1 MATSPLRTG
10 LTFDQAP
17 TPEVIDQAFVPRS
30 EAAKGLEQAIAQGEA
45 NAAAARRFAAERAGN
60 TAEMERQ
67 AALQAQFE
75 QTAAANAPRV
85 SSLRDVQ
92 TKGDALDWAAGVL
105 PGALYSSAPSALAG
119 VGGALLGR
127 GLGSAR
133 LGAQLGAMTQSVAD
147 ERAEALANQYNDP
160 ALSQASVAER
170 GRAADFKG
178 LVGGA
183 MEALVPG
190 AIGHNAF
197 APLKR
202 GLGNQIGKEAVEEG
216 LTEAAQEGVGQYA
229 EQMLDPTRQ
238 FDPIKI
244 AEAGAAG
251 AVGGAGMS
259 AAGNTIGA
267 AGRILTPAAYQAGQ
281 DAADWTQDK
290 LAELRQPAE
299 SEYSVPSTTPQM
311 PTMAGALYDRYG
323 RPSVEAGIEA
333 VRRVSPDM
341 ADKLARAVESPV
353 KAAGRGIEG
362 AFAIRDRAAVG
373 LSMGLQ
379 GKELRDF
386 AMGVSLGEYAMSD
399 LAGDASIQPGATP
412 EETEANISR
421 YDQERA
427 QRSQLYAQSLV
438 NDPNVDPEVKSR
450 IMQMNGNF
458 TDADQRWLAGRVAS
472 RDNAQQFAD
481 WVRGNEA
488 AEAAQKSKD
497 LVFNQL
503 DTMSV
508 PEEYRMLALMNQHVK
523 PEAFGGDLSKVA
535 PHFPQMS
542 KMMLGLAAKT
552 GKLTTKDVESMFR
565 LTDALQFF
573 NDPEAMVQAVEQMA
587 AETGGQAGSLV
598 DRVRAFSNA
607 RIDMQTGPQSFLA
620 NMLPKA
626 GEITEQQRLQIARA
640 VDMHTVE
647 LAHHGRSKK
656 AKAIEEGL
664 TSVFGSPEAT
674 RTVLD
679 YYAANNVELKQLMDE
694 EQVYDPNEGMGEAE
708 QLDSDQVVEQG
719 AADRSINERE
729 VKEDFHFHDPVR
741 MQPFFNKRD
750 LGKGKRD
757 LIGRMDP
764 GTNIEERSYL
774 EYLEQNGVSP
784 RQAKINLEAGLKEQI
799 EEHRRKLQDDKESPA
814 QKFERHERIKDLDG
828 KLKQLTV
835 YRSDNEEELKK
846 ALGGLTV
853 LSSGAGEA
861 RGDTVVPDELL
872 QKFKENLSNKEGR
885 TTAIT
890 FEMTNGKPLRLS
902 AESMIRHWARET
914 GRHEG
919 LSEEGQRK
927 MLADAVAGMLARD
940 DIKGIKTDLSKVKM
954 NRPKKGADGD
964 MIAAQSFLP
973 TAKLSPEERKALGNW
988 DVNKNKFVKKAAG
1001 TAQGALAYAEHFASI
1016 PLDTK
1021 EYRDSD
1027 ELRDERERFEA
1038 EMEKKLRDIRIEGA
1052 KAKKEMG
1059 GIKGKVAH
1067 AEISRLAANVQDAF
1081 YKALQDFEKAQL
1093 NGSGLDLIGGDLG
1106 MTDNAAEAAKEEARR
1121 QKMPRVY
1128 DEETGEQ
1135 LPAYAPG
1142 KNVKT
1147 PRAPSVVGDSNLKA
1161 TMAKPVPGKNPLADD
1176 LQHMTAEQRKA
1187 ANEAYKAAME
1197 AYKADGALVAEMLA
1211 KKAATSTT
1219 PDRLGILTRQKE
1231 ERERLVKD
1239 KDILDIVKHQEAGY
1253 FTHADAAEVAQEML
1267 TDLIRLNTTVIATNG
1282 DYQASRAAFDAAI
1295 EAGAPLRV
1303 ARAAAQAKALDDM
1316 EAFMEAQVSGER
1328 YKSKEERERLAKLPK
1343 FHNPMITGETPSLDT
1358 LVQTAALLD
1367 KTTLNRGFKIETG
1380 PWPKEATKVY
1390 RDAVEAHP
1398 ELKGRIFSA
1407 IKLMLT
1413 GEESSSLIGASV
1425 RTDGTFARSADEK
1438 VVADQKHL
1446 DAYGKLETYVNQLIR
1461 DGRTP
1466 DGSTSSFE
1474 GDPSFEEKFFAWWNS
1489 PAVMNSTIAEVADR
1503 LQGFFVGRPNAEFFA
1518 NMLGASLDPKKVQ
1531 GKAASKTQ
1539 GKTAPAKPNFELSTE
1554 YEGDATTAV
1563 GQIRHLVKTMTP
1575 EQKKVAM
1582 AAGYA
1587 PWPAVVK
1594 RAYGRILAPMT
1605 PEQKQKWGPHIQ
1617 AAIRHMLHEQLKS
1630 AKTPAEKALV
1640 FNQIAE
1646 GIDGFDAED
1655 LRGLSDQELEDL
1667 LMGNLDNKDLG
1678 RKIYTEARRRIDE
1691 RKARAEGKA
1700 EEPAAQPADGVKLLP
1715 APKVEADPKAYK
1727 KAVKRMEAL
1736 VAKLR
1741 GSGVIARTFTPEEI
1755 KRIGGRIAGQMRF
1768 KADGTRE
1775 MSINIQ
1781 PDGKFKES
1789 TVHHEAMHDFF
1800 QMLTVGVHKDRPEV
1814 VKLRRALR
1822 AWAESDRVKATLN
1835 KALKHNAFI
1844 IKEMSGDGVK
1854 GIHERI
1860 TYGYQLWVEGKL
1872 ELEPKDDHGLVGNFF
1887 RDVFRWFLEMVGLY
1901 QGEERAL
1908 AIFKDFAE
1916 GRFADDQKDAGK
1928 SVAEWVR
1935 ENPAFA
1941 PTAAEKVGET
1951 MSGLMNKLV
1960 SSASNRMRS
1969 TGLPAAVKLAD
1980 MFHQDVGREGEG
1992 LGFLQERAMQ
2002 TGVWTAKLNDIL
2014 KGTSATQR
2022 AQALRNL
2029 QSMRQPSN
2037 ALETNIRKLLDE
2049 MHAYMREAGVKRQ
2062 TGTDEY
2068 GKPTWGDMGFV
2079 KNYFPRY
2086 WDSAKIRENPEKFAE
2101 ALEPF
2106 MGDIAARKA
2115 ADKIGLSD
2123 GMTELADDDRQVGFT
2138 PGAESVNRRVFD
2150 FINVGNAHQFVEF
2163 QVQDLTSVMTSYIN
2177 KAVHRAEY
2185 ARRFGNAGEK
2195 LTEIMGEILEQG
2207 ATDQDLEMIMKAT
2220 GAMTGVLGANEINR
2234 TWAGIQGNI
2243 ITIENL
2249 ALLPLSLFASLIDP
2263 LGIAVRTGNFKDA
2276 WEGFKRGMD
2285 QLRKDVLSN
2294 ATGNKQE
2301 ESELELLVRDL
2312 GVLDE
2317 NSMMNAYGDAYSGN
2331 YMSRGLKKLN
2341 ETFFRLN
2348 GMEGW
2353 NKAMRV
2359 QATIAGS
2366 QFILKHLRRANY
2378 ERTSKEDMAESLR
2391 YLKEMGLKPEDLK
2404 KVDVKAVSL
2413 KNRQLISGDPSVEV
2427 IWATQNWEETT
2438 KNRDEDD
2445 TTYRLRRALFKFVD
2459 SAVLRPNA
2467 AHRPIWGSDPRFA
2480 LIFHLKQFTHSF
2492 QEVIMKRVWHEWKH
2506 GNTKPAQVALTYIPF
2521 MAAVDAAKAM
2531 LLGKGFDM
2539 SLSQFFGK
2547 EVERSGLLGT
2557 GQYAVDAVQD
2567 MARGDNPAASF
2578 VGPAADHAGTIADWM
2593 AGSASTRDLV
2603 DRSVPLAKYAPK

>member
-17 TPEVIDQAFVPRS
+17 TPEVIDQAFAPRS

-92 TKGDALDWAAGVL
+92 TKGDAFDWAAGVL

-160 ALSQASVAER
+160 TLSQASVAER

-229 EQMLDPTRQ
+229 EQMIDPSRQ

-251 AVGGAGMS
+251 AVGGTGMS

-281 DAADWTQDK
+281 DAADWTQGK

-299 SEYSVPSTTPQM
+299 PEYSVPSTTPQM
-311 PTMAGALYDRYG
+311 PTLTGALYDRYG

-333 VRRVSPDM
+333 VRQVAPEM
-341 ADKLARAVESPV
+341 ADKLSRAIEAPV
-353 KAAGRGIEG
+353 QAAGRGIEG
-362 AFAIRDRAAVG
+362 AYAIRDRAAVG

-427 QRSQLYAQSLV
+427 QRSQIYAQSLV

-450 IMQMNGNF
+450 ITQMNGNF

-488 AEAAQKSKD
+488 AEAQQKGK
-497 LVFNQL
+497 VFNQL

-508 PEEYRMLALMNQHVK
+508 PEQASMLALLTQHVR
-523 PEAFGGDLSKVA
+523 PEAFGGDLSRVA
-535 PHFPQMS
+535 PHFNQMS
-542 KMMLGLAAKT
+542 RMMLGLAGKT

-565 LTDALQFF
+565 LTDVLQFF
-573 NDPEAMVQAVEQMA
+573 NDPERLVQEVSLMA
-587 AETGGQAGSLV
+587 SQTGGQEGSLV
-598 DRVRAFSNA
+598 DRVRAFSSA
-607 RIDMQTGPQSFLA
+607 RMDMQAGPQSFLA

-626 GEITEQQRLQIARA
+626 GEITPQQRMQIARA

-647 LAHHGRSKK
+647 MALHGRSKK

-664 TSVFGSPEAT
+664 TSIFGSPEAT

-679 YYAANNVELKQLMDE
+679 YYAANNAELKPLLNE
-694 EQVYDPNEGMGEAE
+694 EMVYDPNEGLEAE

-741 MQPFFNKRD
+741 MQPFFNARD

-764 GTNIEERSYL
+764 GANIEERSYL
-774 EYLEQNGVSP
+774 EYLEQNGISP
-784 RQAKINLEAGLKEQI
+784 RSAKLNLEAGLKEQI
-799 EEHRRKLQDDKESPA
+799 EEHRRKLQEGKESPA
-814 QKFERHERIKDLDG
+814 QKFERHERVKDLEG
-828 KLKQLTV
+828 KLKQLSV

-890 FEMTNGKPLRLS
+890 FEMANGKPLRLS

-919 LSEEGQRK
+919 MSEEGQRK

-954 NRPKKGADGD
+954 NRPKQGADGN

-988 DVNKNKFVKKAAG
+988 DVNTNQFVKKAAG
-1001 TAQGALAYAEHFASI
+1001 TAEAALAKADRIAAL

-1021 EYRDSD
+1021 EFRDSD
-1027 ELRDERERFEA
+1027 ELRDEREQFEA
-1038 EMEKKLRDIRIEGA
+1038 DMERMLRDIRVEGS

-1142 KNVKT
+1142 KNVKA

-1161 TMAKPVPGKNPLADD
+1161 TMAKPVPGKNPMADD
-1176 LQHMTAEQRKA
+1176 KYATAEQRKA
-1187 ANEAYKAAME
+1187 AKEAYDAAMK
-1197 AYKADGALVAEMLA
+1197 AYKDDGALVAEMLA
-1211 KKAATSTT
+1211 KKAATSTA
-1219 PDRLGILTRQKE
+1219 PDRIDILTRQKE
-1231 ERERLVKD
+1231 ERERMVKD
-1239 KDILDIVKHQEAGY
+1239 KDILDIAKHQEAGH
-1253 FTHADAAEVAQEML
+1253 FVHADAAEVAQEML
-1267 TDLIRLNTTVIATNG
+1267 TDIIRLNTAAIEANG

-1316 EAFMEAQVSGER
+1316 EAFMDAQVSGQR
-1328 YKSKEERERLAKLPK
+1328 YKNKEERERLAKLPK
-1343 FHNPMITGETPSLDT
+1343 FNNPKITGQIYKDH
-1358 LVQTAALLD
+1358 LLQIAPLLSKAQID
-1367 KTTLNRGFKIETG
+1367 EGFKIDTG
-1380 PWPKEATKVY
+1380 IWPKEASEAY
-1390 RDAVEAHP
+1390 RAAVEAEP
-1398 ELKGRIFSA
+1398 TQKGRIFA
-1407 IKLMLT
+1407 AAKMMLT
-1413 GEESSSLIGASV
+1413 GQSAADII
-1425 RTDGTFARSADEK
+1425 ARSVAGRRSFPRALSEKLVASEKDMDAFGRLEAFVEQRLQEVNFGSDDQAD
-1438 VVADQKHL
+1438 
-1446 DAYGKLETYVNQLIR
+1446 
-1461 DGRTP
+1461 
-1466 DGSTSSFE
+1466 
-1474 GDPSFEEKFFAWWNS
+1474 FFYTWWNS
-1489 PAVMNSTIAEVADR
+1489 PETMSRSIKDTVKGLGDR
-1503 LQGFFVGRPNAEFFA
+1503 LFMQSSAEQEALANIVGSTFDSA
-1518 NMLGASLDPKKVQ
+1518 
-1531 GKAASKTQ
+1531 KAKPATK
-1539 GKTAPAKPNFELSTE
+1539 APAKTASAKPNSVLSTE
-1554 YEGDATTAV
+1554 YEGDATSAV
-1563 GQIRHLVKTMTP
+1563 DQIRHLVKTLTP
-1575 EQKKVAM
+1575 EQKKAAM
-1582 AAGYA
+1582 ATGYA
-1587 PWPAVVK
+1587 PWPAAIK
-1594 RAYGRILAPMT
+1594 QAYGKILSKLPPA
-1605 PEQKQKWGPHIQ
+1605 QKQKWGPHIQ
-1617 AAIRHMLHEQLKS
+1617 AAIRHMLHERLQG
-1630 AKTPAEKALV
+1630 AKTPAEKAKV
-1640 FNQIAE
+1640 FNALADDIRSMTDEQLE
-1646 GIDGFDAED
+1646 QLLTD
-1655 LRGLSDQELEDL
+1655 DQSSAPQVLA
-1667 LMGNLDNKDLG
+1667 
-1678 RKIYTEARRRIDE
+1678 EARRRRE
-1691 RKARAEGKA
+1691 ELEG
-1700 EEPAAQPADGVKLLP
+1700 GVKSAEQKP
-1715 APKVEADPKAYK
+1715 VEADPKARR
-1727 KAVKRMEAL
+1727 KAEKEIKAL

-1741 GSGVIARTFTPEEI
+1741 GTSVITKVVDPEGGVKGT
-1755 KRIGGRIAGQMRF
+1755 MRF
-1768 KADGTRE
+1768 ADVLNRTIEINVGADG
-1775 MSINIQ
+1775 SY
-1781 PDGKFKES
+1781 DKS

-1800 QMLTVGVHKDRPEV
+1800 EMLRQGEHRHRPEV
-1814 VKLRRALR
+1814 AKVRRALQM
-1822 AWAESDRVKATLN
+1822 WAHDDQVLRTL
-1835 KALKHNAFI
+1835 AKHYQGTPVWSQI
-1844 IKEMSGDGVK
+1844 SRTDEVGM
-1854 GIHERI
+1854 HERI
-1860 TYGYQLWVEGKL
+1860 AYGYQLWVEGKL
-1872 ELEPKDDHGLVGNFF
+1872 NLEPKADLGVVGNFF
-1887 RDVFRWFLEMVGLY
+1887 RDLFRWFASLIGVHFGP
-1901 QGEERAL
+1901 ERAQEVF
-1908 AIFKDFAE
+1908 AAFAE
-1916 GRFADDQKDAGK
+1916 GRFADETANGGLKMT
-1928 SVAEWVR
+1928 EWVR
-1935 ENPAFA
+1935 ANPQFV
-1941 PTAAEKVGET
+1941 PTAAEKAGKAMGEMT
-1951 MSGLMNKLV
+1951 EKLV
-1960 SSASNRMRS
+1960 SSASTRMRA
-1969 TGLPAAVKLAD
+1969 TGLPAAIKLAD
-1980 MFHQDVGREGEG
+1980 LFHQDVGREGQG

-2014 KGTSATQR
+2014 KDTSAQQR
-2022 AQALRNL
+2022 AVALRNL
-2029 QSMRQPSN
+2029 QSMRHPSST
-2037 ALETNIRKLLDE
+2037 LEHNIRALLEE
-2049 MHAYMREAGVKRQ
+2049 MHAYLQEAGVKRQ
-2062 TGTDEY
+2062 IGTDEY
-2068 GKPTWGDMGFV
+2068 GKPIWGDMGKV
-2079 KNYFPRY
+2079 SNYFPRY
-2086 WDSAKIRENPEKFAE
+2086 WDSAAIRANPEKFVE
-2101 ALEPF
+2101 ALEPY
-2106 MGDIAARKA
+2106 MGDIAARRA

-2123 GMTELADDDRQVGFT
+2123 GMTDLADNDQQIGFT

-2150 FINVGNAHQFVEF
+2150 FINVKNAHEFVEF
-2163 QVQDLTSVMTSYIN
+2163 QIQDLTAVLTSYVN

-2185 ARRFGNAGEK
+2185 SRRFGNGGEK
-2195 LTEIMGEILEQG
+2195 LQDILKELFEQG
-2207 ATDQDLEMIMKAT
+2207 ATQEDLKTIMKGTA
-2220 GAMTGVLGANEINR
+2220 AMAGVLGANEINR

-2243 ITIENL
+2243 IAIENL

-2263 LGIAVRTGNFKDA
+2263 LGIAIRTGSFKDA
-2276 WEGFKRGMD
+2276 WEGFKRGME
-2285 QLRKDVLSN
+2285 QLRKDLTSKV
-2294 ATGNKQE
+2294 TGAKQE
-2301 ESELELLVRDL
+2301 ETELELLVRDL

-2341 ETFFRLN
+2341 ETFFRWN

-2366 QFILKHLRRANY
+2366 QFILKHLRTVNDEKADA
-2378 ERTSKEDMAESLR
+2378 KAKAESKR
-2391 YLKEMGLKPEDLK
+2391 YLDEMGLKAEDLK
-2404 KVDVKAVSL
+2404 KVETKAVSL
-2413 KNRQLISGDPSVEV
+2413 TRRQLHAGDPAVEV
-2427 IWATQNWEETT
+2427 IWATNNREELL
-2438 KNRDEDD
+2438 KSKEDD

-2492 QEVIMKRVWHEWKH
+2492 QEVIMKRVWHEWKQ

-2521 MAAVDAAKAM
+2521 MAAADAAKAM

-2539 SLSQFFGK
+2539 SLGQFFGK

-2578 VGPAADHAGTIADWM
+2578 AGPAADHAGTIADWM

>member
-17 TPEVIDQAFVPRS
+17 TPEVIDQAFAPRS
-30 EAAKGLEQAIAQGEA
+30 EATKGLEQAIAQGEA

-92 TKGDALDWAAGVL
+92 TKGDAFDWAAGVL

-160 ALSQASVAER
+160 TLSQASVAER

-229 EQMLDPTRQ
+229 EQMIDPTRQ

-311 PTMAGALYDRYG
+311 PTLTGALYDRYG

-333 VRRVSPDM
+333 VRQVAPEM
-341 ADKLARAVESPV
+341 AEKLSRAIEAPV
-353 KAAGRGIEG
+353 QAAGRGIEG
-362 AFAIRDRAAVG
+362 AYAIRDRAAVG

-386 AMGVSLGEYAMSD
+386 AMGVSLGDYAMTD
-399 LAGDASIQPGATP
+399 LAGDAAIQPGATP

-427 QRSQLYAQSLV
+427 QRSQIYAQSLV
-438 NDPNVDPEVKSR
+438 NDPNVDPEVKTR
-450 IMQMNGNF
+450 IMQMKGQF
-458 TDADQRWLAGRVAS
+458 TDADQRWLAGRIAS
-472 RDNAQQFAD
+472 RDNAERFAD

-488 AEAAQKSKD
+488 AEAERKSKT

-508 PEEYRMLALMNQHVK
+508 PEQASMLALLTQHVR
-523 PEAFGGDLSKVA
+523 PEAFGGDLSRVA
-535 PHFPQMS
+535 PHFNQMS

-565 LTDALQFF
+565 LTDVLQFF
-573 NDPEAMVQAVEQMA
+573 NDPERLVQEVSLMA
-587 AETGGQAGSLV
+587 SQTGGQEGSLV
-598 DRVRAFSNA
+598 DRVRAFSKA
-607 RIDMQTGPQSFLA
+607 RADLAAGPQSFLA
-620 NMLPKA
+620 NMIPKN
-626 GEITEQQRLQIARA
+626 GEITEEQRQQIARA

-647 LAHHGRSKK
+647 LAAHGRSKK
-656 AKAIEEGL
+656 AQAIEEGL
-664 TSVFGSPEAT
+664 TSIFGTPEAT

-679 YYAANNVELKQLMDE
+679 YYAANNAEIKPLLNEEL
-694 EQVYDPNEGMGEAE
+694 VYDANEGQGEAE

-729 VKEDFHFHDPVR
+729 VREDFHFHDPVR
-741 MQPFFNKRD
+741 MQPFFNARD

-757 LIGRMDP
+757 LIGRLDP
-764 GTNIEERSYL
+764 GANIEERPYL
-774 EYLEQNGVSP
+774 EYLEQNGISP
-784 RQAKINLEAGLKEQI
+784 RQAKINLESGLKEQI
-799 EEHRRKLQDDKESPA
+799 EEHRRKLQEGKESPA
-814 QKFERHERIKDLDG
+814 QKYERHERVKDLEG
-828 KLKQLTV
+828 KLKQLSV

-890 FEMTNGKPLRLS
+890 FEMANGKPLRLS

-927 MLADAVAGMLARD
+927 MLADAVAGVLARD

-988 DVNKNKFVKKAAG
+988 DVNTNQFVKKAAG
-1001 TAQGALAYAEHFASI
+1001 TAEAALAKADRIAAL

-1021 EYRDSD
+1021 EFRDSD
-1027 ELRDERERFEA
+1027 ELRDEREQFEA
-1038 EMEKKLRDIRIEGA
+1038 DMERMLRDIRVEGS

-1142 KNVKT
+1142 KNVKAA
-1147 PRAPSVVGDSNLKA
+1147 RAPSVVGDSNLKA
-1161 TMAKPVPGKNPLADD
+1161 TMAKPVPGKNPMVDD
-1176 LQHMTAEQRKA
+1176 KYATAEQRKA
-1187 ANEAYKAAME
+1187 AKEAYDAAIK
-1197 AYKADGALVAEMLA
+1197 AYKDDGALVAEMLA
-1211 KKAATSTT
+1211 KKAATSTA
-1219 PDRLGILTRQKE
+1219 PDRIDILTRQKE
-1231 ERERLVKD
+1231 ERERMVKD
-1239 KDILDIVKHQEAGY
+1239 KDILDIAEHQEAGH
-1253 FTHADAAEVAQEML
+1253 FVHADAAEVAQEML
-1267 TDLIRLNTTVIATNG
+1267 TDLIRLNTAAIEVNG
-1282 DYQASRAAFDAAI
+1282 DYKASRAAFDAAI

-1303 ARAAAQAKALDDM
+1303 ARAAAQAKALGDM
-1316 EAFMEAQVSGER
+1316 EAFMDAQVTGQR
-1328 YKSKEERERLAKLPK
+1328 YKNKEERERLAKLPK
-1343 FHNPMITGETPSLDT
+1343 FHNPKITGEIPGLDE
-1358 LVQTAALLD
+1358 LVQVARLLD
-1367 KTTLNRGFKIETG
+1367 KTELDKGFKIETG

-1390 RDAVEAHP
+1390 RNAVESHP
-1398 ELKGRIFSA
+1398 ELKGRLFAA
-1407 IKLMLT
+1407 IKQILT
-1413 GEESSSLIGASV
+1413 GGI
-1425 RTDGTFARSADEK
+1425 D
-1438 VVADQKHL
+1438 
-1446 DAYGKLETYVNQLIR
+1446 
-1461 DGRTP
+1461 P
-1466 DGSTSSFE
+1466 DL
-1474 GDPSFEEKFFAWWNS
+1474 
-1489 PAVMNSTIAEVADR
+1489 IAENLEDVNDTAPTA
-1503 LQGFFVGRPNAEFFA
+1503 QP
-1518 NMLGASLDPKKVQ
+1518 
-1531 GKAASKTQ
+1531 
-1539 GKTAPAKPNFELSTE
+1539 KTASAKPRSVPSTE
-1554 YEGDATTAV
+1554 YSEDATTTV
-1563 GQIRHLVKTMTP
+1563 GRIRELVKTLTP
-1575 EQKKVAM
+1575 EQKKAAM
-1582 AAGYA
+1582 ATGYA
-1587 PWPAVVK
+1587 PWPAAVK
-1594 RAYGRILAPMT
+1594 QAYGQILSKLK

-1617 AAIRHMLHEQLKS
+1617 AAIRHLLHERLTT
-1630 AKTPAEKALV
+1630 AKTPDAKAKV
-1640 FNQIAE
+1640 F
-1646 GIDGFDAED
+1646 
-1655 LRGLSDQELEDL
+1655 RELADDIRAMTDEQLEEL
-1667 LMGNLDNKDLG
+1667 LETNPESAQAVQD
-1678 RKIYTEARRRIDE
+1678 EARRR
-1691 RKARAEGKA
+1691 R
-1700 EEPAAQPADGVKLLP
+1700 EEIEAGAKQ
-1715 APKVEADPKAYK
+1715 VEAKPVESDPKARR
-1727 KAVKRMEAL
+1727 KAEKEIKAL

-1741 GSGVIARTFTPEEI
+1741 GTSVIAKAVDPE
-1755 KRIGGRIAGQMRF
+1755 GGVKGTMRF
-1768 KADGTRE
+1768 TDVLNRTIEINVGADGSYDT
-1775 MSINIQ
+1775 
-1781 PDGKFKES
+1781 S

-1800 QMLTVGVHKDRPEV
+1800 EMLRQGEHRYRPEV
-1814 VKLRRALR
+1814 AKVRRALQ
-1822 AWAESDRVKATLN
+1822 AWAHDDQVMRTL
-1835 KALKHNAFI
+1835 AKHYQGTPAWAHI
-1844 IKEMSGDGVK
+1844 SRTDEVGM
-1854 GIHERI
+1854 HERI
-1860 TYGYQLWVEGKL
+1860 AYGYQLWVEGKL
-1872 ELEPKDDHGLVGNFF
+1872 DLEPKADLGVVGNFF
-1887 RDVFRWFLEMVGLY
+1887 RDLFRWFASLIGVHFGP
-1901 QGEERAL
+1901 ERAQEVF
-1908 AIFKDFAE
+1908 AAFAE
-1916 GRFADDQKDAGK
+1916 GRFADETANGGLKM
-1928 SVAEWVR
+1928 AEWVR
-1935 ENPAFA
+1935 QNPEFVPSA
-1941 PTAAEKVGET
+1941 TEKAGKAMGE
-1951 MSGLMNKLV
+1951 LMEKLV
-1960 SSASNRMRS
+1960 SSASTRMRA
-1969 TGLPAAVKLAD
+1969 TGLPSAIKLAD
-1980 MFHQDVGREGEG
+1980 LFHQDVGREGEG

-2014 KGTSATQR
+2014 KDTNAQQR
-2022 AQALRNL
+2022 AIALRNL
-2029 QSMRQPSN
+2029 QSMRHPSGT
-2037 ALETNIRKLLDE
+2037 LEHNIRALLEE
-2049 MHAYMREAGVKRQ
+2049 MHAYLQEAGVKRQ
-2062 TGTDEY
+2062 IGTDEY
-2068 GKPTWGDMGFV
+2068 GKPIWGDMGKV
-2079 KNYFPRY
+2079 SNYFPRY
-2086 WDSAKIRENPEKFAE
+2086 WDSAAIRANPEKFVE
-2101 ALEPF
+2101 ALEPY
-2106 MGDIAARKA
+2106 MGDVAARKA

-2123 GMTELADDDRQVGFT
+2123 GMTDLADNDQQIGFT

-2150 FINVGNAHQFVEF
+2150 FINVKNAHEFVEF
-2163 QVQDLTSVMTSYIN
+2163 QIQDLTAVLTSYVN

-2185 ARRFGNAGEK
+2185 TRRFGNAGEK
-2195 LTEIMGEILEQG
+2195 LTEILGDLLREG
-2207 ATDQDLEMIMKAT
+2207 ATEQDLETIMKGTA
-2220 GAMTGVLGANEINR
+2220 AMTGVLGANEINR

-2243 ITIENL
+2243 IAIENL

-2263 LGIAVRTGNFKDA
+2263 LGIAIRTGSFKDA
-2276 WEGFKRGMD
+2276 WEGFKRGMG
-2285 QLRKDVLSN
+2285 QLRKDLTSKV
-2294 ATGNKQE
+2294 TGAKQDE
-2301 ESELELLVRDL
+2301 TELELLVRDL

-2341 ETFFRLN
+2341 ETFFRWN

-2366 QFILKHLRRANY
+2366 QFILKHLRTVNDEKADA
-2378 ERTSKEDMAESLR
+2378 KAKAESKR
-2391 YLKEMGLKPEDLK
+2391 YLDEMGLKAEDLK
-2404 KVDVKAVSL
+2404 KVETKAVSL
-2413 KNRQLISGDPSVEV
+2413 TRRQLHAGDPAVEV
-2427 IWATQNWEETT
+2427 IWATNNREELL
-2438 KNRDEDD
+2438 KSKEDD

-2492 QEVIMKRVWHEWKH
+2492 QEVIMKRVWHEWKK

-2521 MAAVDAAKAM
+2521 MAAADAAKAM

-2539 SLSQFFGK
+2539 SVGQFFGK

-2593 AGSASTRDLV
+2593 AGSVSTRSLV

>member
-1 MATSPLRTG
+1 MVTSPLRTG

-17 TPEVIDQAFVPRS
+17 TPEVIDQAFAPRS

-85 SSLRDVQ
+85 RSLRDVQ
-92 TKGDALDWAAGVL
+92 TKGDAFDWAAGVL

-160 ALSQASVAER
+160 TLSQASVAER

-229 EQMLDPTRQ
+229 EQMIDPSRQ

-299 SEYSVPSTTPQM
+299 PEYSVPSTTPQM
-311 PTMAGALYDRYG
+311 PSLTGALYDRYG

-333 VRRVSPDM
+333 VRQVAPEM
-341 ADKLARAVESPV
+341 AEKLSRAIEAPV
-353 KAAGRGIEG
+353 QAAGRGIEG
-362 AFAIRDRAAVG
+362 AYAIRDRAAVG

-379 GKELRDF
+379 GKDLRDF
-386 AMGVSLGEYAMSD
+386 AMGVSLGDYAMSD

-427 QRSQLYAQSLV
+427 QRSQIYAQSLV
-438 NDPNVDPEVKSR
+438 NDPNVDPEVKTR
-450 IMQMNGNF
+450 IMQMKGQF
-458 TDADQRWLAGRVAS
+458 TDADQRWLAGRIAS
-472 RDNAQQFAD
+472 RDNAERFAD

-488 AEAAQKSKD
+488 AEAAQKAGVK
-497 LVFNQL
+497 VFNQL

-552 GKLTTKDVESMFR
+552 GKLTTEDVESMFR

-573 NDPEAMVQAVEQMA
+573 NEPEAMVQAVEQMA
-587 AETGGQAGSLV
+587 AETGGQPGSLV

-679 YYAANNVELKQLMDE
+679 YYAANNAEIKPLLNEEL
-694 EQVYDPNEGMGEAE
+694 VYDANEGLGEAE

-741 MQPFFNKRD
+741 MQPFFNARD

-764 GTNIEERSYL
+764 GANIEERPYL
-774 EYLEQNGVSP
+774 EYLEQNGISP
-784 RQAKINLEAGLKEQI
+784 RSAKLNLEAGLKEQI
-799 EEHRRKLQDDKESPA
+799 EEHRRKLQEGKESPA
-814 QKFERHERIKDLDG
+814 QKFERHERVKDLEG
-828 KLKQLTV
+828 KLKQLSV

-890 FEMTNGKPLRLS
+890 FEMANGKPLRLS
-902 AESMIRHWARET
+902 AESMIRHWAKAT

-919 LSEEGQRK
+919 LTEEGQRK

-964 MIAAQSFLP
+964 MMAAQSFLP
-973 TAKLSPEERKALGNW
+973 TTKLSPEERKALGNW
-988 DVNKNKFVKKAAG
+988 DVNTNQFVKKAAG
-1001 TAQGALAYAEHFASI
+1001 TAEAALAKADRIAAL

-1021 EYRDSD
+1021 EFRDSD
-1027 ELRDERERFEA
+1027 ELRDEREQFEA
-1038 EMEKKLRDIRIEGA
+1038 DMERMLRDIRVEGS

-1059 GIKGKVAH
+1059 GIRGKVAH

-1142 KNVKT
+1142 KNVKAA
-1147 PRAPSVVGDSNLKA
+1147 RAPSVVGDSNLKA
-1161 TMAKPVPGKNPLADD
+1161 TMAKPVPGKNPMADD
-1176 LQHMTAEQRKA
+1176 KYATAEQRKA
-1187 ANEAYKAAME
+1187 AKEAYDAAMK
-1197 AYKADGALVAEMLA
+1197 AYKEDGALVAEMLA
-1211 KKAATSTT
+1211 KKAATSTS
-1219 PDRLGILTRQKE
+1219 PDRIDILTRQKE
-1231 ERERLVKD
+1231 ERERMIKD
-1239 KDILDIVKHQEAGY
+1239 KDVLDIAKHQEAGH
-1253 FTHADAAEVAQEML
+1253 FVHADAAEVAQEML
-1267 TDLIRLNTTVIATNG
+1267 TDLIRLNTAAIEANG
-1282 DYQASRAAFDAAI
+1282 DYKASRAAFDAAI

-1303 ARAAAQAKALDDM
+1303 ARAAAQAKALNDM
-1316 EAFMEAQVSGER
+1316 EAFMDAQTSGER
-1328 YKSKEERERLAKLPK
+1328 YKSPGERKRLAELPK
-1343 FHNPMITGETPSLDT
+1343 FNNPKITIVSQISKED
-1358 LVQTAALLD
+1358 LLQVAPLLTKAQID
-1367 KTTLNRGFKIETG
+1367 RGFKIDTG
-1380 PWPKEATKVY
+1380 VWPKEATSAY
-1390 RDAVEAHP
+1390 RAAVEAEP
-1398 ELKGRIFSA
+1398 SQKGRIFA
-1407 IKLMLT
+1407 AVKMLLT
-1413 GEESSSLIGASV
+1413 GESSTDLIAGGVAGRRSFPRALSEKLVASEKDMTAFGRLEAFV
-1425 RTDGTFARSADEK
+1425 AQRLQEIEFGSEDDAD
-1438 VVADQKHL
+1438 
-1446 DAYGKLETYVNQLIR
+1446 
-1461 DGRTP
+1461 
-1466 DGSTSSFE
+1466 
-1474 GDPSFEEKFFAWWNS
+1474 FFYSWWNS
-1489 PAVMNSTIAEVADR
+1489 PETLSRTIEETVKGLSNR
-1503 LQGFFVGRPNAEFFA
+1503 LHMPSGSGRETLA
-1518 NMLGASLDPKKVQ
+1518 NILGATFDESKRKPAAKAQPKV
-1531 GKAASKTQ
+1531 AS
-1539 GKTAPAKPNFELSTE
+1539 AKPSHVPSTE
-1554 YEGDATTAV
+1554 YSEDASTTV
-1563 GQIRHLVKTMTP
+1563 DRIRELVKTLTP
-1575 EQKKVAM
+1575 EQKKAAM
-1582 AAGYA
+1582 ATGYA
-1587 PWPAVVK
+1587 PWPAAVK
-1594 RAYGRILAPMT
+1594 QAYGQILSKMKS
-1605 PEQKQKWGPHIQ
+1605 EQKQKWGPHIQ
-1617 AAIRHMLHEQLKS
+1617 AAIRHMLHERLQT
-1630 AKTPAEKALV
+1630 AKTPVAKAKV
-1640 FNQIAE
+1640 F
-1646 GIDGFDAED
+1646 
-1655 LRGLSDQELEDL
+1655 RELADDIRAMTNEQLEQL
-1667 LMGNLDNKDLG
+1667 LETNPESAQAVLD
-1678 RKIYTEARRRIDE
+1678 EARRR
-1691 RKARAEGKA
+1691 R
-1700 EEPAAQPADGVKLLP
+1700 EEIEAGVKQVEAKP
-1715 APKVEADPKAYK
+1715 AEADPKARR
-1727 KAVKRMEAL
+1727 KAEKEIKAL

-1741 GSGVIARTFTPEEI
+1741 GTSVIAKAVDPE
-1755 KRIGGRIAGQMRF
+1755 GGVKGTMRF
-1768 KADGTRE
+1768 ADVLNRTIEINVGADGSYDT
-1775 MSINIQ
+1775 
-1781 PDGKFKES
+1781 S

-1800 QMLTVGVHKDRPEV
+1800 EMLRQGEHRYRPEV
-1814 VKLRRALR
+1814 AKVRRALQ
-1822 AWAESDRVKATLN
+1822 AWAHDDQVMRTLS
-1835 KALKHNAFI
+1835 KHYQGTPAWAHI
-1844 IKEMSGDGVK
+1844 SRTDEVGM
-1854 GIHERI
+1854 HERI
-1860 TYGYQLWVEGKL
+1860 AYGYQLWVEGKL
-1872 ELEPKDDHGLVGNFF
+1872 DLEPKADLGVVGNFF
-1887 RDVFRWFLEMVGLY
+1887 RDLFRWFASLIGVHFGP
-1901 QGEERAL
+1901 ERAQEVF
-1908 AIFKDFAE
+1908 AAFAE
-1916 GRFADDQKDAGK
+1916 GRFADETANGGLKM
-1928 SVAEWVR
+1928 AEWVR
-1935 ENPAFA
+1935 ANPQFV
-1941 PTAAEKVGET
+1941 PTAAEKAGKAMGE
-1951 MSGLMNKLV
+1951 MAEKLV
-1960 SSASNRMRS
+1960 SSASTRMRA
-1969 TGLPAAVKLAD
+1969 TGLPAAIKLAD
-1980 MFHQDVGREGEG
+1980 LFHQDVGREGQG

-2014 KGTSATQR
+2014 KDTTAQQR
-2022 AQALRNL
+2022 AVALRNL
-2029 QSMRQPSN
+2029 QSMRHPKST
-2037 ALETNIRKLLDE
+2037 LEHNIRALLEE
-2049 MHAYMREAGVKRQ
+2049 MHAYLQEAGVKRQ
-2062 TGTDEY
+2062 IGTDEY
-2068 GKPTWGDMGFV
+2068 GKPVWGDMGKV
-2079 KNYFPRY
+2079 TNYFPRY
-2086 WDSAKIRENPEKFAE
+2086 WDSAAIRANPEKFAE

-2106 MGDIAARKA
+2106 MGEIAARTA

-2123 GMTELADDDRQVGFT
+2123 GMTDLADNDQQIGFT

-2150 FINVGNAHQFVEF
+2150 FINVSNAHQFVDF
-2163 QVQDLTSVMTSYIN
+2163 QIQDLTAVLTSYVN

-2185 ARRFGNAGEK
+2185 SRRFGNGGEK
-2195 LTEIMGEILEQG
+2195 LQDILKELFEQG
-2207 ATDQDLEMIMKAT
+2207 ATQEDLETIMKGTA
-2220 GAMTGVLGANEINR
+2220 AMTGVLGANEINR

-2243 ITIENL
+2243 IAIENL

-2263 LGIAVRTGNFKDA
+2263 LGIAIRTGSFKDA
-2276 WEGFKRGMD
+2276 WEGFKRGMG
-2285 QLRKDVLSN
+2285 QLRKDLTSKV
-2294 ATGNKQE
+2294 TGAKQE
-2301 ESELELLVRDL
+2301 ETELELLVRDL

-2341 ETFFRLN
+2341 ETFFRWN

-2366 QFILKHLRRANY
+2366 QFILKHLRTVNDEKADA
-2378 ERTSKEDMAESLR
+2378 KVKAESKR
-2391 YLKEMGLKPEDLK
+2391 YLDEMGLKAEDLK
-2404 KVDVKAVSL
+2404 KVETKAVSL
-2413 KNRQLISGDPSVEV
+2413 THRQLHAGDPAVEV
-2427 IWATQNWEETT
+2427 IWATNNREELL
-2438 KNRDEDD
+2438 KSKEDD

-2492 QEVIMKRVWHEWKH
+2492 QEVIMKRVWHEWKQ

-2521 MAAVDAAKAM
+2521 MAAADAAKAM

-2539 SLSQFFGK
+2539 SLGQFFGK

>member
-17 TPEVIDQAFVPRS
+17 TPEVIDQAFAPRS

-92 TKGDALDWAAGVL
+92 TKGDAFDWAAGVL

-160 ALSQASVAER
+160 TLSHASVAER

-259 AAGNTIGA
+259 AAGNTIGT

-290 LAELRQPAE
+290 LTELRQPAE

-311 PTMAGALYDRYG
+311 PSLTGALYDRYG

-333 VRRVSPDM
+333 VRQVAPEM
-341 ADKLARAVESPV
+341 AEKLSRAVEAPV
-353 KAAGRGIEG
+353 QAAGRGIEG
-362 AFAIRDRAAVG
+362 AYAIRDRAAVG

-450 IMQMNGNF
+450 ITQMHGNF

-488 AEAAQKSKD
+488 AEAQQKAGEK
-497 LVFNQL
+497 VFNQL

-508 PEEYRMLALMNQHVK
+508 PEEYRMLSLLNQHVK

-542 KMMLGLAAKT
+542 KMLLGLAGKT
-552 GKLTTKDVESMFR
+552 GKLTTKDVESMFH

-587 AETGGQAGSLV
+587 AETGGQPGSLV

-647 LAHHGRSKK
+647 LAAHGRSKK

-664 TSVFGSPEAT
+664 TSIFGSPEAT

-679 YYAANNVELKQLMDE
+679 YYAANNADIKPLLNE

-764 GTNIEERSYL
+764 GANIEERPYL
-774 EYLEQNGVSP
+774 EYLEQNGISP

-799 EEHRRKLQDDKESPA
+799 EEHRRKLQDEKESPA
-814 QKFERHERIKDLDG
+814 QKFERHERVKDLEG
-828 KLKQLTV
+828 KLKQLSV

-890 FEMTNGKPLRLS
+890 FEMANGKPLRLS
-902 AESMIRHWARET
+902 AESMIRHWAKAT

-919 LSEEGQRK
+919 LTEEGQRK

-973 TAKLSPEERKALGNW
+973 TAKLTPEERKALGSW
-988 DVNKNKFVKKAAG
+988 DVNTNQFVKKAAG
-1001 TAQGALAYAEHFASI
+1001 TAEAALAKADRIAAL

-1021 EYRDSD
+1021 EFRDSD
-1027 ELRDERERFEA
+1027 ELRDEREQFEA
-1038 EMEKKLRDIRIEGA
+1038 DMERMLRDIRVEGS

-1142 KNVKT
+1142 KNVKAA
-1147 PRAPSVVGDSNLKA
+1147 RAPSVVGDSNLKA
-1161 TMAKPVPGKNPLADD
+1161 TMAKPVPRKNPTVDD
-1176 LQHMTAEQRKA
+1176 KYATAEQRKA
-1187 ANEAYKAAME
+1187 SKEAYDAAMK

-1211 KKAATSTT
+1211 KKAVASVA
-1219 PDRLGILTRQKE
+1219 PDRIDILTRQKA
-1231 ERERLVKD
+1231 ERERMVKD
-1239 KDILDIVKHQEAGY
+1239 KDVLDIAEHQEAGH
-1253 FTHADAAEVAQEML
+1253 FVHADAAEVAQEML
-1267 TDLIRLNTTVIATNG
+1267 TDLIRLNTAAIEANG
-1282 DYQASRAAFDAAI
+1282 DYKASRAAFDAAI

-1303 ARAAAQAKALDDM
+1303 ARAAAQAKALDDV
-1316 EAFMEAQVSGER
+1316 EAFMEAQVTGER
-1328 YKSKEERERLAKLPK
+1328 YKNKEERERLAKLPK
-1343 FHNPMITGETPSLDT
+1343 FHNPKITGEIPGLDE
-1358 LVQTAALLD
+1358 LVQVARLLD
-1367 KTTLNRGFKIETG
+1367 KTELDKGFKIETG
-1380 PWPKEATKVY
+1380 PWPKEATQVY
-1390 RDAVEAHP
+1390 RNAVESHP

-1407 IKLMLT
+1407 LKLMLT
-1413 GEESSSLIGASV
+1413 GGI
-1425 RTDGTFARSADEK
+1425 D
-1438 VVADQKHL
+1438 
-1446 DAYGKLETYVNQLIR
+1446 
-1461 DGRTP
+1461 P
-1466 DGSTSSFE
+1466 DL
-1474 GDPSFEEKFFAWWNS
+1474 
-1489 PAVMNSTIAEVADR
+1489 IAENLEDVNDTAPTA
-1503 LQGFFVGRPNAEFFA
+1503 QP
-1518 NMLGASLDPKKVQ
+1518 
-1531 GKAASKTQ
+1531 
-1539 GKTAPAKPNFELSTE
+1539 KTASAKPRSVPSTE
-1554 YEGDATTAV
+1554 YSEDASTTV
-1563 GQIRHLVKTMTP
+1563 DRIRELVKTLTP
-1575 EQKKVAM
+1575 EQKKAAM
-1582 AAGYA
+1582 ATGYA
-1587 PWPAVVK
+1587 PWPAAVK
-1594 RAYGRILAPMT
+1594 QAYGQILSKLK

-1617 AAIRHMLHEQLKS
+1617 AAIRHLLHERLQ
-1630 AKTPAEKALV
+1630 AAQTPAAKAKV
-1640 FNQIAE
+1640 F
-1646 GIDGFDAED
+1646 
-1655 LRGLSDQELEDL
+1655 RELADDIRAMTDEQLEAL
-1667 LMGNLDNKDLG
+1667 LESNPEAAGAVLA
-1678 RKIYTEARRRIDE
+1678 EARRHR
-1691 RKARAEGKA
+1691 
-1700 EEPAAQPADGVKLLP
+1700 EEIEAGAKQVEAKP
-1715 APKVEADPKAYK
+1715 VEADPKARR
-1727 KAVKRMEAL
+1727 KAEKEIKAL

-1741 GSGVIARTFTPEEI
+1741 GTSVIAKVVDPE
-1755 KRIGGRIAGQMRF
+1755 GGVKGTMRF
-1768 KADGTRE
+1768 ADVLNRTIEINVGADGSYDT
-1775 MSINIQ
+1775 
-1781 PDGKFKES
+1781 S

-1800 QMLTVGVHKDRPEV
+1800 EMLRQGEHRYRPEV
-1814 VKLRRALR
+1814 AKVRRALQ
-1822 AWAESDRVKATLN
+1822 AWAHDDQVMRTL
-1835 KALKHNAFI
+1835 AKHFQGTPAWAHI
-1844 IKEMSGDGVK
+1844 RRTDEVGM
-1854 GIHERI
+1854 HERI
-1860 TYGYQLWVEGKL
+1860 AYGYQLWVEGKL
-1872 ELEPKDDHGLVGNFF
+1872 NLEPKANLGVVGNFF
-1887 RDVFRWFLEMVGLY
+1887 RDLFRWFASLIGIHF
-1901 QGEERAL
+1901 GPERAQEVF
-1908 AIFKDFAE
+1908 AAFAE
-1916 GRFADDQKDAGK
+1916 GRFADETANGGLKMT
-1928 SVAEWVR
+1928 EWVR
-1935 ENPAFA
+1935 ANPQFV
-1941 PTAAEKVGET
+1941 PTAAEKAGKVMGE
-1951 MSGLMNKLV
+1951 MAEKLV
-1960 SSASNRMRS
+1960 SSASTRMRA
-1969 TGLPAAVKLAD
+1969 TGLPAAIKLAD
-1980 MFHQDVGREGEG
+1980 LFHQDVGREGQG

-2014 KGTSATQR
+2014 KDTTAQQR
-2022 AQALRNL
+2022 AVALRNL
-2029 QSMRQPSN
+2029 QSMRHPKST
-2037 ALETNIRKLLDE
+2037 LEHNIRALLEE
-2049 MHAYMREAGVKRQ
+2049 MHAYLQEAGVKRQ
-2062 TGTDEY
+2062 IGTDEY
-2068 GKPTWGDMGFV
+2068 GKPVWGDMGKV
-2079 KNYFPRY
+2079 ANYFPRY
-2086 WDSAKIRENPEKFAE
+2086 WDSAAIRANPEKFAK

-2106 MGDIAARKA
+2106 MGEIAARTA
-2115 ADKIGLSD
+2115 ADKIALSD
-2123 GMTELADDDRQVGFT
+2123 GMTDLADNDQQIGFT

-2150 FINVGNAHQFVEF
+2150 FINVGNAHEFVEF
-2163 QVQDLTSVMTSYIN
+2163 QIQDLTAVLTSYVN

-2185 ARRFGNAGEK
+2185 SRRFGNGGEK
-2195 LTEIMGEILEQG
+2195 LQDILKELFEQG
-2207 ATDQDLEMIMKAT
+2207 ATQEDLETIMKGTA
-2220 GAMTGVLGANEINR
+2220 AMTGVLGANEINR

-2243 ITIENL
+2243 IAIENL

-2263 LGIAVRTGNFKDA
+2263 LGIAVRTGSFKDA

-2285 QLRKDVLSN
+2285 QLRRDLTSKV
-2294 ATGNKQE
+2294 TGAKQE
-2301 ESELELLVRDL
+2301 ETELELLVRDL

-2331 YMSRGLKKLN
+2331 YMSRSLKKLN
-2341 ETFFRLN
+2341 ETFFRWN

-2366 QFILKHLRRANY
+2366 QFILRHLRTVND
-2378 ERTSKEDMAESLR
+2378 EKTDPKVKAESKR
-2391 YLKEMGLKPEDLK
+2391 YLDEMGLKAEDLK
-2404 KVDVKAVSL
+2404 KVETKAVSL
-2413 KNRQLISGDPSVEV
+2413 TRRALHAGDPAVEV
-2427 IWATQNWEETT
+2427 IWATNNREELL
-2438 KNRDEDD
+2438 KSKEDD

-2492 QEVIMKRVWHEWKH
+2492 QEVIMKRVWHEWKQ
-2506 GNTKPAQVALTYIPF
+2506 GNTKPAQVVLTYIPF
-2521 MAAVDAAKAM
+2521 MAAADAAKAM

-2539 SLSQFFGK
+2539 SLGQFFGK

-2603 DRSVPLAKYAPK
+2603 DRSVPVAKYLPK

>member
-17 TPEVIDQAFVPRS
+17 TPEVIDQAFAPRS

-92 TKGDALDWAAGVL
+92 TKGDAFDWAAGVL

-160 ALSQASVAER
+160 TLSQASVAER

-229 EQMLDPTRQ
+229 EQMIDPSRQ

-281 DAADWTQDK
+281 DAADWAQDK

-311 PTMAGALYDRYG
+311 PSLTGALYDRYG

-333 VRRVSPDM
+333 VRQVAPEM
-341 ADKLARAVESPV
+341 AEKLSRAIEAPV
-353 KAAGRGIEG
+353 QAAGRGIEG
-362 AFAIRDRAAVG
+362 AYAIRDRAAVG

-427 QRSQLYAQSLV
+427 QRSQLYAQSLI

-450 IMQMNGNF
+450 ITQMNGNF

-488 AEAAQKSKD
+488 VEAQQKAGEK
-497 LVFNQL
+497 VFNQL

-508 PEEYRMLALMNQHVK
+508 PEEYRMLSLMNQHVK

-587 AETGGQAGSLV
+587 AETGGQPGSLV

-647 LAHHGRSKK
+647 LAAHGRSKK

-664 TSVFGSPEAT
+664 TSVFGTPEAT

-679 YYAANNVELKQLMDE
+679 YYAANNAEIKPLLNEEL
-694 EQVYDPNEGMGEAE
+694 VYDADEGMGEAE

-764 GTNIEERSYL
+764 GANIEERPYL
-774 EYLEQNGVSP
+774 EYLEQNGISP

-799 EEHRRKLQDDKESPA
+799 EEHRRKLQEDKESPA
-814 QKFERHERIKDLDG
+814 QKFERHERVKDLEG
-828 KLKQLTV
+828 KLKQLSV

-890 FEMTNGKPLRLS
+890 FEMANGKPLRLS
-902 AESMIRHWARET
+902 AESMIRHWAKAT

-919 LSEEGQRK
+919 MSEEGQRK

-954 NRPKKGADGD
+954 NRPKKGTDGD
-964 MIAAQSFLP
+964 MMAAQSFLP

-988 DVNKNKFVKKAAG
+988 DVNTNQFVKKAAG
-1001 TAQGALAYAEHFASI
+1001 TAEAALAKADRIAAL

-1021 EYRDSD
+1021 EFRDSD
-1027 ELRDERERFEA
+1027 ELRDEREQFEA
-1038 EMEKKLRDIRIEGA
+1038 DMERMLRDIRVEGS

-1142 KNVKT
+1142 KNVKAA
-1147 PRAPSVVGDSNLKA
+1147 RAPSVVGDSNLKA
-1161 TMAKPVPGKNPLADD
+1161 TMTKPVPGKNPMADD
-1176 LQHMTAEQRKA
+1176 KYATAEQRKA
-1187 ANEAYKAAME
+1187 AKEAYDAAMKV
-1197 AYKADGALVAEMLA
+1197 YKEDGALVAEMLA
-1211 KKAATSTT
+1211 KKAATSSS
-1219 PDRLGILTRQKE
+1219 PDRIDILTRQKE
-1231 ERERLVKD
+1231 ERERMIKD
-1239 KDILDIVKHQEAGY
+1239 KDVLDIAKHQEAGH
-1253 FTHADAAEVAQEML
+1253 FVHADAAEVAQEML
-1267 TDLIRLNTTVIATNG
+1267 TDLIRLNTAAIEANG
-1282 DYQASRAAFDAAI
+1282 DYKASRAAFDAAI

-1303 ARAAAQAKALDDM
+1303 ARAAAQAKALNDM

-1328 YKSKEERERLAKLPK
+1328 YKSPEERKRLANLPK
-1343 FHNPMITGETPSLDT
+1343 FENAKITGVVPTQED
-1358 LVQTAALLD
+1358 LVKAAEALSGAD
-1367 KTTLNRGFKIETG
+1367 LNRGFKLETG
-1380 PWPKEATKVY
+1380 VWPKGASKVY
-1390 RDAVEAHP
+1390 RDAVAANP
-1398 ELKGRIFSA
+1398 TLKGRIFAA

-1413 GEESSSLIGASV
+1413 GEIIQEAETAS
-1425 RTDGTFARSADEK
+1425 
-1438 VVADQKHL
+1438 
-1446 DAYGKLETYVNQLIR
+1446 
-1461 DGRTP
+1461 
-1466 DGSTSSFE
+1466 
-1474 GDPSFEEKFFAWWNS
+1474 
-1489 PAVMNSTIAEVADR
+1489 
-1503 LQGFFVGRPNAEFFA
+1503 
-1518 NMLGASLDPKKVQ
+1518 
-1531 GKAASKTQ
+1531 
-1539 GKTAPAKPNFELSTE
+1539 AKPRHVPSTE
-1554 YEGDATTAV
+1554 YSEDASTTV
-1563 GQIRHLVKTMTP
+1563 DRIRELVRVLSP
-1575 EQKKVAM
+1575 EQKKAAM
-1582 AAGYA
+1582 ATGYA
-1587 PWPAVVK
+1587 PWPAAVK
-1594 RAYGRILAPMT
+1594 QAYGQILSKLK

-1617 AAIRHMLHEQLKS
+1617 AAIRHMLHERLQT
-1630 AKTPAEKALV
+1630 AKTPDAKAKV
-1640 FNQIAE
+1640 F
-1646 GIDGFDAED
+1646 
-1655 LRGLSDQELEDL
+1655 RELADDIRAMTDEQLEAL
-1667 LMGNLDNKDLG
+1667 LESNPESAQAVLD
-1678 RKIYTEARRRIDE
+1678 EARRR
-1691 RKARAEGKA
+1691 RAEIEAGAKQVEA
-1700 EEPAAQPADGVKLLP
+1700 KP
-1715 APKVEADPKAYK
+1715 VEADPKARR
-1727 KAVKRMEAL
+1727 KAEKEIKAL

-1741 GSGVIARTFTPEEI
+1741 GTSVIAKAVDPE
-1755 KRIGGRIAGQMRF
+1755 GGVKGTMRF
-1768 KADGTRE
+1768 ADVLNRTIEINVGADGSYDT
-1775 MSINIQ
+1775 
-1781 PDGKFKES
+1781 S

-1800 QMLTVGVHKDRPEV
+1800 EMLRQGEHRYRPEV
-1814 VKLRRALR
+1814 AKVRRALQ
-1822 AWAESDRVKATLN
+1822 AWAHDDQVMRTLS
-1835 KALKHNAFI
+1835 KHYQGTPAWAHI
-1844 IKEMSGDGVK
+1844 SRTDEVGM
-1854 GIHERI
+1854 HERI
-1860 TYGYQLWVEGKL
+1860 AYGYQLWVEGKL
-1872 ELEPKDDHGLVGNFF
+1872 DLEPKADLGVVGNFF
-1887 RDVFRWFLEMVGLY
+1887 RDLFRWFASLIGVHFGP
-1901 QGEERAL
+1901 ERAQEVF
-1908 AIFKDFAE
+1908 AAFAE
-1916 GRFADDQKDAGK
+1916 GRFADETANGGLKM
-1928 SVAEWVR
+1928 AEWVR
-1935 ENPAFA
+1935 ANPQFV
-1941 PTAAEKVGET
+1941 PTAAEKAGKAMGE
-1951 MSGLMNKLV
+1951 MAEKLV
-1960 SSASNRMRS
+1960 SSASTRMRA
-1969 TGLPAAVKLAD
+1969 TGLPAAIKLAD
-1980 MFHQDVGREGEG
+1980 LFHQDVGREGQG

-2014 KGTSATQR
+2014 KDTTAQQR
-2022 AQALRNL
+2022 AVALRNL
-2029 QSMRQPSN
+2029 QSMRHPKST
-2037 ALETNIRKLLDE
+2037 LERNIRALLEE
-2049 MHAYMREAGVKRQ
+2049 MHAYLQEAGVKRQ
-2062 TGTDEY
+2062 IGTDEY
-2068 GKPTWGDMGFV
+2068 GKPVWGDMGKV
-2079 KNYFPRY
+2079 TNYFPRY
-2086 WDSAKIRENPEKFAE
+2086 WDSASIRANPEKFAE

-2106 MGDIAARKA
+2106 MGEIAARTA
-2115 ADKIGLSD
+2115 ADKIALSD
-2123 GMTELADDDRQVGFT
+2123 GMTDLADNDQQIGFT

-2150 FINVGNAHQFVEF
+2150 FINVSNAHQFVDF
-2163 QVQDLTSVMTSYIN
+2163 QIQDLTAVLTSYVN

-2185 ARRFGNAGEK
+2185 SRRFGNGGEK
-2195 LTEIMGEILEQG
+2195 LQDILKELFEQG
-2207 ATDQDLEMIMKAT
+2207 ATQEDLETIMKGTA
-2220 GAMTGVLGANEINR
+2220 AMTGVLGANEINR
-2234 TWAGIQGNI
+2234 TWAGIQGNVI
-2243 ITIENL
+2243 AIENL

-2263 LGIAVRTGNFKDA
+2263 LGIAIRTGSFKDA

-2285 QLRKDVLSN
+2285 QLRKDLTSKV
-2294 ATGNKQE
+2294 TGAKQE
-2301 ESELELLVRDL
+2301 ETELELLVRDL

-2341 ETFFRLN
+2341 ETFFRWN

-2366 QFILKHLRRANY
+2366 QFILKHLRTVNDEKADA
-2378 ERTSKEDMAESLR
+2378 KAKAESKR
-2391 YLKEMGLKPEDLK
+2391 YLDEMGLKAEDLK
-2404 KVDVKAVSL
+2404 KVETKAVSL
-2413 KNRQLISGDPSVEV
+2413 THRQLHAGDPAVEV
-2427 IWATQNWEETT
+2427 IWATNNREELL
-2438 KNRDEDD
+2438 KSKEDD

-2492 QEVIMKRVWHEWKH
+2492 QEVIMKRVWHEWKQ

-2521 MAAVDAAKAM
+2521 MAAADAAKAM

-2539 SLSQFFGK
+2539 SLGQFFGK

>member
-1 MATSPLRTG
+1 MTTSPLRTG

-17 TPEVIDQAFVPRS
+17 TPEVIDQAFAPRS

-92 TKGDALDWAAGVL
+92 TKGDAFDWAAGVL

-133 LGAQLGAMTQSVAD
+133 LGAQLGAMTQSVAA

-160 ALSQASVAER
+160 TLSQASVAER

-178 LVGGA
+178 IVGGA

-311 PTMAGALYDRYG
+311 PSLTGALYDRYG

-333 VRRVSPDM
+333 VRQVAPEM
-341 ADKLARAVESPV
+341 ADKLARAIEAPV
-353 KAAGRGIEG
+353 QAAGRGIEG
-362 AFAIRDRAAVG
+362 AYAIRDRAAVG

-450 IMQMNGNF
+450 ITQMNGNF

-481 WVRGNEA
+481 WVRGNEV
-488 AEAAQKSKD
+488 AEAQQKAGEK
-497 LVFNQL
+497 VFNQL

-508 PEEYRMLALMNQHVK
+508 PEEYRMLSLLNQHVK

-542 KMMLGLAAKT
+542 KMMLGLAGKT

-587 AETGGQAGSLV
+587 AETGGQPGSLV

-607 RIDMQTGPQSFLA
+607 RIDIQTGPQSFLA

-647 LAHHGRSKK
+647 LAAHGRSKK

-664 TSVFGSPEAT
+664 TSIFGSPEAT

-679 YYAANNVELKQLMDE
+679 YYAANNAEIKPLLNEEL
-694 EQVYDPNEGMGEAE
+694 VYDANEGMDEAE

-764 GTNIEERSYL
+764 GANIEERSYL
-774 EYLEQNGVSP
+774 EYLEQNGISP

-799 EEHRRKLQDDKESPA
+799 EEHRRKLQDEKESPA
-814 QKFERHERIKDLDG
+814 QKFERHERVKDLEG
-828 KLKQLTV
+828 KLKQLSV

-885 TTAIT
+885 ATAIT
-890 FEMTNGKPLRLS
+890 FEMANGKPLRLS
-902 AESMIRHWARET
+902 AESMIRHWAKAT

-919 LSEEGQRK
+919 LTEEGQRK

-940 DIKGIKTDLSKVKM
+940 DIKGIKTDINKVRM
-954 NRPKKGADGD
+954 NRPKKGADGT
-964 MIAAQSFLP
+964 MVAASTFVP
-973 TAKLSPEERKALGNW
+973 TAKLSPEERKALGSW
-988 DVNKNKFVKKAAG
+988 DVNKNQFVKKAASI
-1001 TAQGALAYAEHFASI
+1001 AEAALAKADHIAAL

-1021 EYRDSD
+1021 EFRDSD
-1027 ELRDERERFEA
+1027 ELRDEREQFEA
-1038 EMEKKLRDIRIEGA
+1038 DMERMLRDIRVEGS

-1121 QKMPRVY
+1121 QQMPRYY

-1135 LPAYAPG
+1135 LPAYALG
-1142 KNVKT
+1142 HRTKAA
-1147 PRAPSVVGDSNLKA
+1147 RAPSITGDSNLKA
-1161 TMAKPVPGKNPLADD
+1161 TMAQPVPRKNPMADD
-1176 LQHMTAEQRKA
+1176 KYATEEQRKA
-1187 ANEAYKAAME
+1187 SRAAYDAAMK

-1219 PDRLGILTRQKE
+1219 PDRIDILTRQKA
-1231 ERERLVKD
+1231 ERERVVKD
-1239 KDILDIVKHQEAGY
+1239 KDILDIAKHQEAGH
-1253 FTHADAAEVAQEML
+1253 FVHADAAKVAQEML
-1267 TDLIRLNTTVIATNG
+1267 TDLIRLNTAAIEANG
-1282 DYQASRAAFDAAI
+1282 DYKASRAAFDAAI
-1295 EAGAPLRV
+1295 EKGAPLRV
-1303 ARAAAQAKALDDM
+1303 ARAAAQAKALSDI
-1316 EAFMEAQVSGER
+1316 EAYMDAQASGER
-1328 YKSKEERERLAKLPK
+1328 YKNPDERERLAKLPK
-1343 FHNPMITGETPSLDT
+1343 FENAKITGAVPTQEELVKAAETLSGAD
-1358 LVQTAALLD
+1358 
-1367 KTTLNRGFKIETG
+1367 LNRGFKLETG
-1380 PWPKEATKVY
+1380 VWPKGASKVY
-1390 RDAVEAHP
+1390 RDAVAANP
-1398 ELKGRIFSA
+1398 TLKGRIFAA

-1413 GEESSSLIGASV
+1413 GETI
-1425 RTDGTFARSADEK
+1425 
-1438 VVADQKHL
+1438 
-1446 DAYGKLETYVNQLIR
+1446 
-1461 DGRTP
+1461 TP
-1466 DGSTSSFE
+1466 AE
-1474 GDPSFEEKFFAWWNS
+1474 
-1489 PAVMNSTIAEVADR
+1489 PAPEV
-1503 LQGFFVGRPNAEFFA
+1503 
-1518 NMLGASLDPKKVQ
+1518 
-1531 GKAASKTQ
+1531 
-1539 GKTAPAKPNFELSTE
+1539 APAKPSHVPSTE
-1554 YEGDATTAV
+1554 YSEDALTTV
-1563 GQIRHLVKTMTP
+1563 DRIRELVKTLSP
-1575 EQKKVAM
+1575 EQKKAAM
-1582 AAGYA
+1582 ATGYA
-1587 PWPAVVK
+1587 PWPAAAK
-1594 RAYGRILAPMT
+1594 QAYGQILSKLK

-1617 AAIRHMLHEQLKS
+1617 AAIRHLLHERLQ
-1630 AKTPAEKALV
+1630 AAQTPAAKAKV
-1640 FNQIAE
+1640 F
-1646 GIDGFDAED
+1646 
-1655 LRGLSDQELEDL
+1655 RELADDIRAMTDEQLEAL
-1667 LMGNLDNKDLG
+1667 LEPNPEAAGAV
-1678 RKIYTEARRRIDE
+1678 RAEARRR
-1691 RKARAEGKA
+1691 R
-1700 EEPAAQPADGVKLLP
+1700 EEIEAGAKQVEAKP
-1715 APKVEADPKAYK
+1715 VEADPKARR
-1727 KAVKRMEAL
+1727 KAEKEIKAL

-1741 GSGVIARTFTPEEI
+1741 GTSVIAKAVDPE
-1755 KRIGGRIAGQMRF
+1755 GGVKGTMRF
-1768 KADGTRE
+1768 ADVLNRTIEINVGADGSYDT
-1775 MSINIQ
+1775 
-1781 PDGKFKES
+1781 S

-1800 QMLTVGVHKDRPEV
+1800 EMLRQGEHRYRPEV
-1814 VKLRRALR
+1814 AKVRRALQ
-1822 AWAESDRVKATLN
+1822 AWAHDDQVMR
-1835 KALKHNAFI
+1835 ALSKHYQGTPAWAHI
-1844 IKEMSGDGVK
+1844 SRTDEVGM
-1854 GIHERI
+1854 HERI
-1860 TYGYQLWVEGKL
+1860 AYGYQLWVEGKL
-1872 ELEPKDDHGLVGNFF
+1872 NLEPKADLGVVGNFF
-1887 RDVFRWFLEMVGLY
+1887 RDLFRWFASLIGVHFGP
-1901 QGEERAL
+1901 ERAQEVF
-1908 AIFKDFAE
+1908 AAFAE
-1916 GRFADDQKDAGK
+1916 GRFADETANGGLKM
-1928 SVAEWVR
+1928 AEWVR
-1935 ENPAFA
+1935 ANPQFV
-1941 PTAAEKVGET
+1941 PTAAEKAGKAMGE
-1951 MSGLMNKLV
+1951 MAEKLV
-1960 SSASNRMRS
+1960 SSASTRMRD
-1969 TGLPAAVKLAD
+1969 TGLPAAIKLAD
-1980 MFHQDVGREGEG
+1980 LFHQDVGREGQG

-2014 KGTSATQR
+2014 KDTTAQQR
-2022 AQALRNL
+2022 AVALRNL
-2029 QSMRQPSN
+2029 QSMRHPKST
-2037 ALETNIRKLLDE
+2037 LEHNIRALLEE
-2049 MHAYMREAGVKRQ
+2049 MHAYLQEAGVKRQ
-2062 TGTDEY
+2062 IGTDEY
-2068 GKPTWGDMGFV
+2068 GKPVWGDMGKV
-2079 KNYFPRY
+2079 TNYFPRY
-2086 WDSAKIRENPEKFAE
+2086 WDSAAIRANPEKFAK

-2106 MGDIAARKA
+2106 MGEIAARTA
-2115 ADKIGLSD
+2115 ADKIALSD
-2123 GMTELADDDRQVGFT
+2123 GMTDLADNDQQIGFT

-2150 FINVGNAHQFVEF
+2150 FINVGNAHEFVDF
-2163 QVQDLTSVMTSYIN
+2163 QIQDLTAVLTSYVN

-2185 ARRFGNAGEK
+2185 SRRFGNGGEK
-2195 LTEIMGEILEQG
+2195 LQDILKELFEQG
-2207 ATDQDLEMIMKAT
+2207 ATQEDLETIMKGTA
-2220 GAMTGVLGANEINR
+2220 AMTGVLGANEINR

-2243 ITIENL
+2243 IAIENL

-2263 LGIAVRTGNFKDA
+2263 LGIAVRTGSFKDA
-2276 WEGFKRGMD
+2276 WEGFKRGMG
-2285 QLRKDVLSN
+2285 QLRKDLTSKV
-2294 ATGNKQE
+2294 TGAKQE
-2301 ESELELLVRDL
+2301 ETELELLVRDL
-2312 GVLDE
+2312 GMLDE

-2341 ETFFRLN
+2341 ETFFRWN

-2366 QFILKHLRRANY
+2366 QFILKHLRTVNDEKADP
-2378 ERTSKEDMAESLR
+2378 KVKAESKR
-2391 YLKEMGLKPEDLK
+2391 YLDEMGLKAEDLK
-2404 KVDVKAVSL
+2404 KVETKAVSL
-2413 KNRQLISGDPSVEV
+2413 THRMLHAGDPAVEV
-2427 IWATQNWEETT
+2427 IWATNNREELL
-2438 KNRDEDD
+2438 KSKEDD

-2492 QEVIMKRVWHEWKH
+2492 QEVIMKRVWHEWKQ

-2521 MAAVDAAKAM
+2521 MAAADAAKAM

-2539 SLSQFFGK
+2539 SLGQFFGK

>member
-17 TPEVIDQAFVPRS
+17 TPEVIDQAFAPRS

-92 TKGDALDWAAGVL
+92 TKGDAFDWAAGVL

-160 ALSQASVAER
+160 TLSQASVAER

-202 GLGNQIGKEAVEEG
+202 GLGNQISKEAVEEG

-229 EQMLDPTRQ
+229 EQMIDPSRQ

-311 PTMAGALYDRYG
+311 PTLTGALYDRYG

-333 VRRVSPDM
+333 VRQVAPEM
-341 ADKLARAVESPV
+341 ADKLARAIEAPV
-353 KAAGRGIEG
+353 QAAGRGIEG
-362 AFAIRDRAAVG
+362 AYAIRDRAAVG

-427 QRSQLYAQSLV
+427 QRSQLYAQSLI

-450 IMQMNGNF
+450 ITQMNGNF

-488 AEAAQKSKD
+488 AEAQQKGK
-497 LVFNQL
+497 VFNQL
-503 DTMSV
+503 DTMSI
-508 PEEYRMLALMNQHVK
+508 PEQASMLALLTQHVR
-523 PEAFGGDLSKVA
+523 PEAFGGDLSRVA
-535 PHFPQMS
+535 PHFNQMS
-542 KMMLGLAAKT
+542 RMMLGLAGKT

-573 NDPEAMVQAVEQMA
+573 NDPERLVQEVSLMA
-587 AETGGQAGSLV
+587 SQTGGQEGSLV
-598 DRVRAFSNA
+598 DRVRAFSKA
-607 RIDMQTGPQSFLA
+607 RADLAAGPQSFLA
-620 NMLPKA
+620 NMIPKN
-626 GEITEQQRLQIARA
+626 GEITEQQRQQIARA

-647 LAHHGRSKK
+647 MALHGRSKK

-664 TSVFGSPEAT
+664 TSIFGTPQAT

-679 YYAANNVELKQLMDE
+679 YYAANNAELKPLLNE
-694 EQVYDPNEGMGEAE
+694 EVVYDPNEGVEAE

-741 MQPFFNKRD
+741 MQPFFNARD

-774 EYLEQNGVSP
+774 EYLEQNGISP
-784 RQAKINLEAGLKEQI
+784 RQAKINLESGLKGQI
-799 EEHRRKLQDDKESPA
+799 EEHRRKLQEGKESPA
-814 QKFERHERIKDLDG
+814 QKFERHERIKDLEG
-828 KLKQLTV
+828 KLKQLSV

-919 LSEEGQRK
+919 LTEEGQRK

-940 DIKGIKTDLSKVKM
+940 DIKGLKTDLSKVKM
-954 NRPKKGADGD
+954 GRPKKGADGK
-964 MIAAQSFLP
+964 MMAAQSFLP

-988 DVNKNKFVKKAAG
+988 DVNTNQFVKKAAG
-1001 TAQGALAYAEHFASI
+1001 TAEAALAKADRIAAL

-1021 EYRDSD
+1021 EFRDSD
-1027 ELRDERERFEA
+1027 ELRDEREQFEA
-1038 EMEKKLRDIRIEGA
+1038 DMERMLRDIRVEGS

-1093 NGSGLDLIGGDLG
+1093 NSSGLNLIGGDLG

-1142 KNVKT
+1142 KNVKAA
-1147 PRAPSVVGDSNLKA
+1147 RAPSVVGDSNLKA
-1161 TMAKPVPGKNPLADD
+1161 TMAKPVPGKNPMADD
-1176 LQHMTAEQRKA
+1176 KYATAEQRKA
-1187 ANEAYKAAME
+1187 AKEAYDAAMK
-1197 AYKADGALVAEMLA
+1197 AYKEDGALVAEMLA

-1219 PDRLGILTRQKE
+1219 PDRIDILTRQKE
-1231 ERERLVKD
+1231 ERERMVKD
-1239 KDILDIVKHQEAGY
+1239 KDILDIAKHQEAGH
-1253 FTHADAAEVAQEML
+1253 FVHADAAEVAQEML
-1267 TDLIRLNTTVIATNG
+1267 TDLIRLNTAAIEANG
-1282 DYQASRAAFDAAI
+1282 DYKASRAAFDAAI

-1316 EAFMEAQVSGER
+1316 EAFMDAQVTGQR
-1328 YKSKEERERLAKLPK
+1328 YKNKEERERLAKLPK
-1343 FHNPMITGETPSLDT
+1343 SHNPKITGEIPGLDE
-1358 LVQTAALLD
+1358 LVQVARLLD
-1367 KTTLNRGFKIETG
+1367 KTELDKGFKIETG
-1380 PWPKEATKVY
+1380 PWPKEATQVY
-1390 RDAVEAHP
+1390 RNAVESHP
-1398 ELKGRIFSA
+1398 ELKGRLFAA
-1407 IKLMLT
+1407 IKQILT
-1413 GEESSSLIGASV
+1413 GGI
-1425 RTDGTFARSADEK
+1425 D
-1438 VVADQKHL
+1438 
-1446 DAYGKLETYVNQLIR
+1446 
-1461 DGRTP
+1461 P
-1466 DGSTSSFE
+1466 DL
-1474 GDPSFEEKFFAWWNS
+1474 
-1489 PAVMNSTIAEVADR
+1489 IAETLEDVNDTAPTA
-1503 LQGFFVGRPNAEFFA
+1503 QP
-1518 NMLGASLDPKKVQ
+1518 
-1531 GKAASKTQ
+1531 
-1539 GKTAPAKPNFELSTE
+1539 KTASAKPSHVPSTE
-1554 YEGDATTAV
+1554 YSEDASTTV
-1563 GQIRHLVKTMTP
+1563 DRIRELVRTLSP
-1575 EQKKVAM
+1575 EQKKAAVAT
-1582 AAGYA
+1582 GYA
-1587 PWPAVVK
+1587 PWPAAVK
-1594 RAYGRILAPMT
+1594 QAYGQILSKLK

-1617 AAIRHMLHEQLKS
+1617 AAIRHMLHERLQT
-1630 AKTPAEKALV
+1630 AKTPDAKAKV
-1640 FNQIAE
+1640 F
-1646 GIDGFDAED
+1646 
-1655 LRGLSDQELEDL
+1655 RELADDIRAMTDEQLEQL
-1667 LMGNLDNKDLG
+1667 LETNPERAQAVRD
-1678 RKIYTEARRRIDE
+1678 EARRR
-1691 RKARAEGKA
+1691 R
-1700 EEPAAQPADGVKLLP
+1700 EEIEAPAKQVEAKP
-1715 APKVEADPKAYK
+1715 VEADPKARR
-1727 KAVKRMEAL
+1727 KAEKEIKAL

-1741 GSGVIARTFTPEEI
+1741 GTSVIAKAVDPE
-1755 KRIGGRIAGQMRF
+1755 GGVKGTMRF
-1768 KADGTRE
+1768 ADVLNRTIEINVGADGSYDT
-1775 MSINIQ
+1775 
-1781 PDGKFKES
+1781 S

-1800 QMLTVGVHKDRPEV
+1800 EMLRQGEHRHRPEV
-1814 VKLRRALR
+1814 AKVRRALQ
-1822 AWAESDRVKATLN
+1822 AWAHDDQVMRTLS
-1835 KALKHNAFI
+1835 KHYQGTPAWAHI
-1844 IKEMSGDGVK
+1844 SRTDEVGM
-1854 GIHERI
+1854 HERI
-1860 TYGYQLWVEGKL
+1860 AYGYQLWVEGKL
-1872 ELEPKDDHGLVGNFF
+1872 DLEPKADLGAVGNFF
-1887 RDVFRWFLEMVGLY
+1887 RDLFRWFASLIGVHFGP
-1901 QGEERAL
+1901 ERAQEVF
-1908 AIFKDFAE
+1908 AAFAE
-1916 GRFADDQKDAGK
+1916 GRFADETANGGLKM
-1928 SVAEWVR
+1928 AEWVR
-1935 ENPAFA
+1935 ANPQFV
-1941 PTAAEKVGET
+1941 PTATEKAGKAMGEMAE
-1951 MSGLMNKLV
+1951 KLV
-1960 SSASNRMRS
+1960 SSASTRMRA
-1969 TGLPAAVKLAD
+1969 TGLPAAIKLAD
-1980 MFHQDVGREGEG
+1980 LFHQDVGHEGQG

-2014 KGTSATQR
+2014 KDTNAQQR
-2022 AQALRNL
+2022 AVALRNL
-2029 QSMRQPSN
+2029 QSMRHPKST
-2037 ALETNIRKLLDE
+2037 LEHNIRALLEE
-2049 MHAYMREAGVKRQ
+2049 MHAYLQEAGVKRQ
-2062 TGTDEY
+2062 IGTDEY
-2068 GKPTWGDMGFV
+2068 GKPIWGDMGKV
-2079 KNYFPRY
+2079 TNYFPRY
-2086 WDSAKIRENPEKFAE
+2086 WDSAAIRANPEKFAE

-2106 MGDIAARKA
+2106 MGEIAARTA
-2115 ADKIGLSD
+2115 ADKIALSD
-2123 GMTELADDDRQVGFT
+2123 GMTDLADNDQQIGFT

-2150 FINVGNAHQFVEF
+2150 FINVSNAHQFVDF
-2163 QVQDLTSVMTSYIN
+2163 QIQDLTAVLTSYVN

-2185 ARRFGNAGEK
+2185 ARRFGNGGEK
-2195 LTEIMGEILEQG
+2195 LTEILQDLFREG
-2207 ATDQDLEMIMKAT
+2207 ATQEDLETIMKGTA
-2220 GAMTGVLGANEINR
+2220 AMTGVLGANEINR

-2243 ITIENL
+2243 IAIENL

-2263 LGIAVRTGNFKDA
+2263 LGIAIRTGSFKDA

-2285 QLRKDVLSN
+2285 QLRKDLTSKV
-2294 ATGNKQE
+2294 TGAKQE
-2301 ESELELLVRDL
+2301 ETELELLVRDL

-2341 ETFFRLN
+2341 ETFFRWN

-2366 QFILKHLRRANY
+2366 QFILKHLRTVNDEKADP
-2378 ERTSKEDMAESLR
+2378 KVKAESKR
-2391 YLKEMGLKPEDLK
+2391 YLDEMGLKAEDLK
-2404 KVDVKAVSL
+2404 KVETKAVSL
-2413 KNRQLISGDPSVEV
+2413 TRRQLRAGDPAVEV
-2427 IWATQNWEETT
+2427 IWATNNREELL
-2438 KNRDEDD
+2438 KSKEDD

-2492 QEVIMKRVWHEWKH
+2492 QEVIMKRVWHEWKQ

-2521 MAAVDAAKAM
+2521 MAAADAAKAM

-2539 SLSQFFGK
+2539 SLGQFFGK

>member
-1 MATSPLRTG
+1 MVTSPLRTG

-17 TPEVIDQAFVPRS
+17 TPEVIDQAFAPRS

-85 SSLRDVQ
+85 NSLRDVQ
-92 TKGDALDWAAGVL
+92 TKGDAFDWAAGVL

-160 ALSQASVAER
+160 TLSQASVAER

-229 EQMLDPTRQ
+229 EQMIDPTRQ

-311 PTMAGALYDRYG
+311 PTLTGALYDRYG

-333 VRRVSPDM
+333 VRQVAPEM
-341 ADKLARAVESPV
+341 AEKLSRAIETPV
-353 KAAGRGIEG
+353 QAAGRGIEG
-362 AFAIRDRAAVG
+362 AYAIRDRAAVG

-386 AMGVSLGEYAMSD
+386 AMGVSLGDYAMTD
-399 LAGDASIQPGATP
+399 LAGDAAIQPGATP

-427 QRSQLYAQSLV
+427 QRSQIYAQSLI
-438 NDPNVDPEVKSR
+438 NDPNVDPEVETR
-450 IMQMNGNF
+450 IMQMKGQF
-458 TDADQRWLAGRVAS
+458 TDADQRWLAGRIAS
-472 RDNAQQFAD
+472 RDNAERFAD

-488 AEAAQKSKD
+488 AEAEQKSKT

-508 PEEYRMLALMNQHVK
+508 PEQASMLALLTQHVR
-523 PEAFGGDLSKVA
+523 PEAFGGDLSRVA
-535 PHFPQMS
+535 PHFNQMS

-552 GKLTTKDVESMFR
+552 GKLTTKDVEAMFR

-573 NDPEAMVQAVEQMA
+573 NDPERLVQEVSLMA
-587 AETGGQAGSLV
+587 SQTGGQEGSLV
-598 DRVRAFSNA
+598 DRVRAFSKA
-607 RIDMQTGPQSFLA
+607 RADLAAGPQSFLS
-620 NMLPKA
+620 NMIPKN
-626 GEITEQQRLQIARA
+626 GEITEQQRQQIARA

-647 LAHHGRSKK
+647 LAAHGRSKK

-664 TSVFGSPEAT
+664 TSIFGSPEAT
-674 RTVLD
+674 RTVLN
-679 YYAANNVELKQLMDE
+679 YYAANNVELKPLLDE
-694 EQVYDPNEGMGEAE
+694 EVVYDANEGMGEAE

-729 VKEDFHFHDPVR
+729 VREDFHFHDPVR
-741 MQPFFNKRD
+741 MQPFFNARD

-757 LIGRMDP
+757 LIGRLDP
-764 GTNIEERSYL
+764 GANIEERPYL
-774 EYLEQNGVSP
+774 EYLEQNGISP
-784 RQAKINLEAGLKEQI
+784 RQAMINLESGLKEQI
-799 EEHRRKLQDDKESPA
+799 EEHRRKLQEGKESPA
-814 QKFERHERIKDLDG
+814 QKFERHERVKDLEG
-828 KLKQLTV
+828 KLKQLSV

-902 AESMIRHWARET
+902 AESMIRHWAKAT

-940 DIKGIKTDLSKVKM
+940 DIKGLKTDLSKVKM
-954 NRPKKGADGD
+954 GRSKKGADGA
-964 MIAAQSFLP
+964 MMAAQSFLP

-988 DVNKNKFVKKAAG
+988 DVNTNQFVKKAAG
-1001 TAQGALAYAEHFASI
+1001 TAEAALAKADRIAAL

-1021 EYRDSD
+1021 EFRDSD
-1027 ELRDERERFEA
+1027 ELRDEREQFEA
-1038 EMEKKLRDIRIEGA
+1038 DMERMLRDIRVEGS

-1142 KNVKT
+1142 KNVKAA
-1147 PRAPSVVGDSNLKA
+1147 RAPSVVGDSNLKA
-1161 TMAKPVPGKNPLADD
+1161 TMAKPVPGKNPMADD
-1176 LQHMTAEQRKA
+1176 KYATAEQRKA
-1187 ANEAYKAAME
+1187 SRAAYDAAMKAYKD
-1197 AYKADGALVAEMLA
+1197 DGALVAEMLA
-1211 KKAATSTT
+1211 KKAATSTA
-1219 PDRLGILTRQKE
+1219 PDRIDILTRQKE
-1231 ERERLVKD
+1231 ERERMVKD
-1239 KDILDIVKHQEAGY
+1239 KDILDIAKHQEAGH
-1253 FTHADAAEVAQEML
+1253 FIHADAAEVAQEML
-1267 TDLIRLNTTVIATNG
+1267 TDLIRLNTAAIEANG
-1282 DYQASRAAFDAAI
+1282 DYKASRTAFDAAI
-1295 EAGAPLRV
+1295 EAGAPLRM
-1303 ARAAAQAKALDDM
+1303 ARAAAQAKALNDM
-1316 EAFMEAQVSGER
+1316 EAYMEAQVGGER
-1328 YKSKEERERLAKLPK
+1328 YKNAEERERLAKLPK
-1343 FHNPMITGETPSLDT
+1343 YENAKITGAVPTQEELVKAAETLSGAD
-1358 LVQTAALLD
+1358 
-1367 KTTLNRGFKIETG
+1367 LNRGFKIETG
-1380 PWPKEATKVY
+1380 VWPKGASKVY
-1390 RDAVEAHP
+1390 RDAVAANP
-1398 ELKGRIFSA
+1398 TLKGRIFAA

-1413 GEESSSLIGASV
+1413 GETLTPAEPAPVEQAS
-1425 RTDGTFARSADEK
+1425 
-1438 VVADQKHL
+1438 
-1446 DAYGKLETYVNQLIR
+1446 
-1461 DGRTP
+1461 
-1466 DGSTSSFE
+1466 
-1474 GDPSFEEKFFAWWNS
+1474 
-1489 PAVMNSTIAEVADR
+1489 
-1503 LQGFFVGRPNAEFFA
+1503 
-1518 NMLGASLDPKKVQ
+1518 
-1531 GKAASKTQ
+1531 
-1539 GKTAPAKPNFELSTE
+1539 AKPSSVPSTE
-1554 YEGDATTAV
+1554 YEEDASTTV
-1563 GQIRHLVKTMTP
+1563 DRIRELVRALSP
-1575 EQKKVAM
+1575 EQKKAAM
-1582 AAGYA
+1582 ATGYA
-1587 PWPAVVK
+1587 PWPAAVK
-1594 RAYGRILAPMT
+1594 QAYGQILSKLK

-1617 AAIRHMLHEQLKS
+1617 AAIRHMLHERLQT
-1630 AKTPAEKALV
+1630 AKTPDAKAKV
-1640 FNQIAE
+1640 F
-1646 GIDGFDAED
+1646 
-1655 LRGLSDQELEDL
+1655 RELADDIRAMTDEQLEQL
-1667 LMGNLDNKDLG
+1667 LETNPESAQAVLD
-1678 RKIYTEARRRIDE
+1678 EARRR
-1691 RKARAEGKA
+1691 R
-1700 EEPAAQPADGVKLLP
+1700 EEIEAGAKQVEAKPA
-1715 APKVEADPKAYK
+1715 EADPKARR
-1727 KAVKRMEAL
+1727 KAEKEIKAL

-1741 GSGVIARTFTPEEI
+1741 GTSVIAKAVDPE
-1755 KRIGGRIAGQMRF
+1755 GGVKGTMRF
-1768 KADGTRE
+1768 ADVLNRTIEINVGADGSYDT
-1775 MSINIQ
+1775 
-1781 PDGKFKES
+1781 S

-1800 QMLTVGVHKDRPEV
+1800 EMLRQGEHRYRPEV
-1814 VKLRRALR
+1814 AKVRRALQ
-1822 AWAESDRVKATLN
+1822 AWAHDDQVMRTLS
-1835 KALKHNAFI
+1835 KHYQGTPVWAQI
-1844 IKEMSGDGVK
+1844 SRTDEVGM
-1854 GIHERI
+1854 HERI
-1860 TYGYQLWVEGKL
+1860 AYGYQLWVEGKL
-1872 ELEPKDDHGLVGNFF
+1872 NLEPKADLGVVGNFF
-1887 RDVFRWFLEMVGLY
+1887 RDLFRWFASLIGVHFGP
-1901 QGEERAL
+1901 ERAQEVF
-1908 AIFKDFAE
+1908 AAFAE
-1916 GRFADDQKDAGK
+1916 GRFADETANGGLKMT
-1928 SVAEWVR
+1928 EWVR
-1935 ENPAFA
+1935 ANPQFV
-1941 PTAAEKVGET
+1941 PTAAEKAGKAMGE
-1951 MSGLMNKLV
+1951 MAEKLV
-1960 SSASNRMRS
+1960 SSASTRMRA
-1969 TGLPAAVKLAD
+1969 TGLPAAIKLAD
-1980 MFHQDVGREGEG
+1980 LFHQDVGREGQG

-2014 KGTSATQR
+2014 KDTTAQQR
-2022 AQALRNL
+2022 AVALRNL
-2029 QSMRQPSN
+2029 QSMRHPKST
-2037 ALETNIRKLLDE
+2037 LEHNIRALLEE
-2049 MHAYMREAGVKRQ
+2049 MHAYLQEAGVKRQ
-2062 TGTDEY
+2062 IGTDEY
-2068 GKPTWGDMGFV
+2068 GKPVWGDMGKV
-2079 KNYFPRY
+2079 TNYFPRY
-2086 WDSAKIRENPEKFAE
+2086 WDSAAIRANPEKFAE

-2106 MGDIAARKA
+2106 MGEIAARTA
-2115 ADKIGLSD
+2115 ADKIALSD
-2123 GMTELADDDRQVGFT
+2123 GMTDLADNDQQIGFT

-2150 FINVGNAHQFVEF
+2150 FINVSNAHQFVDF
-2163 QVQDLTSVMTSYIN
+2163 QIQDLTAVLTSYVN

-2185 ARRFGNAGEK
+2185 SRRFGNGGEK
-2195 LTEIMGEILEQG
+2195 LQDILKELFEQG
-2207 ATDQDLEMIMKAT
+2207 ATQEDLETIMKGTA
-2220 GAMTGVLGANEINR
+2220 AMTGVLGANEINR

-2243 ITIENL
+2243 IAIENL

-2263 LGIAVRTGNFKDA
+2263 LGIAIRTGSFKDA
-2276 WEGFKRGMD
+2276 WEGFKRGMS
-2285 QLRKDVLSN
+2285 QLRKDLTSKV
-2294 ATGNKQE
+2294 TGAKQE
-2301 ESELELLVRDL
+2301 ETELELLVRDL

-2341 ETFFRLN
+2341 ETFFRWN

-2366 QFILKHLRRANY
+2366 QFILKHLRTVNDEKVDPKA
-2378 ERTSKEDMAESLR
+2378 KAESKR
-2391 YLKEMGLKPEDLK
+2391 YLDEMGLKAEDLK
-2404 KVDVKAVSL
+2404 KVETKAVSL
-2413 KNRQLISGDPSVEV
+2413 THRQLHAGDPAVEV
-2427 IWATQNWEETT
+2427 IWATNNREELL
-2438 KNRDEDD
+2438 KSKEDD

-2492 QEVIMKRVWHEWKH
+2492 QEVIMKRVWHEWKQ

-2521 MAAVDAAKAM
+2521 MAAADAAKAM

-2539 SLSQFFGK
+2539 SLGQFFGK

-2567 MARGDNPAASF
+2567 MVRGDNPAASF

>member
-17 TPEVIDQAFVPRS
+17 TPEVIDQAFAPRS

-45 NAAAARRFAAERAGN
+45 NAAASRRFAAERAGN

-92 TKGDALDWAAGVL
+92 TKGDAFDWAAGVL

-160 ALSQASVAER
+160 TLSQASVAER

-229 EQMLDPTRQ
+229 EQMIDPTRQ

-311 PTMAGALYDRYG
+311 PSLTGALYDRYG

-333 VRRVSPDM
+333 VRQVAPEM
-341 ADKLARAVESPV
+341 ADKLSRAIEAPV
-353 KAAGRGIEG
+353 QAAGRGIEG
-362 AFAIRDRAAVG
+362 AYAIRDRAAVG

-386 AMGVSLGEYAMSD
+386 AMGVSLGDYAMTD

-438 NDPNVDPEVKSR
+438 NDPNVDPEVKTR
-450 IMQMNGNF
+450 IMQMKGQF
-458 TDADQRWLAGRVAS
+458 TDADQRWLAGRIAS
-472 RDNAQQFAD
+472 RDNAERFAD

-488 AEAAQKSKD
+488 AEAEQKSGEK
-497 LVFNQL
+497 VFNQL

-508 PEEYRMLALMNQHVK
+508 PEQASMLALLTQHVR
-523 PEAFGGDLSKVA
+523 PEAFGGDLSRVA
-535 PHFPQMS
+535 PHFNQMS
-542 KMMLGLAAKT
+542 RMMLGLAGKT

-573 NDPEAMVQAVEQMA
+573 NDPERLVQEVSLMA
-587 AETGGQAGSLV
+587 SQTGGQEGSLV
-598 DRVRAFSNA
+598 DRVRAFSKA
-607 RIDMQTGPQSFLA
+607 RADLAAGPQSFLA
-620 NMLPKA
+620 NMIPKN
-626 GEITEQQRLQIARA
+626 GEITEQQRQQIARA

-647 LAHHGRSKK
+647 LAAHGRSKK

-664 TSVFGSPEAT
+664 TSIFGSPAAT

-679 YYAANNVELKQLMDE
+679 YYAANNAEIKPLLNEEL
-694 EQVYDPNEGMGEAE
+694 VYDANEGMGEAE

-741 MQPFFNKRD
+741 MQPFFNARD

-764 GTNIEERSYL
+764 GANIEERPYL
-774 EYLEQNGVSP
+774 EYLEQNGISP
-784 RQAKINLEAGLKEQI
+784 RQAKINLESGLKEQI
-799 EEHRRKLQDDKESPA
+799 EEHRRKLQEGKESPA
-814 QKFERHERIKDLDG
+814 QKFERHERVKDLEG
-828 KLKQLTV
+828 KLKQLSV

-853 LSSGAGEA
+853 LSSGAGEV

-890 FEMTNGKPLRLS
+890 FEMANGKPLRLS

-954 NRPKKGADGD
+954 GRPKKGADGA
-964 MIAAQSFLP
+964 MMAAQSFLP

-988 DVNKNKFVKKAAG
+988 DVNTNQFVKKAAG
-1001 TAQGALAYAEHFASI
+1001 TAEAALAKADRIAAL

-1021 EYRDSD
+1021 EFRDSD
-1027 ELRDERERFEA
+1027 ELRDEREQFEA
-1038 EMEKKLRDIRIEGA
+1038 DMERMLRDIRVEGS

-1142 KNVKT
+1142 KNVKAA
-1147 PRAPSVVGDSNLKA
+1147 RAPSVVGDSNLKA
-1161 TMAKPVPGKNPLADD
+1161 TMAKPVPGKNPMADD
-1176 LQHMTAEQRKA
+1176 KYATAEQRKA
-1187 ANEAYKAAME
+1187 SKEAYDAAMK
-1197 AYKADGALVAEMLA
+1197 AYKEDGALVAEMLA
-1211 KKAATSTT
+1211 KKAATSTS
-1219 PDRLGILTRQKE
+1219 PDRINILTRQKE
-1231 ERERLVKD
+1231 ERERMVKD
-1239 KDILDIVKHQEAGY
+1239 KDILDIAKHQEAGH
-1253 FTHADAAEVAQEML
+1253 FVHADAAEVAQEML
-1267 TDLIRLNTTVIATNG
+1267 TDIIRLNTAAIEANG

-1295 EAGAPLRV
+1295 EAGVPLRV

-1316 EAFMEAQVSGER
+1316 EAFMDAQVSGQR
-1328 YKSKEERERLAKLPK
+1328 YKNKEERERLAKLPK
-1343 FHNPMITGETPSLDT
+1343 FNNPKITGQIYKDH
-1358 LVQTAALLD
+1358 LLQIAPLLSKAQID
-1367 KTTLNRGFKIETG
+1367 EGFKIDTG
-1380 PWPKEATKVY
+1380 IWPKEASEAY
-1390 RDAVEAHP
+1390 RAAVEAEP
-1398 ELKGRIFSA
+1398 TQKGRIFA
-1407 IKLMLT
+1407 AAKMMLT
-1413 GEESSSLIGASV
+1413 GQSAADII
-1425 RTDGTFARSADEK
+1425 ARS
-1438 VVADQKHL
+1438 VA
-1446 DAYGKLETYVNQLIR
+1446 
-1461 DGRTP
+1461 GR
-1466 DGSTSSFE
+1466 SSF
-1474 GDPSFEEKFFAWWNS
+1474 PRALSEKLVASEKDMAAFGRLEAFVEQRLQEVNFGTDDQADFFYTWWNS
-1489 PAVMNSTIAEVADR
+1489 PETMSRSIKDTVKGLGDR
-1503 LQGFFVGRPNAEFFA
+1503 LFMQSSAEQEALANIVGSTFDSA
-1518 NMLGASLDPKKVQ
+1518 
-1531 GKAASKTQ
+1531 KAKPTT
-1539 GKTAPAKPNFELSTE
+1539 KAPAKTASAKPNSVLSTE
-1554 YEGDATTAV
+1554 YEGDATSAV
-1563 GQIRHLVKTMTP
+1563 DQIRHLVKTLTP
-1575 EQKKVAM
+1575 EQKKAAM
-1582 AAGYA
+1582 ATGYA
-1587 PWPAVVK
+1587 PWPAAIK
-1594 RAYGRILAPMT
+1594 QAYGRILSKLPPA
-1605 PEQKQKWGPHIQ
+1605 QKQKWGPHIQ
-1617 AAIRHMLHEQLKS
+1617 AAIRHLLHERLQT
-1630 AKTPAEKALV
+1630 AKTPAEKAKV
-1640 FNQIAE
+1640 FNALADDIRAMTDEQLEELVRANPKNKEIQNSVVDEASRRAAE
-1646 GIDGFDAED
+1646 SRERAKPAE
-1655 LRGLSDQELEDL
+1655 Q
-1667 LMGNLDNKDLG
+1667 K
-1678 RKIYTEARRRIDE
+1678 
-1691 RKARAEGKA
+1691 
-1700 EEPAAQPADGVKLLP
+1700 P
-1715 APKVEADPKAYK
+1715 VEADPKARR
-1727 KAVKRMEAL
+1727 KAEKEIKAL

-1741 GSGVIARTFTPEEI
+1741 GTSVIAKAVDPE
-1755 KRIGGRIAGQMRF
+1755 GGVKGTMRF
-1768 KADGTRE
+1768 ADVLNRTIEVNVGADGSYDT
-1775 MSINIQ
+1775 
-1781 PDGKFKES
+1781 S

-1800 QMLTVGVHKDRPEV
+1800 EMLRQGEHRYRPEV
-1814 VKLRRALR
+1814 AKVRRALQ
-1822 AWAESDRVKATLN
+1822 AWAHDDQVMRTL
-1835 KALKHNAFI
+1835 AKHYQGTPAWAHI
-1844 IKEMSGDGVK
+1844 SRTDEVGM
-1854 GIHERI
+1854 HERI
-1860 TYGYQLWVEGKL
+1860 AYGYQLWVEGKL
-1872 ELEPKDDHGLVGNFF
+1872 NLEPKADLGVVGNFF
-1887 RDVFRWFLEMVGLY
+1887 RDLFRWFASLIGVHFGP
-1901 QGEERAL
+1901 ERAQEVF
-1908 AIFKDFAE
+1908 AAFAE
-1916 GRFADDQKDAGK
+1916 GRFADETANGGLKM
-1928 SVAEWVR
+1928 AEWVR
-1935 ENPAFA
+1935 ANPQFV
-1941 PTAAEKVGET
+1941 PTAAEKAGKAMGE
-1951 MSGLMNKLV
+1951 MVEKLV
-1960 SSASNRMRS
+1960 SSASTRMRA
-1969 TGLPAAVKLAD
+1969 TGLPAAIKLAD
-1980 MFHQDVGREGEG
+1980 LFHQDVGREGQG

-2014 KGTSATQR
+2014 KDTTAQQR
-2022 AQALRNL
+2022 AVALRNL
-2029 QSMRQPSN
+2029 QSMRHPKST
-2037 ALETNIRKLLDE
+2037 LEHNIRALLEE
-2049 MHAYMREAGVKRQ
+2049 MHAYLQEAGVKRQ
-2062 TGTDEY
+2062 IGTDEY
-2068 GKPTWGDMGFV
+2068 GKPVWGDMGKV
-2079 KNYFPRY
+2079 TNYFPRY
-2086 WDSAKIRENPEKFAE
+2086 WDSAAIRANPEKFAE

-2106 MGDIAARKA
+2106 MGEIAARTA
-2115 ADKIGLSD
+2115 ADKIALSD
-2123 GMTELADDDRQVGFT
+2123 GMTDLADNDQQIGFT

-2150 FINVGNAHQFVEF
+2150 FINVGNAHEFVEF
-2163 QVQDLTSVMTSYIN
+2163 QIQDLTAVLTSYIN

-2185 ARRFGNAGEK
+2185 ARRFGNGGEK
-2195 LTEIMGEILEQG
+2195 LTEILQDLFREG
-2207 ATDQDLEMIMKAT
+2207 ATQEDLETITKGTA
-2220 GAMTGVLGANEINR
+2220 AMTGVLGANEINR

-2243 ITIENL
+2243 IAIENL

-2263 LGIAVRTGNFKDA
+2263 LGIAIRTGSFKDA
-2276 WEGFKRGMD
+2276 WEGFKRGMG
-2285 QLRKDVLSN
+2285 QLRKGLTSKV
-2294 ATGNKQE
+2294 TGAKQE
-2301 ESELELLVRDL
+2301 ETELELLVRDL

-2341 ETFFRLN
+2341 ETFFRWN

-2366 QFILKHLRRANY
+2366 QFILKHLRTVNDEKADA
-2378 ERTSKEDMAESLR
+2378 KAKAESKR
-2391 YLKEMGLKPEDLK
+2391 YLDEMGLKAEDLK
-2404 KVDVKAVSL
+2404 KVETKAVSL
-2413 KNRQLISGDPSVEV
+2413 THRVLRGGDPSVEV
-2427 IWATQNWEETT
+2427 IWATNNREELL
-2438 KNRDEDD
+2438 KSKEDD

-2492 QEVIMKRVWHEWKH
+2492 QEVIMKRVWHEWKQ

-2521 MAAVDAAKAM
+2521 MAAADAAKAM

-2539 SLSQFFGK
+2539 SLGQFFGK

-2593 AGSASTRDLV
+2593 TGSASTRDLV

>member
-17 TPEVIDQAFVPRS
+17 TPEVIDQAFAPRS

-92 TKGDALDWAAGVL
+92 TKGDAFDWAAGVL

-160 ALSQASVAER
+160 TLSQASVAER

-229 EQMLDPTRQ
+229 EQMIDPTRQ

-259 AAGNTIGA
+259 AAGNTIGT

-311 PTMAGALYDRYG
+311 PSLTGALYDRYG

-333 VRRVSPDM
+333 VRQVAPEM
-341 ADKLARAVESPV
+341 ADKLSRAIEAPV
-353 KAAGRGIEG
+353 QAAGRGIEG
-362 AFAIRDRAAVG
+362 AYAIRDRAAVG

-427 QRSQLYAQSLV
+427 QRSQLYAQSLI

-450 IMQMNGNF
+450 ITQMNGNF

-488 AEAAQKSKD
+488 AEAEQKSKT

-508 PEEYRMLALMNQHVK
+508 PEEYRMLSLMNQHVK

-573 NDPEAMVQAVEQMA
+573 NEPEAMVQAVEQMA
-587 AETGGQAGSLV
+587 AETGGQPGSLV

-679 YYAANNVELKQLMDE
+679 YYAANNAEIKPLLNEEL
-694 EQVYDPNEGMGEAE
+694 VYDANEGMGEAE

-764 GTNIEERSYL
+764 GANIEERPYL
-774 EYLEQNGVSP
+774 EYLEQNGISP
-784 RQAKINLEAGLKEQI
+784 RSAKLNLEAGLKEQI
-799 EEHRRKLQDDKESPA
+799 EEHRRKLQEGKESPA
-814 QKFERHERIKDLDG
+814 LKFERHERVKDLEG
-828 KLKQLTV
+828 KLKQLSV

-890 FEMTNGKPLRLS
+890 FEMVNGKPLRLS
-902 AESMIRHWARET
+902 AESMIRHWAKAT

-964 MIAAQSFLP
+964 MMAAQSFLP

-988 DVNKNKFVKKAAG
+988 DVNTNQFVKKAAG
-1001 TAQGALAYAEHFASI
+1001 TAEAALAKADRIAAL

-1021 EYRDSD
+1021 EFRDSD
-1027 ELRDERERFEA
+1027 ELRDEREQFEA
-1038 EMEKKLRDIRIEGA
+1038 DMERMLRDIRVEGS

-1142 KNVKT
+1142 KNVKAA
-1147 PRAPSVVGDSNLKA
+1147 RAPSIVGDSNLKA
-1161 TMAKPVPGKNPLADD
+1161 TMAKPVPGKNPMADD
-1176 LQHMTAEQRKA
+1176 KYATAEQRKA
-1187 ANEAYKAAME
+1187 SKEAYDAAMK
-1197 AYKADGALVAEMLA
+1197 AYKEDGALVAEMLA
-1211 KKAATSTT
+1211 KKAATSAA
-1219 PDRLGILTRQKE
+1219 PDRIDILTRQKE
-1231 ERERLVKD
+1231 ERERMIKD
-1239 KDILDIVKHQEAGY
+1239 KDILDIAKHQEAGH
-1253 FTHADAAEVAQEML
+1253 FVHADAAEVAQEML
-1267 TDLIRLNTTVIATNG
+1267 TDLIRLNTAAIEANG
-1282 DYQASRAAFDAAI
+1282 DYKASRAAFDAAI

-1303 ARAAAQAKALDDM
+1303 ARAAAQAKALSDI
-1316 EAFMEAQVSGER
+1316 EAYMEAQVGGER
-1328 YKSKEERERLAKLPK
+1328 YKNAEERERLAKLPK
-1343 FHNPMITGETPSLDT
+1343 YENAKITGAVPSQEELVKAAETLSGAD
-1358 LVQTAALLD
+1358 
-1367 KTTLNRGFKIETG
+1367 LNRGFKIETG
-1380 PWPKEATKVY
+1380 VWPKGASKVY
-1390 RDAVEAHP
+1390 RDAVAANP
-1398 ELKGRIFSA
+1398 TLKGRIFAA

-1413 GEESSSLIGASV
+1413 GETIQAAEPG
-1425 RTDGTFARSADEK
+1425 
-1438 VVADQKHL
+1438 
-1446 DAYGKLETYVNQLIR
+1446 
-1461 DGRTP
+1461 
-1466 DGSTSSFE
+1466 
-1474 GDPSFEEKFFAWWNS
+1474 
-1489 PAVMNSTIAEVADR
+1489 PAVE
-1503 LQGFFVGRPNAEFFA
+1503 Q
-1518 NMLGASLDPKKVQ
+1518 AS
-1531 GKAASKTQ
+1531 
-1539 GKTAPAKPNFELSTE
+1539 AKPSHVPSTE
-1554 YEGDATTAV
+1554 YSEDASTTV
-1563 GQIRHLVKTMTP
+1563 DRIRELVRTLSP
-1575 EQKKVAM
+1575 EQKKAAM
-1582 AAGYA
+1582 ATGYA
-1587 PWPAVVK
+1587 PWPAAVK
-1594 RAYGRILAPMT
+1594 QAYGQILSKLK

-1617 AAIRHMLHEQLKS
+1617 AAIRHMLHERLQT
-1630 AKTPAEKALV
+1630 AKTPDAKAKV
-1640 FNQIAE
+1640 F
-1646 GIDGFDAED
+1646 
-1655 LRGLSDQELEDL
+1655 RELADDIRAMTDEQLEQL
-1667 LMGNLDNKDLG
+1667 LETNPESAQAVLD
-1678 RKIYTEARRRIDE
+1678 EARRR
-1691 RKARAEGKA
+1691 R
-1700 EEPAAQPADGVKLLP
+1700 EEIEAGAKQVEAKH
-1715 APKVEADPKAYK
+1715 VEADPKARR
-1727 KAVKRMEAL
+1727 KAEKEIKAL

-1741 GSGVIARTFTPEEI
+1741 GTSVIAKAVDPE
-1755 KRIGGRIAGQMRF
+1755 GGVKGTMRF
-1768 KADGTRE
+1768 ADVLNRTIEINVGADGSYDT
-1775 MSINIQ
+1775 
-1781 PDGKFKES
+1781 S

-1800 QMLTVGVHKDRPEV
+1800 EMLRQGEHRYRPEV
-1814 VKLRRALR
+1814 AKVRRALQ
-1822 AWAESDRVKATLN
+1822 AWAHDDQVMRTLS
-1835 KALKHNAFI
+1835 KHYQGTPAWAHI
-1844 IKEMSGDGVK
+1844 SRTDEVGM
-1854 GIHERI
+1854 HERI
-1860 TYGYQLWVEGKL
+1860 AYGYQLWVEGKL
-1872 ELEPKDDHGLVGNFF
+1872 NLEPKADLGVVGNFF
-1887 RDVFRWFLEMVGLY
+1887 RDLFRWFASLIGVHFGP
-1901 QGEERAL
+1901 ERAQEVF
-1908 AIFKDFAE
+1908 AAFAE
-1916 GRFADDQKDAGK
+1916 GRFADETANGGLKM
-1928 SVAEWVR
+1928 AEWVR
-1935 ENPAFA
+1935 ANPQFV
-1941 PTAAEKVGET
+1941 PTAAEKAGKAMGE
-1951 MSGLMNKLV
+1951 MAEKLV
-1960 SSASNRMRS
+1960 SSASTRMRA
-1969 TGLPAAVKLAD
+1969 TGLPAAIKLAD
-1980 MFHQDVGREGEG
+1980 LFHQDVGHEGQG

-2014 KGTSATQR
+2014 KDTTAQQR
-2022 AQALRNL
+2022 AVALRNL
-2029 QSMRQPSN
+2029 QSMRHPKST
-2037 ALETNIRKLLDE
+2037 LEHNIRALLEE
-2049 MHAYMREAGVKRQ
+2049 MHAYLQEAGVKRQ
-2062 TGTDEY
+2062 IGTDEY
-2068 GKPTWGDMGFV
+2068 GKPVWGDMGKV
-2079 KNYFPRY
+2079 TNYFPRY
-2086 WDSAKIRENPEKFAE
+2086 WDSAAIRANPEKFAE

-2106 MGDIAARKA
+2106 MGEIAARTA
-2115 ADKIGLSD
+2115 ADKIALSD
-2123 GMTELADDDRQVGFT
+2123 GMTDLADNDQQIGFT

-2150 FINVGNAHQFVEF
+2150 FINVSNAHQFVDF
-2163 QVQDLTSVMTSYIN
+2163 QIQDLTAVLTSYVN

-2185 ARRFGNAGEK
+2185 TRRFGNGGEK
-2195 LTEIMGEILEQG
+2195 LQDILKELFEQG
-2207 ATDQDLEMIMKAT
+2207 ATQQDLETIMKGTA
-2220 GAMTGVLGANEINR
+2220 AMTGVLGANEINR

-2243 ITIENL
+2243 IAIENL

-2263 LGIAVRTGNFKDA
+2263 LGIAIRTGSFKDA

-2285 QLRKDVLSN
+2285 QLRKDLTSKV
-2294 ATGNKQE
+2294 TGAKQE
-2301 ESELELLVRDL
+2301 ETELELLVRDL

-2341 ETFFRLN
+2341 ETFFRWN

-2359 QATIAGS
+2359 QAAIAGS
-2366 QFILKHLRRANY
+2366 QFILKHLRTVNDEMADP
-2378 ERTSKEDMAESLR
+2378 KAKAESKR
-2391 YLKEMGLKPEDLK
+2391 YLDEMGLKAEDLK
-2404 KVDVKAVSL
+2404 KVETKAVSL
-2413 KNRQLISGDPSVEV
+2413 THRQLHAGDPAVEV
-2427 IWATQNWEETT
+2427 IWATNNREELL
-2438 KNRDEDD
+2438 KSKEDD

-2492 QEVIMKRVWHEWKH
+2492 QEVIMKRVWHEWKQ

-2521 MAAVDAAKAM
+2521 MAAADAAKAM

-2539 SLSQFFGK
+2539 SLGQFFGK

>member
-17 TPEVIDQAFVPRS
+17 TPEVIDQAFAPRS

-67 AALQAQFE
+67 AALQSQFE

-92 TKGDALDWAAGVL
+92 TKGDAFDWAAGVL

-147 ERAEALANQYNDP
+147 ERAEALANQYNAP
-160 ALSQASVAER
+160 TLSQASVAER

-229 EQMLDPTRQ
+229 EQMIDPTRQ

-290 LAELRQPAE
+290 LADLRQPAE

-311 PTMAGALYDRYG
+311 PSLTGALYDRYG

-333 VRRVSPDM
+333 VRQVAPEI
-341 ADKLARAVESPV
+341 ADKLARAIEAPV
-353 KAAGRGIEG
+353 QAAGRGIEG
-362 AFAIRDRAAVG
+362 AYAIRDRAAVG

-399 LAGDASIQPGATP
+399 LAGDAAIQPGATP

-427 QRSQLYAQSLV
+427 QRSQLYAQSLM
-438 NDPNVDPEVKSR
+438 NDPDTDPEVRAR
-450 IMQMNGNF
+450 ITQMHGNF

-488 AEAAQKSKD
+488 AEAQQKAGEK
-497 LVFNQL
+497 VFNQL

-508 PEEYRMLALMNQHVK
+508 PEEYRMLSLLNQHVK

-542 KMMLGLAAKT
+542 KMMLGLAGKT

-587 AETGGQAGSLV
+587 AETGGQPGSLV
-598 DRVRAFSNA
+598 NRVRAFSNA

-647 LAHHGRSKK
+647 LAAHGRSKK

-664 TSVFGSPEAT
+664 TSIFGSPEAT

-679 YYAANNVELKQLMDE
+679 YYAANNAEIKPLLNEEL
-694 EQVYDPNEGMGEAE
+694 VYDANEGMGEAE

-719 AADRSINERE
+719 ASDRSINERE

-764 GTNIEERSYL
+764 GANIEERSYL
-774 EYLEQNGVSP
+774 EYLEQNGISL

-799 EEHRRKLQDDKESPA
+799 EEHRRKLQDEKESPA
-814 QKFERHERIKDLDG
+814 QKFERHERVKDLEG
-828 KLKQLTV
+828 KLKQLSV

-872 QKFKENLSNKEGR
+872 QKFKENLTNKDGR

-890 FEMTNGKPLRLS
+890 FEMANGKPLRLS
-902 AESMIRHWARET
+902 AESMIRHWAKAT

-919 LSEEGQRK
+919 LTEEGQRK

-940 DIKGIKTDLSKVKM
+940 DIKGIKTDINKVRM
-954 NRPKKGADGD
+954 NRPKKGADGE
-964 MIAAQSFLP
+964 MIAASTFVP
-973 TAKLSPEERKALGNW
+973 TAKLSPEERKALGGW
-988 DVNKNKFVKKAAG
+988 DVNKNQFVKKAASI
-1001 TAQGALAYAEHFASI
+1001 AEAALAKADHIAAL

-1021 EYRDSD
+1021 EFRDSD
-1027 ELRDERERFEA
+1027 ELRDEREQFEVD
-1038 EMEKKLRDIRIEGA
+1038 MERMLRDIRIEGS

-1067 AEISRLAANVQDAF
+1067 AEISRQAANVQDAF

-1093 NGSGLDLIGGDLG
+1093 NGSGQELIGGDLG

-1121 QKMPRVY
+1121 QQMPRYY

-1135 LPAYAPG
+1135 LPAYALG
-1142 KNVKT
+1142 HRSKAA
-1147 PRAPSVVGDSNLKA
+1147 RAPSITGDSNLKA
-1161 TMAKPVPGKNPLADD
+1161 TMAKPVPRKNPMVDD
-1176 LQHMTAEQRKA
+1176 KYATEEQRKA
-1187 ANEAYKAAME
+1187 SRAAYDAAMKAYE
-1197 AYKADGALVAEMLA
+1197 ADASLVAALLA

-1219 PDRLGILTRQKE
+1219 PDRIDILTRQKG
-1231 ERERLVKD
+1231 ERERMVKD
-1239 KDILDIVKHQEAGY
+1239 KDILDIAKHQEAGH
-1253 FTHADAAEVAQEML
+1253 FVHADAAEVAQEML
-1267 TDLIRLNTTVIATNG
+1267 TDLIRLNTAAIEANG
-1282 DYQASRAAFDAAI
+1282 DYKASRAAFDAAI
-1295 EAGAPLRV
+1295 EKGAPLRV
-1303 ARAAAQAKALDDM
+1303 ARAAAQAKALSDI
-1316 EAFMEAQVSGER
+1316 EAYMDAQVRGER
-1328 YKSKEERERLAKLPK
+1328 YKNPEERERLAKLPK
-1343 FHNPMITGETPSLDT
+1343 FENTKITGAVPTQGELVKAAETLSGAD
-1358 LVQTAALLD
+1358 
-1367 KTTLNRGFKIETG
+1367 LNRGFKLETG
-1380 PWPKEATKVY
+1380 VWPKGASKVY
-1390 RDAVEAHP
+1390 RDAVAANP
-1398 ELKGRIFSA
+1398 TLKGRIFA
-1407 IKLMLT
+1407 TIKLMLT
-1413 GEESSSLIGASV
+1413 GETL
-1425 RTDGTFARSADEK
+1425 
-1438 VVADQKHL
+1438 
-1446 DAYGKLETYVNQLIR
+1446 
-1461 DGRTP
+1461 TP
-1466 DGSTSSFE
+1466 AE
-1474 GDPSFEEKFFAWWNS
+1474 
-1489 PAVMNSTIAEVADR
+1489 PAPVE
-1503 LQGFFVGRPNAEFFA
+1503 Q
-1518 NMLGASLDPKKVQ
+1518 
-1531 GKAASKTQ
+1531 
-1539 GKTAPAKPNFELSTE
+1539 APAKPSHVPSTE
-1554 YEGDATTAV
+1554 YSEDATTTV
-1563 GQIRHLVKTMTP
+1563 DRIRELVKTLSP
-1575 EQKKVAM
+1575 EQKKAAM
-1582 AAGYA
+1582 ATGYA
-1587 PWPAVVK
+1587 PWPAAVK
-1594 RAYGRILAPMT
+1594 QAYGQILSKLK

-1617 AAIRHMLHEQLKS
+1617 AAIRHLLHERLQ
-1630 AKTPAEKALV
+1630 ATQTPAAKAKV
-1640 FNQIAE
+1640 F
-1646 GIDGFDAED
+1646 
-1655 LRGLSDQELEDL
+1655 RELAGDIRAMTDEQLETL
-1667 LMGNLDNKDLG
+1667 LGSNPEAAG
-1678 RKIYTEARRRIDE
+1678 AVQAEARRR
-1691 RKARAEGKA
+1691 R
-1700 EEPAAQPADGVKLLP
+1700 EEIEAGAKQ
-1715 APKVEADPKAYK
+1715 VEAKPVEVDPKARR
-1727 KAVKRMEAL
+1727 KAEKEIKAL

-1741 GSGVIARTFTPEEI
+1741 GTSVIAKAVDPEGGVKGTTRFADVLNRTIEI
-1755 KRIGGRIAGQMRF
+1755 NVG
-1768 KADGTRE
+1768 ADGSYDT
-1775 MSINIQ
+1775 
-1781 PDGKFKES
+1781 S

-1800 QMLTVGVHKDRPEV
+1800 EMLRQGEHRYRPEV
-1814 VKLRRALR
+1814 AKVRRALQ
-1822 AWAESDRVKATLN
+1822 AWAHDDQVMRTL
-1835 KALKHNAFI
+1835 AKHYQGTPAWAHI
-1844 IKEMSGDGVK
+1844 SRTDEVGM
-1854 GIHERI
+1854 HERI
-1860 TYGYQLWVEGKL
+1860 AYGYQLWVEGKL
-1872 ELEPKDDHGLVGNFF
+1872 DLEPKADLGVVGNFF
-1887 RDVFRWFLEMVGLY
+1887 RDLFRWFASLIGVHFGP
-1901 QGEERAL
+1901 ERAQEVF
-1908 AIFKDFAE
+1908 AAFAE
-1916 GRFADDQKDAGK
+1916 GRFADETANGGLKMT
-1928 SVAEWVR
+1928 EWVR
-1935 ENPAFA
+1935 ANPQFV
-1941 PTAAEKVGET
+1941 PTAAEKAGKTMGE
-1951 MSGLMNKLV
+1951 MAEKLV
-1960 SSASNRMRS
+1960 SSASTRMRA
-1969 TGLPAAVKLAD
+1969 TGLPAAIKLAD
-1980 MFHQDVGREGEG
+1980 LFYQDVGREGQG

-2014 KGTSATQR
+2014 KDTTAQQR
-2022 AQALRNL
+2022 AVALRNL
-2029 QSMRQPSN
+2029 QSMRHPKST
-2037 ALETNIRKLLDE
+2037 LEHNIRALLEE
-2049 MHAYMREAGVKRQ
+2049 MHAYLQEAGVKRQ
-2062 TGTDEY
+2062 IGTDEY
-2068 GKPTWGDMGFV
+2068 GKPVWGDMGKV
-2079 KNYFPRY
+2079 TNYFPRY
-2086 WDSAKIRENPEKFAE
+2086 WDSAAIRANPEKFAE

-2106 MGDIAARKA
+2106 MGEIAARTA
-2115 ADKIGLSD
+2115 ADKIALSD
-2123 GMTELADDDRQVGFT
+2123 GMTDLADNDQQIGFT

-2150 FINVGNAHQFVEF
+2150 FINVGNAHEFVEF
-2163 QVQDLTSVMTSYIN
+2163 QVQDLTAVLTSYVN

-2185 ARRFGNAGEK
+2185 ARRFGNGGEK
-2195 LTEIMGEILEQG
+2195 LQDILKELFEQG
-2207 ATDQDLEMIMKAT
+2207 ATQEDLETIMKGTA
-2220 GAMTGVLGANEINR
+2220 AMTGVLGANEINR

-2243 ITIENL
+2243 IAIENL

-2263 LGIAVRTGNFKDA
+2263 LGIAVRTGSFKDA
-2276 WEGFKRGMD
+2276 WEGFKRGLD
-2285 QLRKDVLSN
+2285 QLRKDLISKV
-2294 ATGNKQE
+2294 TGAKQE
-2301 ESELELLVRDL
+2301 ETELELLVRDL

-2341 ETFFRLN
+2341 ETFFRWN

-2366 QFILKHLRRANY
+2366 QFILKHLRTVNDEKADP
-2378 ERTSKEDMAESLR
+2378 KVKAESKR
-2391 YLKEMGLKPEDLK
+2391 YLDEMGLKAEDLK
-2404 KVDVKAVSL
+2404 KVETKAVSL
-2413 KNRQLISGDPSVEV
+2413 THRMLHAGDPAVEV
-2427 IWATQNWEETT
+2427 IWATNNREELL
-2438 KNRDEDD
+2438 KSKEDD

-2492 QEVIMKRVWHEWKH
+2492 QEVIMKRVWHEWKQ

-2521 MAAVDAAKAM
+2521 MAAADAAKAM

-2539 SLSQFFGK
+2539 SLGQFFSK

>member
-17 TPEVIDQAFVPRS
+17 TPEVIDQAFAPRS
-30 EAAKGLEQAIAQGEA
+30 EAAKGLEQAFAQGEA

-92 TKGDALDWAAGVL
+92 TKGDAFDWAAGVL

-160 ALSQASVAER
+160 TLSQASVAER

-229 EQMLDPTRQ
+229 EQMLDPSRQ

-281 DAADWTQDK
+281 DAADWTRDK
-290 LAELRQPAE
+290 LTELRQPAE
-299 SEYSVPSTTPQM
+299 PEYSVPSTTPQM
-311 PTMAGALYDRYG
+311 PTLTGAIYDRYG

-333 VRRVSPDM
+333 VRQVAPEV
-341 ADKLARAVESPV
+341 AEKLSRAIEAPV
-353 KAAGRGIEG
+353 QAAGRGIEG
-362 AFAIRDRAAVG
+362 AYAIRDRAAVG

-399 LAGDASIQPGATP
+399 LAGDAAIQPGATP

-438 NDPNVDPEVKSR
+438 NDPGVDPEVKSR

-488 AEAAQKSKD
+488 AEAQQKAGVK
-497 LVFNQL
+497 VFNQL

-508 PEEYRMLALMNQHVK
+508 PEEYRMLSLMNQHVK

-552 GKLTTKDVESMFR
+552 GKLTTKDVEAMFR

-573 NDPEAMVQAVEQMA
+573 NEPEAMVQAVEQMA
-587 AETGGQAGSLV
+587 AETGGQPGSLV

-647 LAHHGRSKK
+647 LAAHGRSKK

-664 TSVFGSPEAT
+664 TSIFGSPEAT

-679 YYAANNVELKQLMDE
+679 YYAANNAEIKPLLNE

-764 GTNIEERSYL
+764 GANIEERSYL
-774 EYLEQNGVSP
+774 EYLEQNGISP

-799 EEHRRKLQDDKESPA
+799 EEHRRKLQDEKESPA
-814 QKFERHERIKDLDG
+814 QKFERHERVKDLEG
-828 KLKQLTV
+828 KLKQLSV

-872 QKFKENLSNKEGR
+872 QKFKENLTNKDGR

-890 FEMTNGKPLRLS
+890 FEMANGKPLRLS
-902 AESMIRHWARET
+902 AESMIRHWAKAT

-919 LSEEGQRK
+919 LTEEGQRK

-940 DIKGIKTDLSKVKM
+940 DIKGIKTDINKVRM
-954 NRPKKGADGD
+954 NRPKKGADGE
-964 MIAAQSFLP
+964 MIAASTFVP
-973 TAKLSPEERKALGNW
+973 SAKLSPEERKALGSW
-988 DVNKNKFVKKAAG
+988 DVNKNQFVKKAASI
-1001 TAQGALAYAEHFASI
+1001 AEAALAKADRIAAL

-1021 EYRDSD
+1021 EFRDSD
-1027 ELRDERERFEA
+1027 ELRDEREQFEVD
-1038 EMEKKLRDIRIEGA
+1038 MERMLLDIRVEGS

-1067 AEISRLAANVQDAF
+1067 AEISRQAANVQDAF

-1093 NGSGLDLIGGDLG
+1093 NGSGQDMIGGDMG

-1121 QKMPRVY
+1121 QKMPRYY

-1135 LPAYAPG
+1135 LPAYALG
-1142 KNVKT
+1142 HRTKAA
-1147 PRAPSVVGDSNLKA
+1147 RAPSITGDSNLKA
-1161 TMAKPVPGKNPLADD
+1161 SMAKPVPRKNPMADD
-1176 LQHMTAEQRKA
+1176 KYATEEQRKA
-1187 ANEAYKAAME
+1187 SRAAYDAAMK
-1197 AYKADGALVAEMLA
+1197 AYKADGALVAEILA
-1211 KKAATSTT
+1211 KKAAASVA
-1219 PDRLGILTRQKE
+1219 PDRVEILSRQKA
-1231 ERERLVKD
+1231 ERERMVKD
-1239 KDILDIVKHQEAGY
+1239 KYILDIAKHQEAGH
-1253 FTHADAAEVAQEML
+1253 FIHADAAEVAQEML
-1267 TDLIRLNTTVIATNG
+1267 TDIIRLNNAAIEANG
-1282 DYQASRAAFDAAI
+1282 DYKASRAAFDAAI

-1316 EAFMEAQVSGER
+1316 EAFMDAQVSGER
-1328 YKSKEERERLAKLPK
+1328 YKNPEERERLANLPK
-1343 FHNPMITGETPSLDT
+1343 FENAKITGAVPTQEELVKAAETLSGAD
-1358 LVQTAALLD
+1358 
-1367 KTTLNRGFKIETG
+1367 LNRGFKLETG
-1380 PWPKEATKVY
+1380 VWPKDASKVY
-1390 RDAVEAHP
+1390 RDAVAANP
-1398 ELKGRIFSA
+1398 TLKGRIFAA

-1413 GEESSSLIGASV
+1413 GETIQAAE
-1425 RTDGTFARSADEK
+1425 
-1438 VVADQKHL
+1438 
-1446 DAYGKLETYVNQLIR
+1446 
-1461 DGRTP
+1461 
-1466 DGSTSSFE
+1466 
-1474 GDPSFEEKFFAWWNS
+1474 
-1489 PAVMNSTIAEVADR
+1489 PAPVEQAV
-1503 LQGFFVGRPNAEFFA
+1503 
-1518 NMLGASLDPKKVQ
+1518 
-1531 GKAASKTQ
+1531 
-1539 GKTAPAKPNFELSTE
+1539 AKPSHVPSTE
-1554 YEGDATTAV
+1554 YSEDASTTV
-1563 GQIRHLVKTMTP
+1563 DRIRELVKTLTP
-1575 EQKKVAM
+1575 EQKKAAM
-1582 AAGYA
+1582 ATGYA
-1587 PWPAVVK
+1587 PWPAAVK
-1594 RAYGRILAPMT
+1594 QAYGLILSKLK

-1617 AAIRHMLHEQLKS
+1617 AAVRHMLHERLQT
-1630 AKTPAEKALV
+1630 AKTPDAKAKVFRELADDIRAMTDEQLEQLVRENPKDKEIQNRVADEASRRAAESRERRKKA
-1640 FNQIAE
+1640 
-1646 GIDGFDAED
+1646 
-1655 LRGLSDQELEDL
+1655 
-1667 LMGNLDNKDLG
+1667 
-1678 RKIYTEARRRIDE
+1678 DE
-1691 RKARAEGKA
+1691 K
-1700 EEPAAQPADGVKLLP
+1700 P
-1715 APKVEADPKAYK
+1715 VEADPKARR
-1727 KAVKRMEAL
+1727 KAEKEIKAL

-1741 GSGVIARTFTPEEI
+1741 GTSVIAKAVDPEGGVKGTARFADVLNRTIEVNV
-1755 KRIGGRIAGQMRF
+1755 GV
-1768 KADGTRE
+1768 DGSYDT
-1775 MSINIQ
+1775 
-1781 PDGKFKES
+1781 S

-1800 QMLTVGVHKDRPEV
+1800 EMLRQGEHRYRPEV
-1814 VKLRRALR
+1814 AKVRRALQ
-1822 AWAESDRVKATLN
+1822 AWAHDDQVMRTL
-1835 KALKHNAFI
+1835 AKHYQGTPAWAHI
-1844 IKEMSGDGVK
+1844 SRTDEVGM
-1854 GIHERI
+1854 HERI
-1860 TYGYQLWVEGKL
+1860 AYGYQLWVEGKL
-1872 ELEPKDDHGLVGNFF
+1872 NLEPKADLGVVGNFF
-1887 RDVFRWFLEMVGLY
+1887 RDLFRWFASLIGVHFGP
-1901 QGEERAL
+1901 ERAQEVF
-1908 AIFKDFAE
+1908 AAFAE
-1916 GRFADDQKDAGK
+1916 GRFADETANGGLKI
-1928 SVAEWVR
+1928 AEWVR
-1935 ENPAFA
+1935 ANPQFV
-1941 PTAAEKVGET
+1941 PTAAEKAGKTMGE
-1951 MSGLMNKLV
+1951 MGEKLV
-1960 SSASNRMRS
+1960 SSASTRMRA
-1969 TGLPAAVKLAD
+1969 TGLPAAIKLAD
-1980 MFHQDVGREGEG
+1980 LFHQDVGREGQG

-2014 KGTSATQR
+2014 KDTTAQQR
-2022 AQALRNL
+2022 AVALRNL
-2029 QSMRQPSN
+2029 QSMRHPKST
-2037 ALETNIRKLLDE
+2037 LEHNIRALLEE
-2049 MHAYMREAGVKRQ
+2049 MHAYLQEAGVKRQ
-2062 TGTDEY
+2062 IGTDEY
-2068 GKPTWGDMGFV
+2068 GKPVWGDMGKV
-2079 KNYFPRY
+2079 TNYFPRY
-2086 WDSAKIRENPEKFAE
+2086 WDSAAIRANPEKFAK

-2106 MGDIAARKA
+2106 MGEIAARTA

-2123 GMTELADDDRQVGFT
+2123 GMTDLADNDQQIGFT

-2150 FINVGNAHQFVEF
+2150 FINVSNAHQFVDF
-2163 QVQDLTSVMTSYIN
+2163 QIQDLAAVLTSYVN

-2185 ARRFGNAGEK
+2185 SRRFGNGGEK
-2195 LTEIMGEILEQG
+2195 LQDILKELFEQG
-2207 ATDQDLEMIMKAT
+2207 ATQEDLETIMKGTA
-2220 GAMTGVLGANEINR
+2220 AMTGVLGANEINR

-2243 ITIENL
+2243 IAIENL

-2263 LGIAVRTGNFKDA
+2263 LGIAIRTGSFKDA
-2276 WEGFKRGMD
+2276 WEGFKRGME
-2285 QLRKDVLSN
+2285 QLRKDLTSKV
-2294 ATGNKQE
+2294 TGAKQE
-2301 ESELELLVRDL
+2301 ETELELLARDL

-2331 YMSRGLKKLN
+2331 YMSRSLKKLN
-2341 ETFFRLN
+2341 ETFFRWN

-2366 QFILKHLRRANY
+2366 QFILKHLRTVNDEKADA
-2378 ERTSKEDMAESLR
+2378 KVKAESKR
-2391 YLKEMGLKPEDLK
+2391 YLDEMGLKAEDLK
-2404 KVDVKAVSL
+2404 KVETKAVSL
-2413 KNRQLISGDPSVEV
+2413 TRRMLHAGDPAVEV
-2427 IWATQNWEETT
+2427 IWATNNREELL
-2438 KNRDEDD
+2438 KSKEDD

-2492 QEVIMKRVWHEWKH
+2492 QEVIMKRVWHEWKQ

-2521 MAAVDAAKAM
+2521 MAAADAAKTM

-2539 SLSQFFGK
+2539 SLGQFFGK

>member
-17 TPEVIDQAFVPRS
+17 TPEVIDQAFAPRS

-75 QTAAANAPRV
+75 QTAAANTPRV

-92 TKGDALDWAAGVL
+92 TKGDAFDWAAGVL

-160 ALSQASVAER
+160 TLSQASVAER

-229 EQMLDPTRQ
+229 EQMIDPTRQ

-259 AAGNTIGA
+259 AAGNTIGT

-311 PTMAGALYDRYG
+311 PTLTGALYDRYG

-333 VRRVSPDM
+333 VRQVAPEM
-341 ADKLARAVESPV
+341 AEKLSRAIEAPV
-353 KAAGRGIEG
+353 QAAGRGIEG
-362 AFAIRDRAAVG
+362 AYAIRDRAAVG

-386 AMGVSLGEYAMSD
+386 AMGVSLGDYAMTD
-399 LAGDASIQPGATP
+399 LAGDAAIQPGATP

-427 QRSQLYAQSLV
+427 QRSQIYAQSLV
-438 NDPNVDPEVKSR
+438 NDPNVDPEVKTR
-450 IMQMNGNF
+450 IMQMKGQF
-458 TDADQRWLAGRVAS
+458 TDADQRWLAGRIAS
-472 RDNAQQFAD
+472 RDNAERFAD

-488 AEAAQKSKD
+488 AEAERKSKT

-508 PEEYRMLALMNQHVK
+508 PEQASMLALLTQHVR
-523 PEAFGGDLSKVA
+523 PEAFGGDLSRVA
-535 PHFPQMS
+535 PHFNQMS

-565 LTDALQFF
+565 LTDVLQFF
-573 NDPEAMVQAVEQMA
+573 NDPERLVQEVSLMA
-587 AETGGQAGSLV
+587 SQTGGQPGSLV
-598 DRVRAFSNA
+598 DRVRAFSKA
-607 RIDMQTGPQSFLA
+607 RADLAAGPQSFLA

-626 GEITEQQRLQIARA
+626 GEISEQQRQQIARA

-647 LAHHGRSKK
+647 LAAHGRSKK
-656 AKAIEEGL
+656 AQAIEEGL
-664 TSVFGSPEAT
+664 TSIFGTPAAT

-679 YYAANNVELKQLMDE
+679 YYAANNAEIKPLLNEEL
-694 EQVYDPNEGMGEAE
+694 VYDANEGQGEAE

-729 VKEDFHFHDPVR
+729 VREDFHFHDPVR
-741 MQPFFNKRD
+741 MQPFFNARD

-757 LIGRMDP
+757 LIGRLDP
-764 GTNIEERSYL
+764 GANIEERPYL
-774 EYLEQNGVSP
+774 EYLEQNGISP

-799 EEHRRKLQDDKESPA
+799 EEHRRKLQEGKESPA
-814 QKFERHERIKDLDG
+814 QKFERHERVKDLEG
-828 KLKQLTV
+828 KLKQLSV

-890 FEMTNGKPLRLS
+890 FEMANGKPLRLS
-902 AESMIRHWARET
+902 AESMIRHWAKAT

-919 LSEEGQRK
+919 LTEEGQRK

-973 TAKLSPEERKALGNW
+973 TAKLSPEERKALGGW
-988 DVNKNKFVKKAAG
+988 DVNTNQFVKKAAG
-1001 TAQGALAYAEHFASI
+1001 TAEAALAKADRIAAL

-1021 EYRDSD
+1021 EFRDSD
-1027 ELRDERERFEA
+1027 ELRDEREQFEA
-1038 EMEKKLRDIRIEGA
+1038 DMERMLRDIRVEGS

-1106 MTDNAAEAAKEEARR
+1106 MTDNAAEATKEEARR

-1142 KNVKT
+1142 KNVKAA
-1147 PRAPSVVGDSNLKA
+1147 RAPSVVGDSNLKA
-1161 TMAKPVPGKNPLADD
+1161 TMAKPVPGKNPMADD
-1176 LQHMTAEQRKA
+1176 KYATAEQRKA
-1187 ANEAYKAAME
+1187 AKEAYGAAMK
-1197 AYKADGALVAEMLA
+1197 AYKDDGALVAEMLA
-1211 KKAATSTT
+1211 KKAATSTA
-1219 PDRLGILTRQKE
+1219 PDRIDILTRQKE
-1231 ERERLVKD
+1231 ERERMVKD
-1239 KDILDIVKHQEAGY
+1239 KDILDIAKHQEAGH
-1253 FTHADAAEVAQEML
+1253 FVHADAAEVAQEML
-1267 TDLIRLNTTVIATNG
+1267 TDLIRLNTAAIEANG
-1282 DYQASRAAFDAAI
+1282 DYKASRAAFDAAI

-1303 ARAAAQAKALDDM
+1303 ARAAAQAKALSDI
-1316 EAFMEAQVSGER
+1316 EAYMDAQVSGER
-1328 YKSKEERERLAKLPK
+1328 YKNKEERERLAKLPK
-1343 FHNPMITGETPSLDT
+1343 FHNPKITGEIPGLDE
-1358 LVQTAALLD
+1358 LVQVARLLD
-1367 KTTLNRGFKIETG
+1367 KTELDKGFKIETG
-1380 PWPKEATKVY
+1380 PWPKEATQVY
-1390 RDAVEAHP
+1390 RNAVESHP
-1398 ELKGRIFSA
+1398 ELKGRLFAA
-1407 IKLMLT
+1407 IKQILT
-1413 GEESSSLIGASV
+1413 GGI
-1425 RTDGTFARSADEK
+1425 D
-1438 VVADQKHL
+1438 
-1446 DAYGKLETYVNQLIR
+1446 
-1461 DGRTP
+1461 P
-1466 DGSTSSFE
+1466 DL
-1474 GDPSFEEKFFAWWNS
+1474 
-1489 PAVMNSTIAEVADR
+1489 IAENLEDVNDTAPTA
-1503 LQGFFVGRPNAEFFA
+1503 QP
-1518 NMLGASLDPKKVQ
+1518 
-1531 GKAASKTQ
+1531 
-1539 GKTAPAKPNFELSTE
+1539 KTASAKPRSVPSTE
-1554 YEGDATTAV
+1554 YEEDATTTV
-1563 GQIRHLVKTMTP
+1563 GRVRELVRTLSP
-1575 EQKKVAM
+1575 EQKKAAM
-1582 AAGYA
+1582 ATGYA
-1587 PWPAVVK
+1587 PWPAAVK
-1594 RAYGRILAPMT
+1594 QAYGQILSKLK

-1617 AAIRHMLHEQLKS
+1617 AAIRHMLRERLTT
-1630 AKTPAEKALV
+1630 AKTPDAKAKV
-1640 FNQIAE
+1640 FRELA
-1646 GIDGFDAED
+1646 DD
-1655 LRGLSDQELEDL
+1655 LRAMTGEQLEQL
-1667 LMGNLDNKDLG
+1667 LETNPESAQAVLD
-1678 RKIYTEARRRIDE
+1678 EARRR
-1691 RKARAEGKA
+1691 R
-1700 EEPAAQPADGVKLLP
+1700 EEIEAGVKP
-1715 APKVEADPKAYK
+1715 AEVKPVEADPKARR
-1727 KAVKRMEAL
+1727 KAEKEIKAL

-1741 GSGVIARTFTPEEI
+1741 GTSVIAKAVDPE
-1755 KRIGGRIAGQMRF
+1755 GGVKGTMRF
-1768 KADGTRE
+1768 ADVLNRTIEINVGADGSYDT
-1775 MSINIQ
+1775 
-1781 PDGKFKES
+1781 S

-1800 QMLTVGVHKDRPEV
+1800 EMLRQGEHRYRPEV
-1814 VKLRRALR
+1814 AKVRRALQ
-1822 AWAESDRVKATLN
+1822 AWAHDDQVMRTL
-1835 KALKHNAFI
+1835 AKHYQGTPAWAHI
-1844 IKEMSGDGVK
+1844 SRTDEVGM
-1854 GIHERI
+1854 HERI
-1860 TYGYQLWVEGKL
+1860 AYGYQLWVEGKL
-1872 ELEPKDDHGLVGNFF
+1872 DLEPKADLGVVGNFF
-1887 RDVFRWFLEMVGLY
+1887 RDLFRWFASLIGVHFGP
-1901 QGEERAL
+1901 ERAQEVF
-1908 AIFKDFAE
+1908 AAFAE
-1916 GRFADDQKDAGK
+1916 GRFADETANGGLKM
-1928 SVAEWVR
+1928 AEWVR
-1935 ENPAFA
+1935 ANPQFV
-1941 PTAAEKVGET
+1941 PTAAEKAGKAMGE
-1951 MSGLMNKLV
+1951 MAEKLV
-1960 SSASNRMRS
+1960 SSASTRMRA
-1969 TGLPAAVKLAD
+1969 TGLPAAIKLAD
-1980 MFHQDVGREGEG
+1980 LFHQDVGREGQG

-2002 TGVWTAKLNDIL
+2002 TGVWTAKLNAIL
-2014 KGTSATQR
+2014 KDTTAQQR
-2022 AQALRNL
+2022 AVALRNL
-2029 QSMRQPSN
+2029 QSMRHPKST
-2037 ALETNIRKLLDE
+2037 LEHNIRALLEE
-2049 MHAYMREAGVKRQ
+2049 MHAYLQEAGVKRQ
-2062 TGTDEY
+2062 IGTDEY
-2068 GKPTWGDMGFV
+2068 GKPVWGDMGKV
-2079 KNYFPRY
+2079 TNYFPRY
-2086 WDSAKIRENPEKFAE
+2086 WDSAAIRANPEKFAE

-2106 MGDIAARKA
+2106 MGEIAARTA
-2115 ADKIGLSD
+2115 ADKIALSD
-2123 GMTELADDDRQVGFT
+2123 GMTDLADNDQQIGFT

-2150 FINVGNAHQFVEF
+2150 FINVKNAHEFVEF
-2163 QVQDLTSVMTSYIN
+2163 QIQDLAAVLTSYVN

-2185 ARRFGNAGEK
+2185 ARRFGNGGEK
-2195 LTEIMGEILEQG
+2195 LQDILKELFEQG
-2207 ATDQDLEMIMKAT
+2207 ATQEDLETIMKGTA
-2220 GAMTGVLGANEINR
+2220 AMTGVLGANEINR

-2243 ITIENL
+2243 IAIENL

-2263 LGIAVRTGNFKDA
+2263 LGIAIRTGSFKDA
-2276 WEGFKRGMD
+2276 WEGFKRGMG
-2285 QLRKDVLSN
+2285 QLRKDLTSKV
-2294 ATGNKQE
+2294 TGAKQDE
-2301 ESELELLVRDL
+2301 TELELLVRDL

-2341 ETFFRLN
+2341 ETFFRWN

-2353 NKAMRV
+2353 NKAMRA

-2366 QFILKHLRRANY
+2366 QFILKHLRTVNDEKAD
-2378 ERTSKEDMAESLR
+2378 TKAKAESKR
-2391 YLKEMGLKPEDLK
+2391 YLDEMGLKAEDLK
-2404 KVDVKAVSL
+2404 KVETKAVSL
-2413 KNRQLISGDPSVEV
+2413 THRQLHAGDPAVEV
-2427 IWATQNWEETT
+2427 IWATNNREELL
-2438 KNRDEDD
+2438 KSKEDD

-2521 MAAVDAAKAM
+2521 MAAADAAKAM

-2539 SLSQFFGK
+2539 SLGQFFGK

-2593 AGSASTRDLV
+2593 AGAASTRDLV

>member
-17 TPEVIDQAFVPRS
+17 TPEVIDQAFAPRS

-67 AALQAQFE
+67 AELQAQFE

-92 TKGDALDWAAGVL
+92 TKGDAFDWAAGVL

-160 ALSQASVAER
+160 TLSQASVAER

-229 EQMLDPTRQ
+229 EQMIDPSRQ

-267 AGRILTPAAYQAGQ
+267 AGRTLTPAAYQAGQ
-281 DAADWTQDK
+281 DTADWTQDK
-290 LAELRQPAE
+290 LAELRQPVE

-311 PTMAGALYDRYG
+311 PTLPGALYDRYG

-333 VRRVSPDM
+333 VRQVAPEM
-341 ADKLARAVESPV
+341 AEKLSRAIEAPV
-353 KAAGRGIEG
+353 QAAGRGIEG
-362 AFAIRDRAAVG
+362 AYAIRDRAAVG

-386 AMGVSLGEYAMSD
+386 TMGVSLGDYAMAD
-399 LAGDASIQPGATP
+399 LAGDAAIQPGATP

-427 QRSQLYAQSLV
+427 QRSQIYAQSLA
-438 NDPNVDPEVKSR
+438 NDPNVDPEVKTR
-450 IMQMNGNF
+450 IMQMKGQF
-458 TDADQRWLAGRVAS
+458 TDADQRWLAGRIAS
-472 RDNAQQFAD
+472 RDNAERFAD

-488 AEAAQKSKD
+488 AEAERKSKT

-508 PEEYRMLALMNQHVK
+508 PEQASMLALLTQHVR
-523 PEAFGGDLSKVA
+523 PEAFGGDLSRVA
-535 PHFPQMS
+535 PHFNQMS

-565 LTDALQFF
+565 LTDVLQFF
-573 NDPEAMVQAVEQMA
+573 NDPERLVQEVSLMTSQ
-587 AETGGQAGSLV
+587 TGGQEGSLV
-598 DRVRAFSNA
+598 DRVRAFSKA
-607 RIDMQTGPQSFLA
+607 RADLAAGPQSFLA
-620 NMLPKA
+620 NMIPKN
-626 GEITEQQRLQIARA
+626 GEITEEQRQQIARA

-647 LAHHGRSKK
+647 LAAHGRSKK
-656 AKAIEEGL
+656 AQAIEEGL
-664 TSVFGSPEAT
+664 TSIFGSPAAT

-679 YYAANNVELKQLMDE
+679 YYAANNAEIKPLLNEEL
-694 EQVYDPNEGMGEAE
+694 VYDANEGMGEAE
-708 QLDSDQVVEQG
+708 PLDSDQVVEQG
-719 AADRSINERE
+719 AVDRSINERE
-729 VKEDFHFHDPVR
+729 VREDFHFHDPVR
-741 MQPFFNKRD
+741 MQPFFNARD

-757 LIGRMDP
+757 LIGRLDP
-764 GTNIEERSYL
+764 GANIEERPYL
-774 EYLEQNGVSP
+774 EYLEQNGISP
-784 RQAKINLEAGLKEQI
+784 RSAKLNLESGLKEQI
-799 EEHRRKLQDDKESPA
+799 EEHRRKLQGGKESPA
-814 QKFERHERIKDLDG
+814 QKFERHERVKDLEG
-828 KLKQLTV
+828 KLKQLSV

-872 QKFKENLSNKEGR
+872 QKFKENLSNKEGG

-902 AESMIRHWARET
+902 AESMIRHWAKAT

-954 NRPKKGADGD
+954 NRPKKGADGE
-964 MIAAQSFLP
+964 MIAASTFVP
-973 TAKLSPEERKALGNW
+973 TAKLTPEERKALGSW
-988 DVNKNKFVKKAAG
+988 DVNTNQFVKKAAG
-1001 TAQGALAYAEHFASI
+1001 TAEAALAKADRIAAL

-1021 EYRDSD
+1021 EFRDSD
-1027 ELRDERERFEA
+1027 ELRDEREQFEVD
-1038 EMEKKLRDIRIEGA
+1038 MERMLRDIRVEGS

-1106 MTDNAAEAAKEEARR
+1106 MTDNAAEAAKEETRR

-1142 KNVKT
+1142 KNVKAA
-1147 PRAPSVVGDSNLKA
+1147 RAPSVVGDSNLKA
-1161 TMAKPVPGKNPLADD
+1161 TMAKPVPGKNPMADD
-1176 LQHMTAEQRKA
+1176 KYATAEQRKA
-1187 ANEAYKAAME
+1187 AKEAYDAAMK
-1197 AYKADGALVAEMLA
+1197 AYKDDGALVAEMLA
-1211 KKAATSTT
+1211 KKAATSTA
-1219 PDRLGILTRQKE
+1219 PDRIDILTRQKE
-1231 ERERLVKD
+1231 ERERMVRD
-1239 KDILDIVKHQEAGY
+1239 KDVLDIAKHQEAGH
-1253 FTHADAAEVAQEML
+1253 FVHADAAEVAQEML
-1267 TDLIRLNTTVIATNG
+1267 TDLIRLNTAAIEANG
-1282 DYQASRAAFDAAI
+1282 DYKASRAAFDAAI

-1316 EAFMEAQVSGER
+1316 EAFMEAQVTGER

-1343 FHNPMITGETPSLDT
+1343 FHNPKITGEIPGLDE
-1358 LVQTAALLD
+1358 LVQVARLLD
-1367 KTTLNRGFKIETG
+1367 KTELDKGFKIETG
-1380 PWPKEATKVY
+1380 PWPKEATQVY
-1390 RDAVEAHP
+1390 RDAVESHP
-1398 ELKGRIFSA
+1398 ELKGRLFAA
-1407 IKLMLT
+1407 IKQILT
-1413 GEESSSLIGASV
+1413 GGI
-1425 RTDGTFARSADEK
+1425 D
-1438 VVADQKHL
+1438 
-1446 DAYGKLETYVNQLIR
+1446 
-1461 DGRTP
+1461 P
-1466 DGSTSSFE
+1466 DL
-1474 GDPSFEEKFFAWWNS
+1474 
-1489 PAVMNSTIAEVADR
+1489 IAENLEDVNDTAPTA
-1503 LQGFFVGRPNAEFFA
+1503 QP
-1518 NMLGASLDPKKVQ
+1518 
-1531 GKAASKTQ
+1531 KAAS
-1539 GKTAPAKPNFELSTE
+1539 AKPSHVPSTE
-1554 YEGDATTAV
+1554 YSEDASTTV
-1563 GQIRHLVKTMTP
+1563 DRIRELVRTLSP
-1575 EQKKVAM
+1575 EQKKAAM
-1582 AAGYA
+1582 ATGYA
-1587 PWPAVVK
+1587 PWPAAVK
-1594 RAYGRILAPMT
+1594 QAYGQILSKLK

-1617 AAIRHMLHEQLKS
+1617 AAIRHMLHERLQT
-1630 AKTPAEKALV
+1630 AKTPDAKAKV
-1640 FNQIAE
+1640 F
-1646 GIDGFDAED
+1646 
-1655 LRGLSDQELEDL
+1655 RELADDIRAMTDEQLEQL
-1667 LMGNLDNKDLG
+1667 LETNPESAQAALD
-1678 RKIYTEARRRIDE
+1678 EARRRREEIE
-1691 RKARAEGKA
+1691 AGAKPAE
-1700 EEPAAQPADGVKLLP
+1700 VKP
-1715 APKVEADPKAYK
+1715 VEADPKARR
-1727 KAVKRMEAL
+1727 KAEKEIKAL

-1741 GSGVIARTFTPEEI
+1741 GTSVIAKAVDPE
-1755 KRIGGRIAGQMRF
+1755 GGVKGTMRF
-1768 KADGTRE
+1768 ADVLNRTIEINVGADGSYDT
-1775 MSINIQ
+1775 
-1781 PDGKFKES
+1781 S

-1800 QMLTVGVHKDRPEV
+1800 EMLRQGEHRYRPEV
-1814 VKLRRALR
+1814 AKVRRALQ
-1822 AWAESDRVKATLN
+1822 AWAHDDQVMRTL
-1835 KALKHNAFI
+1835 AKHFQGTPAWAHI
-1844 IKEMSGDGVK
+1844 SRTDEVGM
-1854 GIHERI
+1854 HERI
-1860 TYGYQLWVEGKL
+1860 AYGYQLWVEGKL
-1872 ELEPKDDHGLVGNFF
+1872 NLESKADLGVVGNFF
-1887 RDVFRWFLEMVGLY
+1887 RDLFRWFASLIGVHFGP
-1901 QGEERAL
+1901 ERAQEVF
-1908 AIFKDFAE
+1908 AAFAE
-1916 GRFADDQKDAGK
+1916 GRFADETANGGLKM
-1928 SVAEWVR
+1928 AEWVR
-1935 ENPAFA
+1935 QNPEFV
-1941 PTAAEKVGET
+1941 PTATEKAGKAMGE
-1951 MSGLMNKLV
+1951 LMEKLV
-1960 SSASNRMRS
+1960 SSASTRMRA
-1969 TGLPAAVKLAD
+1969 TGLPSAIKLAD
-1980 MFHQDVGREGEG
+1980 LFHQDVGHEGQG

-2014 KGTSATQR
+2014 KDTTAQQR
-2022 AQALRNL
+2022 AVALRNL
-2029 QSMRQPSN
+2029 QSMRHPKST
-2037 ALETNIRKLLDE
+2037 LEHNIRALLEE
-2049 MHAYMREAGVKRQ
+2049 MHAYLQEAGVKRQ
-2062 TGTDEY
+2062 IGTDEY
-2068 GKPTWGDMGFV
+2068 GKPVWGDMGKV
-2079 KNYFPRY
+2079 TNYFPRY
-2086 WDSAKIRENPEKFAE
+2086 WDSAAIRANPEKFAE
-2101 ALEPF
+2101 ALEPY
-2106 MGDIAARKA
+2106 MGEIAARTA
-2115 ADKIGLSD
+2115 ADKIALSD
-2123 GMTELADDDRQVGFT
+2123 GMTDLADNDQQIGFT

-2150 FINVGNAHQFVEF
+2150 FINVKNAHEFVEF
-2163 QVQDLTSVMTSYIN
+2163 QIQDLTAVLTSYVN

-2185 ARRFGNAGEK
+2185 SRRFGNGGEK
-2195 LTEIMGEILEQG
+2195 LQDILKELFEQG
-2207 ATDQDLEMIMKAT
+2207 ATQEDLETIMKGTA
-2220 GAMTGVLGANEINR
+2220 AMTGVLGANEINR
-2234 TWAGIQGNI
+2234 TWAGIQGDI
-2243 ITIENL
+2243 IAIENL

-2263 LGIAVRTGNFKDA
+2263 LGIAIRTGSFKDA
-2276 WEGFKRGMD
+2276 WEGFKRGMG
-2285 QLRKDVLSN
+2285 QLRKDLTSK
-2294 ATGNKQE
+2294 ATGAKQDE
-2301 ESELELLVRDL
+2301 TELELLVRDL

-2341 ETFFRLN
+2341 ETFFRWN

-2366 QFILKHLRRANY
+2366 QFILKHLRTVNDEKADA
-2378 ERTSKEDMAESLR
+2378 KAKAESKR
-2391 YLKEMGLKPEDLK
+2391 YLDEMGLKAEDLK
-2404 KVDVKAVSL
+2404 KVETKAVSL
-2413 KNRQLISGDPSVEV
+2413 THRQLHAGDPAVEV
-2427 IWATQNWEETT
+2427 IWATNNREELL
-2438 KNRDEDD
+2438 KSKEDD

-2492 QEVIMKRVWHEWKH
+2492 QEVIMKRVWHEWKQ

-2521 MAAVDAAKAM
+2521 MAAADAAKAM
-2531 LLGKGFDM
+2531 LLGKGFGM
-2539 SLSQFFGK
+2539 SIGQFLSK

-2567 MARGDNPAASF
+2567 MARGDNPASSF

>member
-1 MATSPLRTG
+1 MTTSPLRTG

-17 TPEVIDQAFVPRS
+17 TPEVIDQAFAPRS

-75 QTAAANAPRV
+75 QTTAANAPRV

-92 TKGDALDWAAGVL
+92 TKGDAFDWAAGVL

-160 ALSQASVAER
+160 TLSQASVAER

-229 EQMLDPTRQ
+229 EQMIDPTRQ

-281 DAADWTQDK
+281 DAADWTQGK
-290 LAELRQPAE
+290 LVELRQPAE

-311 PTMAGALYDRYG
+311 PSLTGALYDRYG

-333 VRRVSPDM
+333 VRQVAPEM
-341 ADKLARAVESPV
+341 ADKLARAIEAPV
-353 KAAGRGIEG
+353 QAAGRGIEG
-362 AFAIRDRAAVG
+362 AYAIRDRAAVG

-488 AEAAQKSKD
+488 AEAQQKGK
-497 LVFNQL
+497 VFNQL

-508 PEEYRMLALMNQHVK
+508 PEEYRMLSLLNQHVK

-542 KMMLGLAAKT
+542 KMMLGLAGKT

-573 NDPEAMVQAVEQMA
+573 NEPEAMVQAVEQMA
-587 AETGGQAGSLV
+587 AETGGQPGSLV

-647 LAHHGRSKK
+647 LAAHGRSKK

-664 TSVFGSPEAT
+664 TSIFGSPEAT

-679 YYAANNVELKQLMDE
+679 YYAANNAEIKPLLNE
-694 EQVYDPNEGMGEAE
+694 EQVYDPNEGMGEVE

-764 GTNIEERSYL
+764 GANIEERSYL
-774 EYLEQNGVSP
+774 EYLEQNGISP

-799 EEHRRKLQDDKESPA
+799 EEHRRKLQDEKESPA
-814 QKFERHERIKDLDG
+814 QKFERHERVKDLEG
-828 KLKQLTV
+828 KLKQLSV

-846 ALGGLTV
+846 ALSGLTV

-872 QKFKENLSNKEGR
+872 QKFKENLSNKDGR

-890 FEMTNGKPLRLS
+890 FEMANGKPLRLS
-902 AESMIRHWARET
+902 AESMIRHWAKAT

-919 LSEEGQRK
+919 LTEEGQRK

-940 DIKGIKTDLSKVKM
+940 DIKGIKTDINKVRM
-954 NRPKKGADGD
+954 NRPKKGADGT
-964 MIAAQSFLP
+964 MMAASTFVP
-973 TAKLSPEERKALGNW
+973 TAKLSPEERKALGSW
-988 DVNKNKFVKKAAG
+988 DVNKNQFVKKAASI
-1001 TAQGALAYAEHFASI
+1001 AEAALAKADRIAAL

-1021 EYRDSD
+1021 EFRDSD
-1027 ELRDERERFEA
+1027 ELRDEREQFEVD
-1038 EMEKKLRDIRIEGA
+1038 MERMLRDIRVEGS

-1067 AEISRLAANVQDAF
+1067 AEISRQAANVQDAF

-1093 NGSGLDLIGGDLG
+1093 NGSGQDLIGGDLG

-1121 QKMPRVY
+1121 QKMPRYY

-1135 LPAYAPG
+1135 LPAYALG
-1142 KNVKT
+1142 HRTKAA
-1147 PRAPSVVGDSNLKA
+1147 RAPSITGDSNLKA
-1161 TMAKPVPGKNPLADD
+1161 TMAKPVPHKNPMADD
-1176 LQHMTAEQRKA
+1176 KYATEEQRKA
-1187 ANEAYKAAME
+1187 SRAAYDAAMK

-1211 KKAATSTT
+1211 KKAVASVA
-1219 PDRLGILTRQKE
+1219 PDRTEILSRQKA
-1231 ERERLVKD
+1231 ERERMVKD
-1239 KDILDIVKHQEAGY
+1239 KDILDIAKHQEAGH
-1253 FTHADAAEVAQEML
+1253 FVHADAAEVAQEML
-1267 TDLIRLNTTVIATNG
+1267 TDLIRLGTAAIEANG
-1282 DYQASRAAFDAAI
+1282 DYKASRAAFDAAI
-1295 EAGAPLRV
+1295 EKGAPLRV
-1303 ARAAAQAKALDDM
+1303 ARAAAQAEALNDM

-1328 YKSKEERERLAKLPK
+1328 YKSPEERKRLANLPK
-1343 FHNPMITGETPSLDT
+1343 FHNPKITGETPNLDT

-1367 KTTLNRGFKIETG
+1367 KATLDRGFKIETG
-1380 PWPKEATKVY
+1380 PWPKEATTVY

-1407 IKLMLT
+1407 LKLMLT
-1413 GEESSSLIGASV
+1413 GEEPSSLIGASV

-1461 DGRTP
+1461 DGLAP
-1466 DGSTSSFE
+1466 DGHTGSFE
-1474 GDPSFEEKFFAWWNS
+1474 ADPSFEEQFFAWWNS
-1489 PAVMNSTIAEVADR
+1489 PAVMNSTIAEVAAR

-1518 NMLGASLDPKKVQ
+1518 NMLGASLDPKKIRN
-1531 GKAASKTQ
+1531 
-1539 GKTAPAKPNFELSTE
+1539 KTAPAKPSHVPSTE
-1554 YEGDATTAV
+1554 YSEDASTTV
-1563 GQIRHLVKTMTP
+1563 DRIRELVKTLTP
-1575 EQKKVAM
+1575 EQKKTAM
-1582 AAGYA
+1582 ATGYA
-1587 PWPAVVK
+1587 PWPAAVK
-1594 RAYGRILAPMT
+1594 QAYGQILSKLK

-1617 AAIRHMLHEQLKS
+1617 AAIRHLLHERLQ
-1630 AKTPAEKALV
+1630 AAQTPAAKAKV
-1640 FNQIAE
+1640 F
-1646 GIDGFDAED
+1646 
-1655 LRGLSDQELEDL
+1655 RELADDIRAMTDEQLEAL
-1667 LMGNLDNKDLG
+1667 LESNPEAAGAVLA
-1678 RKIYTEARRRIDE
+1678 EARRR
-1691 RKARAEGKA
+1691 R
-1700 EEPAAQPADGVKLLP
+1700 EEIEAGAKQVEAKP
-1715 APKVEADPKAYK
+1715 VEADPKARR
-1727 KAVKRMEAL
+1727 KAEKEIKAL

-1741 GSGVIARTFTPEEI
+1741 GTSVIAKAVDPE
-1755 KRIGGRIAGQMRF
+1755 GGVKGTMRF
-1768 KADGTRE
+1768 ADVLNRTIEINVGADGSYDT
-1775 MSINIQ
+1775 
-1781 PDGKFKES
+1781 S

-1800 QMLTVGVHKDRPEV
+1800 EMLRQGEHRYRPEV
-1814 VKLRRALR
+1814 AKVRRALQ
-1822 AWAESDRVKATLN
+1822 AWAHDDQVMRTLS
-1835 KALKHNAFI
+1835 KHYQGTPAWAHI
-1844 IKEMSGDGVK
+1844 SRTDEVGM
-1854 GIHERI
+1854 HERI
-1860 TYGYQLWVEGKL
+1860 AYGYQLWVEGKL
-1872 ELEPKDDHGLVGNFF
+1872 NLEPKADLGVVGNFF
-1887 RDVFRWFLEMVGLY
+1887 RGLFRWFASLIGVHFGP
-1901 QGEERAL
+1901 ERAQEVF
-1908 AIFKDFAE
+1908 AAFAE
-1916 GRFADDQKDAGK
+1916 GRFADETANGGLKM
-1928 SVAEWVR
+1928 AEWVR
-1935 ENPAFA
+1935 ANPQFV
-1941 PTAAEKVGET
+1941 PTAAEKAGKAMGE
-1951 MSGLMNKLV
+1951 MAEKLV
-1960 SSASNRMRS
+1960 SSASTRMRA
-1969 TGLPAAVKLAD
+1969 TGLPAAIKLAD
-1980 MFHQDVGREGEG
+1980 LFHQDVGREGQG

-2014 KGTSATQR
+2014 KDTTAQQR
-2022 AQALRNL
+2022 AVALRNL
-2029 QSMRQPSN
+2029 QSMRHPKST
-2037 ALETNIRKLLDE
+2037 LEHNIRALLEE
-2049 MHAYMREAGVKRQ
+2049 MHAYLQEAGVKRQ
-2062 TGTDEY
+2062 IGTDEY
-2068 GKPTWGDMGFV
+2068 GKPVWGDMGKV
-2079 KNYFPRY
+2079 ANYFPRY
-2086 WDSAKIRENPEKFAE
+2086 WDSAAIRANPEKFAK

-2106 MGDIAARKA
+2106 MGEIAARTA
-2115 ADKIGLSD
+2115 ADKIALSD
-2123 GMTELADDDRQVGFT
+2123 GMTDLADNDQQIGFT

-2150 FINVGNAHQFVEF
+2150 FINVGNAHEFVEF
-2163 QVQDLTSVMTSYIN
+2163 QIQDLTAVLTSYIN

-2185 ARRFGNAGEK
+2185 SRRFGNGGEK
-2195 LTEIMGEILEQG
+2195 LQDILKELFEQG
-2207 ATDQDLEMIMKAT
+2207 ATQEDLETIMKGTA
-2220 GAMTGVLGANEINR
+2220 AMTGVLGANEINR

-2243 ITIENL
+2243 IAIENL

-2263 LGIAVRTGNFKDA
+2263 LGIAVRTGSFKDA
-2276 WEGFKRGMD
+2276 WEGFKRGMG
-2285 QLRKDVLSN
+2285 QLRKDLTSKV
-2294 ATGNKQE
+2294 TGAEQE
-2301 ESELELLVRDL
+2301 ETELELLVRDL

-2341 ETFFRLN
+2341 ETFFRWN

-2366 QFILKHLRRANY
+2366 QFILKHLRTVNDEKADP
-2378 ERTSKEDMAESLR
+2378 KVKAESKR
-2391 YLKEMGLKPEDLK
+2391 YLDEMGLKAEDLK
-2404 KVDVKAVSL
+2404 KVETKAVSL
-2413 KNRQLISGDPSVEV
+2413 TRRMLHAGDPAVEV
-2427 IWATQNWEETT
+2427 IWATNNREELL
-2438 KNRDEDD
+2438 KSKEDD

-2492 QEVIMKRVWHEWKH
+2492 QEVIMKRVWHEWKQ

-2521 MAAVDAAKAM
+2521 MAAADAAKAM

-2539 SLSQFFGK
+2539 SLGQFFGK

>member
-1 MATSPLRTG
+1 MPTSPLRTG
-10 LTFDQAP
+10 LAFDQAP
-17 TPEVIDQAFVPRS
+17 TPEVIDQAFAPRS

-92 TKGDALDWAAGVL
+92 TKGDAFDWAAGVL

-202 GLGNQIGKEAVEEG
+202 GLGNQIGKEAIEEG

-229 EQMLDPTRQ
+229 EQMLDPSRQ

-311 PTMAGALYDRYG
+311 PSLTGALYDRYG

-333 VRRVSPDM
+333 VRQVAPEM
-341 ADKLARAVESPV
+341 ADKLSRAIEAPV
-353 KAAGRGIEG
+353 QAAGRGIEG
-362 AFAIRDRAAVG
+362 AYAIRDRAAVG

-399 LAGDASIQPGATP
+399 LAGDAAIQPGATP

-450 IMQMNGNF
+450 ITQMNGNF

-488 AEAAQKSKD
+488 AEAAQKSGEK
-497 LVFNQL
+497 VFNQL

-508 PEEYRMLALMNQHVK
+508 PEEYRMLSLMNQHVK

-552 GKLTTKDVESMFR
+552 GKLTTKDVEAMFR

-587 AETGGQAGSLV
+587 AETGGQSGSLV

-647 LAHHGRSKK
+647 LAAHGRSKK

-664 TSVFGSPEAT
+664 TSIFGSPEAT

-679 YYAANNVELKQLMDE
+679 YYAANNAEIKPLLNEEL
-694 EQVYDPNEGMGEAE
+694 VYDANEGMGEAE

-729 VKEDFHFHDPVR
+729 VKEDYHFHDPVR
-741 MQPFFNKRD
+741 MQPFFNKSD

-764 GTNIEERSYL
+764 GANIEERSYL
-774 EYLEQNGVSP
+774 EYLEQNGISP

-799 EEHRRKLQDDKESPA
+799 EEHRRKLQDGKESPA
-814 QKFERHERIKDLDG
+814 QKFERHERVKDLEG
-828 KLKQLTV
+828 KLKQLSV

-872 QKFKENLSNKEGR
+872 QKFKENLANKDGR
-885 TTAIT
+885 TTTIT
-890 FEMTNGKPLRLS
+890 FEMANGKPLRLS
-902 AESMIRHWARET
+902 AESMIRHWAKAT

-919 LSEEGQRK
+919 LTEEGQRK

-940 DIKGIKTDLSKVKM
+940 DIKGIKTDINKVRM
-954 NRPKKGADGD
+954 NRPKKGADGE
-964 MIAAQSFLP
+964 MIAASTFVP
-973 TAKLSPEERKALGNW
+973 TAKLSPEERKALGSW
-988 DVNKNKFVKKAAG
+988 DVNKNQFVKKAASI
-1001 TAQGALAYAEHFASI
+1001 AEAALAKADRIAAL

-1021 EYRDSD
+1021 EFRDSD
-1027 ELRDERERFEA
+1027 ELRDEREQFEVD
-1038 EMEKKLRDIRIEGA
+1038 MERMLRDIRVEGS

-1067 AEISRLAANVQDAF
+1067 AEISRQAANVQDAF

-1093 NGSGLDLIGGDLG
+1093 NGSGQDLIGGDLG

-1121 QKMPRVY
+1121 QQMPRYY

-1135 LPAYAPG
+1135 LPAYALG
-1142 KNVKT
+1142 HRAKGA
-1147 PRAPSVVGDSNLKA
+1147 RAPSITGDSNLKA
-1161 TMAKPVPGKNPLADD
+1161 TMAKPVPHKNPMADD
-1176 LQHMTAEQRKA
+1176 KYATEEQRKA
-1187 ANEAYKAAME
+1187 SRAAYDAAMK

-1211 KKAATSTT
+1211 KKAAASVA
-1219 PDRLGILTRQKE
+1219 PDRTEILSRQKA
-1231 ERERLVKD
+1231 ERERMVKD
-1239 KDILDIVKHQEAGY
+1239 KDILDIAKHQEAGH
-1253 FTHADAAEVAQEML
+1253 FVHADAAEVAQGML
-1267 TDLIRLNTTVIATNG
+1267 TDLIRLGTAAIEANG
-1282 DYQASRAAFDAAI
+1282 DYKASRAAFDAAI
-1295 EAGAPLRV
+1295 EKGAPLRV
-1303 ARAAAQAKALDDM
+1303 ARAAAQAKALNDM

-1328 YKSKEERERLAKLPK
+1328 YKSPEERKRLANLPK
-1343 FHNPMITGETPSLDT
+1343 FHNPKITGETPNLGT

-1367 KTTLNRGFKIETG
+1367 KATLDRGFKIETG
-1380 PWPKEATKVY
+1380 PWPKEATTVY

-1446 DAYGKLETYVNQLIR
+1446 DAYGKLEAYVNQLIR
-1461 DGRTP
+1461 EGKTP
-1466 DGSTSSFE
+1466 DGVQVLTDGE
-1474 GDPSFEEKFFAWWNS
+1474 QSFEEKFFAWWNS
-1489 PAVMNSTIAEVADR
+1489 PAVMNSTIAEVAER
-1503 LQGFFVGRPNAEFFA
+1503 LQGFFVGHANAEFFA
-1518 NMLGASLDPKKVQ
+1518 NMLGASLDPKKVRS
-1531 GKAASKTQ
+1531 KAS
-1539 GKTAPAKPNFELSTE
+1539 PAKPSHVPSTE
-1554 YEGDATTAV
+1554 YSEAASTTV
-1563 GQIRHLVKTMTP
+1563 DRIRELVKTLTP
-1575 EQKKVAM
+1575 EQKKEAM
-1582 AAGYA
+1582 AASYA
-1587 PWPAVVK
+1587 PWPAAVK
-1594 RAYGRILAPMT
+1594 QAYGQILSKLK

-1617 AAIRHMLHEQLKS
+1617 AAIRHMLHERLQT
-1630 AKTPAEKALV
+1630 AKTPDAKAKVFRELADDIRAMTDKQLEELVMANPKDKEIQNLVADEASRRAAESRERVKKA
-1640 FNQIAE
+1640 
-1646 GIDGFDAED
+1646 
-1655 LRGLSDQELEDL
+1655 
-1667 LMGNLDNKDLG
+1667 
-1678 RKIYTEARRRIDE
+1678 DE
-1691 RKARAEGKA
+1691 K
-1700 EEPAAQPADGVKLLP
+1700 P
-1715 APKVEADPKAYK
+1715 VEADPKARR
-1727 KAVKRMEAL
+1727 KAEKEIKAL

-1741 GSGVIARTFTPEEI
+1741 GTSVIAKVVDSE
-1755 KRIGGRIAGQMRF
+1755 GGVKGTMRF
-1768 KADGTRE
+1768 ADVLNRTIEVNVGADGSYDT
-1775 MSINIQ
+1775 
-1781 PDGKFKES
+1781 S

-1800 QMLTVGVHKDRPEV
+1800 EMLRQGEHRYRPEV
-1814 VKLRRALR
+1814 AKVRRALQ
-1822 AWAESDRVKATLN
+1822 AWAHDDQVMRTLS
-1835 KALKHNAFI
+1835 KHYQGTPAWAHI
-1844 IKEMSGDGVK
+1844 SRTDEVGM
-1854 GIHERI
+1854 HERI
-1860 TYGYQLWVEGKL
+1860 AYGYQLWVEGKL
-1872 ELEPKDDHGLVGNFF
+1872 NLEPKADLGVVGNFF
-1887 RDVFRWFLEMVGLY
+1887 RDLFRWFASLVGVHF
-1901 QGEERAL
+1901 GPERAQEVF
-1908 AIFKDFAE
+1908 AAFAE
-1916 GRFADDQKDAGK
+1916 GRFADETANGGLKM
-1928 SVAEWVR
+1928 AEWVR
-1935 ENPAFA
+1935 ANPQFV
-1941 PTAAEKVGET
+1941 PTAAEKAGKAMGE
-1951 MSGLMNKLV
+1951 MAEKLV
-1960 SSASNRMRS
+1960 SSASTRMRA
-1969 TGLPAAVKLAD
+1969 TGLPAAIKLAD
-1980 MFHQDVGREGEG
+1980 LFHQDVGREGQG

-2014 KGTSATQR
+2014 KGTTAQQR
-2022 AQALRNL
+2022 AVALRNL
-2029 QSMRQPSN
+2029 QSMRHPKST
-2037 ALETNIRKLLDE
+2037 LEHNIRALLEE
-2049 MHAYMREAGVKRQ
+2049 MHAYLQEAGVKRQ
-2062 TGTDEY
+2062 IGTDEY
-2068 GKPTWGDMGFV
+2068 GKPVWGDMGKV
-2079 KNYFPRY
+2079 TNYFPRY
-2086 WDSAKIRENPEKFAE
+2086 WDSAAIRANPEKFAE

-2106 MGDIAARKA
+2106 MGEIAARTA
-2115 ADKIGLSD
+2115 ADKIALSD
-2123 GMTELADDDRQVGFT
+2123 GMTDLADNDQQIGFT

-2150 FINVGNAHQFVEF
+2150 FINVQNAHEFVEF
-2163 QVQDLTSVMTSYIN
+2163 QIQDLAAVLTSYVN

-2185 ARRFGNAGEK
+2185 SRRFGNGGEK
-2195 LTEIMGEILEQG
+2195 LQDILKELLEQG
-2207 ATDQDLEMIMKAT
+2207 ATQEDLETIMKGTA
-2220 GAMTGVLGANEINR
+2220 AMTGVLGANEINR

-2243 ITIENL
+2243 IAIENL

-2263 LGIAVRTGNFKDA
+2263 LGIAVRTGSFKDA
-2276 WEGFKRGMD
+2276 WEGFKRGME
-2285 QLRKDVLSN
+2285 QLRKDLTSKV
-2294 ATGNKQE
+2294 TGAKQE
-2301 ESELELLVRDL
+2301 ETELELLVRDL

-2341 ETFFRLN
+2341 EAFFRWN

-2366 QFILKHLRRANY
+2366 QFILKHLRTVNDEKADA
-2378 ERTSKEDMAESLR
+2378 KAKAESKR
-2391 YLKEMGLKPEDLK
+2391 YLDEMGLKAEDLK
-2404 KVDVKAVSL
+2404 KVETKAVSL
-2413 KNRQLISGDPSVEV
+2413 TRRMLHAGDPAVEV
-2427 IWATQNWEETT
+2427 IWATNNREELL
-2438 KNRDEDD
+2438 KSKEDD

-2492 QEVIMKRVWHEWKH
+2492 QEVIMKRVWHEWKQ

-2521 MAAVDAAKAM
+2521 MAAADAAKAM
-2531 LLGKGFDM
+2531 LLGKGLDM
-2539 SLSQFFGK
+2539 SLGQFFGK

-2593 AGSASTRDLV
+2593 AGSASTSDLV

>member
-17 TPEVIDQAFVPRS
+17 TPEVIDQAFAPRS

-92 TKGDALDWAAGVL
+92 TKGDAFDWAAGVL

-160 ALSQASVAER
+160 TLSQASVAER

-229 EQMLDPTRQ
+229 EQMIDPTRQ

-259 AAGNTIGA
+259 AAGNTIGT

-311 PTMAGALYDRYG
+311 PTLTGALYDRYG

-333 VRRVSPDM
+333 VRQVAPEM
-341 ADKLARAVESPV
+341 ADKLSRAIEAPV
-353 KAAGRGIEG
+353 QAAGRGIEG
-362 AFAIRDRAAVG
+362 AYAIRDRAAVG

-427 QRSQLYAQSLV
+427 QRSQLYAQSLI

-450 IMQMNGNF
+450 ITQMNGNF

-488 AEAAQKSKD
+488 AEAQQKAGEK
-497 LVFNQL
+497 VFNQL
-503 DTMSV
+503 DTMSI
-508 PEEYRMLALMNQHVK
+508 PEQASMIALMNQHVK
-523 PEAFGGDLSKVA
+523 AEAFGGDLSKVA

-542 KMMLGLAAKT
+542 KMMLALAGKT

-565 LTDALQFF
+565 LTDVLQFF
-573 NDPEAMVQAVEQMA
+573 NDPERLVQEVSLMA
-587 AETGGQAGSLV
+587 SQTGGQEGSLV
-598 DRVRAFSNA
+598 DRVRAFSSA
-607 RIDMQTGPQSFLA
+607 RMDMQAGPQSFLA

-626 GEITEQQRLQIARA
+626 GEITPQQRMQIARA

-647 LAHHGRSKK
+647 MALHGRSKK

-664 TSVFGSPEAT
+664 TSIFGSPEAT

-679 YYAANNVELKQLMDE
+679 YYAANNAELKPLLNE
-694 EQVYDPNEGMGEAE
+694 EMVYDPNEGLEAE

-741 MQPFFNKRD
+741 MQPFFNARD

-757 LIGRMDP
+757 LIGRLDP
-764 GTNIEERSYL
+764 GANIEERPYL
-774 EYLEQNGVSP
+774 EYLEQNGISP
-784 RQAKINLEAGLKEQI
+784 RSAKLNLEAGLKEQI
-799 EEHRRKLQDDKESPA
+799 EEHRRKLQEGKESPA
-814 QKFERHERIKDLDG
+814 QKFERHERVKDLEG
-828 KLKQLTV
+828 KLKQLSV

-872 QKFKENLSNKEGR
+872 QKFKENLTNKEGR

-890 FEMTNGKPLRLS
+890 FEMANGKPLRLS

-927 MLADAVAGMLARD
+927 MLADAVAGVLARD

-954 NRPKKGADGD
+954 NRPKKGADGE
-964 MIAAQSFLP
+964 MMAAQSFLP

-988 DVNKNKFVKKAAG
+988 DVNTNQFVKKAAG
-1001 TAQGALAYAEHFASI
+1001 TAEAALAKADRIAAL

-1021 EYRDSD
+1021 EFRDSD
-1027 ELRDERERFEA
+1027 ELRDEREQFEA
-1038 EMEKKLRDIRIEGA
+1038 DMERMLRDIRVEGS

-1142 KNVKT
+1142 KNVKA

-1161 TMAKPVPGKNPLADD
+1161 TMAKPVPGKNPMADD
-1176 LQHMTAEQRKA
+1176 KYATAEQRKA
-1187 ANEAYKAAME
+1187 SKEAYDAAMK
-1197 AYKADGALVAEMLA
+1197 AYKEDGALVAEMLA
-1211 KKAATSTT
+1211 KKAATSTS
-1219 PDRLGILTRQKE
+1219 PDRIDILTRQKE
-1231 ERERLVKD
+1231 ERERMVKD
-1239 KDILDIVKHQEAGY
+1239 KDILDIAKHQEAGH
-1253 FTHADAAEVAQEML
+1253 FVHADAAEVAQEML
-1267 TDLIRLNTTVIATNG
+1267 TDLIRLNTAAIEANG
-1282 DYQASRAAFDAAI
+1282 DYKASRAAFDAAI

-1316 EAFMEAQVSGER
+1316 EAFMDAQVTGQR
-1328 YKSKEERERLAKLPK
+1328 YKNKEERERLAKLPK
-1343 FHNPMITGETPSLDT
+1343 FHNPKITGEIPGLDE
-1358 LVQTAALLD
+1358 LVQVARLLD
-1367 KTTLNRGFKIETG
+1367 KTELDKGFKIETG
-1380 PWPKEATKVY
+1380 PWPKEATQVY
-1390 RDAVEAHP
+1390 RNAVESHP
-1398 ELKGRIFSA
+1398 ELKGRLFAA
-1407 IKLMLT
+1407 IKQILT
-1413 GEESSSLIGASV
+1413 GGI
-1425 RTDGTFARSADEK
+1425 D
-1438 VVADQKHL
+1438 
-1446 DAYGKLETYVNQLIR
+1446 
-1461 DGRTP
+1461 P
-1466 DGSTSSFE
+1466 DL
-1474 GDPSFEEKFFAWWNS
+1474 
-1489 PAVMNSTIAEVADR
+1489 IAETLEDVNDTAPTA
-1503 LQGFFVGRPNAEFFA
+1503 QP
-1518 NMLGASLDPKKVQ
+1518 
-1531 GKAASKTQ
+1531 
-1539 GKTAPAKPNFELSTE
+1539 KTASAKPRSVPSTE
-1554 YEGDATTAV
+1554 YSEDASTTV
-1563 GQIRHLVKTMTP
+1563 GRIRELVRTLSP
-1575 EQKKVAM
+1575 EQKKAAM
-1582 AAGYA
+1582 ATGYA
-1587 PWPAVVK
+1587 PWPAAVK
-1594 RAYGRILAPMT
+1594 QAYGQILSKLK

-1617 AAIRHMLHEQLKS
+1617 AAIRHMLHEQLKT
-1630 AKTPAEKALV
+1630 AKTPDAKAKV
-1640 FNQIAE
+1640 F
-1646 GIDGFDAED
+1646 
-1655 LRGLSDQELEDL
+1655 RELADDIRAMTDEQLEQL
-1667 LMGNLDNKDLG
+1667 LETNPESAQAVLD
-1678 RKIYTEARRRIDE
+1678 EARRR
-1691 RKARAEGKA
+1691 R
-1700 EEPAAQPADGVKLLP
+1700 EEIEAGVKQVETKP
-1715 APKVEADPKAYK
+1715 VEADPKARR
-1727 KAVKRMEAL
+1727 KAEKEIKAL

-1741 GSGVIARTFTPEEI
+1741 GTSVIAKAVDPE
-1755 KRIGGRIAGQMRF
+1755 GGVKGTMRF
-1768 KADGTRE
+1768 ADVLNRTIEINVGADGSYDT
-1775 MSINIQ
+1775 
-1781 PDGKFKES
+1781 S

-1800 QMLTVGVHKDRPEV
+1800 EMLRQGEHRYRPEV
-1814 VKLRRALR
+1814 AKVRRALQ
-1822 AWAESDRVKATLN
+1822 AWAHDDQVMRTL
-1835 KALKHNAFI
+1835 AKHYQGTPAWAHI
-1844 IKEMSGDGVK
+1844 SRTDEVGM
-1854 GIHERI
+1854 HERI
-1860 TYGYQLWVEGKL
+1860 AYGYQLWVEGKL
-1872 ELEPKDDHGLVGNFF
+1872 NLEPKADLGVVGNFF
-1887 RDVFRWFLEMVGLY
+1887 RDLFRWFASLIGVHFGP
-1901 QGEERAL
+1901 ERAQEVF
-1908 AIFKDFAE
+1908 AAFAE
-1916 GRFADDQKDAGK
+1916 GRFADETANGGLKM
-1928 SVAEWVR
+1928 AEWVR
-1935 ENPAFA
+1935 ANPQFV
-1941 PTAAEKVGET
+1941 PTAAEKAGKAMGEMT
-1951 MSGLMNKLV
+1951 EKLV
-1960 SSASNRMRS
+1960 SSASTRMRA
-1969 TGLPAAVKLAD
+1969 TGLPAAIKLAD
-1980 MFHQDVGREGEG
+1980 LFHQDVGHEGQG

-2014 KGTSATQR
+2014 KDTNAQQR
-2022 AQALRNL
+2022 AVALRNL
-2029 QSMRQPSN
+2029 QSMRHPKST
-2037 ALETNIRKLLDE
+2037 LEHNIRALLEE
-2049 MHAYMREAGVKRQ
+2049 MHAYLQEAGVKRQ
-2062 TGTDEY
+2062 IGTDEY
-2068 GKPTWGDMGFV
+2068 GKPVWGDMGKV
-2079 KNYFPRY
+2079 TNYFPRY
-2086 WDSAKIRENPEKFAE
+2086 WDSAAIRANPEKFAE

-2106 MGDIAARKA
+2106 MGEIAARTA
-2115 ADKIGLSD
+2115 ADKIALSD
-2123 GMTELADDDRQVGFT
+2123 GMTDLADNDQQIGFT

-2150 FINVGNAHQFVEF
+2150 FINVSNAHQFVDF
-2163 QVQDLTSVMTSYIN
+2163 QIQDLTAVLTSYVN

-2185 ARRFGNAGEK
+2185 ARRFGNGGEK
-2195 LTEIMGEILEQG
+2195 LTEILQDLFREG
-2207 ATDQDLEMIMKAT
+2207 ATQEDLETIMKGTA
-2220 GAMTGVLGANEINR
+2220 AMTGVLGANEINR

-2243 ITIENL
+2243 IAIENL

-2263 LGIAVRTGNFKDA
+2263 LGIAIRTGSFKDA
-2276 WEGFKRGMD
+2276 WEGFKRGME
-2285 QLRKDVLSN
+2285 QLRKDLTSKV
-2294 ATGNKQE
+2294 TGAKQE
-2301 ESELELLVRDL
+2301 ETELELLVRDL

-2341 ETFFRLN
+2341 ETFFRWN

-2366 QFILKHLRRANY
+2366 QFILKHLRTVNDEKADP
-2378 ERTSKEDMAESLR
+2378 KAKAESKR
-2391 YLKEMGLKPEDLK
+2391 YLDEMGLKAEDLK
-2404 KVDVKAVSL
+2404 KVETKAVSL
-2413 KNRQLISGDPSVEV
+2413 TRRQLHAGDPAVEV
-2427 IWATQNWEETT
+2427 IWATNNREELL
-2438 KNRDEDD
+2438 KSKEDD

-2492 QEVIMKRVWHEWKH
+2492 QEVIMKRVWHEWKQ

-2521 MAAVDAAKAM
+2521 MAAADAAKAV

-2539 SLSQFFGK
+2539 SLGQFFGK

>member
-10 LTFDQAP
+10 LSFDQAP
-17 TPEVIDQAFVPRS
+17 TPEVIDQAFAPRS

-92 TKGDALDWAAGVL
+92 TKGDAFDWAAGVL
-105 PGALYSSAPSALAG
+105 PGALYSSTPSALAG

-160 ALSQASVAER
+160 TLSQAPVAER

-281 DAADWTQDK
+281 DAADWAQGK
-290 LAELRQPAE
+290 LAELRQPVE

-311 PTMAGALYDRYG
+311 PSLTGALYDRYG

-333 VRRVSPDM
+333 VRQVAPEM
-341 ADKLARAVESPV
+341 ADKLSRAIEAPV
-353 KAAGRGIEG
+353 QAAGRGIEG
-362 AFAIRDRAAVG
+362 AYAIRDRAAVG

-427 QRSQLYAQSLV
+427 QRSQLYAQSLI

-450 IMQMNGNF
+450 ITQMNGNF

-488 AEAAQKSKD
+488 AEAEQKSKT

-508 PEEYRMLALMNQHVK
+508 PEEYRMLSLMNQHVK

-565 LTDALQFF
+565 LTDVLQFF
-573 NDPEAMVQAVEQMA
+573 NDPERLVQEVSLMA
-587 AETGGQAGSLV
+587 SQTGGQEGSLV
-598 DRVRAFSNA
+598 DRVRAFSKA
-607 RIDMQTGPQSFLA
+607 RADLAAGPQSFLA

-626 GEITEQQRLQIARA
+626 GEITPQQRMQIARA

-647 LAHHGRSKK
+647 MALHGRSKK

-664 TSVFGSPEAT
+664 TSIFGTPQAT

-679 YYAANNVELKQLMDE
+679 YYAANNAELKPLLNE
-694 EQVYDPNEGMGEAE
+694 EVVYDPNEGAEAE

-741 MQPFFNKRD
+741 MQPFFNARD

-757 LIGRMDP
+757 LIGRLDP
-764 GTNIEERSYL
+764 GANIEERPYL
-774 EYLEQNGVSP
+774 EYLEQNGISP
-784 RQAKINLEAGLKEQI
+784 RQAKINLESGLKEQI
-799 EEHRRKLQDDKESPA
+799 EEHRRKLQEGKESPA
-814 QKFERHERIKDLDG
+814 QKFERHERVKDLEG
-828 KLKQLTV
+828 KLKQLSV

-872 QKFKENLSNKEGR
+872 QKFKENLTNKEGR

-890 FEMTNGKPLRLS
+890 FEMANGKPLRLS

-954 NRPKKGADGD
+954 NRPKQGADGN
-964 MIAAQSFLP
+964 MMAAQSFLP
-973 TAKLSPEERKALGNW
+973 TAKLSPEERKALGSW
-988 DVNKNKFVKKAAG
+988 DVNKNQFVKKAAG
-1001 TAQGALAYAEHFASI
+1001 TAQGALARAEHFAAM

-1027 ELRDERERFEA
+1027 ELRDEREQFEA
-1038 EMEKKLRDIRIEGA
+1038 AMERMLREIRIEGS

-1081 YKALQDFEKAQL
+1081 YKALQEFEKAQL

-1106 MTDNAAEAAKEEARR
+1106 MTDNAAEAAKEEERR
-1121 QKMPRVY
+1121 SKMPRVY
-1128 DEETGEQ
+1128 DEESGEQ

-1142 KNVKT
+1142 KNVKAA
-1147 PRAPSVVGDSNLKA
+1147 RAPSIVGDNNLKA
-1161 TMAKPVPGKNPLADD
+1161 TMAKPVPKKNPMADD
-1176 LQHMTAEQRKA
+1176 KYATEEQRKA
-1187 ANEAYKAAME
+1187 SREAYKAAMD
-1197 AYKADGALVAEMLA
+1197 AYEKDFSLAAEQLA
-1211 KKAATSTT
+1211 RKAATSVA
-1219 PDRLGILTRQKE
+1219 PDRIEILSRQKA
-1231 ERERLVKD
+1231 ERERTVKD
-1239 KDILDIVKHQEAGY
+1239 KDILDIAAQQERGH

-1267 TDLIRLNTTVIATNG
+1267 TDIIRLNESAIATNG

-1303 ARAAAQAKALDDM
+1303 ARAAAQAKALNDI
-1316 EAFMEAQVSGER
+1316 EAYMDAQVSGER
-1328 YKSKEERERLAKLPK
+1328 YKNPEERERLAKLPK
-1343 FHNPMITGETPSLDT
+1343 YENAKITGAVPTQEE
-1358 LVQTAALLD
+1358 LVKAAEALSGAD
-1367 KTTLNRGFKIETG
+1367 LNRGFKLETG
-1380 PWPKEATKVY
+1380 VWPKGASKVY
-1390 RDAVEAHP
+1390 RDAVEANP
-1398 ELKGRIFSA
+1398 TLKGRIFA
-1407 IKLMLT
+1407 ATKLMLT
-1413 GEESSSLIGASV
+1413 GETIEA
-1425 RTDGTFARSADEK
+1425 AE
-1438 VVADQKHL
+1438 
-1446 DAYGKLETYVNQLIR
+1446 
-1461 DGRTP
+1461 
-1466 DGSTSSFE
+1466 
-1474 GDPSFEEKFFAWWNS
+1474 
-1489 PAVMNSTIAEVADR
+1489 PAPV
-1503 LQGFFVGRPNAEFFA
+1503 
-1518 NMLGASLDPKKVQ
+1518 
-1531 GKAASKTQ
+1531 
-1539 GKTAPAKPNFELSTE
+1539 KTAPAKPNSVLSTE
-1554 YEGDATTAV
+1554 YEGDATSAV
-1563 GQIRHLVKTMTP
+1563 DQIRHLVKTLTP
-1575 EQKKVAM
+1575 EQKKAAM
-1582 AAGYA
+1582 ATGYA
-1587 PWPAVVK
+1587 PWPAAIK
-1594 RAYGRILAPMT
+1594 QAYGKILSKLPPA
-1605 PEQKQKWGPHIQ
+1605 QKQKWGPHIQ
-1617 AAIRHMLHEQLKS
+1617 AAIRHLLHERLQT
-1630 AKTPAEKALV
+1630 AKTPAEKAKV
-1640 FNQIAE
+1640 FNALADDIRAMTDEQ
-1646 GIDGFDAED
+1646 
-1655 LRGLSDQELEDL
+1655 LEQL
-1667 LMGNLDNKDLG
+1667 LTDDPSSAPQVLA
-1678 RKIYTEARRRIDE
+1678 EARRRREEIE
-1691 RKARAEGKA
+1691 GGAKPAEQK
-1700 EEPAAQPADGVKLLP
+1700 P
-1715 APKVEADPKAYK
+1715 VEADPKARR
-1727 KAVKRMEAL
+1727 KAEKEIKAL

-1741 GSGVIARTFTPEEI
+1741 GTSVITKVVDPEGGVKGT
-1755 KRIGGRIAGQMRF
+1755 MRF
-1768 KADGTRE
+1768 ADVLNRTIEINVGADG
-1775 MSINIQ
+1775 SY
-1781 PDGKFKES
+1781 DKS

-1800 QMLTVGVHKDRPEV
+1800 EMLRQGEHRLRPEV
-1814 VKLRRALR
+1814 AKVRRALQ
-1822 AWAESDRVKATLN
+1822 AWAHDDQVMRTL
-1835 KALKHNAFI
+1835 AKHYQGTPVWSQI
-1844 IKEMSGDGVK
+1844 SRTDEVGM
-1854 GIHERI
+1854 HERI
-1860 TYGYQLWVEGKL
+1860 AYGYQLWVEGKL
-1872 ELEPKDDHGLVGNFF
+1872 NLEPKADLGVVGNFF
-1887 RDVFRWFLEMVGLY
+1887 RDLFRWFASLIGVHFGP
-1901 QGEERAL
+1901 ERAQEVF
-1908 AIFKDFAE
+1908 AAFAE
-1916 GRFADDQKDAGK
+1916 GRFADETANGGLKM
-1928 SVAEWVR
+1928 AEWVR
-1935 ENPAFA
+1935 ANPQFV
-1941 PTAAEKVGET
+1941 PTAAEKAGKAMGE
-1951 MSGLMNKLV
+1951 MVEKLV
-1960 SSASNRMRS
+1960 SSASTRMRA
-1969 TGLPAAVKLAD
+1969 TGLPAAIKLAD
-1980 MFHQDVGREGEG
+1980 LFHQDVGREGQG

-2014 KGTSATQR
+2014 KDTTAQQR
-2022 AQALRNL
+2022 AVALRNL
-2029 QSMRQPSN
+2029 QSMRHPKSP
-2037 ALETNIRKLLDE
+2037 LEHNIRALLEE
-2049 MHAYMREAGVKRQ
+2049 MHAYLQEAGVKRQ
-2062 TGTDEY
+2062 IGTDEY
-2068 GKPTWGDMGFV
+2068 GKPVWGDMGKV
-2079 KNYFPRY
+2079 TNYFPRY
-2086 WDSAKIRENPEKFAE
+2086 WDSATIRANPEKFAK

-2106 MGDIAARKA
+2106 MGEIAARTA
-2115 ADKIGLSD
+2115 ADKIALSD
-2123 GMTELADDDRQVGFT
+2123 GMTDLADNDQQIGFT

-2150 FINVGNAHQFVEF
+2150 FINVGNAHEFVEF
-2163 QVQDLTSVMTSYIN
+2163 QIQDLTAVLTSYVN

-2185 ARRFGNAGEK
+2185 ARRFGNGGEK
-2195 LTEIMGEILEQG
+2195 LQEILGELFEQG
-2207 ATDQDLEMIMKAT
+2207 ATQEDLETIMKGTA
-2220 GAMTGVLGANEINR
+2220 AMTGVLGANEINR

-2243 ITIENL
+2243 IAIENL

-2263 LGIAVRTGNFKDA
+2263 LGIAIRTGSFKDA
-2276 WEGFKRGMD
+2276 WEGFKRGIG
-2285 QLRKDVLSN
+2285 QLRKDLTSKV
-2294 ATGNKQE
+2294 TGAKQE
-2301 ESELELLVRDL
+2301 ETELESLVRDL

-2341 ETFFRLN
+2341 ETLFRWN

-2366 QFILKHLRRANY
+2366 QFILKHLRTVNDEKADAKA
-2378 ERTSKEDMAESLR
+2378 EAESKR
-2391 YLKEMGLKPEDLK
+2391 YLDEMGLKAEDLK
-2404 KVDVKAVSL
+2404 KVETKAVSL
-2413 KNRQLISGDPSVEV
+2413 TRRQLHAGDPAVEV
-2427 IWATQNWEETT
+2427 IWATNNREELL
-2438 KNRDEDD
+2438 KSKEDD

-2492 QEVIMKRVWHEWKH
+2492 QEVIMKRVWHEWKQ

-2521 MAAVDAAKAM
+2521 MAAADAAKAL

>member
-17 TPEVIDQAFVPRS
+17 TPEVIDQAFAPRS
-30 EAAKGLEQAIAQGEA
+30 EAAKGLELAIAQGEA

-92 TKGDALDWAAGVL
+92 TKGDAFDWAAGVL

-119 VGGALLGR
+119 AAGAVLGR

-160 ALSQASVAER
+160 TLSQASVAER

-229 EQMLDPTRQ
+229 EQMIDPSRR

-281 DAADWTQDK
+281 NAADWTQDK

-311 PTMAGALYDRYG
+311 PSLTGALYDRYG

-333 VRRVSPDM
+333 VRQVAPEM
-341 ADKLARAVESPV
+341 ADKLSRAIEAPV
-353 KAAGRGIEG
+353 QAAGRGIEG
-362 AFAIRDRAAVG
+362 AYAIRDRAAVG

-386 AMGVSLGEYAMSD
+386 AMGVSLGDYAMTD

-427 QRSQLYAQSLV
+427 QRSQIYAQSLV
-438 NDPNVDPEVKSR
+438 NDPNVDPEVKTR
-450 IMQMNGNF
+450 ITHMKGQF
-458 TDADQRWLAGRVAS
+458 TDADQRWLAGRIAS
-472 RDNAQQFAD
+472 RDNAERFAD

-488 AEAAQKSKD
+488 AEAERKSKT

-508 PEEYRMLALMNQHVK
+508 PEQASMLALLTQHVR
-523 PEAFGGDLSKVA
+523 PEAFGGDLSRVA
-535 PHFPQMS
+535 PHFNQMS

-573 NDPEAMVQAVEQMA
+573 NDPERLVQEVSLMA
-587 AETGGQAGSLV
+587 SQTGGQEGSLV
-598 DRVRAFSNA
+598 DRVRAFSKA
-607 RIDMQTGPQSFLA
+607 RADLAAGPQSFLA
-620 NMLPKA
+620 NMIPKN
-626 GEITEQQRLQIARA
+626 GEITEEQRQQIARA

-647 LAHHGRSKK
+647 LAAHGRSKK
-656 AKAIEEGL
+656 AQAIEEGL
-664 TSVFGSPEAT
+664 TSIFGSPAAT

-679 YYAANNVELKQLMDE
+679 YYAANNAEIKPLLNE

-729 VKEDFHFHDPVR
+729 VREDFHFHDPVR
-741 MQPFFNKRD
+741 MQPFFNARD
-750 LGKGKRD
+750 LGNGKRD
-757 LIGRMDP
+757 LIGRLDP
-764 GTNIEERSYL
+764 GANIEERPYL
-774 EYLEQNGVSP
+774 EYLEQNGISP
-784 RQAKINLEAGLKEQI
+784 RSAKLNLEAGLKEQI
-799 EEHRRKLQDDKESPA
+799 EEHRRKLQEGKESPA
-814 QKFERHERIKDLDG
+814 QKFERHERVKDLEG
-828 KLKQLTV
+828 KLKQLSV

-890 FEMTNGKPLRLS
+890 FEMANGKPLRLS

-927 MLADAVAGMLARD
+927 MLADAVAGVLARD

-954 NRPKKGADGD
+954 NRPKKGADGEI
-964 MIAAQSFLP
+964 MAAQSFLP

-988 DVNKNKFVKKAAG
+988 DVNTNQFVKKAAG
-1001 TAQGALAYAEHFASI
+1001 TAEAALAKADRIAAL

-1021 EYRDSD
+1021 EFRDSD
-1027 ELRDERERFEA
+1027 ELRDEREQFEA
-1038 EMEKKLRDIRIEGA
+1038 DMERMLRDIRVEGS

-1142 KNVKT
+1142 KNVKA

-1161 TMAKPVPGKNPLADD
+1161 TMAKPVPGKNPMADD
-1176 LQHMTAEQRKA
+1176 KYATAEQRKA
-1187 ANEAYKAAME
+1187 SKEAYDAAMK
-1197 AYKADGALVAEMLA
+1197 AYKEDGALVAEMLA

-1219 PDRLGILTRQKE
+1219 PDRIDILTRQKE
-1231 ERERLVKD
+1231 ERERMVKD
-1239 KDILDIVKHQEAGY
+1239 KDILDIAKHQEAGH
-1253 FTHADAAEVAQEML
+1253 FIEADAAEVAQEML
-1267 TDLIRLNTTVIATNG
+1267 TDLIRLGTAAIEANG
-1282 DYQASRAAFDAAI
+1282 DYKASRAAFDAAI

-1303 ARAAAQAKALDDM
+1303 ARAAAQAKALNDM
-1316 EAFMEAQVSGER
+1316 EAFMEAQVSGGR
-1328 YKSKEERERLAKLPK
+1328 YKSPEERKRLANLPK
-1343 FHNPMITGETPSLDT
+1343 FHNPKITGETPNLDT

-1367 KTTLNRGFKIETG
+1367 KATLDRGFKIETG
-1380 PWPKEATKVY
+1380 PWPKEATTVY

-1407 IKLMLT
+1407 LKLMLT
-1413 GEESSSLIGASV
+1413 GEEPSSLIGASV

-1446 DAYGKLETYVNQLIR
+1446 DAYGKLETYVNQLLR
-1461 DGRTP
+1461 DGRAP

-1474 GDPSFEEKFFAWWNS
+1474 DDPSFEEQFFAWWNS
-1489 PAVMNSTIAEVADR
+1489 PAVMNSTIAEAADR

-1518 NMLGASLDPKKVQ
+1518 NMLGASLDPKKVRS
-1531 GKAASKTQ
+1531 KVAS
-1539 GKTAPAKPNFELSTE
+1539 AKPSHVPSTE
-1554 YEGDATTAV
+1554 YSEDASTTV
-1563 GQIRHLVKTMTP
+1563 DRIRELVRVLSA
-1575 EQKKVAM
+1575 EQKKAAM
-1582 AAGYA
+1582 ATGYA
-1587 PWPAVVK
+1587 PWPAAVK
-1594 RAYGRILAPMT
+1594 QAYGQILSKLK

-1617 AAIRHMLHEQLKS
+1617 AAIRHLLHERMQT
-1630 AKTPAEKALV
+1630 AKTPDAKAKV
-1640 FNQIAE
+1640 F
-1646 GIDGFDAED
+1646 
-1655 LRGLSDQELEDL
+1655 RELADDIRAMTDEQLEQL
-1667 LMGNLDNKDLG
+1667 LETNPESAQAVLD
-1678 RKIYTEARRRIDE
+1678 EARRR
-1691 RKARAEGKA
+1691 RAEIEAGAKQVEA
-1700 EEPAAQPADGVKLLP
+1700 KP
-1715 APKVEADPKAYK
+1715 VEADPKARR
-1727 KAVKRMEAL
+1727 KAEKEIKAL

-1741 GSGVIARTFTPEEI
+1741 GTSVIAKAVDPE
-1755 KRIGGRIAGQMRF
+1755 GGVKGTMRF
-1768 KADGTRE
+1768 ADVLNRTIEVNVGADGSYNT
-1775 MSINIQ
+1775 
-1781 PDGKFKES
+1781 S

-1800 QMLTVGVHKDRPEV
+1800 EMLRQGEHRYRPEV
-1814 VKLRRALR
+1814 AKVRRALQ
-1822 AWAESDRVKATLN
+1822 AWAHDDQVMRTLS
-1835 KALKHNAFI
+1835 KHYQGTPAWAHI
-1844 IKEMSGDGVK
+1844 SRTDEVGM
-1854 GIHERI
+1854 HERI
-1860 TYGYQLWVEGKL
+1860 AYGYQLWVEGKL
-1872 ELEPKDDHGLVGNFF
+1872 NLEPKADLGVVGNFF
-1887 RDVFRWFLEMVGLY
+1887 RDLFRWFASLIGVHFGP
-1901 QGEERAL
+1901 ERAQEVF
-1908 AIFKDFAE
+1908 AAFAE
-1916 GRFADDQKDAGK
+1916 GRFADETANGGLKM
-1928 SVAEWVR
+1928 AEWVR
-1935 ENPAFA
+1935 ANPQFV
-1941 PTAAEKVGET
+1941 PTAAEKAGKTMGE
-1951 MSGLMNKLV
+1951 MAEKLV
-1960 SSASNRMRS
+1960 SSASTRMRA
-1969 TGLPAAVKLAD
+1969 TGLPAAIKLAD
-1980 MFHQDVGREGEG
+1980 LFHQDVGREGQG

-2014 KGTSATQR
+2014 KDTTAQQR
-2022 AQALRNL
+2022 AVALRNL
-2029 QSMRQPSN
+2029 QSMRHPKST
-2037 ALETNIRKLLDE
+2037 LEHNIRALLEE
-2049 MHAYMREAGVKRQ
+2049 MHAYLQEAGVKRQ
-2062 TGTDEY
+2062 IGTDEY
-2068 GKPTWGDMGFV
+2068 GKPVWGDMGKV
-2079 KNYFPRY
+2079 TNYFPRY
-2086 WDSAKIRENPEKFAE
+2086 WDSAAIRANPEKFAE

-2106 MGDIAARKA
+2106 MGEIAARTA
-2115 ADKIGLSD
+2115 ADKIALSD
-2123 GMTELADDDRQVGFT
+2123 GMTDLADNDQQIGFT

-2150 FINVGNAHQFVEF
+2150 FINVSNAHQFVEF
-2163 QVQDLTSVMTSYIN
+2163 QIQDLTAVLTSYVN

-2185 ARRFGNAGEK
+2185 SRRFGNGGEK
-2195 LTEIMGEILEQG
+2195 LQDILKELFEQG
-2207 ATDQDLEMIMKAT
+2207 ATQEDLETIMKGTA
-2220 GAMTGVLGANEINR
+2220 AMTGVLGANEINR

-2243 ITIENL
+2243 IAIENL

-2263 LGIAVRTGNFKDA
+2263 LGIAIRTGSFKDA
-2276 WEGFKRGMD
+2276 WEGFKRGMG
-2285 QLRKDVLSN
+2285 QLRKDLTSKV
-2294 ATGNKQE
+2294 TGAKQE
-2301 ESELELLVRDL
+2301 ETELELLVRDL
-2312 GVLDE
+2312 GALDE

-2341 ETFFRLN
+2341 ETFFRWN

-2366 QFILKHLRRANY
+2366 QFILKHLRTVNDEKADP
-2378 ERTSKEDMAESLR
+2378 KVKAESKR
-2391 YLKEMGLKPEDLK
+2391 YLDEMGLKAEDLK
-2404 KVDVKAVSL
+2404 KVETKAVSL
-2413 KNRQLISGDPSVEV
+2413 THRQLHAGDPAVEV
-2427 IWATQNWEETT
+2427 IWATNNREELL
-2438 KNRDEDD
+2438 KSKEDD

-2492 QEVIMKRVWHEWKH
+2492 QEVIMKRVWHEWKQ

-2521 MAAVDAAKAM
+2521 MAAADAAKAM

-2539 SLSQFFGK
+2539 SLGQFFGK

>member
-17 TPEVIDQAFVPRS
+17 TPEVIDQAFAPRS

-92 TKGDALDWAAGVL
+92 TKGDAFDWAAGVL

-119 VGGALLGR
+119 AAGAVLGR

-229 EQMLDPTRQ
+229 EQMIDPSRQ

-311 PTMAGALYDRYG
+311 PSLSGALYDRYG

-333 VRRVSPDM
+333 VRQVAPEM
-341 ADKLARAVESPV
+341 AEKLSRAIEAPV
-353 KAAGRGIEG
+353 QAAGRGIDG
-362 AFAIRDRAAVG
+362 AYAIRDRAAVG

-386 AMGVSLGEYAMSD
+386 AMGVSLGDYAMTD

-427 QRSQLYAQSLV
+427 QRSQIYAQSLA
-438 NDPNVDPEVKSR
+438 NDPNVDPEVKAR
-450 IMQMNGNF
+450 IQQMNGQF
-458 TDADQRWLAGRVAS
+458 TDADQRWLAGRIAS
-472 RDNAQQFAD
+472 RDNAERFAD

-488 AEAAQKSKD
+488 AEAQQKAGEK
-497 LVFNQL
+497 VFNQL

-508 PEEYRMLALMNQHVK
+508 PEQASMLALLTQHVR
-523 PEAFGGDLSKVA
+523 PEAFGGDLSRVA
-535 PHFPQMS
+535 PHFNQMS

-552 GKLTTKDVESMFR
+552 GKLSTKDVESMFR

-573 NDPEAMVQAVEQMA
+573 NDPERLVQEVSLMA
-587 AETGGQAGSLV
+587 SQTGGQEGSLV
-598 DRVRAFSNA
+598 DRVRAFSKA
-607 RIDMQTGPQSFLA
+607 RADLAAGPQSFLA
-620 NMLPKA
+620 NMIPKN
-626 GEITEQQRLQIARA
+626 GEITEQQHQQIARA

-647 LAHHGRSKK
+647 LAAHGRSKK
-656 AKAIEEGL
+656 AQAIEEGL
-664 TSVFGSPEAT
+664 TSIFGSPEAT

-679 YYAANNVELKQLMDE
+679 YYAANNAEIKPLLNEEL
-694 EQVYDPNEGMGEAE
+694 VYDANEGMAEAE

-729 VKEDFHFHDPVR
+729 VREDFHFHDPVR
-741 MQPFFNKRD
+741 MQPFFNKKD

-757 LIGRMDP
+757 LIGRLDP
-764 GTNIEERSYL
+764 GANIEERPYL
-774 EYLEQNGVSP
+774 EYLEQNGISM

-799 EEHRRKLQDDKESPA
+799 EEHRRKLQEGKESPA
-814 QKFERHERIKDLDG
+814 QKFERHERVKDLEG
-828 KLKQLTV
+828 KLRQLSV
-835 YRSDNEEELKK
+835 YRSDNEEELTK

-890 FEMTNGKPLRLS
+890 FEMANGKPLRLS
-902 AESMIRHWARET
+902 AESMIRHWAKAT

-919 LSEEGQRK
+919 LTEEGQRK

-940 DIKGIKTDLSKVKM
+940 DIKGIKTDISKVRM
-954 NRPKKGADGD
+954 NRPKKGADGE
-964 MIAAQSFLP
+964 MIAASTFVP
-973 TAKLSPEERKALGNW
+973 TAKLTHEERKALGNW
-988 DVNKNKFVKKAAG
+988 DVNTNKFVKKASGA
-1001 TAQGALAYAEHFASI
+1001 AQGALARAEAFAQM
-1016 PLDTK
+1016 PNDTS

-1027 ELRDERERFEA
+1027 ELRDERERFEV
-1038 EMEKKLRDIRIEGA
+1038 EMEGRLREIRGEGA

-1059 GIKGKVAH
+1059 GVKGKVAH

-1081 YKALQDFEKAQL
+1081 RNALQEFEKAQL

-1121 QKMPRVY
+1121 QTMPRYY

-1135 LPAYAPG
+1135 LPAYALG
-1142 KNVKT
+1142 HRTKSA
-1147 PRAPSVVGDSNLKA
+1147 RAPSITGDSNLKA
-1161 TMAKPVPGKNPLADD
+1161 TMAKPVPRKNPRADD
-1176 LQHMTAEQRKA
+1176 KYATEEQRKA
-1187 ANEAYKAAME
+1187 SREAYKAAMD
-1197 AYKADGALVAEMLA
+1197 AYKNDGALVAEMLA
-1211 KKAATSTT
+1211 KKAAASVA
-1219 PDRLGILTRQKE
+1219 PDRTEILSRQKT
-1231 ERERLVKD
+1231 ERERMVKD
-1239 KDILDIVKHQEAGY
+1239 KDIIDIAKHQEAGH
-1253 FTHADAAEVAQEML
+1253 FVHADAAEVAQEML
-1267 TDLIRLNTTVIATNG
+1267 TDLIRLNTAAIEANG
-1282 DYQASRAAFDAAI
+1282 DYKASRAAFDAAI
-1295 EAGAPLRV
+1295 EAGAPLRM
-1303 ARAAAQAKALDDM
+1303 ARAAAQAKALSDM
-1316 EAFMEAQVSGER
+1316 EAFMEAQVTGER
-1328 YKSKEERERLAKLPK
+1328 YKNPEERGRLAKLPK
-1343 FHNPMITGETPSLDT
+1343 VDNTKITGAVPSQEELVAAAERLDK
-1358 LVQTAALLD
+1358 AALD
-1367 KTTLNRGFKIETG
+1367 RGFKIETG
-1380 PWPKEATKVY
+1380 VWPKGASKVY
-1390 RDAVEAHP
+1390 RDAVAANP
-1398 ELKGRIFSA
+1398 SLKGRIFAA

-1413 GEESSSLIGASV
+1413 GEEITA
-1425 RTDGTFARSADEK
+1425 AEP
-1438 VVADQKHL
+1438 VAEPRH
-1446 DAYGKLETYVNQLIR
+1446 V
-1461 DGRTP
+1461 P
-1466 DGSTSSFE
+1466 
-1474 GDPSFEEKFFAWWNS
+1474 
-1489 PAVMNSTIAEVADR
+1489 
-1503 LQGFFVGRPNAEFFA
+1503 
-1518 NMLGASLDPKKVQ
+1518 
-1531 GKAASKTQ
+1531 
-1539 GKTAPAKPNFELSTE
+1539 STE
-1554 YEGDATTAV
+1554 YKEDASTTV
-1563 GQIRHLVKTMTP
+1563 GRIRELVRTLSP
-1575 EQKKVAM
+1575 EQKKAAM
-1582 AAGYA
+1582 ATGYA
-1587 PWPAVVK
+1587 PWPAAVK
-1594 RAYGRILAPMT
+1594 QAYGQILSKLK

-1617 AAIRHMLHEQLKS
+1617 AAIQHMLHERLAE
-1630 AKTPAEKALV
+1630 AKTPDAKAKV
-1640 FNQIAE
+1640 F
-1646 GIDGFDAED
+1646 
-1655 LRGLSDQELEDL
+1655 RELADDIRAMTDEQLEQL
-1667 LMGNLDNKDLG
+1667 LETNPEAAPAVAA
-1678 RKIYTEARRRIDE
+1678 EARRR
-1691 RKARAEGKA
+1691 R
-1700 EEPAAQPADGVKLLP
+1700 EEIKGGAQPAELKP
-1715 APKVEADPKAYK
+1715 VEADPKARR
-1727 KAVKRMEAL
+1727 KAEKAIKEL
-1736 VAKLR
+1736 VTKLR
-1741 GSGVIARTFTPEEI
+1741 GSSVITKVLDADGGVKGT
-1755 KRIGGRIAGQMRF
+1755 MRF
-1768 KADGTRE
+1768 AGVLDRVIEINVKADG
-1775 MSINIQ
+1775 SY
-1781 PDGKFKES
+1781 DAS

-1800 QMLTVGVHKDRPEV
+1800 EMLRQGEHRYRPEV
-1814 VKLRRALR
+1814 VKVRRALQ
-1822 AWAESDRVKATLN
+1822 AWAQDDQVMRTL
-1835 KALKHNAFI
+1835 AKHYQNTPVWAHLSRTD
-1844 IKEMSGDGVK
+1844 EVGM
-1854 GIHERI
+1854 HERI
-1860 TYGYQLWVEGKL
+1860 AYGYQLWVEGKL
-1872 ELEPKDDHGLVGNFF
+1872 NLEPKADLGVVGNFF
-1887 RDVFRWFLEMVGLY
+1887 RDLFRWFVSLFGLHF
-1901 QGEERAL
+1901 GPERAQEVF
-1908 AIFKDFAE
+1908 AAFAE
-1916 GRFADDQKDAGK
+1916 GRFADETANGGLKM
-1928 SVAEWVR
+1928 AEWVR
-1935 ENPAFA
+1935 ENPAFV
-1941 PTAAEKVGET
+1941 PSTTEKVGRT
-1951 MSGLMNKLV
+1951 MGDMMDKLV
-1960 SSASNRMRS
+1960 SSASSRMRA
-1969 TGLPAAVKLAD
+1969 TGLPSAIKLAD
-1980 MFHQDVGREGEG
+1980 MFHQDVGREGAG

-2014 KGTSATQR
+2014 RDTSAQQR

-2029 QSMRQPSN
+2029 QSMRHPSSTLEHN
-2037 ALETNIRKLLDE
+2037 IAALMEE
-2049 MHAYMREAGVKRQ
+2049 MHAYLQEAGVKRQ
-2062 TGTDEY
+2062 IGTDAA
-2068 GKPTWGDMGFV
+2068 GKPVWGDMGKV

-2086 WDSAKIRENPEKFAE
+2086 WDSAAIRANPEKFAE
-2101 ALEPF
+2101 ALEPY

-2123 GMTELADDDRQVGFT
+2123 GMTELADNDQQVGFT

-2150 FINVGNAHQFVEF
+2150 FINVKNAHEFVEF
-2163 QVQDLTSVMTSYIN
+2163 QIQDLTSVLTSYIN

-2185 ARRFGNAGEK
+2185 TRRFGNGGEK
-2195 LTEIMGEILEQG
+2195 LTEALGDMLREG
-2207 ATDQDLEMIMKAT
+2207 ATQQDLEVIMKSTA
-2220 GAMTGVLGANEINR
+2220 AMTGVLGANEINR

-2243 ITIENL
+2243 IAIENL

-2263 LGIAVRTGNFKDA
+2263 LGIAVRTGSFKDA
-2276 WEGFKRGMD
+2276 WEGFKRGME
-2285 QLRKDVLSN
+2285 QLRKDLTSKV
-2294 ATGNKQE
+2294 TGGKNGE
-2301 ESELELLVRDL
+2301 TELERVVRDL

-2341 ETFFRLN
+2341 ETFFRWN

-2366 QFILKHLRRANY
+2366 QFILKHLRTVNDEKADP
-2378 ERTSKEDMAESLR
+2378 KDKAESKR
-2391 YLKEMGLKPEDLK
+2391 YLDEMGLKAEDLK
-2404 KVDVKAVSL
+2404 KVETRAVSTKSHHML
-2413 KNRQLISGDPSVEV
+2413 PGDPAVEV
-2427 IWATQNWEETT
+2427 IWATNNREELLSA
-2438 KNRDEDD
+2438 REDG

-2492 QEVIMKRVWHEWKH
+2492 QEVIMKRVWHEWKQ
-2506 GNTKPAQVALTYIPF
+2506 GNTKAAQVALSYIPF
-2521 MAAVDAAKAM
+2521 MAAADAAKAM
-2531 LLGKGFDM
+2531 LLGKGVD
-2539 SLSQFFGK
+2539 LSIGQLFGK
-2547 EVERSGLLGT
+2547 ELERSGLLGT

>member
-1 MATSPLRTG
+1 MATSPLRNG

-17 TPEVIDQAFVPRS
+17 TPEVIDQAFAPRS
-30 EAAKGLEQAIAQGEA
+30 EATKGLEQAIAQGEA

-92 TKGDALDWAAGVL
+92 TKGDAFDWAAGVL

-160 ALSQASVAER
+160 TLSQASVAER

-229 EQMLDPTRQ
+229 EQMIDPSRQ

-259 AAGNTIGA
+259 AAGNTIGT

-281 DAADWTQDK
+281 DAADWTQEQI
-290 LAELRQPAE
+290 ANLRQPAE
-299 SEYSVPSTTPQM
+299 PEYSVPSTTPQM
-311 PTMAGALYDRYG
+311 PSLSGAIYDRYG

-333 VRRVSPDM
+333 VRQVAPEV
-341 ADKLARAVESPV
+341 AEKLSRAIEAPV
-353 KAAGRGIEG
+353 QAAGRGVEG
-362 AFAIRDRAAVG
+362 AYAIRDRAAVG

-438 NDPNVDPEVKSR
+438 NDPDVDPEVKSR

-488 AEAAQKSKD
+488 AEAKQKAGVK
-497 LVFNQL
+497 VFNQL

-508 PEEYRMLALMNQHVK
+508 PEEYRMLSLMNQHVK

-573 NDPEAMVQAVEQMA
+573 NEPEAMVQAVEQMA
-587 AETGGQAGSLV
+587 AETGGQPGSLV

-647 LAHHGRSKK
+647 LAAHGRSKK

-679 YYAANNVELKQLMDE
+679 YYAANNMEIKPLLNEEL
-694 EQVYDPNEGMGEAE
+694 VYDANEGMGEAE

-764 GTNIEERSYL
+764 GANIEERSYL
-774 EYLEQNGVSP
+774 EYLEQNGIEP
-784 RQAKINLEAGLKEQI
+784 RVAKINLEAGLKEQI
-799 EEHRRKLQDDKESPA
+799 EEHRRKLQDEKESPA
-814 QKFERHERIKDLDG
+814 QKFERHERVKDLEG
-828 KLKQLTV
+828 KLKQLSV

-954 NRPKKGADGD
+954 GRPKKGADGTL
-964 MIAAQSFLP
+964 MAAQSFLP

-988 DVNKNKFVKKAAG
+988 DVNKNQFVKKAAG
-1001 TAQGALAYAEHFASI
+1001 TAEAALAKADRIAAL

-1021 EYRDSD
+1021 EFRDSD
-1027 ELRDERERFEA
+1027 ELRDEREQFEA
-1038 EMEKKLRDIRIEGA
+1038 DMERMLRDIRVEGS

-1142 KNVKT
+1142 KNVKAA
-1147 PRAPSVVGDSNLKA
+1147 RAPSVVGDSNLKA
-1161 TMAKPVPGKNPLADD
+1161 TMAKPVPGKNPMADD
-1176 LQHMTAEQRKA
+1176 KYATAEQRKA
-1187 ANEAYKAAME
+1187 AKEAYDAAMK
-1197 AYKADGALVAEMLA
+1197 AYKDDGALVAEMLA
-1211 KKAATSTT
+1211 KKAAASTT
-1219 PDRLGILTRQKE
+1219 PDRIDILTRQKE
-1231 ERERLVKD
+1231 ERERMVKD
-1239 KDILDIVKHQEAGY
+1239 KDILDIAKHQEAGH
-1253 FTHADAAEVAQEML
+1253 FVHADAAEVAQEML
-1267 TDLIRLNTTVIATNG
+1267 TDLIRLNVAAIEANG
-1282 DYQASRAAFDAAI
+1282 DYKASRAAFDAAI
-1295 EAGAPLRV
+1295 EAGAPLRM
-1303 ARAAAQAKALDDM
+1303 ARAAAQAKALNDM
-1316 EAFMEAQVSGER
+1316 EAYMEAQVGGER
-1328 YKSKEERERLAKLPK
+1328 YKSPEERKRLAELPK
-1343 FHNPMITGETPSLDT
+1343 FENPKITGAVPTQEELVKAAETLSGAD
-1358 LVQTAALLD
+1358 
-1367 KTTLNRGFKIETG
+1367 LNRGFKIETG
-1380 PWPKEATKVY
+1380 VWPKGASKVY
-1390 RDAVEAHP
+1390 RDAVAANP
-1398 ELKGRIFSA
+1398 TLKGRIFAA

-1413 GEESSSLIGASV
+1413 GETITAGEPVPVVEQAS
-1425 RTDGTFARSADEK
+1425 
-1438 VVADQKHL
+1438 
-1446 DAYGKLETYVNQLIR
+1446 
-1461 DGRTP
+1461 
-1466 DGSTSSFE
+1466 
-1474 GDPSFEEKFFAWWNS
+1474 
-1489 PAVMNSTIAEVADR
+1489 
-1503 LQGFFVGRPNAEFFA
+1503 
-1518 NMLGASLDPKKVQ
+1518 
-1531 GKAASKTQ
+1531 
-1539 GKTAPAKPNFELSTE
+1539 AKPSHVPSTE
-1554 YEGDATTAV
+1554 YSEDAATTV
-1563 GQIRHLVKTMTP
+1563 DRIRELVRVLSP
-1575 EQKKVAM
+1575 EQKKAAM
-1582 AAGYA
+1582 ATGYA
-1587 PWPAVVK
+1587 PWPAAVK
-1594 RAYGRILAPMT
+1594 QAYDQILSKLK

-1617 AAIRHMLHEQLKS
+1617 AAIRHMLHERLQT
-1630 AKTPAEKALV
+1630 AKTPDAKAKV
-1640 FNQIAE
+1640 F
-1646 GIDGFDAED
+1646 
-1655 LRGLSDQELEDL
+1655 RELADDIRAMTDEQLEQL
-1667 LMGNLDNKDLG
+1667 LETNPESAQAVLD
-1678 RKIYTEARRRIDE
+1678 EARRR
-1691 RKARAEGKA
+1691 R
-1700 EEPAAQPADGVKLLP
+1700 EEIEAGAKQVETKP
-1715 APKVEADPKAYK
+1715 VEADPKARR
-1727 KAVKRMEAL
+1727 KAEKEIKAL

-1741 GSGVIARTFTPEEI
+1741 GTSVIAKVVDPE
-1755 KRIGGRIAGQMRF
+1755 GGVKGTMRF
-1768 KADGTRE
+1768 ADVLNRTIEINVGADGSYDT
-1775 MSINIQ
+1775 
-1781 PDGKFKES
+1781 S

-1800 QMLTVGVHKDRPEV
+1800 EMLRQGEHRYRPEV
-1814 VKLRRALR
+1814 AKVRRALQ
-1822 AWAESDRVKATLN
+1822 AWAHDDQVMR
-1835 KALKHNAFI
+1835 ALSKHYQGTPAWAHI
-1844 IKEMSGDGVK
+1844 SRTDEVGM
-1854 GIHERI
+1854 HERI
-1860 TYGYQLWVEGKL
+1860 AYGYQLWVEGKL
-1872 ELEPKDDHGLVGNFF
+1872 NLEPKADLGVVGNFF
-1887 RDVFRWFLEMVGLY
+1887 RDLFRWFASLIGVHFGP
-1901 QGEERAL
+1901 ERAQVVF
-1908 AIFKDFAE
+1908 AAFAE
-1916 GRFADDQKDAGK
+1916 GRFADETANGGLKM
-1928 SVAEWVR
+1928 AEWVR
-1935 ENPAFA
+1935 ANPQFV
-1941 PTAAEKVGET
+1941 PTAAEKAGKAMGE
-1951 MSGLMNKLV
+1951 MAEKLV
-1960 SSASNRMRS
+1960 SSASTRMRA
-1969 TGLPAAVKLAD
+1969 TGLPAAIKLAD
-1980 MFHQDVGREGEG
+1980 LFHQDVGREGQG

-2014 KGTSATQR
+2014 KDTTAQQR
-2022 AQALRNL
+2022 AVALRNL
-2029 QSMRQPSN
+2029 QSMRHPKST
-2037 ALETNIRKLLDE
+2037 LEHNIRALLEE
-2049 MHAYMREAGVKRQ
+2049 MHAYLQEAGVKRQ
-2062 TGTDEY
+2062 IGTDEY
-2068 GKPTWGDMGFV
+2068 GKPVWGDMGKV
-2079 KNYFPRY
+2079 TNYFPRY
-2086 WDSAKIRENPEKFAE
+2086 WDSAAIRANPEKFAK

-2106 MGDIAARKA
+2106 MGEIAARTA

-2123 GMTELADDDRQVGFT
+2123 GMTDLADNAQQIGFT

-2150 FINVGNAHQFVEF
+2150 FINVSNAHQFVDF
-2163 QVQDLTSVMTSYIN
+2163 QIQDLTAVLTSYVN

-2185 ARRFGNAGEK
+2185 SRRFGNGGEK
-2195 LTEIMGEILEQG
+2195 LQDILKELFEQG
-2207 ATDQDLEMIMKAT
+2207 ATQEDLETIMKGTA
-2220 GAMTGVLGANEINR
+2220 AMTGVLGANEINR

-2243 ITIENL
+2243 IAIENL

-2263 LGIAVRTGNFKDA
+2263 LGIAVRTGSFKDA
-2276 WEGFKRGMD
+2276 WEGFKRGMG
-2285 QLRKDVLSN
+2285 QLRKDLTSKV
-2294 ATGNKQE
+2294 TGAKQE
-2301 ESELELLVRDL
+2301 ETELELLVRDL

-2317 NSMMNAYGDAYSGN
+2317 NSMMNAYGDAYSDN

-2341 ETFFRLN
+2341 ETFFRWN

-2366 QFILKHLRRANY
+2366 QFILKHLRTVNDEKADP
-2378 ERTSKEDMAESLR
+2378 KAKAESKR
-2391 YLKEMGLKPEDLK
+2391 YLDEMGLKAEDLK
-2404 KVDVKAVSL
+2404 KVETKAVSL
-2413 KNRQLISGDPSVEV
+2413 TRRSLHAGDPAVEV
-2427 IWATQNWEETT
+2427 IWATNNQEELLRS
-2438 KNRDEDD
+2438 KEND

-2492 QEVIMKRVWHEWKH
+2492 QEVIMKRVWHEWKQ

-2521 MAAVDAAKAM
+2521 MAAADAAKAM

-2539 SLSQFFGK
+2539 SLGQFFGK

>member
-17 TPEVIDQAFVPRS
+17 TPEVIDQAFAPRS

-92 TKGDALDWAAGVL
+92 TKGDAFDWAAGVL

-160 ALSQASVAER
+160 TLSQASVAER

-259 AAGNTIGA
+259 AAGNTISA

-311 PTMAGALYDRYG
+311 PSLTGALYDRYG

-333 VRRVSPDM
+333 VRQVAPEM
-341 ADKLARAVESPV
+341 ADKLARAVEAPV
-353 KAAGRGIEG
+353 QAAGRGIEG
-362 AFAIRDRAAVG
+362 AYAIRDRAAVG

-450 IMQMNGNF
+450 ITQMNGNF

-488 AEAAQKSKD
+488 AEAEQKSKT

-508 PEEYRMLALMNQHVK
+508 PEQASMLALLTQHVR
-523 PEAFGGDLSKVA
+523 PEAFGGDLSRVA
-535 PHFPQMS
+535 PHFNQMS
-542 KMMLGLAAKT
+542 RMMLGLAGKT

-573 NDPEAMVQAVEQMA
+573 NDPERLVQEVSLMA
-587 AETGGQAGSLV
+587 SQTGGQEGSLV
-598 DRVRAFSNA
+598 DRVRAFSKA
-607 RIDMQTGPQSFLA
+607 RADLAAGPQSFLA
-620 NMLPKA
+620 NMIPKN
-626 GEITEQQRLQIARA
+626 GEITEQQRQQIARA

-647 LAHHGRSKK
+647 LAAHGRSKK

-664 TSVFGSPEAT
+664 TSIFGTPEAA

-679 YYAANNVELKQLMDE
+679 YYAANNAEIKPLLNEEL
-694 EQVYDPNEGMGEAE
+694 VYDANEGMGEAE

-719 AADRSINERE
+719 AADRSVNERE

-764 GTNIEERSYL
+764 GANIEERPYL
-774 EYLEQNGVSP
+774 EYLEQNGISL

-799 EEHRRKLQDDKESPA
+799 EEHRRKLQDEKESPA
-814 QKFERHERIKDLDG
+814 QKFERHERVKDLED
-828 KLKQLTV
+828 KLKQLSV

-872 QKFKENLSNKEGR
+872 QKFKENLSNKDGR

-890 FEMTNGKPLRLS
+890 FEMANGKPLRLS

-940 DIKGIKTDLSKVKM
+940 DIKGLKTDLSKVKM
-954 NRPKKGADGD
+954 GRPKKGADGA
-964 MIAAQSFLP
+964 MMAAQSFLP

-988 DVNKNKFVKKAAG
+988 DANTNQFVKKAAG
-1001 TAQGALAYAEHFASI
+1001 TAEAALAKADRIAAL

-1021 EYRDSD
+1021 EFRDSD
-1027 ELRDERERFEA
+1027 ELRDEREQFEA
-1038 EMEKKLRDIRIEGA
+1038 DMERMLRDIRVEGS

-1106 MTDNAAEAAKEEARR
+1106 MTDNAAEAAKEEVRR

-1142 KNVKT
+1142 KNVKA

-1161 TMAKPVPGKNPLADD
+1161 TMAKPVPGKNPMADD
-1176 LQHMTAEQRKA
+1176 KYATAEQRKA
-1187 ANEAYKAAME
+1187 SKEAYDAAMK
-1197 AYKADGALVAEMLA
+1197 AYKEDGALVAEMLA

-1219 PDRLGILTRQKE
+1219 PDRIDILTRQKE
-1231 ERERLVKD
+1231 ERERMVKD
-1239 KDILDIVKHQEAGY
+1239 KDILDIAKHQEAGH
-1253 FTHADAAEVAQEML
+1253 FVHADAAEVAQEML
-1267 TDLIRLNTTVIATNG
+1267 TDLIRLNTAAIEANG
-1282 DYQASRAAFDAAI
+1282 DYKASRAAFDAAI

-1303 ARAAAQAKALDDM
+1303 ARAAAQAKALSDI
-1316 EAFMEAQVSGER
+1316 EAFMDAQVSGER
-1328 YKSKEERERLAKLPK
+1328 YKNAEERERLAKLPK
-1343 FHNPMITGETPSLDT
+1343 FENAKITGTVPTQEELVKAAETLSGAD
-1358 LVQTAALLD
+1358 
-1367 KTTLNRGFKIETG
+1367 LNRGFRLETG
-1380 PWPKEATKVY
+1380 VWPKGASKVY
-1390 RDAVEAHP
+1390 RDAVAANP
-1398 ELKGRIFSA
+1398 TLKGRIFAA

-1413 GEESSSLIGASV
+1413 GETLTPAEPVEQAS
-1425 RTDGTFARSADEK
+1425 
-1438 VVADQKHL
+1438 
-1446 DAYGKLETYVNQLIR
+1446 
-1461 DGRTP
+1461 
-1466 DGSTSSFE
+1466 
-1474 GDPSFEEKFFAWWNS
+1474 
-1489 PAVMNSTIAEVADR
+1489 
-1503 LQGFFVGRPNAEFFA
+1503 
-1518 NMLGASLDPKKVQ
+1518 
-1531 GKAASKTQ
+1531 
-1539 GKTAPAKPNFELSTE
+1539 AKPSHVPSTE
-1554 YEGDATTAV
+1554 YSEDASTTV
-1563 GQIRHLVKTMTP
+1563 DRIRELVRTLSP
-1575 EQKKVAM
+1575 EQKKAAM
-1582 AAGYA
+1582 ATGYA
-1587 PWPAVVK
+1587 PWPAAVK
-1594 RAYGRILAPMT
+1594 QAYGQILSKLK

-1617 AAIRHMLHEQLKS
+1617 AAIRHMLHERLQT
-1630 AKTPAEKALV
+1630 AKTPDAKAKV
-1640 FNQIAE
+1640 F
-1646 GIDGFDAED
+1646 
-1655 LRGLSDQELEDL
+1655 RELADDIRAMTDEQLEQL
-1667 LMGNLDNKDLG
+1667 LETNPESAQAVLD
-1678 RKIYTEARRRIDE
+1678 EARRR
-1691 RKARAEGKA
+1691 R
-1700 EEPAAQPADGVKLLP
+1700 EEIEAGMKQVEAKPA
-1715 APKVEADPKAYK
+1715 EADPKARR
-1727 KAVKRMEAL
+1727 KAEKEIKAL

-1741 GSGVIARTFTPEEI
+1741 GTSVIAKAVDPE
-1755 KRIGGRIAGQMRF
+1755 GGVKGTMRF
-1768 KADGTRE
+1768 ADVLNRTIEINVGADG
-1775 MSINIQ
+1775 SYD
-1781 PDGKFKES
+1781 PS

-1800 QMLTVGVHKDRPEV
+1800 EMLRQGEHRYRPEV
-1814 VKLRRALR
+1814 AKVRRALQ
-1822 AWAESDRVKATLN
+1822 AWAHDDQVMRTL
-1835 KALKHNAFI
+1835 AKHFQGTPAWAHI
-1844 IKEMSGDGVK
+1844 SRTDEVGM
-1854 GIHERI
+1854 HERI
-1860 TYGYQLWVEGKL
+1860 AYGYQLWVEGKL
-1872 ELEPKDDHGLVGNFF
+1872 NLEPKADLGTVGNFF
-1887 RDVFRWFLEMVGLY
+1887 RDLFRWFASLIGVHFGP
-1901 QGEERAL
+1901 ERAQ
-1908 AIFKDFAE
+1908 AVFAAFAE
-1916 GRFADDQKDAGK
+1916 GRFADETANGGLKMT
-1928 SVAEWVR
+1928 EWVR
-1935 ENPAFA
+1935 ANPQFV
-1941 PTAAEKVGET
+1941 PTAAEKAGKTMGE
-1951 MSGLMNKLV
+1951 MAEKLV
-1960 SSASNRMRS
+1960 SSASTRMRA
-1969 TGLPAAVKLAD
+1969 TGLPAAIKLAD
-1980 MFHQDVGREGEG
+1980 MFHQDVGREGQG

-2014 KGTSATQR
+2014 KDTTAQQR
-2022 AQALRNL
+2022 AVALRNL
-2029 QSMRQPSN
+2029 QSMRHPKST
-2037 ALETNIRKLLDE
+2037 LEHNIRALLEE
-2049 MHAYMREAGVKRQ
+2049 MHAYLQEAGVKRQ
-2062 TGTDEY
+2062 IGTDEY
-2068 GKPTWGDMGFV
+2068 GKPVWGDMGKV
-2079 KNYFPRY
+2079 TNYFPRY
-2086 WDSAKIRENPEKFAE
+2086 WDSAAIRANPEKFAE

-2106 MGDIAARKA
+2106 MGEIAARTA
-2115 ADKIGLSD
+2115 ADKIALSD
-2123 GMTELADDDRQVGFT
+2123 GMTDLADNDQQIGFT

-2150 FINVGNAHQFVEF
+2150 FINVGNAHEFVEF
-2163 QVQDLTSVMTSYIN
+2163 QIQDLTAVLTSYVN

-2185 ARRFGNAGEK
+2185 SRRFGNGGEK
-2195 LTEIMGEILEQG
+2195 LQDILKELFEQG
-2207 ATDQDLEMIMKAT
+2207 ATQEDLETIMKGTA
-2220 GAMTGVLGANEINR
+2220 AMTGVLGANEINR

-2243 ITIENL
+2243 IAIENL

-2263 LGIAVRTGNFKDA
+2263 LGIAVRTGSFKDA
-2276 WEGFKRGMD
+2276 WEGFKRGMN
-2285 QLRKDVLSN
+2285 QLRKDVVSK
-2294 ATGNKQE
+2294 ATGAKQE
-2301 ESELELLVRDL
+2301 ETELELLVRDL

-2341 ETFFRLN
+2341 ETFFRWN

-2366 QFILKHLRRANY
+2366 QFILKHLRTVNDEKADP
-2378 ERTSKEDMAESLR
+2378 KVKAESKR
-2391 YLKEMGLKPEDLK
+2391 YLDEMGLKAEDLK
-2404 KVDVKAVSL
+2404 KVETKAVSL
-2413 KNRQLISGDPSVEV
+2413 TRRQLHAGDPAVEV
-2427 IWATQNWEETT
+2427 IWATNSREELL
-2438 KNRDEDD
+2438 KSKEDD

-2492 QEVIMKRVWHEWKH
+2492 QEVIMKRVWHEWKQ

-2521 MAAVDAAKAM
+2521 MAAADAAKAM

-2539 SLSQFFGK
+2539 SLGQFFGK

>member
-17 TPEVIDQAFVPRS
+17 TPEVIDQAFAPRS

-67 AALQAQFE
+67 ASLQAQFE

-85 SSLRDVQ
+85 SSLRDVN
-92 TKGDALDWAAGVL
+92 TKGDAFDWAAGVL

-160 ALSQASVAER
+160 TLSQASVAER

-202 GLGNQIGKEAVEEG
+202 GLGNQISKEAVEEG

-229 EQMLDPTRQ
+229 EQMIDPSRQ

-299 SEYSVPSTTPQM
+299 PEYSVPSTTPQM
-311 PTMAGALYDRYG
+311 PSLTGALYDRYG

-333 VRRVSPDM
+333 VRQVAPEM
-341 ADKLARAVESPV
+341 AEKLARAVEAPV
-353 KAAGRGIEG
+353 QAAGRGIEG
-362 AFAIRDRAAVG
+362 AYAIRDRAAVG

-427 QRSQLYAQSLV
+427 QRSQLYAQSLI

-450 IMQMNGNF
+450 ITQMNGNF

-488 AEAAQKSKD
+488 AEAQQKAGEK
-497 LVFNQL
+497 VFNQL

-508 PEEYRMLALMNQHVK
+508 PEQASMLALLTQHVR
-523 PEAFGGDLSKVA
+523 PEAFGGDLSRVA
-535 PHFPQMS
+535 PHFNQMS
-542 KMMLGLAAKT
+542 KMMLALAGKT

-573 NDPEAMVQAVEQMA
+573 NEPERLVQTIEQMA
-587 AETGGQAGSLV
+587 AKTGGQEGSLV
-598 DRVRAFSNA
+598 DRVRAFSSA
-607 RIDMQTGPQSFLA
+607 RMDMQAGPQSFLA

-626 GEITEQQRLQIARA
+626 GEITPQQRLQIARA

-647 LAHHGRSKK
+647 MALHGRSKK

-664 TSVFGSPEAT
+664 TSIFGSPEAT

-679 YYAANNVELKQLMDE
+679 YYAANNAEIKPLLNEEL
-694 EQVYDPNEGMGEAE
+694 VYDPNEGMGEAE

-764 GTNIEERSYL
+764 GANIEERSYL
-774 EYLEQNGVSP
+774 EYLEQNGISP
-784 RQAKINLEAGLKEQI
+784 RQAKINLESGLKEQI
-799 EEHRRKLQDDKESPA
+799 EEHRRKLQEGKESPA
-814 QKFERHERIKDLDG
+814 QKFERHERIKDLEG
-828 KLKQLTV
+828 KLKQLSV

-890 FEMTNGKPLRLS
+890 FEMANGKPLRLS

-927 MLADAVAGMLARD
+927 MLADAVAGVLARD

-954 NRPKKGADGD
+954 NRPKKGADGN

-988 DVNKNKFVKKAAG
+988 DVNTNQFVKKAAG
-1001 TAQGALAYAEHFASI
+1001 TAEAALAKADRIAAL

-1021 EYRDSD
+1021 EFRDSD
-1027 ELRDERERFEA
+1027 ELRDEREQFEA
-1038 EMEKKLRDIRIEGA
+1038 DMERMLRDIRVEGS

-1081 YKALQDFEKAQL
+1081 YKALQEFEKAQL

-1142 KNVKT
+1142 KNVKAA
-1147 PRAPSVVGDSNLKA
+1147 RAPSVVGDSNLKA
-1161 TMAKPVPGKNPLADD
+1161 TMAKPVPGKNPMADD
-1176 LQHMTAEQRKA
+1176 KYATAEQRKA
-1187 ANEAYKAAME
+1187 AKEAYDAAMK
-1197 AYKADGALVAEMLA
+1197 AYKEDGALVAEMLA
-1211 KKAATSTT
+1211 KKAATSTS
-1219 PDRLGILTRQKE
+1219 PDRIDILTRQKE
-1231 ERERLVKD
+1231 ERERMVKD
-1239 KDILDIVKHQEAGY
+1239 KDILDIAKHQEAGH
-1253 FTHADAAEVAQEML
+1253 FVHADAAEVAQEML
-1267 TDLIRLNTTVIATNG
+1267 TDIIRLNTAAIEANG
-1282 DYQASRAAFDAAI
+1282 DYKASRAAFDAAI

-1316 EAFMEAQVSGER
+1316 EAFMDAQVTGQR
-1328 YKSKEERERLAKLPK
+1328 YKNKEERERLAKLPK
-1343 FHNPMITGETPSLDT
+1343 FHNPKITGEIPGLDE
-1358 LVQTAALLD
+1358 LVRVARLLD
-1367 KTTLNRGFKIETG
+1367 KIELDKGFKIETG
-1380 PWPKEATKVY
+1380 PWPKEATQVY
-1390 RDAVEAHP
+1390 LNAVESHP
-1398 ELKGRIFSA
+1398 ELKGRLFAA
-1407 IKLMLT
+1407 IKQILT
-1413 GEESSSLIGASV
+1413 GGI
-1425 RTDGTFARSADEK
+1425 D
-1438 VVADQKHL
+1438 
-1446 DAYGKLETYVNQLIR
+1446 
-1461 DGRTP
+1461 P
-1466 DGSTSSFE
+1466 DL
-1474 GDPSFEEKFFAWWNS
+1474 
-1489 PAVMNSTIAEVADR
+1489 IAETLEDVNDTAPTA
-1503 LQGFFVGRPNAEFFA
+1503 QP
-1518 NMLGASLDPKKVQ
+1518 
-1531 GKAASKTQ
+1531 
-1539 GKTAPAKPNFELSTE
+1539 KTASAKPRSVPSTE
-1554 YEGDATTAV
+1554 YSEDASTAV
-1563 GQIRHLVKTMTP
+1563 DRIRELVKTLSP
-1575 EQKKVAM
+1575 EQKKAAM
-1582 AAGYA
+1582 ATGYA
-1587 PWPAVVK
+1587 PWPAAVK
-1594 RAYGRILAPMT
+1594 QAYGQILSKLK

-1617 AAIRHMLHEQLKS
+1617 AAIRHMLHERLQT
-1630 AKTPAEKALV
+1630 AKTPDAKAKV
-1640 FNQIAE
+1640 F
-1646 GIDGFDAED
+1646 
-1655 LRGLSDQELEDL
+1655 RELADDIRAMADEQLEQL
-1667 LMGNLDNKDLG
+1667 LETNHESAQAVRD
-1678 RKIYTEARRRIDE
+1678 EARRR
-1691 RKARAEGKA
+1691 RAEIEA
-1700 EEPAAQPADGVKLLP
+1700 PAKQVEAKP
-1715 APKVEADPKAYK
+1715 VEADPKARR
-1727 KAVKRMEAL
+1727 KAEKEIKAL

-1741 GSGVIARTFTPEEI
+1741 GTSVIAKAVDPE
-1755 KRIGGRIAGQMRF
+1755 GGVKGTMRF
-1768 KADGTRE
+1768 ADVLNRTIEVNVGADGSYDT
-1775 MSINIQ
+1775 
-1781 PDGKFKES
+1781 S

-1800 QMLTVGVHKDRPEV
+1800 EMLRQGEHRRRPEV
-1814 VKLRRALR
+1814 AKVRRALQ
-1822 AWAESDRVKATLN
+1822 AWAHDDQVMRTL
-1835 KALKHNAFI
+1835 AKHFQGTPAWAHI
-1844 IKEMSGDGVK
+1844 SRTDEVGM
-1854 GIHERI
+1854 HERI
-1860 TYGYQLWVEGKL
+1860 AYGYQLWVEGKL
-1872 ELEPKDDHGLVGNFF
+1872 NLEPKADLGVVGNFF
-1887 RDVFRWFLEMVGLY
+1887 RDLFRWFASLIGVHFGP
-1901 QGEERAL
+1901 ERAQEVF
-1908 AIFKDFAE
+1908 AAFAE
-1916 GRFADDQKDAGK
+1916 GRFADETANGGLKM
-1928 SVAEWVR
+1928 AEWVR
-1935 ENPAFA
+1935 ANPQFV
-1941 PTAAEKVGET
+1941 PTAAEKAGKA
-1951 MSGLMNKLV
+1951 MGGLAEKLV
-1960 SSASNRMRS
+1960 SSASTRMRA
-1969 TGLPAAVKLAD
+1969 TGLPAAIKLAD
-1980 MFHQDVGREGEG
+1980 LFHQDVGSEGQG

-2014 KGTSATQR
+2014 KDTTAQQR
-2022 AQALRNL
+2022 AVALRNL
-2029 QSMRQPSN
+2029 QSMRHPKST
-2037 ALETNIRKLLDE
+2037 LEHNIRALLEE
-2049 MHAYMREAGVKRQ
+2049 MHAYLQEAGVKRQ
-2062 TGTDEY
+2062 IGTDEY
-2068 GKPTWGDMGFV
+2068 GKPVWGDMGKV
-2079 KNYFPRY
+2079 TNYFPRY
-2086 WDSAKIRENPEKFAE
+2086 WDSAAIRANPEKFAE

-2106 MGDIAARKA
+2106 MGEIAARTA
-2115 ADKIGLSD
+2115 ADKIAMSD
-2123 GMTELADDDRQVGFT
+2123 GMTDLADNDQQIGFT

-2150 FINVGNAHQFVEF
+2150 FINVKNAHEFVEF
-2163 QVQDLTSVMTSYIN
+2163 QIQDLTAVLTSYVN

-2185 ARRFGNAGEK
+2185 TRRFGNAGEK
-2195 LTEIMGEILEQG
+2195 LQDILKELFEQG
-2207 ATDQDLEMIMKAT
+2207 ATQEDLETIMKGTA
-2220 GAMTGVLGANEINR
+2220 AMTGVLGANEINR

-2243 ITIENL
+2243 IAIENL

-2263 LGIAVRTGNFKDA
+2263 LGIAIRTGSFKDA
-2276 WEGFKRGMD
+2276 WEGFKRGME
-2285 QLRKDVLSN
+2285 QLRKDLTSKV
-2294 ATGNKQE
+2294 TGAKQE
-2301 ESELELLVRDL
+2301 ETELELLVRDL

-2341 ETFFRLN
+2341 ETFFRWN

-2366 QFILKHLRRANY
+2366 QFILKHLRTVNDEKADA
-2378 ERTSKEDMAESLR
+2378 KAKAESKR
-2391 YLKEMGLKPEDLK
+2391 YLDEMGLKAEDLK
-2404 KVDVKAVSL
+2404 KVETKAVSL
-2413 KNRQLISGDPSVEV
+2413 TRRQLHAGDPAVEV
-2427 IWATQNWEETT
+2427 IWATNNREELL
-2438 KNRDEDD
+2438 KSKEDD

-2492 QEVIMKRVWHEWKH
+2492 QEVIMKRVWHEWKQ

-2521 MAAVDAAKAM
+2521 MAAADAAKAM
-2531 LLGKGFDM
+2531 LLGKGFGM
-2539 SLSQFFGK
+2539 SLGQFFGK

>member
-1 MATSPLRTG
+1 MATPPLRTG

-17 TPEVIDQAFVPRS
+17 TPEVIDQAFAPRS

-85 SSLRDVQ
+85 SRLRDVQ
-92 TKGDALDWAAGVL
+92 TKGDAFDWAAGVL

-147 ERAEALANQYNDP
+147 ERAEALANQYNDLT
-160 ALSQASVAER
+160 LSQASVAER

-229 EQMLDPTRQ
+229 EQMLDPSRQ
-238 FDPIKI
+238 FNPIKI

-311 PTMAGALYDRYG
+311 PTLTGAIYDRYG

-333 VRRVSPDM
+333 VRQVAPEM
-341 ADKLARAVESPV
+341 AEKLSRAIEAPV
-353 KAAGRGIEG
+353 QAAGRGIEG
-362 AFAIRDRAAVG
+362 AYAIRDRAAVG

-438 NDPNVDPEVKSR
+438 NDPDVDPEVKSR

-458 TDADQRWLAGRVAS
+458 TYADQRWLAGRVAS

-488 AEAAQKSKD
+488 AEAQQKAGVK
-497 LVFNQL
+497 VFNQL

-508 PEEYRMLALMNQHVK
+508 PEEYRMLSLMNQHVK

-552 GKLTTKDVESMFR
+552 GKLTTKDVEAMFR

-573 NDPEAMVQAVEQMA
+573 NEPEAMVQAVEQMA
-587 AETGGQAGSLV
+587 AKTGGQPGSLV

-607 RIDMQTGPQSFLA
+607 RIDMQAGPQSFLA

-647 LAHHGRSKK
+647 LAAHGRSKK

-664 TSVFGSPEAT
+664 TSIFGSPEAT

-679 YYAANNVELKQLMDE
+679 YYAANNAEIKPLLNEEL
-694 EQVYDPNEGMGEAE
+694 VYDANEGLGEAE

-764 GTNIEERSYL
+764 GANIEERPYL
-774 EYLEQNGVSP
+774 EYLEQNDISP

-799 EEHRRKLQDDKESPA
+799 EEHRRKLQDEKESPA
-814 QKFERHERIKDLDG
+814 QKFERHERVKDLED
-828 KLKQLTV
+828 KLKQLSV

-902 AESMIRHWARET
+902 AESMIRHWAKAT

-919 LSEEGQRK
+919 LTEEGQRK

-940 DIKGIKTDLSKVKM
+940 DIKGIKTDINKVRM
-954 NRPKKGADGD
+954 NRPKKGADGE
-964 MIAAQSFLP
+964 MLAASTFVP
-973 TAKLSPEERKALGNW
+973 TAKLSPEERKALGSW
-988 DVNKNKFVKKAAG
+988 DVNKNQFVKKAASI
-1001 TAQGALAYAEHFASI
+1001 AEAALAKADHIAAL

-1021 EYRDSD
+1021 ESRDSD
-1027 ELRDERERFEA
+1027 ELRDEREQFEVD
-1038 EMEKKLRDIRIEGA
+1038 MERMLRDIRVEGS

-1067 AEISRLAANVQDAF
+1067 AEISRQAANVQDAF

-1093 NGSGLDLIGGDLG
+1093 NGSGQDLIGGDLG
-1106 MTDNAAEAAKEEARR
+1106 MTDNAAEAAKEEERR
-1121 QKMPRVY
+1121 QKMPRYY

-1135 LPAYAPG
+1135 LPAYALG
-1142 KNVKT
+1142 HRTKAA
-1147 PRAPSVVGDSNLKA
+1147 RAPSITGDSNLKA
-1161 TMAKPVPGKNPLADD
+1161 TMAKPVPGKNPMADD
-1176 LQHMTAEQRKA
+1176 KYATEEQRKA
-1187 ANEAYKAAME
+1187 SRAAYDAAMK
-1197 AYKADGALVAEMLA
+1197 AYQADGALVAEMLA
-1211 KKAATSTT
+1211 KKAVASTT
-1219 PDRLGILTRQKE
+1219 PDRTEILSRQKA
-1231 ERERLVKD
+1231 ERERMIKD
-1239 KDILDIVKHQEAGY
+1239 KDILDIAKHQEAGH
-1253 FTHADAAEVAQEML
+1253 FVHADAAEVAQEML
-1267 TDLIRLNTTVIATNG
+1267 TDLIRLGTAAIEANG
-1282 DYQASRAAFDAAI
+1282 DYKASRAAFDAAI

-1343 FHNPMITGETPSLDT
+1343 FHNPKITGETPSLGT

-1367 KTTLNRGFKIETG
+1367 KATLNRGFKIETG
-1380 PWPKEATKVY
+1380 PWPKEATEVY

-1425 RTDGTFARSADEK
+1425 RTDDTFARSADEK

-1461 DGRTP
+1461 EGKTP
-1466 DGSTSSFE
+1466 DGVQVLTDGE
-1474 GDPSFEEKFFAWWNS
+1474 QSFEEKFFAWWNS
-1489 PAVMNSTIAEVADR
+1489 PAVMNSTIAEVAER
-1503 LQGFFVGRPNAEFFA
+1503 LQGFFVGHPNAEFFA
-1518 NMLGASLDPKKVQ
+1518 NMLGASLNTKKVR
-1531 GKAASKTQ
+1531 
-1539 GKTAPAKPNFELSTE
+1539 GKTAAKAAPAKPSHVPSTE
-1554 YEGDATTAV
+1554 YSEDASTTV
-1563 GQIRHLVKTMTP
+1563 DRIRELVKTLSP
-1575 EQKKVAM
+1575 EQKKAAM
-1582 AAGYA
+1582 ATGYA
-1587 PWPAVVK
+1587 PWPAAVK
-1594 RAYGRILAPMT
+1594 QAYGQILSKMK

-1617 AAIRHMLHEQLKS
+1617 AAIRHLLHERLQ
-1630 AKTPAEKALV
+1630 AAQTPAAKAKV
-1640 FNQIAE
+1640 F
-1646 GIDGFDAED
+1646 
-1655 LRGLSDQELEDL
+1655 RELADDIRAMTDEQLEAL
-1667 LMGNLDNKDLG
+1667 LEPNPEAAGAVLA
-1678 RKIYTEARRRIDE
+1678 EARRR
-1691 RKARAEGKA
+1691 R
-1700 EEPAAQPADGVKLLP
+1700 EEIEAGAKQVEAKP
-1715 APKVEADPKAYK
+1715 VEADPKARR
-1727 KAVKRMEAL
+1727 KAEKEIKAL

-1741 GSGVIARTFTPEEI
+1741 GTSVIAKAVDPE
-1755 KRIGGRIAGQMRF
+1755 GGVKGTMRF
-1768 KADGTRE
+1768 ADVLNRTIEINVGADGSYDT
-1775 MSINIQ
+1775 
-1781 PDGKFKES
+1781 S

-1800 QMLTVGVHKDRPEV
+1800 EMLRQGEHRYRPEV
-1814 VKLRRALR
+1814 AKVRRALQ
-1822 AWAESDRVKATLN
+1822 AWAHDDQVMRTLA
-1835 KALKHNAFI
+1835 KRFQGTPAWAHI
-1844 IKEMSGDGVK
+1844 SRTDEVGM
-1854 GIHERI
+1854 HERI
-1860 TYGYQLWVEGKL
+1860 AYGYQLWVEGKL
-1872 ELEPKDDHGLVGNFF
+1872 NLEPKADLGVVGNFF
-1887 RDVFRWFLEMVGLY
+1887 RDLFRWFASLIGVHFGP
-1901 QGEERAL
+1901 ERAQEVF
-1908 AIFKDFAE
+1908 AAFAE
-1916 GRFADDQKDAGK
+1916 GRFADETANGGLKM
-1928 SVAEWVR
+1928 AEWVR
-1935 ENPAFA
+1935 ANPQFVPA
-1941 PTAAEKVGET
+1941 AAEKAGKAMGE
-1951 MSGLMNKLV
+1951 MAEKLV
-1960 SSASNRMRS
+1960 SSASTRMRA
-1969 TGLPAAVKLAD
+1969 TGLPAAIKLAD
-1980 MFHQDVGREGEG
+1980 LFHQDVGREGQG

-2014 KGTSATQR
+2014 KDTTAQQR
-2022 AQALRNL
+2022 AVALRNL
-2029 QSMRQPSN
+2029 QSMRHPKST
-2037 ALETNIRKLLDE
+2037 LEHNIRALLEE
-2049 MHAYMREAGVKRQ
+2049 MHAYLQEAGVKRQ
-2062 TGTDEY
+2062 IGTDEY
-2068 GKPTWGDMGFV
+2068 GKPVWGDMGKV
-2079 KNYFPRY
+2079 TNYFPRY
-2086 WDSAKIRENPEKFAE
+2086 WDSAAIRANPEKFAK

-2106 MGDIAARKA
+2106 MGEIAAQTA

-2123 GMTELADDDRQVGFT
+2123 GMTDLADNDQQIGFT

-2150 FINVGNAHQFVEF
+2150 FINVGNAHEFVEF
-2163 QVQDLTSVMTSYIN
+2163 QIQDLTAVLTSYVN

-2185 ARRFGNAGEK
+2185 SRRFGNGGEK
-2195 LTEIMGEILEQG
+2195 LQDILKELFEQG
-2207 ATDQDLEMIMKAT
+2207 ATQEDLETIMKGTA
-2220 GAMTGVLGANEINR
+2220 AMTGVLGANEINR

-2243 ITIENL
+2243 IAIENL

-2263 LGIAVRTGNFKDA
+2263 LGIAVRTGSFKDA
-2276 WEGFKRGMD
+2276 WEGFKRGME
-2285 QLRKDVLSN
+2285 QLRKDLTSKV
-2294 ATGNKQE
+2294 TGSKQE
-2301 ESELELLVRDL
+2301 ETELELLVRDL

-2341 ETFFRLN
+2341 ETFFRWN

-2366 QFILKHLRRANY
+2366 QFILKHLRTVNDEKADP
-2378 ERTSKEDMAESLR
+2378 KVKAESKR
-2391 YLKEMGLKPEDLK
+2391 YLDEMGLKTEDLK
-2404 KVDVKAVSL
+2404 KVETKAVSL
-2413 KNRQLISGDPSVEV
+2413 THRMLHAGDPAVEV
-2427 IWATQNWEETT
+2427 IWATNNREELL
-2438 KNRDEDD
+2438 KSKEDD

-2492 QEVIMKRVWHEWKH
+2492 QEVIMKRVWHEWKQ

-2521 MAAVDAAKAM
+2521 MAAADAAKAM

-2539 SLSQFFGK
+2539 SLGQFFGK

>member
-17 TPEVIDQAFVPRS
+17 TPEVIDQAFAPRS

-67 AALQAQFE
+67 AALQAQFD

-92 TKGDALDWAAGVL
+92 TKGDAFDWAAGVL

-160 ALSQASVAER
+160 TLSQASVAER

-281 DAADWTQDK
+281 DAADWTQGK

-311 PTMAGALYDRYG
+311 PTLTGALYDRYG

-333 VRRVSPDM
+333 VRQVAPEM
-341 ADKLARAVESPV
+341 AEKLARAVEAPV
-353 KAAGRGIEG
+353 QAAGRGIEG
-362 AFAIRDRAAVG
+362 AYAIRDRAAVG

-450 IMQMNGNF
+450 ITQMNGNF

-488 AEAAQKSKD
+488 AEAQQKGK
-497 LVFNQL
+497 VFNQL
-503 DTMSV
+503 DTMST
-508 PEEYRMLALMNQHVK
+508 PEQASMLALLTQHVR
-523 PEAFGGDLSKVA
+523 PEAFGGDLSRVA
-535 PHFPQMS
+535 PHFNQMS

-565 LTDALQFF
+565 LTDVLQFF
-573 NDPEAMVQAVEQMA
+573 NDPERLVQEVSLMA
-587 AETGGQAGSLV
+587 SQTGGQEGSLV
-598 DRVRAFSNA
+598 DRVRAFSSA
-607 RIDMQTGPQSFLA
+607 RMDMQAGPQSFLA

-626 GEITEQQRLQIARA
+626 GEITPQQRMQIARA

-647 LAHHGRSKK
+647 MALHGRSKK

-664 TSVFGSPEAT
+664 TSIFGSPEAT

-679 YYAANNVELKQLMDE
+679 YYAANSAELKPLLNE
-694 EQVYDPNEGMGEAE
+694 EMVYDPNEGLEAE

-741 MQPFFNKRD
+741 MQPFFNARD

-764 GTNIEERSYL
+764 GANIEERSYL
-774 EYLEQNGVSP
+774 EYLEQNGISP
-784 RQAKINLEAGLKEQI
+784 RQAKINLESGLKEQI
-799 EEHRRKLQDDKESPA
+799 EEHRRKLQEGKESPA
-814 QKFERHERIKDLDG
+814 QKFERHERIRDLEG
-828 KLKQLTV
+828 KLKQLSV
-835 YRSDNEEELKK
+835 YRSDNEEELVK
-846 ALGGLTV
+846 ALGGLKV

-872 QKFKENLSNKEGR
+872 QKFKENLTNKEGR

-890 FEMTNGKPLRLS
+890 FEMANGKPLRLS

-919 LSEEGQRK
+919 MSEEGQRK

-954 NRPKKGADGD
+954 NRPKKGADGE
-964 MIAAQSFLP
+964 MMAAQSFLP

-988 DVNKNKFVKKAAG
+988 DVNTNQFVKKAAG
-1001 TAQGALAYAEHFASI
+1001 TAEAALAKADRIAAL

-1021 EYRDSD
+1021 EFRDSD
-1027 ELRDERERFEA
+1027 ELRDEREQFEA
-1038 EMEKKLRDIRIEGA
+1038 DMERMLRDIRVEGS

-1142 KNVKT
+1142 KNVKA

-1161 TMAKPVPGKNPLADD
+1161 TMAKPVPGKNPMADD
-1176 LQHMTAEQRKA
+1176 KYATAEQRKA
-1187 ANEAYKAAME
+1187 AKEAYDAAMK
-1197 AYKADGALVAEMLA
+1197 AYKDDGALVAEMLA
-1211 KKAATSTT
+1211 KKAATSTS
-1219 PDRLGILTRQKE
+1219 PDRIDILTRQKE
-1231 ERERLVKD
+1231 ERERMVKD
-1239 KDILDIVKHQEAGY
+1239 KDILDIAKHQEAGH
-1253 FTHADAAEVAQEML
+1253 FVHADAAEVAQEML
-1267 TDLIRLNTTVIATNG
+1267 TDIIRLNTAAIEANG

-1316 EAFMEAQVSGER
+1316 EAFMDAQVSGQR
-1328 YKSKEERERLAKLPK
+1328 YKNKEERERLAKLPK
-1343 FHNPMITGETPSLDT
+1343 FNNPKITGQIYKDH
-1358 LVQTAALLD
+1358 LLQIAPLLSKAQID
-1367 KTTLNRGFKIETG
+1367 EGFKIDTG
-1380 PWPKEATKVY
+1380 IWPKEASEAY
-1390 RDAVEAHP
+1390 RAAVEAEP
-1398 ELKGRIFSA
+1398 TQKGRIFA
-1407 IKLMLT
+1407 AAKMMLT
-1413 GEESSSLIGASV
+1413 GQSAADII
-1425 RTDGTFARSADEK
+1425 ARS
-1438 VVADQKHL
+1438 VA
-1446 DAYGKLETYVNQLIR
+1446 
-1461 DGRTP
+1461 GR
-1466 DGSTSSFE
+1466 SSF
-1474 GDPSFEEKFFAWWNS
+1474 PRALSEKLVASEKDMAAFGRLEAFVEQRLQEVNFGTDDQADFFYTWWNS
-1489 PAVMNSTIAEVADR
+1489 PETMSRSIKDTVKGLSDR
-1503 LQGFFVGRPNAEFFA
+1503 LFMQSSAEQEALA
-1518 NMLGASLDPKKVQ
+1518 NILGATFDESKRKPAAKAQPKV
-1531 GKAASKTQ
+1531 AS
-1539 GKTAPAKPNFELSTE
+1539 AKPSHVPSTE
-1554 YEGDATTAV
+1554 YSEDASTTV
-1563 GQIRHLVKTMTP
+1563 DRIRELVKTLSP
-1575 EQKKVAM
+1575 EQKKAAM
-1582 AAGYA
+1582 ATGYA
-1587 PWPAVVK
+1587 PWPAAVK
-1594 RAYGRILAPMT
+1594 QAYGQILSKLK

-1617 AAIRHMLHEQLKS
+1617 AAIRHLLHEQLQ
-1630 AKTPAEKALV
+1630 AAQTPAAKAKV
-1640 FNQIAE
+1640 F
-1646 GIDGFDAED
+1646 
-1655 LRGLSDQELEDL
+1655 RELADDIRAMTDEQLEQL
-1667 LMGNLDNKDLG
+1667 LETNPESAQAVLD
-1678 RKIYTEARRRIDE
+1678 EARRR
-1691 RKARAEGKA
+1691 RAEIEAGAKQVEA
-1700 EEPAAQPADGVKLLP
+1700 KP
-1715 APKVEADPKAYK
+1715 VEADPKARR
-1727 KAVKRMEAL
+1727 KAEKEIKAL

-1741 GSGVIARTFTPEEI
+1741 GTSVIAKAVDPE
-1755 KRIGGRIAGQMRF
+1755 GGVKGTMRF
-1768 KADGTRE
+1768 ADVLNRTIEINVGADGSYDT
-1775 MSINIQ
+1775 
-1781 PDGKFKES
+1781 S

-1800 QMLTVGVHKDRPEV
+1800 EMLRQGEHRYRPEV
-1814 VKLRRALR
+1814 AKVRRALQ
-1822 AWAESDRVKATLN
+1822 AWAHDDQVMRTLS
-1835 KALKHNAFI
+1835 KHYQGTPAWAHI
-1844 IKEMSGDGVK
+1844 SRTDEVGM
-1854 GIHERI
+1854 HERI
-1860 TYGYQLWVEGKL
+1860 AYGYQLWVEGKL
-1872 ELEPKDDHGLVGNFF
+1872 DLEPKADLGVVGNFF
-1887 RDVFRWFLEMVGLY
+1887 RDLFRWFASLIGVHFGP
-1901 QGEERAL
+1901 ERAQ
-1908 AIFKDFAE
+1908 AVFAAFAE
-1916 GRFADDQKDAGK
+1916 GRFADETANGGLKM
-1928 SVAEWVR
+1928 AEWVR
-1935 ENPAFA
+1935 QNPEFV
-1941 PTAAEKVGET
+1941 PTATEKAGKAMGE
-1951 MSGLMNKLV
+1951 LMEKLV
-1960 SSASNRMRS
+1960 SSASTRMRA
-1969 TGLPAAVKLAD
+1969 TGLPSAIKLAD
-1980 MFHQDVGREGEG
+1980 LFHQDVGREGQG

-2014 KGTSATQR
+2014 KDTTAQQR
-2022 AQALRNL
+2022 AVALRNL
-2029 QSMRQPSN
+2029 QSMRHPKST
-2037 ALETNIRKLLDE
+2037 LEHNIRALLEE
-2049 MHAYMREAGVKRQ
+2049 MHAYLQEAGVKRQ
-2062 TGTDEY
+2062 IGTDEY
-2068 GKPTWGDMGFV
+2068 GKPVWGDMGKV
-2079 KNYFPRY
+2079 TNYFPRY
-2086 WDSAKIRENPEKFAE
+2086 WDSAAIRANPEKFAE

-2106 MGDIAARKA
+2106 MGEIAARTA
-2115 ADKIGLSD
+2115 ADKIALSD
-2123 GMTELADDDRQVGFT
+2123 GMTDLADNDQQIGFT

-2150 FINVGNAHQFVEF
+2150 FINVSNAHQFVEF
-2163 QVQDLTSVMTSYIN
+2163 QIQDLTAVLTSYVN

-2185 ARRFGNAGEK
+2185 ARRFGNGGEK
-2195 LTEIMGEILEQG
+2195 LTEILQDLFREG
-2207 ATDQDLEMIMKAT
+2207 ATQEDLETIMKGTA
-2220 GAMTGVLGANEINR
+2220 AMTGVLGANEINR

-2243 ITIENL
+2243 IAIENL

-2263 LGIAVRTGNFKDA
+2263 LGIAIRTGSFKDA
-2276 WEGFKRGMD
+2276 WEGFKRGME
-2285 QLRKDVLSN
+2285 QLRKDLTSKV
-2294 ATGNKQE
+2294 TGAKQE
-2301 ESELELLVRDL
+2301 ETELELLVRDL

-2341 ETFFRLN
+2341 ETFFRWN

-2366 QFILKHLRRANY
+2366 QFILKHLRTVNDEKADA
-2378 ERTSKEDMAESLR
+2378 KAKAESKR
-2391 YLKEMGLKPEDLK
+2391 YLDEMGLKAEDLK
-2404 KVDVKAVSL
+2404 KVETKAVSL
-2413 KNRQLISGDPSVEV
+2413 TRRQLHAGDPAVEV
-2427 IWATQNWEETT
+2427 IWATNNQEELL
-2438 KNRDEDD
+2438 KSKEDD

-2492 QEVIMKRVWHEWKH
+2492 QEVIMKRVWHEWKQ

-2521 MAAVDAAKAM
+2521 MAAADAAKAM

-2539 SLSQFFGK
+2539 SLGQFFGK

>member
-1 MATSPLRTG
+1 MATSPLRNG

-17 TPEVIDQAFVPRS
+17 TPEVIDQAFAPRS

-92 TKGDALDWAAGVL
+92 TKGDTFDWAAGVL

-160 ALSQASVAER
+160 TLSQASVAER

-202 GLGNQIGKEAVEEG
+202 GLGKQIGKEAVEEG

-229 EQMLDPTRQ
+229 EQMLDPSRQ
-238 FDPIKI
+238 FDPIEI

-259 AAGNTIGA
+259 AAGNTIGT

-290 LAELRQPAE
+290 LAELRQPVE

-311 PTMAGALYDRYG
+311 PSLTGAMYDRYG

-333 VRRVSPDM
+333 VRQVAPEM
-341 ADKLARAVESPV
+341 AEKLSRAIEAPV
-353 KAAGRGIEG
+353 QAAGRGIEG
-362 AFAIRDRAAVG
+362 AYAIRDRAAVG

-399 LAGDASIQPGATP
+399 LAGDAAIQPGATP

-421 YDQERA
+421 YDQEQA

-488 AEAAQKSKD
+488 AEAQQKAGVK
-497 LVFNQL
+497 VFNQL

-508 PEEYRMLALMNQHVK
+508 PEEYRMLSLMNQHVK

-552 GKLTTKDVESMFR
+552 GKLTTKDVEAMFR

-587 AETGGQAGSLV
+587 AETGGQPGSLV

-626 GEITEQQRLQIARA
+626 GDITEQQRLQIARA

-647 LAHHGRSKK
+647 LAAHGRSKK

-664 TSVFGSPEAT
+664 TSIFGSPEAT

-679 YYAANNVELKQLMDE
+679 YYAANNAEIKPLLNEEL
-694 EQVYDPNEGMGEAE
+694 VYDANEGLGEAE

-764 GTNIEERSYL
+764 GANIEERSYL
-774 EYLEQNGVSP
+774 EYLEQNGISP

-799 EEHRRKLQDDKESPA
+799 EEHRRKLQDEKESPA
-814 QKFERHERIKDLDG
+814 QKFERHERVKDLEG
-828 KLKQLTV
+828 KLKQLSV
-835 YRSDNEEELKK
+835 YRSDNEEELKE

-872 QKFKENLSNKEGR
+872 QKFKENLSNKDGR

-902 AESMIRHWARET
+902 AESMIRHWAKAT

-919 LSEEGQRK
+919 LTEEGQRK

-940 DIKGIKTDLSKVKM
+940 DIKGIKTDINKVRM
-954 NRPKKGADGD
+954 NRPKKGADGEV
-964 MIAAQSFLP
+964 IAASTFVP
-973 TAKLSPEERKALGNW
+973 TAKLSPEERKALGSW
-988 DVNKNKFVKKAAG
+988 DVNKNQFVKKAASI
-1001 TAQGALAYAEHFASI
+1001 AEAALAKADRIAAL

-1021 EYRDSD
+1021 EFRDSD
-1027 ELRDERERFEA
+1027 ELRDEREQFEVD
-1038 EMEKKLRDIRIEGA
+1038 MERMLRDIRVEGS

-1067 AEISRLAANVQDAF
+1067 AEISRQAANVQDAF

-1093 NGSGLDLIGGDLG
+1093 NGSGQDLIGGDLG

-1121 QKMPRVY
+1121 QQMPRYY

-1135 LPAYAPG
+1135 LPAYALG
-1142 KNVKT
+1142 HRTKAA
-1147 PRAPSVVGDSNLKA
+1147 RAPSITGDSNLKA
-1161 TMAKPVPGKNPLADD
+1161 TMAKPVPHKNPMADD
-1176 LQHMTAEQRKA
+1176 KYATEDQRKA
-1187 ANEAYKAAME
+1187 SRAAYDAAMK

-1211 KKAATSTT
+1211 KKAATSIT
-1219 PDRLGILTRQKE
+1219 PDRTEILSRQKA
-1231 ERERLVKD
+1231 ERERMVKD
-1239 KDILDIVKHQEAGY
+1239 KDILDIAKHQEAGH
-1253 FTHADAAEVAQEML
+1253 FVHADAAEVAQEML
-1267 TDLIRLNTTVIATNG
+1267 TDLIRLGNAAIEANG
-1282 DYQASRAAFDAAI
+1282 DYKASRAAFDAAI
-1295 EAGAPLRV
+1295 EKGAPLRV
-1303 ARAAAQAKALDDM
+1303 ARAAAQAKALNDM

-1328 YKSKEERERLAKLPK
+1328 YKSPEERKRLANLPK
-1343 FHNPMITGETPSLDT
+1343 FHNPKITGETPNLDT

-1367 KTTLNRGFKIETG
+1367 KATLNRGFKIETG
-1380 PWPKEATKVY
+1380 PWPKEATTVY

-1446 DAYGKLETYVNQLIR
+1446 DAYGKLEAYVNQLIR
-1461 DGRTP
+1461 DGRAP
-1466 DGSTSSFE
+1466 DGRPSSFE
-1474 GDPSFEEKFFAWWNS
+1474 EDPSFEEQFFAWWNS

-1503 LQGFFVGRPNAEFFA
+1503 LQGFFVGHPNAEFFA
-1518 NMLGASLDPKKVQ
+1518 NMLGASLDPKKV
-1531 GKAASKTQ
+1531 
-1539 GKTAPAKPNFELSTE
+1539 APTKPSHVPSTE
-1554 YEGDATTAV
+1554 YSEDASTTV
-1563 GQIRHLVKTMTP
+1563 DRIRELVKTLTP
-1575 EQKKVAM
+1575 EQKKAAM
-1582 AAGYA
+1582 ATGYA
-1587 PWPAVVK
+1587 PWPAAVK
-1594 RAYGRILAPMT
+1594 QAYGQILSKLK
-1605 PEQKQKWGPHIQ
+1605 PEQKQKWGLHIQ
-1617 AAIRHMLHEQLKS
+1617 AAIRHMLHERLQ
-1630 AKTPAEKALV
+1630 AAQTPAAKAKVFRELADDIRAMTDGQLEELV
-1640 FNQIAE
+1640 MANP
-1646 GIDGFDAED
+1646 
-1655 LRGLSDQELEDL
+1655 
-1667 LMGNLDNKDLG
+1667 KDKEIQN
-1678 RKIYTEARRRIDE
+1678 RVADEASR
-1691 RKARAEGKA
+1691 RKAESQERVKKA
-1700 EEPAAQPADGVKLLP
+1700 DEKP
-1715 APKVEADPKAYK
+1715 VEADPKARR
-1727 KAVKRMEAL
+1727 KAEKEIKAL

-1741 GSGVIARTFTPEEI
+1741 GTSVIAKAVDPEGGVKGTTRFADVLNRTIEVNV
-1755 KRIGGRIAGQMRF
+1755 G
-1768 KADGTRE
+1768 ADGSYDT
-1775 MSINIQ
+1775 
-1781 PDGKFKES
+1781 S

-1800 QMLTVGVHKDRPEV
+1800 EMLRQGEHRYRPEV
-1814 VKLRRALR
+1814 AKVRRALQ
-1822 AWAESDRVKATLN
+1822 AWAHDDQVMRTLA
-1835 KALKHNAFI
+1835 KRYQGTPAWAHI
-1844 IKEMSGDGVK
+1844 SRTDEVGM
-1854 GIHERI
+1854 HERI
-1860 TYGYQLWVEGKL
+1860 AYGYQLWVEGKL
-1872 ELEPKDDHGLVGNFF
+1872 NLEPKADLGVVGNFF
-1887 RDVFRWFLEMVGLY
+1887 RDLFRWFASLIGVHFGP
-1901 QGEERAL
+1901 ERAQEVF
-1908 AIFKDFAE
+1908 AAFAE
-1916 GRFADDQKDAGK
+1916 GRFADETANGGLKMT
-1928 SVAEWVR
+1928 EWVR
-1935 ENPAFA
+1935 ANPQFV
-1941 PTAAEKVGET
+1941 PTAAEKAGKAMGE
-1951 MSGLMNKLV
+1951 MAEKLV
-1960 SSASNRMRS
+1960 SSASTRMRA
-1969 TGLPAAVKLAD
+1969 TGLPAAIKLAD
-1980 MFHQDVGREGEG
+1980 LFHQDVGREGQG

-2014 KGTSATQR
+2014 KGTTAQQR
-2022 AQALRNL
+2022 AVALRNL
-2029 QSMRQPSN
+2029 QSMRHPKST
-2037 ALETNIRKLLDE
+2037 LEHNIRALLEE
-2049 MHAYMREAGVKRQ
+2049 MHAYLQEAGVKRQ
-2062 TGTDEY
+2062 IGTDEY
-2068 GKPTWGDMGFV
+2068 GKPVWGDMGKV
-2079 KNYFPRY
+2079 TNYFPRY
-2086 WDSAKIRENPEKFAE
+2086 WDSAAIRANPEKFAE

-2106 MGDIAARKA
+2106 MGEIAARTA

-2123 GMTELADDDRQVGFT
+2123 GMTDLADNDQQIGFT

-2150 FINVGNAHQFVEF
+2150 FINVSNAHQFVDF
-2163 QVQDLTSVMTSYIN
+2163 QIQDLAAVLTSYVN

-2185 ARRFGNAGEK
+2185 SRRFGNGGEK
-2195 LTEIMGEILEQG
+2195 LQDILKELFEQG
-2207 ATDQDLEMIMKAT
+2207 ATQEDLETIMKGTA
-2220 GAMTGVLGANEINR
+2220 AMTGVLGANEINR

-2243 ITIENL
+2243 IAIENL

-2263 LGIAVRTGNFKDA
+2263 LGIAIRTGSFKDA

-2285 QLRKDVLSN
+2285 QLRKDLTSKV
-2294 ATGNKQE
+2294 TGAKQE
-2301 ESELELLVRDL
+2301 ETELELLVRDL

-2341 ETFFRLN
+2341 ETFFRWN

-2366 QFILKHLRRANY
+2366 QFILKHLRTVNDEKADP
-2378 ERTSKEDMAESLR
+2378 KVKAESKR
-2391 YLKEMGLKPEDLK
+2391 YLDEMGLKAEDLK
-2404 KVDVKAVSL
+2404 KVETKAVSL
-2413 KNRQLISGDPSVEV
+2413 TRRALHAGDPAVEV
-2427 IWATQNWEETT
+2427 IWATNNREELL
-2438 KNRDEDD
+2438 KSKEDD

-2492 QEVIMKRVWHEWKH
+2492 QEVIMKRVWHEWKQ

-2521 MAAVDAAKAM
+2521 MAAADAAKAM
-2531 LLGKGFDM
+2531 LLGKGFNM
-2539 SLSQFFGK
+2539 SLGQFFGK

>member
-17 TPEVIDQAFVPRS
+17 TPEVIDQAFAPRS

-92 TKGDALDWAAGVL
+92 TKGDAFDWAAGVL

-160 ALSQASVAER
+160 TLSQASVAER

-244 AEAGAAG
+244 AEAGTAG

-290 LAELRQPAE
+290 LVELRQPAE

-311 PTMAGALYDRYG
+311 PTLTGALYDRYG

-333 VRRVSPDM
+333 VRQVAPEM
-341 ADKLARAVESPV
+341 AEKLSRAIEAPV
-353 KAAGRGIEG
+353 QAAGRGIEG
-362 AFAIRDRAAVG
+362 AYAIRDRAAVG

-386 AMGVSLGEYAMSD
+386 AMGVSLGDYAMTD
-399 LAGDASIQPGATP
+399 LAGDAAIQPGATP

-427 QRSQLYAQSLV
+427 QRSQIYAQSLV
-438 NDPNVDPEVKSR
+438 NDPNVDPEVKTR
-450 IMQMNGNF
+450 IMQMKGQF
-458 TDADQRWLAGRVAS
+458 TDADQRWLAGRIAS
-472 RDNAQQFAD
+472 RDNAERFAD

-488 AEAAQKSKD
+488 AEAQQKAGEK
-497 LVFNQL
+497 VFHQL

-508 PEEYRMLALMNQHVK
+508 PEQASMLALLTQHVR
-523 PEAFGGDLSKVA
+523 PEAFGGDLSRVA
-535 PHFPQMS
+535 PHFNQMS
-542 KMMLGLAAKT
+542 RMMLGLAAKT

-573 NDPEAMVQAVEQMA
+573 NDPERLVQEVSLMA
-587 AETGGQAGSLV
+587 SQTGGQEGSLV
-598 DRVRAFSNA
+598 DRVRAFSKA
-607 RIDMQTGPQSFLA
+607 RADLAAGPQSFLA
-620 NMLPKA
+620 NMIPKN
-626 GEITEQQRLQIARA
+626 GEITEEQRQQIARA

-647 LAHHGRSKK
+647 LAAHGRSKK

-664 TSVFGSPEAT
+664 TSIFGTPEAT

-679 YYAANNVELKQLMDE
+679 YYAANNAEIKPLLDE
-694 EQVYDPNEGMGEAE
+694 EVVYDANEGQGEAE

-764 GTNIEERSYL
+764 GANIEERSYL
-774 EYLEQNGVSP
+774 EYLEQNGISP
-784 RQAKINLEAGLKEQI
+784 RSAKLNLEAGLKEQI
-799 EEHRRKLQDDKESPA
+799 EEHRRKLQEGKESPA
-814 QKFERHERIKDLDG
+814 QKFERHERVKDLEG
-828 KLKQLTV
+828 KLKQLSV

-940 DIKGIKTDLSKVKM
+940 DIKGLKTDLSKVKM
-954 NRPKKGADGD
+954 GRPKKGADGA
-964 MIAAQSFLP
+964 MMAAQSFLP

-988 DVNKNKFVKKAAG
+988 DVNTNQFVKKAAG
-1001 TAQGALAYAEHFASI
+1001 TAEAALAKADRIAAL

-1021 EYRDSD
+1021 EFRDSD
-1027 ELRDERERFEA
+1027 ELRDEREQFEA
-1038 EMEKKLRDIRIEGA
+1038 DMERMLRDIRVEGS

-1067 AEISRLAANVQDAF
+1067 AEISRMAANVQDAF

-1142 KNVKT
+1142 KNVKA

-1161 TMAKPVPGKNPLADD
+1161 TMAKPVPSKNPMADD
-1176 LQHMTAEQRKA
+1176 KYATAEQRKA
-1187 ANEAYKAAME
+1187 SKEAYDAAMK
-1197 AYKADGALVAEMLA
+1197 AYKEDGALVAEMLA

-1219 PDRLGILTRQKE
+1219 PDRIDILTRQKE
-1231 ERERLVKD
+1231 ERERMVKD
-1239 KDILDIVKHQEAGY
+1239 KDILDIAKHQEAGH
-1253 FTHADAAEVAQEML
+1253 FVHADAAEVAQEML
-1267 TDLIRLNTTVIATNG
+1267 TDLIRLNTAAIEANG
-1282 DYQASRAAFDAAI
+1282 DYKASRAAFDAAI

-1303 ARAAAQAKALDDM
+1303 ARAAAQAKALSDI
-1316 EAFMEAQVSGER
+1316 EAFMDAQVSGER
-1328 YKSKEERERLAKLPK
+1328 YKNAEERERLAKLPK
-1343 FHNPMITGETPSLDT
+1343 FENAKITGTVPTQEELVKAAETLSGAD
-1358 LVQTAALLD
+1358 
-1367 KTTLNRGFKIETG
+1367 LNRGFRLETG
-1380 PWPKEATKVY
+1380 VWPKGASKVY
-1390 RDAVEAHP
+1390 RDAVAANP
-1398 ELKGRIFSA
+1398 TLKGRIFA
-1407 IKLMLT
+1407 ALKLMLT
-1413 GEESSSLIGASV
+1413 GETLTPAEPVEQAS
-1425 RTDGTFARSADEK
+1425 
-1438 VVADQKHL
+1438 
-1446 DAYGKLETYVNQLIR
+1446 
-1461 DGRTP
+1461 
-1466 DGSTSSFE
+1466 
-1474 GDPSFEEKFFAWWNS
+1474 
-1489 PAVMNSTIAEVADR
+1489 
-1503 LQGFFVGRPNAEFFA
+1503 
-1518 NMLGASLDPKKVQ
+1518 
-1531 GKAASKTQ
+1531 
-1539 GKTAPAKPNFELSTE
+1539 AKPSHVPSTE
-1554 YEGDATTAV
+1554 YSEDASTTV
-1563 GQIRHLVKTMTP
+1563 DRIRELVRTLSP
-1575 EQKKVAM
+1575 EQKKAAM
-1582 AAGYA
+1582 ATGYA
-1587 PWPAVVK
+1587 PWPAAVK
-1594 RAYGRILAPMT
+1594 QAYGQILSKLK

-1617 AAIRHMLHEQLKS
+1617 AAIRHMLHERLQ
-1630 AKTPAEKALV
+1630 AARTPAAKAKV
-1640 FNQIAE
+1640 F
-1646 GIDGFDAED
+1646 
-1655 LRGLSDQELEDL
+1655 RELADDIRAMTDEQLEQL
-1667 LMGNLDNKDLG
+1667 LETNPESAPAVQA
-1678 RKIYTEARRRIDE
+1678 EARRR
-1691 RKARAEGKA
+1691 R
-1700 EEPAAQPADGVKLLP
+1700 EEIEAPAKQVEQKP
-1715 APKVEADPKAYK
+1715 VEADPKARR
-1727 KAVKRMEAL
+1727 KAEKEIKAL

-1741 GSGVIARTFTPEEI
+1741 GTSVIAKAVDPE
-1755 KRIGGRIAGQMRF
+1755 GGVKGTMRF
-1768 KADGTRE
+1768 ADVLNRTIEVNVGADGSYDT
-1775 MSINIQ
+1775 
-1781 PDGKFKES
+1781 S

-1800 QMLTVGVHKDRPEV
+1800 EMLRQGEHRYRPEV
-1814 VKLRRALR
+1814 AKVRRALQ
-1822 AWAESDRVKATLN
+1822 AWAHDDQVMRTL
-1835 KALKHNAFI
+1835 AKHFQGTPAWAHI
-1844 IKEMSGDGVK
+1844 SRTDEVGM
-1854 GIHERI
+1854 HERI
-1860 TYGYQLWVEGKL
+1860 AYGYQLWVEGKL
-1872 ELEPKDDHGLVGNFF
+1872 NLEPRADLGVVGNFF
-1887 RDVFRWFLEMVGLY
+1887 RDLFRWFASLIGVHFGP
-1901 QGEERAL
+1901 ERAQEVF
-1908 AIFKDFAE
+1908 AAFAE
-1916 GRFADDQKDAGK
+1916 GRFADETANGGLKM
-1928 SVAEWVR
+1928 AEWVR
-1935 ENPAFA
+1935 ANPQFV
-1941 PTAAEKVGET
+1941 PTAAEKAGKTMGEIAE
-1951 MSGLMNKLV
+1951 KLV
-1960 SSASNRMRS
+1960 SSASTRMRA
-1969 TGLPAAVKLAD
+1969 TGLPAAIKLAD
-1980 MFHQDVGREGEG
+1980 LFHQDVGREGQG

-2014 KGTSATQR
+2014 KDTTAQQR
-2022 AQALRNL
+2022 AVALRNL
-2029 QSMRQPSN
+2029 QSMRHPKST
-2037 ALETNIRKLLDE
+2037 LEHNIRALLEE
-2049 MHAYMREAGVKRQ
+2049 MHAYLQEAGVKRQ
-2062 TGTDEY
+2062 IGTDEY
-2068 GKPTWGDMGFV
+2068 GKPVWGDMGKV
-2079 KNYFPRY
+2079 TNYFPRY
-2086 WDSAKIRENPEKFAE
+2086 WDSAAIRANPEKFAE

-2106 MGDIAARKA
+2106 MGEIAARTA
-2115 ADKIGLSD
+2115 ADKIALSD
-2123 GMTELADDDRQVGFT
+2123 GMTDLADNDQQIGFT

-2150 FINVGNAHQFVEF
+2150 FINVGNAHEFVEF
-2163 QVQDLTSVMTSYIN
+2163 QIQDLTAVLTSYVN

-2185 ARRFGNAGEK
+2185 SRRFGNGGEK
-2195 LTEIMGEILEQG
+2195 LQDILKELFEQG
-2207 ATDQDLEMIMKAT
+2207 ATQEDLETIMKGTA
-2220 GAMTGVLGANEINR
+2220 AMTGVLGANEINR

-2243 ITIENL
+2243 IAIENL

-2263 LGIAVRTGNFKDA
+2263 LGIAIRTGSFKDA
-2276 WEGFKRGMD
+2276 WEGFKRGMK
-2285 QLRKDVLSN
+2285 QLRKDLTSKV
-2294 ATGNKQE
+2294 TGAKQE
-2301 ESELELLVRDL
+2301 ETELELLVRDL

-2341 ETFFRLN
+2341 ETFFRWN

-2366 QFILKHLRRANY
+2366 QFILKHLRTVNDEKADP
-2378 ERTSKEDMAESLR
+2378 KAKAESKR
-2391 YLKEMGLKPEDLK
+2391 YLDEMGLKAEDLK
-2404 KVDVKAVSL
+2404 KVETKAVSL
-2413 KNRQLISGDPSVEV
+2413 TRRQLHAGDPAVEV
-2427 IWATQNWEETT
+2427 IWATNNREELL
-2438 KNRDEDD
+2438 KSKEDD

-2492 QEVIMKRVWHEWKH
+2492 QEVIMKRVWHEWKQ

-2521 MAAVDAAKAM
+2521 MAAADAAKAM
-2531 LLGKGFDM
+2531 LLGKGFGM
-2539 SLSQFFGK
+2539 SLGQFFGK

>member
-17 TPEVIDQAFVPRS
+17 TPEVIDQAFAPRS

-92 TKGDALDWAAGVL
+92 TKGDAFDWAAGVL

-160 ALSQASVAER
+160 TLSQASVAER

-311 PTMAGALYDRYG
+311 PSLTGALYDRYG

-333 VRRVSPDM
+333 VRQVAPEM
-341 ADKLARAVESPV
+341 ADKLARAIEAPV
-353 KAAGRGIEG
+353 RAAGRGIEG
-362 AFAIRDRAAVG
+362 AYAIRDRAAVG

-450 IMQMNGNF
+450 ITQMNGNF

-488 AEAAQKSKD
+488 AEAEQKSKT

-508 PEEYRMLALMNQHVK
+508 PEQASMLALLTQHVR
-523 PEAFGGDLSKVA
+523 PEAFGGDLSRVA
-535 PHFPQMS
+535 PHFNQMS
-542 KMMLGLAAKT
+542 RMMLGLAGKT

-573 NDPEAMVQAVEQMA
+573 NDPERLVQEVSLMA
-587 AETGGQAGSLV
+587 SQTGGQEGSLV
-598 DRVRAFSNA
+598 DRVRAFSKA
-607 RIDMQTGPQSFLA
+607 RADLAAGPQSFLA
-620 NMLPKA
+620 NMIPKN
-626 GEITEQQRLQIARA
+626 GEITEQQRQQIARA

-647 LAHHGRSKK
+647 LAAHGRSKK

-664 TSVFGSPEAT
+664 TSIFGTPEAT

-679 YYAANNVELKQLMDE
+679 YYAANNAEIKPLLNEEL
-694 EQVYDPNEGMGEAE
+694 VYDANEGMGEAE

-719 AADRSINERE
+719 AADRSVNERE

-741 MQPFFNKRD
+741 MQPFFNARD

-757 LIGRMDP
+757 LIGRLDP
-764 GTNIEERSYL
+764 GANIEERPYL
-774 EYLEQNGVSP
+774 EYLEQNGISP
-784 RQAKINLEAGLKEQI
+784 RSAKLNLEAGLKEQI
-799 EEHRRKLQDDKESPA
+799 EEHRRKLQDEKESPA
-814 QKFERHERIKDLDG
+814 QKFERHERVKDLEG
-828 KLKQLTV
+828 KLKQLSV

-890 FEMTNGKPLRLS
+890 FEMANGKPLRLS

-940 DIKGIKTDLSKVKM
+940 DIKGLKTDLSKVKM
-954 NRPKKGADGD
+954 GRPKKGADGA
-964 MIAAQSFLP
+964 MMAAQSFLP

-988 DVNKNKFVKKAAG
+988 DVNTNQFVKKAAG
-1001 TAQGALAYAEHFASI
+1001 TAEAALAKADRIAAL

-1021 EYRDSD
+1021 EFRDSD
-1027 ELRDERERFEA
+1027 ELRDEREQFEA
-1038 EMEKKLRDIRIEGA
+1038 DMERMLRDIRVEGS
-1052 KAKKEMG
+1052 KAKKEMD

-1142 KNVKT
+1142 KNVKAA
-1147 PRAPSVVGDSNLKA
+1147 RAPSVVGDSNLKA
-1161 TMAKPVPGKNPLADD
+1161 TMAKPVPGKNPMADD
-1176 LQHMTAEQRKA
+1176 KYATAEQRKA
-1187 ANEAYKAAME
+1187 SKEAYDAAMK
-1197 AYKADGALVAEMLA
+1197 AYKEDGALVAEMLA
-1211 KKAATSTT
+1211 KKAATSTA
-1219 PDRLGILTRQKE
+1219 PDRIDILTRQKE
-1231 ERERLVKD
+1231 ERERMVKD
-1239 KDILDIVKHQEAGY
+1239 KDILDIAKHQEAGH
-1253 FTHADAAEVAQEML
+1253 FVHADAAEVAQEML
-1267 TDLIRLNTTVIATNG
+1267 TDLIRLNTAAIEANG
-1282 DYQASRAAFDAAI
+1282 DYKASRAAFDAAI
-1295 EAGAPLRV
+1295 EAGAPLRM
-1303 ARAAAQAKALDDM
+1303 ARAAAQAKALNDM
-1316 EAFMEAQVSGER
+1316 EAFMDAQTSGER
-1328 YKSKEERERLAKLPK
+1328 YKSPEERKRLAELPK
-1343 FHNPMITGETPSLDT
+1343 FNNPKITIVSQISKED
-1358 LVQTAALLD
+1358 LLQVAPLLTKAQID
-1367 KTTLNRGFKIETG
+1367 RGFKIDTG
-1380 PWPKEATKVY
+1380 VWPKEATSAY
-1390 RDAVEAHP
+1390 RAAVEAEP
-1398 ELKGRIFSA
+1398 SQKGRIFA
-1407 IKLMLT
+1407 AVKMLLT
-1413 GEESSSLIGASV
+1413 GESSTDLIAGGVAGRRSFPRALSEKLVASEKDMAAFGRLEAFV
-1425 RTDGTFARSADEK
+1425 AQRLQEIEFGSEDDAD
-1438 VVADQKHL
+1438 
-1446 DAYGKLETYVNQLIR
+1446 
-1461 DGRTP
+1461 
-1466 DGSTSSFE
+1466 
-1474 GDPSFEEKFFAWWNS
+1474 FFYSWWNS
-1489 PAVMNSTIAEVADR
+1489 PETLRRTIEETVKGLSDR
-1503 LQGFFVGRPNAEFFA
+1503 LHMLSGSGRETLA
-1518 NMLGASLDPKKVQ
+1518 NILGATFDESKRKPAAKAQPKV
-1531 GKAASKTQ
+1531 AS
-1539 GKTAPAKPNFELSTE
+1539 AKPSHVPSTE
-1554 YEGDATTAV
+1554 YSEDASTTV
-1563 GQIRHLVKTMTP
+1563 DRIRELVRTLSP
-1575 EQKKVAM
+1575 EQKKAAM
-1582 AAGYA
+1582 ATGYA
-1587 PWPAVVK
+1587 PWPAAVK
-1594 RAYGRILAPMT
+1594 QAYGRILSKLK

-1617 AAIRHMLHEQLKS
+1617 AAIRHMLHERLAT
-1630 AKTPAEKALV
+1630 AKTPDAKAKV
-1640 FNQIAE
+1640 FRELA
-1646 GIDGFDAED
+1646 DD
-1655 LRGLSDQELEDL
+1655 LRAMADEQLEQL
-1667 LMGNLDNKDLG
+1667 LETNPESAPAVQA
-1678 RKIYTEARRRIDE
+1678 EARRR
-1691 RKARAEGKA
+1691 R
-1700 EEPAAQPADGVKLLP
+1700 EEIEAPAKQVEAKPA
-1715 APKVEADPKAYK
+1715 EADPKARR
-1727 KAVKRMEAL
+1727 KAEKEIKAL

-1741 GSGVIARTFTPEEI
+1741 GTSVIAKAVDPE
-1755 KRIGGRIAGQMRF
+1755 GGVKGTMRF
-1768 KADGTRE
+1768 ADVLNRTIEVNVGADGSYDT
-1775 MSINIQ
+1775 
-1781 PDGKFKES
+1781 S

-1800 QMLTVGVHKDRPEV
+1800 EMLRQGEHRYRPEV
-1814 VKLRRALR
+1814 AKVRRALQ
-1822 AWAESDRVKATLN
+1822 AWAHDDQVMRTL
-1835 KALKHNAFI
+1835 AKHFQGTPAWAHI
-1844 IKEMSGDGVK
+1844 SRTDEVGM
-1854 GIHERI
+1854 HERI
-1860 TYGYQLWVEGKL
+1860 AYGYQLWVEGKL
-1872 ELEPKDDHGLVGNFF
+1872 NLEPKADLGVVGNFF
-1887 RDVFRWFLEMVGLY
+1887 RDLFRWFASLIGVHFGP
-1901 QGEERAL
+1901 ERAQEVF
-1908 AIFKDFAE
+1908 AAFAE
-1916 GRFADDQKDAGK
+1916 GRFADETANGGLKM
-1928 SVAEWVR
+1928 AEWVR
-1935 ENPAFA
+1935 ANPQFV
-1941 PTAAEKVGET
+1941 PTAAEKAGKTMGEMT
-1951 MSGLMNKLV
+1951 EKLV
-1960 SSASNRMRS
+1960 SSASTRMRA
-1969 TGLPAAVKLAD
+1969 TGLPAAIKLAD
-1980 MFHQDVGREGEG
+1980 LFHQDVGREGQG

-2014 KGTSATQR
+2014 KDTTAQQR
-2022 AQALRNL
+2022 AVALRNL
-2029 QSMRQPSN
+2029 QSMRHPKST
-2037 ALETNIRKLLDE
+2037 LEHNIRALLEE
-2049 MHAYMREAGVKRQ
+2049 MHAYLQEAGVKRQ
-2062 TGTDEY
+2062 IGTDEY
-2068 GKPTWGDMGFV
+2068 GKPVWGDMGKV
-2079 KNYFPRY
+2079 TNYFPRY
-2086 WDSAKIRENPEKFAE
+2086 WDSAAIRANPEKFAK

-2106 MGDIAARKA
+2106 MGEIAARTA
-2115 ADKIGLSD
+2115 ADKIALSD
-2123 GMTELADDDRQVGFT
+2123 GMTDLADNDQQIGFT

-2150 FINVGNAHQFVEF
+2150 FINVGNAHEFVEF
-2163 QVQDLTSVMTSYIN
+2163 QIQDLTAVLTSYVN

-2185 ARRFGNAGEK
+2185 SRRFGNGGEK
-2195 LTEIMGEILEQG
+2195 LQDILKELFEQG
-2207 ATDQDLEMIMKAT
+2207 ATQEDLETIMKGTA
-2220 GAMTGVLGANEINR
+2220 AMTGVLGANEINR

-2243 ITIENL
+2243 IAIENL

-2263 LGIAVRTGNFKDA
+2263 LGIAVRTGSLKDA
-2276 WEGFKRGMD
+2276 WEGFKRGMN
-2285 QLRKDVLSN
+2285 QLRKDVVSK
-2294 ATGNKQE
+2294 ATGAKQE
-2301 ESELELLVRDL
+2301 ETELELLVRDL
-2312 GVLDE
+2312 GALDE

-2341 ETFFRLN
+2341 ETFFRWN

-2366 QFILKHLRRANY
+2366 QFILKHLRTVNDEKADP
-2378 ERTSKEDMAESLR
+2378 KAKAESKR
-2391 YLKEMGLKPEDLK
+2391 YLDEMGLKAEDLK
-2404 KVDVKAVSL
+2404 KVETKAVSL
-2413 KNRQLISGDPSVEV
+2413 TRRQLHAGDPAVEV
-2427 IWATQNWEETT
+2427 IWATNNREELL
-2438 KNRDEDD
+2438 KSKEDD

-2492 QEVIMKRVWHEWKH
+2492 QEVIMKRVWHEWKQ

-2521 MAAVDAAKAM
+2521 MAAADAAKAM

-2539 SLSQFFGK
+2539 SLGQFFGK

>member
-17 TPEVIDQAFVPRS
+17 TPEVIDQAFAPRS
-30 EAAKGLEQAIAQGEA
+30 EAAKGLEQAFAQGEA

-67 AALQAQFE
+67 AALQSQFE

-92 TKGDALDWAAGVL
+92 TKGDAFDWAAGVL

-160 ALSQASVAER
+160 TLSQASVAER

-229 EQMLDPTRQ
+229 EQMIDPSRQ

-259 AAGNTIGA
+259 AAGNTISA

-311 PTMAGALYDRYG
+311 PSLTGALYDRYG

-333 VRRVSPDM
+333 VRQVAPEM
-341 ADKLARAVESPV
+341 ADKLARAIEAPV
-353 KAAGRGIEG
+353 QAAGRGIEG
-362 AFAIRDRAAVG
+362 AYAIRDRAAVG

-399 LAGDASIQPGATP
+399 LAGDAVIQPGATP

-450 IMQMNGNF
+450 ITQMHGNF

-488 AEAAQKSKD
+488 AEAQQRAGEK
-497 LVFNQL
+497 VFNQL

-508 PEEYRMLALMNQHVK
+508 PEEYRMLSLLNQHVK

-542 KMMLGLAAKT
+542 KMMLGLAGKT
-552 GKLTTKDVESMFR
+552 GKLTTKDVESMFH

-587 AETGGQAGSLV
+587 AETGGQPGSLV

-647 LAHHGRSKK
+647 LAAHGRSKK

-664 TSVFGSPEAT
+664 TSIFGSPEAT

-679 YYAANNVELKQLMDE
+679 YYAANNAEIKPLLNEEL
-694 EQVYDPNEGMGEAE
+694 VYDANEGMGEAE

-764 GTNIEERSYL
+764 GANIEERSYL
-774 EYLEQNGVSP
+774 EYLEQNGISP

-799 EEHRRKLQDDKESPA
+799 EEHRHKLQDAKESPA
-814 QKFERHERIKDLDG
+814 QKFERHERVKDLEG
-828 KLKQLTV
+828 KLKQLSV

-872 QKFKENLSNKEGR
+872 QKFKENLSNKDGR

-890 FEMTNGKPLRLS
+890 FEMANGKPLRLS
-902 AESMIRHWARET
+902 AESMIRHWAKAT

-919 LSEEGQRK
+919 LTEEGQRK

-940 DIKGIKTDLSKVKM
+940 DIKGIKTDINKVHM
-954 NRPKKGADGD
+954 NRPKKGADGT
-964 MIAAQSFLP
+964 MIAASTFVP
-973 TAKLSPEERKALGNW
+973 TAKLSPEERKALGSW
-988 DVNKNKFVKKAAG
+988 DVNKNQFVKKAASI
-1001 TAQGALAYAEHFASI
+1001 AEAALAKADRIAAL

-1021 EYRDSD
+1021 EFRDSD
-1027 ELRDERERFEA
+1027 ELRDEREQFEVD
-1038 EMEKKLRDIRIEGA
+1038 MERMLRDIRVEGS

-1067 AEISRLAANVQDAF
+1067 AEISRQAANVQNAF

-1093 NGSGLDLIGGDLG
+1093 NGSGQDLIGGDLG
-1106 MTDNAAEAAKEEARR
+1106 MTDNAAEAAKEEARQ
-1121 QKMPRVY
+1121 QKMPRYY

-1135 LPAYAPG
+1135 LPAYALG
-1142 KNVKT
+1142 HSTKGV
-1147 PRAPSVVGDSNLKA
+1147 RAPSVTGDSNLKA
-1161 TMAKPVPGKNPLADD
+1161 TMAKPVPGKNPTMDD
-1176 LQHMTAEQRKA
+1176 KYATAEQRKA
-1187 ANEAYKAAME
+1187 SKEAYDAAMK
-1197 AYKADGALVAEMLA
+1197 AYKDDGALVAEMLA

-1219 PDRLGILTRQKE
+1219 PDRIDILTRQKE
-1231 ERERLVKD
+1231 ERERMVKD
-1239 KDILDIVKHQEAGY
+1239 KDILDIAKHQEAGH
-1253 FTHADAAEVAQEML
+1253 FVHADAAEVAQEML
-1267 TDLIRLNTTVIATNG
+1267 TDLIRLNTAAIEANG
-1282 DYQASRAAFDAAI
+1282 DYKASRAAFDAAI
-1295 EAGAPLRV
+1295 EKGAPLRA
-1303 ARAAAQAKALDDM
+1303 ARAAAQAKALGDI
-1316 EAFMEAQVSGER
+1316 EAYMDAQVRGER
-1328 YKSKEERERLAKLPK
+1328 YKNPEERERLAKIPK
-1343 FHNPMITGETPSLDT
+1343 FENAKITGAVPTQEELVKAAETLSGAD
-1358 LVQTAALLD
+1358 
-1367 KTTLNRGFKIETG
+1367 LNRGFKIETG
-1380 PWPKEATKVY
+1380 VWPKGASKVY
-1390 RDAVEAHP
+1390 RDAVAANP
-1398 ELKGRIFSA
+1398 TLKGRIFA
-1407 IKLMLT
+1407 TIKLMLT
-1413 GEESSSLIGASV
+1413 GETL
-1425 RTDGTFARSADEK
+1425 
-1438 VVADQKHL
+1438 
-1446 DAYGKLETYVNQLIR
+1446 
-1461 DGRTP
+1461 TP
-1466 DGSTSSFE
+1466 
-1474 GDPSFEEKFFAWWNS
+1474 
-1489 PAVMNSTIAEVADR
+1489 AEPVE
-1503 LQGFFVGRPNAEFFA
+1503 Q
-1518 NMLGASLDPKKVQ
+1518 
-1531 GKAASKTQ
+1531 
-1539 GKTAPAKPNFELSTE
+1539 APAKPSHVPSTE
-1554 YEGDATTAV
+1554 YSEDASTTV
-1563 GQIRHLVKTMTP
+1563 DRIRELVRTLSP
-1575 EQKKVAM
+1575 EQKKAAM
-1582 AAGYA
+1582 ATGYA
-1587 PWPAVVK
+1587 PWPAAVK
-1594 RAYGRILAPMT
+1594 QAYGQILSKLK

-1617 AAIRHMLHEQLKS
+1617 AAIRHMLHERLQT
-1630 AKTPAEKALV
+1630 AQTPAAKAKVFRELADDIRAMTDEQLEELV
-1640 FNQIAE
+1640 TANPKDKEIQNRVADEASRRAAE
-1646 GIDGFDAED
+1646 S
-1655 LRGLSDQELEDL
+1655 R
-1667 LMGNLDNKDLG
+1667 
-1678 RKIYTEARRRIDE
+1678 E
-1691 RKARAEGKA
+1691 RVAQADKK
-1700 EEPAAQPADGVKLLP
+1700 PA
-1715 APKVEADPKAYK
+1715 EADPKARR
-1727 KAVKRMEAL
+1727 KAEKEIKAL

-1741 GSGVIARTFTPEEI
+1741 GTSVIAKAVDPE
-1755 KRIGGRIAGQMRF
+1755 GGVKGTMRF
-1768 KADGTRE
+1768 ADVLNRTIEINVGADGSYDT
-1775 MSINIQ
+1775 
-1781 PDGKFKES
+1781 S

-1800 QMLTVGVHKDRPEV
+1800 EMLRQGEHRHRPEV
-1814 VKLRRALR
+1814 AKVRRALQ
-1822 AWAESDRVKATLN
+1822 AWAHDDQVMRTL
-1835 KALKHNAFI
+1835 AKHFQGTPAWAHI
-1844 IKEMSGDGVK
+1844 SRTDEVGM
-1854 GIHERI
+1854 HERI
-1860 TYGYQLWVEGKL
+1860 AYGYQLWVEGKL
-1872 ELEPKDDHGLVGNFF
+1872 NLEPKADLGVVGNFF
-1887 RDVFRWFLEMVGLY
+1887 RDLFRWFASLIGVHFGP
-1901 QGEERAL
+1901 ERAQ
-1908 AIFKDFAE
+1908 AVFAAFAE
-1916 GRFADDQKDAGK
+1916 GRFADETANGGLKM
-1928 SVAEWVR
+1928 AEWVR
-1935 ENPAFA
+1935 ANPQFV
-1941 PTAAEKVGET
+1941 PTAAEKAGKAMGE
-1951 MSGLMNKLV
+1951 MAEKLV
-1960 SSASNRMRS
+1960 SSASTRMRA
-1969 TGLPAAVKLAD
+1969 TGLPAAIKLAD
-1980 MFHQDVGREGEG
+1980 LFHQDVGREGQG

-2014 KGTSATQR
+2014 KDTTAQQR
-2022 AQALRNL
+2022 AVALRNL
-2029 QSMRQPSN
+2029 QSMRHPKST
-2037 ALETNIRKLLDE
+2037 LEHNIRALLEE
-2049 MHAYMREAGVKRQ
+2049 MHAYLQEAGVKRQ
-2062 TGTDEY
+2062 IGTDEY
-2068 GKPTWGDMGFV
+2068 GKPVWGDMGKV
-2079 KNYFPRY
+2079 TNYFPRY
-2086 WDSAKIRENPEKFAE
+2086 WDSAAIRANPEKFAE

-2106 MGDIAARKA
+2106 MGEIAARTA
-2115 ADKIGLSD
+2115 ADKIALSD
-2123 GMTELADDDRQVGFT
+2123 GMTDLADNDQQIGFT

-2150 FINVGNAHQFVEF
+2150 FINVGNAHEFVEF
-2163 QVQDLTSVMTSYIN
+2163 QVQDLTAVLTSYVN

-2185 ARRFGNAGEK
+2185 ARRFGNGGEK
-2195 LTEIMGEILEQG
+2195 LQDILKELFEQG
-2207 ATDQDLEMIMKAT
+2207 ATQEDLETIMKSTA
-2220 GAMTGVLGANEINR
+2220 AMTGVLGANEINR

-2243 ITIENL
+2243 IAIENL

-2263 LGIAVRTGNFKDA
+2263 LGIAIRTGSFKDA
-2276 WEGFKRGMD
+2276 WEGFKRGME
-2285 QLRKDVLSN
+2285 QLRKDLTSKV
-2294 ATGNKQE
+2294 TGAKQE
-2301 ESELELLVRDL
+2301 ETELELLVRDL

-2341 ETFFRLN
+2341 ETFFRWN

-2366 QFILKHLRRANY
+2366 QFILKHLRTVNDEKADP
-2378 ERTSKEDMAESLR
+2378 KVKAESKR
-2391 YLKEMGLKPEDLK
+2391 YLDEMGLKAEDLK
-2404 KVDVKAVSL
+2404 KVETKAVSL
-2413 KNRQLISGDPSVEV
+2413 TRRALHAGDPAVEV
-2427 IWATQNWEETT
+2427 IWATNNREELL
-2438 KNRDEDD
+2438 KSKEDD

-2492 QEVIMKRVWHEWKH
+2492 QEVIMKRVWHEWKQ

-2521 MAAVDAAKAM
+2521 MAAADAAKAM

-2539 SLSQFFGK
+2539 SLGQFFGK

-2593 AGSASTRDLV
+2593 AGAASTRDLV

>member
-17 TPEVIDQAFVPRS
+17 TPEVIDQAFAPRS

-75 QTAAANAPRV
+75 QTAAANTPRV

-92 TKGDALDWAAGVL
+92 TKGDAFDWAAGVL

-160 ALSQASVAER
+160 TLSQASVAER

-229 EQMLDPTRQ
+229 EQMIDPTRQ

-311 PTMAGALYDRYG
+311 PTLTGALYDRYG

-333 VRRVSPDM
+333 VRQVAPEM
-341 ADKLARAVESPV
+341 AEKLSRAIEAPV
-353 KAAGRGIEG
+353 QAAGRGIEG
-362 AFAIRDRAAVG
+362 AYAIRDRAAVG

-386 AMGVSLGEYAMSD
+386 AMGVSLGDYAMTD
-399 LAGDASIQPGATP
+399 LAGDAAIQPGATP

-427 QRSQLYAQSLV
+427 QRSQIYAQSLV
-438 NDPNVDPEVKSR
+438 NDPNVDPEVKTR
-450 IMQMNGNF
+450 IMQMKGQF
-458 TDADQRWLAGRVAS
+458 TDADQRWLAGRIAS
-472 RDNAQQFAD
+472 RDNAERFAD

-488 AEAAQKSKD
+488 AEAQQKAGEK
-497 LVFNQL
+497 VFNQL

-508 PEEYRMLALMNQHVK
+508 PEQASMLALLTQHVR
-523 PEAFGGDLSKVA
+523 PEAFGGDLSRVA
-535 PHFPQMS
+535 PHFNQMS

-573 NDPEAMVQAVEQMA
+573 NDPERLVQEVSLMA
-587 AETGGQAGSLV
+587 SQTGGQEGSLV
-598 DRVRAFSNA
+598 DRVRAFSKA
-607 RIDMQTGPQSFLA
+607 RADLAAGPQSFLA
-620 NMLPKA
+620 NMIPKN
-626 GEITEQQRLQIARA
+626 GEITEEQRQQIARA

-647 LAHHGRSKK
+647 LAAHGRSKK
-656 AKAIEEGL
+656 AQAIEEGL
-664 TSVFGSPEAT
+664 TSIFGTPAAT

-679 YYAANNVELKQLMDE
+679 YYAANNAEIKPLLEE
-694 EQVYDPNEGMGEAE
+694 EQVYDANEGMGEVE

-729 VKEDFHFHDPVR
+729 VREDFHFHDPVR
-741 MQPFFNKRD
+741 MQPFFNARD

-757 LIGRMDP
+757 LIGRLDP
-764 GTNIEERSYL
+764 GANIEERPYL
-774 EYLEQNGVSP
+774 EYLEQNGISP
-784 RQAKINLEAGLKEQI
+784 RSAKLNLEAGLKEQI
-799 EEHRRKLQDDKESPA
+799 EEHRRKLQEGKESPA
-814 QKFERHERIKDLDG
+814 QKFERHERVKDLEG
-828 KLKQLTV
+828 KLKQLSV

-890 FEMTNGKPLRLS
+890 FEMANGKPLRLS
-902 AESMIRHWARET
+902 AESMIRHWAKAT

-919 LSEEGQRK
+919 LTEEGQRK

-940 DIKGIKTDLSKVKM
+940 DIKGIKTDINKVRM
-954 NRPKKGADGD
+954 NRPKKGADGE
-964 MIAAQSFLP
+964 MIAASTFVP

-988 DVNKNKFVKKAAG
+988 DVNTNQFVKKAAG
-1001 TAQGALAYAEHFASI
+1001 TAEAALAKADRIAAL

-1021 EYRDSD
+1021 EFRDSD
-1027 ELRDERERFEA
+1027 ELRDEREQFEA
-1038 EMEKKLRDIRIEGA
+1038 DMERMLRDIRVEGS

-1059 GIKGKVAH
+1059 GIKGKVVH

-1142 KNVKT
+1142 KNVKAA
-1147 PRAPSVVGDSNLKA
+1147 RAPSVVGDSNLKV
-1161 TMAKPVPGKNPLADD
+1161 TMAKPVPGKNPMADD
-1176 LQHMTAEQRKA
+1176 KYATAEQRKA
-1187 ANEAYKAAME
+1187 AKEAYDAAMK
-1197 AYKADGALVAEMLA
+1197 AYKEDGALVAEMLA
-1211 KKAATSTT
+1211 KKAATSTS
-1219 PDRLGILTRQKE
+1219 PDRIDILTRQKE
-1231 ERERLVKD
+1231 ERERMIKD
-1239 KDILDIVKHQEAGY
+1239 KDVLDIAKHQEAGH
-1253 FTHADAAEVAQEML
+1253 FVHADAAEVAQEML
-1267 TDLIRLNTTVIATNG
+1267 TDLIRLNTAAIEANG
-1282 DYQASRAAFDAAI
+1282 DYKASRAAFDAAI

-1316 EAFMEAQVSGER
+1316 EAFMDAQVTGQR
-1328 YKSKEERERLAKLPK
+1328 YKNKEERERLAKLPK
-1343 FHNPMITGETPSLDT
+1343 FHNPKITGEIPGLDE
-1358 LVQTAALLD
+1358 LVQVARLLD
-1367 KTTLNRGFKIETG
+1367 RTELDKGFKIETG
-1380 PWPKEATKVY
+1380 PWPKEATQVY
-1390 RDAVEAHP
+1390 RNAVESHP
-1398 ELKGRIFSA
+1398 ELKGRLFAA
-1407 IKLMLT
+1407 IKQILT
-1413 GEESSSLIGASV
+1413 GGI
-1425 RTDGTFARSADEK
+1425 D
-1438 VVADQKHL
+1438 
-1446 DAYGKLETYVNQLIR
+1446 
-1461 DGRTP
+1461 P
-1466 DGSTSSFE
+1466 DL
-1474 GDPSFEEKFFAWWNS
+1474 
-1489 PAVMNSTIAEVADR
+1489 IAENLEDVNDTAPTA
-1503 LQGFFVGRPNAEFFA
+1503 QP
-1518 NMLGASLDPKKVQ
+1518 
-1531 GKAASKTQ
+1531 
-1539 GKTAPAKPNFELSTE
+1539 KTASAKPRSVPSTE
-1554 YEGDATTAV
+1554 YSEDASTTV
-1563 GQIRHLVKTMTP
+1563 DRIRELVRTLSP
-1575 EQKKVAM
+1575 EQKKAAM
-1582 AAGYA
+1582 ATGYA
-1587 PWPAVVK
+1587 PWPAAVK
-1594 RAYGRILAPMT
+1594 QAYGQILSKLK

-1617 AAIRHMLHEQLKS
+1617 AAIRHMLHERLQT
-1630 AKTPAEKALV
+1630 AKTPDAKAKV
-1640 FNQIAE
+1640 F
-1646 GIDGFDAED
+1646 
-1655 LRGLSDQELEDL
+1655 RELADDIRAMTDEQLEQL
-1667 LMGNLDNKDLG
+1667 LETNPESAQAVLD
-1678 RKIYTEARRRIDE
+1678 EARRRRGEIE
-1691 RKARAEGKA
+1691 AGAKQVEAK
-1700 EEPAAQPADGVKLLP
+1700 PA
-1715 APKVEADPKAYK
+1715 EADPKARR
-1727 KAVKRMEAL
+1727 KAEKEIKAL

-1741 GSGVIARTFTPEEI
+1741 GTSVIAKAVDPE
-1755 KRIGGRIAGQMRF
+1755 GGVKGTMRF
-1768 KADGTRE
+1768 ADVLNRTIEINVGADGSYDT
-1775 MSINIQ
+1775 
-1781 PDGKFKES
+1781 S

-1800 QMLTVGVHKDRPEV
+1800 EMLRQGEHRHRPEV
-1814 VKLRRALR
+1814 AKVRRALQ
-1822 AWAESDRVKATLN
+1822 AWAHDDQVMRTL
-1835 KALKHNAFI
+1835 AKHFQGTPAWAHI
-1844 IKEMSGDGVK
+1844 SRTDEVGM
-1854 GIHERI
+1854 HERI
-1860 TYGYQLWVEGKL
+1860 AYGYQLWVEGKL
-1872 ELEPKDDHGLVGNFF
+1872 NLEPKADLGVVGNFF
-1887 RDVFRWFLEMVGLY
+1887 RDLFRWFASLIGVHFGP
-1901 QGEERAL
+1901 ERAQEVF
-1908 AIFKDFAE
+1908 AAFAE
-1916 GRFADDQKDAGK
+1916 GRFADETANGGLKM
-1928 SVAEWVR
+1928 AEWVR
-1935 ENPAFA
+1935 ANPQFV
-1941 PTAAEKVGET
+1941 PTAAEKAGKAMGE
-1951 MSGLMNKLV
+1951 MAEKLV
-1960 SSASNRMRS
+1960 SSASTRMRA
-1969 TGLPAAVKLAD
+1969 TGLPAAIKLAD
-1980 MFHQDVGREGEG
+1980 LFHQDVGREGQG

-2014 KGTSATQR
+2014 KDTTAQQR
-2022 AQALRNL
+2022 AVALRNL
-2029 QSMRQPSN
+2029 QSMRHPKST
-2037 ALETNIRKLLDE
+2037 LEHNIHDLLEE
-2049 MHAYMREAGVKRQ
+2049 MHAYLQEAGVKRQ
-2062 TGTDEY
+2062 IGTDEY
-2068 GKPTWGDMGFV
+2068 GKPVWGDMGKV
-2079 KNYFPRY
+2079 TNYFPRY
-2086 WDSAKIRENPEKFAE
+2086 WDSAVIRANPEKFVE
-2101 ALEPF
+2101 ALEPY
-2106 MGDIAARKA
+2106 MGDIAAQKA

-2123 GMTELADDDRQVGFT
+2123 GMTDLADNDQQIGFT

-2150 FINVGNAHQFVEF
+2150 FINVKNAHEFVEF
-2163 QVQDLTSVMTSYIN
+2163 QIQDLTAVLTSYIN

-2185 ARRFGNAGEK
+2185 ARRFGNGGEK
-2195 LTEIMGEILEQG
+2195 LQDILKELFEQG
-2207 ATDQDLEMIMKAT
+2207 ATQEDLETIMKGTA
-2220 GAMTGVLGANEINR
+2220 AMTGVLGANEINR

-2243 ITIENL
+2243 IAIENL

-2263 LGIAVRTGNFKDA
+2263 LGIAIRTGSFKDA
-2276 WEGFKRGMD
+2276 WEGFKRGME
-2285 QLRKDVLSN
+2285 QLRKDLTSKV
-2294 ATGNKQE
+2294 TGAKQE
-2301 ESELELLVRDL
+2301 ETELELLVRDL

-2341 ETFFRLN
+2341 ETFFRWN

-2366 QFILKHLRRANY
+2366 QFILKHM
-2378 ERTSKEDMAESLR
+2378 RTVNDEKADPKVKAESKR
-2391 YLKEMGLKPEDLK
+2391 YLDEMGLKAEDLK
-2404 KVDVKAVSL
+2404 KVETKAVSL
-2413 KNRQLISGDPSVEV
+2413 TRRQLHAGDPAVEV
-2427 IWATQNWEETT
+2427 IWATNNREELL
-2438 KNRDEDD
+2438 KSKEDD

-2492 QEVIMKRVWHEWKH
+2492 QEVIMKRVWHEWKQ

-2521 MAAVDAAKAM
+2521 MAAADAAKAM
-2531 LLGKGFDM
+2531 LLGKGFNM
-2539 SLSQFFGK
+2539 SVGQFFGK

>member
-17 TPEVIDQAFVPRS
+17 TPEVIDQAFAPRS

-92 TKGDALDWAAGVL
+92 TKGDAFDWAAGVL

-160 ALSQASVAER
+160 TLSQASVAER

-229 EQMLDPTRQ
+229 EQMIDPTRQ

-299 SEYSVPSTTPQM
+299 PEYSVPSTTPQM
-311 PTMAGALYDRYG
+311 PSLTGALYDRYG

-333 VRRVSPDM
+333 VRQVAPEM
-341 ADKLARAVESPV
+341 ADKLARAIEAPV
-353 KAAGRGIEG
+353 QAAGRGIEG
-362 AFAIRDRAAVG
+362 AYAIRDRAAVG

-386 AMGVSLGEYAMSD
+386 AMGVSLGDYAMTD

-427 QRSQLYAQSLV
+427 QRSQIYAQSLV
-438 NDPNVDPEVKSR
+438 NDPNVDPEVKTR
-450 IMQMNGNF
+450 IMQMKGQF
-458 TDADQRWLAGRVAS
+458 TDADQRWLAGRIAS
-472 RDNAQQFAD
+472 RDNAERFAD

-488 AEAAQKSKD
+488 AEAERKSKT

-508 PEEYRMLALMNQHVK
+508 PEQASMLALLTQHVR
-523 PEAFGGDLSKVA
+523 PEAFGGDLSRVA
-535 PHFPQMS
+535 PHFNQMS
-542 KMMLGLAAKT
+542 RMMLGLAGKT

-565 LTDALQFF
+565 LTDVLQFF
-573 NDPEAMVQAVEQMA
+573 NDPERLVQEVSLMA
-587 AETGGQAGSLV
+587 SQTGGQEGSLV
-598 DRVRAFSNA
+598 DRVRAFSKA
-607 RIDMQTGPQSFLA
+607 RADLAAGPQSFLA
-620 NMLPKA
+620 NMIPKN
-626 GEITEQQRLQIARA
+626 GEITEQQRQQIARA

-647 LAHHGRSKK
+647 LAAHGRSKK
-656 AKAIEEGL
+656 AQAIEEGL
-664 TSVFGSPEAT
+664 TSIFGSPAAT

-679 YYAANNVELKQLMDE
+679 YYAANNAELKPLLDE
-694 EQVYDPNEGMGEAE
+694 EVVYDANEGMGEAE

-729 VKEDFHFHDPVR
+729 VREDFHFHDPVR
-741 MQPFFNKRD
+741 MQPFFNARD

-757 LIGRMDP
+757 LIGRLDP
-764 GTNIEERSYL
+764 GANIEERPYL
-774 EYLEQNGVSP
+774 EYLEQNGISP

-799 EEHRRKLQDDKESPA
+799 EEHRRKLQEGKESPA
-814 QKFERHERIKDLDG
+814 QKFERHERVKDLEG
-828 KLKQLTV
+828 KLKQLSV

-902 AESMIRHWARET
+902 AESMIRHWAKAT

-919 LSEEGQRK
+919 LTEEGQRK

-940 DIKGIKTDLSKVKM
+940 DIKGIKTDINKVRM
-954 NRPKKGADGD
+954 NRPKKGADGE
-964 MIAAQSFLP
+964 MIAASTFVP
-973 TAKLSPEERKALGNW
+973 TAKLTPEERKALGNW
-988 DVNKNKFVKKAAG
+988 DVNTNQFVKKAAG
-1001 TAQGALAYAEHFASI
+1001 TAEAALAKADRIAAL

-1021 EYRDSD
+1021 EFRDSD
-1027 ELRDERERFEA
+1027 ELRDEREQFEA
-1038 EMEKKLRDIRIEGA
+1038 DMERMLRDIRVEGS

-1142 KNVKT
+1142 KNVKAA
-1147 PRAPSVVGDSNLKA
+1147 RAPSIVGDSNLKA
-1161 TMAKPVPGKNPLADD
+1161 TMAKPVPGKNPMADD
-1176 LQHMTAEQRKA
+1176 KYATAEQRKA
-1187 ANEAYKAAME
+1187 AKEAYDAAMK
-1197 AYKADGALVAEMLA
+1197 AYKDDGALVAEMLA
-1211 KKAATSTT
+1211 KKAATSTA
-1219 PDRLGILTRQKE
+1219 PDRIDILTRQKE
-1231 ERERLVKD
+1231 ERERMVKD
-1239 KDILDIVKHQEAGY
+1239 KDILDIAKHQEDGR
-1253 FTHADAAEVAQEML
+1253 FVHADAAEVAQELL
-1267 TDLIRLNTTVIATNG
+1267 TDLIRLNTAAIEANG
-1282 DYQASRAAFDAAI
+1282 DYKASRAAFDAAI

-1303 ARAAAQAKALDDM
+1303 ARAAAQAKALSDM
-1316 EAFMEAQVSGER
+1316 EAFMDAQVTGQR
-1328 YKSKEERERLAKLPK
+1328 YKNKGERERLAKLPK
-1343 FHNPMITGETPSLDT
+1343 FHNPKITGEIPGLDE
-1358 LVQTAALLD
+1358 LVQVARLLD
-1367 KTTLNRGFKIETG
+1367 KTELDKGFKIETG
-1380 PWPKEATKVY
+1380 PWPKEATQVY
-1390 RDAVEAHP
+1390 RNAVESHP
-1398 ELKGRIFSA
+1398 ELKGRLFAA
-1407 IKLMLT
+1407 IKQILT
-1413 GEESSSLIGASV
+1413 GGI
-1425 RTDGTFARSADEK
+1425 D
-1438 VVADQKHL
+1438 
-1446 DAYGKLETYVNQLIR
+1446 
-1461 DGRTP
+1461 P
-1466 DGSTSSFE
+1466 DL
-1474 GDPSFEEKFFAWWNS
+1474 
-1489 PAVMNSTIAEVADR
+1489 IAENLEDVNDTAPTA
-1503 LQGFFVGRPNAEFFA
+1503 QP
-1518 NMLGASLDPKKVQ
+1518 
-1531 GKAASKTQ
+1531 
-1539 GKTAPAKPNFELSTE
+1539 KTASAKPRSVPSTE
-1554 YEGDATTAV
+1554 YSEDATTTV
-1563 GQIRHLVKTMTP
+1563 DRIRELVRTLSP
-1575 EQKKVAM
+1575 EQKKAAM
-1582 AAGYA
+1582 VTGYA
-1587 PWPAVVK
+1587 PWPAAVK
-1594 RAYGRILAPMT
+1594 QAYGRILSKLK

-1617 AAIRHMLHEQLKS
+1617 AAIRHMLHEKLAT
-1630 AKTPAEKALV
+1630 AKTPDAKAKV
-1640 FNQIAE
+1640 F
-1646 GIDGFDAED
+1646 
-1655 LRGLSDQELEDL
+1655 RELADDIRAMTDEQLEQL
-1667 LMGNLDNKDLG
+1667 LETNPESTQAVLD
-1678 RKIYTEARRRIDE
+1678 EARRRREEIE
-1691 RKARAEGKA
+1691 AGAKPAE
-1700 EEPAAQPADGVKLLP
+1700 VKP
-1715 APKVEADPKAYK
+1715 VEADPKARR
-1727 KAVKRMEAL
+1727 KAEKEIKAL

-1741 GSGVIARTFTPEEI
+1741 GTSVIARAVDPE
-1755 KRIGGRIAGQMRF
+1755 GGVKGTMRF
-1768 KADGTRE
+1768 ADVLNRTIEINVGADGSYDT
-1775 MSINIQ
+1775 
-1781 PDGKFKES
+1781 S

-1800 QMLTVGVHKDRPEV
+1800 EMLRQGEHRYRPEV
-1814 VKLRRALR
+1814 AKVRRALQ
-1822 AWAESDRVKATLN
+1822 AWAHDDQVMRTL
-1835 KALKHNAFI
+1835 AKHFQGTPAWAHI
-1844 IKEMSGDGVK
+1844 SRTDEVGM
-1854 GIHERI
+1854 HERI
-1860 TYGYQLWVEGKL
+1860 AYGYQLWVEGKL
-1872 ELEPKDDHGLVGNFF
+1872 DLEPKADLGVVGNFF
-1887 RDVFRWFLEMVGLY
+1887 RDLFRWFVSLIGVHFGP
-1901 QGEERAL
+1901 ERAQEVF
-1908 AIFKDFAE
+1908 AAFAE
-1916 GRFADDQKDAGK
+1916 GRFADETANGGLKM
-1928 SVAEWVR
+1928 AEWVR
-1935 ENPAFA
+1935 ANPQFV
-1941 PTAAEKVGET
+1941 PTAAEKAGKTMGE
-1951 MSGLMNKLV
+1951 MAEKLV
-1960 SSASNRMRS
+1960 SSASTRMRA
-1969 TGLPAAVKLAD
+1969 TGLPAAIKLAD
-1980 MFHQDVGREGEG
+1980 LFHQDVGREGQG

-2014 KGTSATQR
+2014 KDTTAQQR
-2022 AQALRNL
+2022 AVALRNL
-2029 QSMRQPSN
+2029 QSMRHPKST
-2037 ALETNIRKLLDE
+2037 LEHNIRDLLEE
-2049 MHAYMREAGVKRQ
+2049 MHAYLQEAGVKRQ
-2062 TGTDEY
+2062 IGTDEY
-2068 GKPTWGDMGFV
+2068 GKPVWGDMGKV
-2079 KNYFPRY
+2079 TNYFPRY
-2086 WDSAKIRENPEKFAE
+2086 WDSAAIRANPEKFAE

-2106 MGDIAARKA
+2106 MGEIAARTA
-2115 ADKIGLSD
+2115 ADKIALSD
-2123 GMTELADDDRQVGFT
+2123 GMTDLADNDQQIGFT

-2150 FINVGNAHQFVEF
+2150 FINVSNAHQFVDF
-2163 QVQDLTSVMTSYIN
+2163 QIQDLTAVLTSYVN

-2185 ARRFGNAGEK
+2185 ARRFGNGGEK
-2195 LTEIMGEILEQG
+2195 LQDILKELFEQG
-2207 ATDQDLEMIMKAT
+2207 ATQEDLETIMKGTA
-2220 GAMTGVLGANEINR
+2220 AMTGVLGANEINR

-2243 ITIENL
+2243 IAIENL

-2263 LGIAVRTGNFKDA
+2263 LGIAIRTGSFKDA
-2276 WEGFKRGMD
+2276 WEGFKRGMG
-2285 QLRKDVLSN
+2285 QLRKDLTSKV
-2294 ATGNKQE
+2294 TGAKQGE
-2301 ESELELLVRDL
+2301 TELELLVRDL

-2317 NSMMNAYGDAYSGN
+2317 NSMMNAYGDAFSGN

-2341 ETFFRLN
+2341 ETFFRWN

-2366 QFILKHLRRANY
+2366 QFILKHLRTVNDEKADA
-2378 ERTSKEDMAESLR
+2378 KAKAESKR
-2391 YLKEMGLKPEDLK
+2391 YLDEMGLKAEDLK
-2404 KVDVKAVSL
+2404 KVETKAVSL
-2413 KNRQLISGDPSVEV
+2413 TRRQLHAGDPAVEV
-2427 IWATQNWEETT
+2427 IWATNNREELL
-2438 KNRDEDD
+2438 KSKEDD

-2492 QEVIMKRVWHEWKH
+2492 QEVIMKRVWHEWKN

-2521 MAAVDAAKAM
+2521 MAAADAAKAM

-2539 SLSQFFGK
+2539 SLGQFFGK

>member
-17 TPEVIDQAFVPRS
+17 TPEVIDQAFAPRS

-60 TAEMERQ
+60 AAEMERQ
-67 AALQAQFE
+67 VALQAQFE

-92 TKGDALDWAAGVL
+92 TKGDAFDWAAGVL

-160 ALSQASVAER
+160 TLSQASVAER

-311 PTMAGALYDRYG
+311 PTLTGALYDRYG

-333 VRRVSPDM
+333 VRQVAPEM
-341 ADKLARAVESPV
+341 AEKLSRAIEAPV
-353 KAAGRGIEG
+353 QAAGRGIEG
-362 AFAIRDRAAVG
+362 AYAIRDRAAVG

-386 AMGVSLGEYAMSD
+386 AMGVSLGDYAMTD
-399 LAGDASIQPGATP
+399 LAGDAAIQPGATP

-427 QRSQLYAQSLV
+427 QRSQLYAQSLI

-450 IMQMNGNF
+450 ITQMNGNF

-481 WVRGNEA
+481 WVRGKEA
-488 AEAAQKSKD
+488 AEAQQKGK
-497 LVFNQL
+497 VFNQL
-503 DTMSV
+503 DTMSI
-508 PEEYRMLALMNQHVK
+508 PEQASMIALMNQHVK
-523 PEAFGGDLSKVA
+523 AEAFGGDLSKVA

-542 KMMLGLAAKT
+542 KMMLALAGKT

-565 LTDALQFF
+565 LTDVLQFF
-573 NDPEAMVQAVEQMA
+573 NDPERLVQEVSLMA
-587 AETGGQAGSLV
+587 SQTGGQEGSLV
-598 DRVRAFSNA
+598 DRVRAFSSA
-607 RIDMQTGPQSFLA
+607 RMDMQAGPQSFLA

-626 GEITEQQRLQIARA
+626 GEITPQQRMQIARA

-647 LAHHGRSKK
+647 MALHGRSKK

-664 TSVFGSPEAT
+664 TSIFGSPEAT

-679 YYAANNVELKQLMDE
+679 YYAANNAELKPLLNE
-694 EQVYDPNEGMGEAE
+694 EMVYDPNEGLEAE

-741 MQPFFNKRD
+741 MQPFFNARD

-764 GTNIEERSYL
+764 GANIEERSYL
-774 EYLEQNGVSP
+774 EYLEQNGISP
-784 RQAKINLEAGLKEQI
+784 RQAKINLESGLKEQI
-799 EEHRRKLQDDKESPA
+799 EEHRRKLQEGKESPA
-814 QKFERHERIKDLDG
+814 QKFERHERIRDLEG
-828 KLKQLTV
+828 KLKQLSV
-835 YRSDNEEELKK
+835 YRSDNEEELVK
-846 ALGGLTV
+846 ALGGLKV

-872 QKFKENLSNKEGR
+872 QKFKENLTNKEGR

-890 FEMTNGKPLRLS
+890 FEMANGKPLRLS

-919 LSEEGQRK
+919 MSEEGQRK

-954 NRPKKGADGD
+954 NRPKQGADGN

-988 DVNKNKFVKKAAG
+988 DVNTNQFVKKAAG
-1001 TAQGALAYAEHFASI
+1001 TAEAALAKADRIAAL

-1021 EYRDSD
+1021 EFRDSD
-1027 ELRDERERFEA
+1027 ELRDEREQFEA
-1038 EMEKKLRDIRIEGA
+1038 DMERMLRDIRVEGS

-1142 KNVKT
+1142 KNVKAA
-1147 PRAPSVVGDSNLKA
+1147 RAPSVVGDSNLKA
-1161 TMAKPVPGKNPLADD
+1161 TMAKPVPGKNPMADD
-1176 LQHMTAEQRKA
+1176 KYATAEQRKA
-1187 ANEAYKAAME
+1187 AKEAYDAAMK
-1197 AYKADGALVAEMLA
+1197 AYKEDGALVAEMLA
-1211 KKAATSTT
+1211 KKAATSTS
-1219 PDRLGILTRQKE
+1219 PDRIDILARQKE
-1231 ERERLVKD
+1231 ERERMIKD
-1239 KDILDIVKHQEAGY
+1239 KDVLDIAKHQEAGH
-1253 FTHADAAEVAQEML
+1253 FVHADAAEVAQEML
-1267 TDLIRLNTTVIATNG
+1267 TDIIRLNTAAIEVNG
-1282 DYQASRAAFDAAI
+1282 DYKASRASFDAAI
-1295 EAGAPLRV
+1295 EAGAPLRM
-1303 ARAAAQAKALDDM
+1303 ARAAAQAKALNDM
-1316 EAFMEAQVSGER
+1316 EAFMDAQISGER
-1328 YKSKEERERLAKLPK
+1328 YKSPEERKRLAELPK
-1343 FHNPMITGETPSLDT
+1343 FNNPKITIVSQISKED
-1358 LVQTAALLD
+1358 LLQVAPLLTKAQID
-1367 KTTLNRGFKIETG
+1367 RGFKIDTG
-1380 PWPKEATKVY
+1380 VWPKEATSAY
-1390 RDAVEAHP
+1390 RAAVEAEP
-1398 ELKGRIFSA
+1398 SQKGRIFA
-1407 IKLMLT
+1407 AVKMLLT
-1413 GEESSSLIGASV
+1413 GESSTDLIAGGVAGRRSFPRALSEKLVASEKDMTAFGRLEAFV
-1425 RTDGTFARSADEK
+1425 AQRLQEIEFGSEDDAD
-1438 VVADQKHL
+1438 
-1446 DAYGKLETYVNQLIR
+1446 
-1461 DGRTP
+1461 
-1466 DGSTSSFE
+1466 
-1474 GDPSFEEKFFAWWNS
+1474 FFYSWWNS
-1489 PAVMNSTIAEVADR
+1489 PETLSRTIEETVKGLSDR
-1503 LQGFFVGRPNAEFFA
+1503 LHMPSGSGRETLA
-1518 NMLGASLDPKKVQ
+1518 NILGATFDESKREPAAKAQPKV
-1531 GKAASKTQ
+1531 AS
-1539 GKTAPAKPNFELSTE
+1539 AKPSHVPSTE
-1554 YEGDATTAV
+1554 YSEDASATV
-1563 GQIRHLVKTMTP
+1563 DRIRELVKTLSP
-1575 EQKKVAM
+1575 EQKKAAM
-1582 AAGYA
+1582 ATGYA
-1587 PWPAVVK
+1587 PWPAAVK
-1594 RAYGRILAPMT
+1594 QAYGQILSKLK

-1617 AAIRHMLHEQLKS
+1617 AAIRHLLHEQLQ
-1630 AKTPAEKALV
+1630 AAQTPAAKAKV
-1640 FNQIAE
+1640 F
-1646 GIDGFDAED
+1646 
-1655 LRGLSDQELEDL
+1655 RELADDIRAMTDEQLEQL
-1667 LMGNLDNKDLG
+1667 LETNPESAQAVLD
-1678 RKIYTEARRRIDE
+1678 EARRR
-1691 RKARAEGKA
+1691 RAEIEAGAKQVEA
-1700 EEPAAQPADGVKLLP
+1700 KP
-1715 APKVEADPKAYK
+1715 VEADPKARR
-1727 KAVKRMEAL
+1727 KAEKEIKAL

-1741 GSGVIARTFTPEEI
+1741 GTSVIAKAVDPE
-1755 KRIGGRIAGQMRF
+1755 GGVKGTMRF
-1768 KADGTRE
+1768 ADVLNRTIEINVGADGSYDT
-1775 MSINIQ
+1775 
-1781 PDGKFKES
+1781 S

-1800 QMLTVGVHKDRPEV
+1800 EMLRQGEHRYRPEV
-1814 VKLRRALR
+1814 AKVRRALQ
-1822 AWAESDRVKATLN
+1822 AWAHDDQVMRTL
-1835 KALKHNAFI
+1835 AKHYQGTPAWAHI
-1844 IKEMSGDGVK
+1844 SRTDEVGM
-1854 GIHERI
+1854 HERI
-1860 TYGYQLWVEGKL
+1860 AYGYQLWVEGKL
-1872 ELEPKDDHGLVGNFF
+1872 NLEPKADLGAVGNFF
-1887 RDVFRWFLEMVGLY
+1887 RDLFRWFASLIGVHFGP
-1901 QGEERAL
+1901 ERAQEVF
-1908 AIFKDFAE
+1908 AAFAE
-1916 GRFADDQKDAGK
+1916 GRFADETANGGLKM
-1928 SVAEWVR
+1928 AEWVR
-1935 ENPAFA
+1935 ANPQFV
-1941 PTAAEKVGET
+1941 PTATEKAGKAMGE
-1951 MSGLMNKLV
+1951 LMEKLV
-1960 SSASNRMRS
+1960 SSASTRMRA
-1969 TGLPAAVKLAD
+1969 TGLPSAIKLAD
-1980 MFHQDVGREGEG
+1980 LFHQDVGREGQG

-2014 KGTSATQR
+2014 KDTNAQQR
-2022 AQALRNL
+2022 AVALRNL
-2029 QSMRQPSN
+2029 QSMRHPSST
-2037 ALETNIRKLLDE
+2037 LEHNIRALLEE
-2049 MHAYMREAGVKRQ
+2049 MHAYLQEAGVKRQ
-2062 TGTDEY
+2062 IGTDEY
-2068 GKPTWGDMGFV
+2068 GKPIWGDMGKV
-2079 KNYFPRY
+2079 SNYFPRY
-2086 WDSAKIRENPEKFAE
+2086 WDSAAIRANPEKFVE
-2101 ALEPF
+2101 ALEPY
-2106 MGDIAARKA
+2106 MGDIAARRA

-2123 GMTELADDDRQVGFT
+2123 GMTDLADNDQQIGFT

-2150 FINVGNAHQFVEF
+2150 FINVKNAHEFVEF
-2163 QVQDLTSVMTSYIN
+2163 QIQDLTAVLTSYVN

-2185 ARRFGNAGEK
+2185 ARRFGNGGEK
-2195 LTEIMGEILEQG
+2195 LTEILQDLFREG
-2207 ATDQDLEMIMKAT
+2207 ATQEDLETIMKGTA
-2220 GAMTGVLGANEINR
+2220 AMTGVLGANEINR

-2243 ITIENL
+2243 IAIENL

-2263 LGIAVRTGNFKDA
+2263 LGIAIRTGSFKDA
-2276 WEGFKRGMD
+2276 WEGFKRGME
-2285 QLRKDVLSN
+2285 QLRKDLTSKV
-2294 ATGNKQE
+2294 TGAKQE
-2301 ESELELLVRDL
+2301 ETELELLVRDL

-2341 ETFFRLN
+2341 ETFFRWN

-2366 QFILKHLRRANY
+2366 QFILKHLRTVNDEKADP
-2378 ERTSKEDMAESLR
+2378 KAKAESKR
-2391 YLKEMGLKPEDLK
+2391 YLDEMGLKAEDLK
-2404 KVDVKAVSL
+2404 KVETKAVSL
-2413 KNRQLISGDPSVEV
+2413 THRMLHAGDPAVEV
-2427 IWATQNWEETT
+2427 IWATNNREELL
-2438 KNRDEDD
+2438 KSKEDD

-2492 QEVIMKRVWHEWKH
+2492 QEVIMKRVWHEWKQ

-2521 MAAVDAAKAM
+2521 MAAADAAKAM

-2539 SLSQFFGK
+2539 SIGQFFGK

-2557 GQYAVDAVQD
+2557 GQYAVDAVRD

>member
-17 TPEVIDQAFVPRS
+17 TPEVIDQAFAPRS

-92 TKGDALDWAAGVL
+92 TKGDAFDWAAGVL

-160 ALSQASVAER
+160 TLSQASVAER

-311 PTMAGALYDRYG
+311 PSLTGALYDRYG

-333 VRRVSPDM
+333 VRQVAPEM
-341 ADKLARAVESPV
+341 AEKLARAVEAPV
-353 KAAGRGIEG
+353 QAAGRGIEG
-362 AFAIRDRAAVG
+362 AYAIRDRAAVG

-427 QRSQLYAQSLV
+427 QRSLLYAQSLI

-450 IMQMNGNF
+450 ITQMNGNF

-488 AEAAQKSKD
+488 AEAQQKGK
-497 LVFNQL
+497 VFNQL
-503 DTMSV
+503 DTMSI
-508 PEEYRMLALMNQHVK
+508 PEQASMIALMNQHVK
-523 PEAFGGDLSKVA
+523 AEAFGGDLSKVA

-542 KMMLGLAAKT
+542 KMMLALAGKT

-565 LTDALQFF
+565 LTDVLQFF
-573 NDPEAMVQAVEQMA
+573 NDPERLVQEVSLMA
-587 AETGGQAGSLV
+587 SQTGGQEGSLV
-598 DRVRAFSNA
+598 DRVRAFSSA
-607 RIDMQTGPQSFLA
+607 RMDMQAGPQSFLA

-626 GEITEQQRLQIARA
+626 GEITPQQRMQIARA

-647 LAHHGRSKK
+647 MALHGRSKK

-664 TSVFGSPEAT
+664 TSIFGSPEAT

-679 YYAANNVELKQLMDE
+679 YYAANNAELKPLLNE
-694 EQVYDPNEGMGEAE
+694 EVVYDPNEGAEAE

-741 MQPFFNKRD
+741 MQPFFNARD

-764 GTNIEERSYL
+764 GANIEERSYL
-774 EYLEQNGVSP
+774 EYLEQNGISP
-784 RQAKINLEAGLKEQI
+784 RQAKINLESGLKEQI
-799 EEHRRKLQDDKESPA
+799 EEHRRKLQEGKESPA
-814 QKFERHERIKDLDG
+814 QKFERHERIRDLEG
-828 KLKQLTV
+828 KLKQLSV
-835 YRSDNEEELKK
+835 YRSDNEEELVK
-846 ALGGLTV
+846 ALGGLKV

-872 QKFKENLSNKEGR
+872 QKFKENLTNKEGR

-890 FEMTNGKPLRLS
+890 FEMANGKPLRLS

-919 LSEEGQRK
+919 MSEEGQRK

-954 NRPKKGADGD
+954 NRPKQGADGN

-988 DVNKNKFVKKAAG
+988 DVNTNQFVKKAAG
-1001 TAQGALAYAEHFASI
+1001 TAEAALAKADRIAAL

-1021 EYRDSD
+1021 EFRDSD
-1027 ELRDERERFEA
+1027 ELRDEREQFEA
-1038 EMEKKLRDIRIEGA
+1038 DMERMLRDIRVEGS

-1128 DEETGEQ
+1128 DEESGEQ

-1142 KNVKT
+1142 KNVKAA
-1147 PRAPSVVGDSNLKA
+1147 RAPSIVGDSNLKA
-1161 TMAKPVPGKNPLADD
+1161 TMAKPVPKANPTADD
-1176 LQHMTAEQRKA
+1176 KYATEEQRKA
-1187 ANEAYKAAME
+1187 SREAYKAAMK
-1197 AYKADGALVAEMLA
+1197 AYENDGALVAEMLA
-1211 KKAATSTT
+1211 KKAATSVA
-1219 PDRLGILTRQKE
+1219 PDRIEILSRQKA
-1231 ERERLVKD
+1231 ERERVIKD
-1239 KDILDIVKHQEAGY
+1239 KDILDIAAQQERGH

-1267 TDLIRLNTTVIATNG
+1267 TDIIRLNNAAIATSG

-1303 ARAAAQAKALDDM
+1303 VRAAAQAKALDDM
-1316 EAFMEAQVSGER
+1316 EAFMDAQVSGQR
-1328 YKSKEERERLAKLPK
+1328 YKNKEERERLAKLPK
-1343 FHNPMITGETPSLDT
+1343 FNNPKITGQIYKDH
-1358 LVQTAALLD
+1358 LLQVAPLLSKAQID
-1367 KTTLNRGFKIETG
+1367 EGFKIDTG
-1380 PWPKEATKVY
+1380 IWPKEASEAY
-1390 RDAVEAHP
+1390 RAAVEAEP
-1398 ELKGRIFSA
+1398 TQKGRIFA
-1407 IKLMLT
+1407 AAKMMLT
-1413 GEESSSLIGASV
+1413 GQSAADII
-1425 RTDGTFARSADEK
+1425 ARS
-1438 VVADQKHL
+1438 VA
-1446 DAYGKLETYVNQLIR
+1446 
-1461 DGRTP
+1461 GR
-1466 DGSTSSFE
+1466 SSF
-1474 GDPSFEEKFFAWWNS
+1474 PRALSEKLVASEKDMDAFGRLEAFVEQRLQEVNFGSDDQADFFYTWWNS
-1489 PAVMNSTIAEVADR
+1489 PETMSRSIKDTVKGLSDHLFMQSSAEQEALANIVGSTFDSA
-1503 LQGFFVGRPNAEFFA
+1503 
-1518 NMLGASLDPKKVQ
+1518 
-1531 GKAASKTQ
+1531 KAKPATKAPA
-1539 GKTAPAKPNFELSTE
+1539 KTAPAKPNSVLSTE
-1554 YEGDATTAV
+1554 YEGDATSAV
-1563 GQIRHLVKTMTP
+1563 DQIRHLVKTLTP
-1575 EQKKVAM
+1575 EQKKAAM
-1582 AAGYA
+1582 ATGYA
-1587 PWPAVVK
+1587 PWPAAIK
-1594 RAYGRILAPMT
+1594 QAYGKILSKLPPA
-1605 PEQKQKWGPHIQ
+1605 QKQKWGPHIQ
-1617 AAIRHMLHEQLKS
+1617 AAIRHLLHERLQT
-1630 AKTPAEKALV
+1630 AKTPAEKAKV
-1640 FNQIAE
+1640 FNALADDIRAMTDEQLEELVRANPKNKEIQNSVADEASRRAAE
-1646 GIDGFDAED
+1646 SRERAKPAE
-1655 LRGLSDQELEDL
+1655 Q
-1667 LMGNLDNKDLG
+1667 K
-1678 RKIYTEARRRIDE
+1678 
-1691 RKARAEGKA
+1691 
-1700 EEPAAQPADGVKLLP
+1700 P
-1715 APKVEADPKAYK
+1715 VEADPKARR
-1727 KAVKRMEAL
+1727 KAEKEIKAL

-1741 GSGVIARTFTPEEI
+1741 GTSVIAKAVDPE
-1755 KRIGGRIAGQMRF
+1755 GGVKGTMRF
-1768 KADGTRE
+1768 ADVLNRTIEVNVGADGSYDT
-1775 MSINIQ
+1775 
-1781 PDGKFKES
+1781 S

-1800 QMLTVGVHKDRPEV
+1800 EMLRQGEHRYRPEV
-1814 VKLRRALR
+1814 AKVRRALQ
-1822 AWAESDRVKATLN
+1822 AWAHDDQVMRTL
-1835 KALKHNAFI
+1835 AKHYQGTPAWAHI
-1844 IKEMSGDGVK
+1844 SRTDEVGM
-1854 GIHERI
+1854 HERI
-1860 TYGYQLWVEGKL
+1860 AYGYQLWVEGKL
-1872 ELEPKDDHGLVGNFF
+1872 NLEPKADLGVVGNFF
-1887 RDVFRWFLEMVGLY
+1887 RDLFRWFASLIGVHFGP
-1901 QGEERAL
+1901 ERAQEVF
-1908 AIFKDFAE
+1908 AAFAE
-1916 GRFADDQKDAGK
+1916 GRFADETANGGLKM
-1928 SVAEWVR
+1928 AEWVR
-1935 ENPAFA
+1935 ANPQFV
-1941 PTAAEKVGET
+1941 PTAAEKAGKAMGE
-1951 MSGLMNKLV
+1951 MVEKLV
-1960 SSASNRMRS
+1960 SSASTRMRA
-1969 TGLPAAVKLAD
+1969 TGLPAAIKLAD
-1980 MFHQDVGREGEG
+1980 LFHQDVGHEGQG

-2014 KGTSATQR
+2014 KGTTAQQR
-2022 AQALRNL
+2022 AVALRNL
-2029 QSMRQPSN
+2029 QSMRHPKST
-2037 ALETNIRKLLDE
+2037 LEHNIRALLEE
-2049 MHAYMREAGVKRQ
+2049 MHAYLQEAGVKRQ
-2062 TGTDEY
+2062 IGTDEY
-2068 GKPTWGDMGFV
+2068 GKPVWGDMGKV
-2079 KNYFPRY
+2079 TNYFPRY
-2086 WDSAKIRENPEKFAE
+2086 WDSAAIRANPEKFAE

-2106 MGDIAARKA
+2106 MGEIAARTA
-2115 ADKIGLSD
+2115 ADKIALSD
-2123 GMTELADDDRQVGFT
+2123 GMTDLADNDQQIGFT

-2150 FINVGNAHQFVEF
+2150 FINVSNAHQFVDF
-2163 QVQDLTSVMTSYIN
+2163 QIQDLTAVLTSYVN

-2185 ARRFGNAGEK
+2185 ARRFGNGGEK
-2195 LTEIMGEILEQG
+2195 LTEILQDLFREG
-2207 ATDQDLEMIMKAT
+2207 ATQEDLETIMKGTA
-2220 GAMTGVLGANEINR
+2220 AMTGVLGANEINR

-2243 ITIENL
+2243 IAIENL

-2263 LGIAVRTGNFKDA
+2263 LGIAIRTGSFKDA
-2276 WEGFKRGMD
+2276 WEGFKRGME
-2285 QLRKDVLSN
+2285 QLRKDLTSKV
-2294 ATGNKQE
+2294 TGAKQE
-2301 ESELELLVRDL
+2301 ETELELLVRDL

-2341 ETFFRLN
+2341 ETFFRWN

-2366 QFILKHLRRANY
+2366 QFILKHLRTVNDEKADP
-2378 ERTSKEDMAESLR
+2378 KAKAESKR
-2391 YLKEMGLKPEDLK
+2391 YLDEMGLKAEDLK
-2404 KVDVKAVSL
+2404 KVETKAVSL
-2413 KNRQLISGDPSVEV
+2413 THRMLHAGDPAVEV
-2427 IWATQNWEETT
+2427 IWATNNREELL
-2438 KNRDEDD
+2438 KSKEDD

-2492 QEVIMKRVWHEWKH
+2492 QEVIMKRVWHEWKQ

-2521 MAAVDAAKAM
+2521 MAAADAAKAM

-2539 SLSQFFGK
+2539 SLGQFFGK

>member
-17 TPEVIDQAFVPRS
+17 TPEVIDQAFAPRS

-92 TKGDALDWAAGVL
+92 TKGDAFDWAAGVL

-160 ALSQASVAER
+160 TLSQASVAER

-197 APLKR
+197 TPLKR
-202 GLGNQIGKEAVEEG
+202 GLGNQIGKEAAEEG

-311 PTMAGALYDRYG
+311 PTLTGALYDRYG

-333 VRRVSPDM
+333 VRQVAPEM
-341 ADKLARAVESPV
+341 AEKLSRAIEAPV
-353 KAAGRGIEG
+353 QAAGRGIEG
-362 AFAIRDRAAVG
+362 AYAIRDRAAVG

-427 QRSQLYAQSLV
+427 QRSQLYAQSLM

-450 IMQMNGNF
+450 ITQMNGNF

-488 AEAAQKSKD
+488 AEAQQKGK
-497 LVFNQL
+497 VFNQL

-508 PEEYRMLALMNQHVK
+508 PEQASMLALLTQHVR
-523 PEAFGGDLSKVA
+523 PEAFGGDLSRVA
-535 PHFPQMS
+535 PHFNQMS
-542 KMMLGLAAKT
+542 RMMLGLAGKT

-573 NDPEAMVQAVEQMA
+573 NDPERLVQEVSLMA
-587 AETGGQAGSLV
+587 SQTGGQEGSLV
-598 DRVRAFSNA
+598 DRVRAFSKA
-607 RIDMQTGPQSFLA
+607 RADLAAGPQSFLA
-620 NMLPKA
+620 NMIPKN
-626 GEITEQQRLQIARA
+626 GEITEQQRQQIARA

-647 LAHHGRSKK
+647 LAAHGRSKK

-664 TSVFGSPEAT
+664 TSIFGSPEAT

-679 YYAANNVELKQLMDE
+679 YYAANNAEIKPLLNEEL
-694 EQVYDPNEGMGEAE
+694 VYDANEGMGEAE

-719 AADRSINERE
+719 AADRSIDERE

-764 GTNIEERSYL
+764 GANIEERPYL
-774 EYLEQNGVSP
+774 EYLEQNGISP
-784 RQAKINLEAGLKEQI
+784 RSAKLNLEAGLKEQI
-799 EEHRRKLQDDKESPA
+799 EEHRRKLQEGKESPA
-814 QKFERHERIKDLDG
+814 QKFERHERVKDLEG
-828 KLKQLTV
+828 KLKQLSV

-902 AESMIRHWARET
+902 AESMIRHWAKAT

-954 NRPKKGADGD
+954 NRPKKGADGE
-964 MIAAQSFLP
+964 MMAAQSFLP

-988 DVNKNKFVKKAAG
+988 DVNTNQFVKKAAG
-1001 TAQGALAYAEHFASI
+1001 TAEAALAKADRIAAL

-1021 EYRDSD
+1021 EFRDSD
-1027 ELRDERERFEA
+1027 ELRDEREQFEA
-1038 EMEKKLRDIRIEGA
+1038 DMERMLRDIRVEGS

-1121 QKMPRVY
+1121 QKMLRVY

-1142 KNVKT
+1142 KNVKAA
-1147 PRAPSVVGDSNLKA
+1147 RAPSVVGDSNLKA
-1161 TMAKPVPGKNPLADD
+1161 TMAKPVPGKNPMADD
-1176 LQHMTAEQRKA
+1176 KYATAEQRKA
-1187 ANEAYKAAME
+1187 SKEAYDAAMK
-1197 AYKADGALVAEMLA
+1197 AYKEDGALVAEMLA

-1219 PDRLGILTRQKE
+1219 PDRIDILTRQKE
-1231 ERERLVKD
+1231 ERERMVKD
-1239 KDILDIVKHQEAGY
+1239 KDILDIAKHQEAGH
-1253 FTHADAAEVAQEML
+1253 FIEADAAEVAQEML
-1267 TDLIRLNTTVIATNG
+1267 TDLIRLNTAAIEANG
-1282 DYQASRAAFDAAI
+1282 DYKASRAAFDAAI

-1328 YKSKEERERLAKLPK
+1328 YKSKEERERLAQLPK
-1343 FHNPMITGETPSLDT
+1343 FHNPKITIVSQISKED
-1358 LVQTAALLD
+1358 LLQVAPLLTKAQID
-1367 KTTLNRGFKIETG
+1367 RGFKIDTG
-1380 PWPKEATKVY
+1380 VWPKEATFAY
-1390 RDAVEAHP
+1390 RAAVEAEP
-1398 ELKGRIFSA
+1398 SQKGRIFA
-1407 IKLMLT
+1407 AVKMLLT
-1413 GEESSSLIGASV
+1413 GESSTDLIAGGVAGRRSFPRALSEKLVASEKDMTAFGRLEAFV
-1425 RTDGTFARSADEK
+1425 AQRLQEIEFRSEDDAD
-1438 VVADQKHL
+1438 
-1446 DAYGKLETYVNQLIR
+1446 YFY
-1461 DGRTP
+1461 
-1466 DGSTSSFE
+1466 S
-1474 GDPSFEEKFFAWWNS
+1474 WWNS
-1489 PAVMNSTIAEVADR
+1489 PETLSRTIEETVKGLSDR
-1503 LQGFFVGRPNAEFFA
+1503 LHMQSGSGRETLA
-1518 NMLGASLDPKKVQ
+1518 NILGATFDESKRQSVAQPKV
-1531 GKAASKTQ
+1531 AS
-1539 GKTAPAKPNFELSTE
+1539 AKPSHVPSTE
-1554 YEGDATTAV
+1554 YSEDATTTV
-1563 GQIRHLVKTMTP
+1563 DRIRELVRVLSA
-1575 EQKKVAM
+1575 EQKKAAM
-1582 AAGYA
+1582 ATGYA
-1587 PWPAVVK
+1587 PWPAAVK
-1594 RAYGRILAPMT
+1594 QAYGQILSKLK

-1617 AAIRHMLHEQLKS
+1617 AAIRHLLHERMQT
-1630 AKTPAEKALV
+1630 AKTPDAKAKV
-1640 FNQIAE
+1640 F
-1646 GIDGFDAED
+1646 
-1655 LRGLSDQELEDL
+1655 RELADDIRAMTDEQLEQL
-1667 LMGNLDNKDLG
+1667 LETNPESAQAVLD
-1678 RKIYTEARRRIDE
+1678 EARRR
-1691 RKARAEGKA
+1691 RAEIEAGAKQV
-1700 EEPAAQPADGVKLLP
+1700 ETKP
-1715 APKVEADPKAYK
+1715 VEADPKARR
-1727 KAVKRMEAL
+1727 KAEKEIKAL

-1741 GSGVIARTFTPEEI
+1741 GTSVIAKAVDPE
-1755 KRIGGRIAGQMRF
+1755 GGVKGTMRF
-1768 KADGTRE
+1768 ADVLNRTIEINVGADGSYDT
-1775 MSINIQ
+1775 
-1781 PDGKFKES
+1781 S

-1800 QMLTVGVHKDRPEV
+1800 EMLRQGEHRYRPEV
-1814 VKLRRALR
+1814 AKVRRALQ
-1822 AWAESDRVKATLN
+1822 AWAHDDQVMRTLS
-1835 KALKHNAFI
+1835 KHYQGTPAWAHI
-1844 IKEMSGDGVK
+1844 SRTDEVGM
-1854 GIHERI
+1854 HERI
-1860 TYGYQLWVEGKL
+1860 AYGYQLWVEGKL
-1872 ELEPKDDHGLVGNFF
+1872 NLEPKADLGVVGNFF
-1887 RDVFRWFLEMVGLY
+1887 RDLFRWFASLIGVHFGP
-1901 QGEERAL
+1901 ERAQEVF
-1908 AIFKDFAE
+1908 AAFAE
-1916 GRFADDQKDAGK
+1916 GRFADETANGGLKM
-1928 SVAEWVR
+1928 AEWVR
-1935 ENPAFA
+1935 ANPQFV
-1941 PTAAEKVGET
+1941 PNAAEKAGKVMGDLAE
-1951 MSGLMNKLV
+1951 KLV
-1960 SSASNRMRS
+1960 SSASTRMRA
-1969 TGLPAAVKLAD
+1969 TGLPAAIKLAD
-1980 MFHQDVGREGEG
+1980 LFHQDVGREGQG

-2014 KGTSATQR
+2014 KGTTAQQR
-2022 AQALRNL
+2022 AVALRNL
-2029 QSMRQPSN
+2029 QSMRHPKST
-2037 ALETNIRKLLDE
+2037 LEHNIRALLEE
-2049 MHAYMREAGVKRQ
+2049 MHAYLQEAGVKRQ
-2062 TGTDEY
+2062 IGTDEY
-2068 GKPTWGDMGFV
+2068 GKPVWGDMGKV
-2079 KNYFPRY
+2079 TNYFPRY
-2086 WDSAKIRENPEKFAE
+2086 WDSASIRANPEKFAK

-2106 MGDIAARKA
+2106 MGEIAARTA
-2115 ADKIGLSD
+2115 ADKIALSD
-2123 GMTELADDDRQVGFT
+2123 GMTDLADNDQQIGFT

-2150 FINVGNAHQFVEF
+2150 FINVSNAHQFVDF
-2163 QVQDLTSVMTSYIN
+2163 QIQDLTAVLTSYVN

-2185 ARRFGNAGEK
+2185 ARRFGNGGEK
-2195 LTEIMGEILEQG
+2195 LTEILQDLFREG
-2207 ATDQDLEMIMKAT
+2207 ATQEDLETIMKGTA
-2220 GAMTGVLGANEINR
+2220 ALTGVLGANEINR

-2243 ITIENL
+2243 IAIENL

-2263 LGIAVRTGNFKDA
+2263 LGIAIRTGSFKDA

-2285 QLRKDVLSN
+2285 QLRKDVLSK
-2294 ATGNKQE
+2294 ATGAKQE
-2301 ESELELLVRDL
+2301 ETELELLVRDL

-2341 ETFFRLN
+2341 ETFFRWN

-2366 QFILKHLRRANY
+2366 QFILKHLRTVNDEKADP
-2378 ERTSKEDMAESLR
+2378 KAKAESKR
-2391 YLKEMGLKPEDLK
+2391 YLDEMGLKAEDLK
-2404 KVDVKAVSL
+2404 KVETKAVSL
-2413 KNRQLISGDPSVEV
+2413 TRRQLHAGDPAVEV
-2427 IWATQNWEETT
+2427 IWATNNREELL
-2438 KNRDEDD
+2438 KSKEDD

-2492 QEVIMKRVWHEWKH
+2492 QEVIMKRVWHEWKQ

-2521 MAAVDAAKAM
+2521 MAAADAAKAM

-2539 SLSQFFGK
+2539 SLGQFFGK

>member
-17 TPEVIDQAFVPRS
+17 TPEVIDQAFAPRS

-92 TKGDALDWAAGVL
+92 TKGDAFDWAAGVL

-160 ALSQASVAER
+160 TLSQASVAER

-229 EQMLDPTRQ
+229 EQMIDPSRQ

-299 SEYSVPSTTPQM
+299 PEYSVPSTTPQM
-311 PTMAGALYDRYG
+311 PSLSGAIYDRYG
-323 RPSVEAGIEA
+323 RPSVEAGIEV
-333 VRRVSPDM
+333 VRQVAPEV
-341 ADKLARAVESPV
+341 AEKLSRAIEAPV
-353 KAAGRGIEG
+353 QAAGRGIEG
-362 AFAIRDRAAVG
+362 AYAIRDRAAVG

-399 LAGDASIQPGATP
+399 LAGDAAIQPGATP

-450 IMQMNGNF
+450 ITQMNGNF

-488 AEAAQKSKD
+488 AEAQQKAGEK
-497 LVFNQL
+497 VFNQL

-508 PEEYRMLALMNQHVK
+508 PEEYRMLSLLNQHVK

-542 KMMLGLAAKT
+542 KMMLGLAGKT

-587 AETGGQAGSLV
+587 AETGGQPGSLV

-647 LAHHGRSKK
+647 LAAHGRSKK

-664 TSVFGSPEAT
+664 TSIFGSPEAT

-679 YYAANNVELKQLMDE
+679 YYAANNAEIKPLLNEEL
-694 EQVYDPNEGMGEAE
+694 VYDANEGMGEAE

-719 AADRSINERE
+719 AADRSVNERE

-757 LIGRMDP
+757 LIGRLDP
-764 GTNIEERSYL
+764 GANIEERPYL
-774 EYLEQNGVSP
+774 EYLEQNGISP
-784 RQAKINLEAGLKEQI
+784 RQAKINLESGLKEQI
-799 EEHRRKLQDDKESPA
+799 EEHRRKLQDGKESPA
-814 QKFERHERIKDLDG
+814 QKFERHERVKDLEG
-828 KLKQLTV
+828 KLKQLSV

-872 QKFKENLSNKEGR
+872 QKFKENLTNKDGR

-890 FEMTNGKPLRLS
+890 FEMANGKPLRLS
-902 AESMIRHWARET
+902 AESMIRHWAKAT

-919 LSEEGQRK
+919 LTEEGQRK

-940 DIKGIKTDLSKVKM
+940 DIKGIKTDINKVRM
-954 NRPKKGADGD
+954 NRPKKGADGE
-964 MIAAQSFLP
+964 MIAASTFVP
-973 TAKLSPEERKALGNW
+973 TAKLSPEERKALGSW
-988 DVNKNKFVKKAAG
+988 DVNKNQFVKKATSIAE
-1001 TAQGALAYAEHFASI
+1001 AALAKADRIAAL

-1021 EYRDSD
+1021 EFRDSD
-1027 ELRDERERFEA
+1027 ELRDEREQFEVD
-1038 EMEKKLRDIRIEGA
+1038 MERMLRDIRAEGS

-1067 AEISRLAANVQDAF
+1067 AEISRQAANVQDAF

-1093 NGSGLDLIGGDLG
+1093 NGSGQDLIGGDLG

-1121 QKMPRVY
+1121 QKMPRYY

-1135 LPAYAPG
+1135 LPAYALG
-1142 KNVKT
+1142 HRTKT
-1147 PRAPSVVGDSNLKA
+1147 ARAPSITGDSNLKA
-1161 TMAKPVPGKNPLADD
+1161 TMAKPVPRKNPMADD
-1176 LQHMTAEQRKA
+1176 KYATEEQRKA
-1187 ANEAYKAAME
+1187 SRAAYDAAMKAYKD
-1197 AYKADGALVAEMLA
+1197 DGALVAEMLA
-1211 KKAATSTT
+1211 KKAAASTT
-1219 PDRLGILTRQKE
+1219 PDRVDILTRQKE
-1231 ERERLVKD
+1231 ERERMVKD
-1239 KDILDIVKHQEAGY
+1239 KDILDIAKHQEAGH
-1253 FTHADAAEVAQEML
+1253 FVHADAAEVAQEML
-1267 TDLIRLNTTVIATNG
+1267 TDLIRLNTAAIEANG
-1282 DYQASRAAFDAAI
+1282 DYKASRAAFDAAI
-1295 EAGAPLRV
+1295 EKGAPLRM
-1303 ARAAAQAKALDDM
+1303 ARAAAQAKALSDI
-1316 EAFMEAQVSGER
+1316 EAYMDAQVSGER
-1328 YKSKEERERLAKLPK
+1328 YKNPDERERLAKLPK
-1343 FHNPMITGETPSLDT
+1343 FENAKITGAVPTQEELVKAAETLSGAD
-1358 LVQTAALLD
+1358 
-1367 KTTLNRGFKIETG
+1367 LNRGFKIETG
-1380 PWPKEATKVY
+1380 VWPKGASKVY
-1390 RDAVEAHP
+1390 RDAVAANP
-1398 ELKGRIFSA
+1398 TLKGRIFAA

-1413 GEESSSLIGASV
+1413 GETL
-1425 RTDGTFARSADEK
+1425 
-1438 VVADQKHL
+1438 
-1446 DAYGKLETYVNQLIR
+1446 
-1461 DGRTP
+1461 TP
-1466 DGSTSSFE
+1466 SE
-1474 GDPSFEEKFFAWWNS
+1474 PVE
-1489 PAVMNSTIAEVADR
+1489 
-1503 LQGFFVGRPNAEFFA
+1503 Q
-1518 NMLGASLDPKKVQ
+1518 
-1531 GKAASKTQ
+1531 
-1539 GKTAPAKPNFELSTE
+1539 APAKPSHVPSTE
-1554 YEGDATTAV
+1554 YSEDATTTV
-1563 GQIRHLVKTMTP
+1563 DRIRELVKTLTP
-1575 EQKKVAM
+1575 EQKKAAM

-1587 PWPAVVK
+1587 PWPAAVK
-1594 RAYGRILAPMT
+1594 QAYGQILSKLK
-1605 PEQKQKWGPHIQ
+1605 PEQKQKWGPHLQ
-1617 AAIRHMLHEQLKS
+1617 AAIRHMLHEQLQT
-1630 AKTPAEKALV
+1630 AKTPDAKAKV
-1640 FNQIAE
+1640 F
-1646 GIDGFDAED
+1646 
-1655 LRGLSDQELEDL
+1655 RELADDIRAMTDEQLEQL
-1667 LMGNLDNKDLG
+1667 LETNPEAAGAVL
-1678 RKIYTEARRRIDE
+1678 TEARRR
-1691 RKARAEGKA
+1691 R
-1700 EEPAAQPADGVKLLP
+1700 EEIEAGAKQVEAKP
-1715 APKVEADPKAYK
+1715 VEADPKARR
-1727 KAVKRMEAL
+1727 KAEKEIKAL

-1741 GSGVIARTFTPEEI
+1741 GTSVIAKVVDPE
-1755 KRIGGRIAGQMRF
+1755 GGVKGTMRF
-1768 KADGTRE
+1768 ADVLNRNIEINVGADGSYDT
-1775 MSINIQ
+1775 
-1781 PDGKFKES
+1781 S

-1800 QMLTVGVHKDRPEV
+1800 EMLRQGEHRYRPEV
-1814 VKLRRALR
+1814 AKVRRALQ
-1822 AWAESDRVKATLN
+1822 AWAHDDQVMRTL
-1835 KALKHNAFI
+1835 AKHYQGTPAWAHI
-1844 IKEMSGDGVK
+1844 SRTDEVGM
-1854 GIHERI
+1854 HERI
-1860 TYGYQLWVEGKL
+1860 AYGYQLWVEGKL
-1872 ELEPKDDHGLVGNFF
+1872 NLEPKADLGVVGNFF
-1887 RDVFRWFLEMVGLY
+1887 RDLFRWFASLIGVHFGP
-1901 QGEERAL
+1901 ERAQEVF
-1908 AIFKDFAE
+1908 AAFAE
-1916 GRFADDQKDAGK
+1916 GRFADETANGGLKM
-1928 SVAEWVR
+1928 AEWVR
-1935 ENPAFA
+1935 ANPQFV
-1941 PTAAEKVGET
+1941 PTAAEKAGKAMGE
-1951 MSGLMNKLV
+1951 MAEKLM
-1960 SSASNRMRS
+1960 SSASTRMRA
-1969 TGLPAAVKLAD
+1969 TGLPAAIKLAD
-1980 MFHQDVGREGEG
+1980 LFHQDVGREGQG

-2014 KGTSATQR
+2014 KDTTAQQR
-2022 AQALRNL
+2022 AVALRNL
-2029 QSMRQPSN
+2029 QSMRHPKSS
-2037 ALETNIRKLLDE
+2037 LEHNIRALLEE
-2049 MHAYMREAGVKRQ
+2049 MHAYLQEAGVKRQ
-2062 TGTDEY
+2062 IGTDEY
-2068 GKPTWGDMGFV
+2068 GKPVWGDMGKV
-2079 KNYFPRY
+2079 TNYFPRY
-2086 WDSAKIRENPEKFAE
+2086 WDSAAIRANPEKFAE

-2106 MGDIAARKA
+2106 MGEIAARTA
-2115 ADKIGLSD
+2115 ADKIALSD
-2123 GMTELADDDRQVGFT
+2123 GMTDLTDNDQQIGFT

-2150 FINVGNAHQFVEF
+2150 FINVSNAHEFVDF
-2163 QVQDLTSVMTSYIN
+2163 QIQDLTAVLTSYVN
-2177 KAVHRAEY
+2177 KAVHRAEFS
-2185 ARRFGNAGEK
+2185 RRFGNGGEK
-2195 LTEIMGEILEQG
+2195 LQDILKELFEQG
-2207 ATDQDLEMIMKAT
+2207 ATQEDLETIMKGTA
-2220 GAMTGVLGANEINR
+2220 AMTGVLGANEINR

-2243 ITIENL
+2243 IAIENL

-2263 LGIAVRTGNFKDA
+2263 LGIAVRTGSFKDA

-2285 QLRKDVLSN
+2285 QLRKDLTSKV
-2294 ATGNKQE
+2294 TGAKQE
-2301 ESELELLVRDL
+2301 ETELELLVRDL

-2341 ETFFRLN
+2341 ETFFRWN

-2366 QFILKHLRRANY
+2366 QFILKHLRTVNDEKADP
-2378 ERTSKEDMAESLR
+2378 KVKAESKR
-2391 YLKEMGLKPEDLK
+2391 YLDEMGLKAEDLK
-2404 KVDVKAVSL
+2404 KVETKAVSL
-2413 KNRQLISGDPSVEV
+2413 TRRALHAGDPAVEV
-2427 IWATQNWEETT
+2427 IWATNNREELL
-2438 KNRDEDD
+2438 KSKEDD

-2492 QEVIMKRVWHEWKH
+2492 QEVIMKRVWHEWKQ

-2521 MAAVDAAKAM
+2521 MAAADAAKAM

-2539 SLSQFFGK
+2539 SLGQFFGK

>member
-17 TPEVIDQAFVPRS
+17 TPEVIDQAFAPRS

-92 TKGDALDWAAGVL
+92 TKGDAFDWAAGVL

-160 ALSQASVAER
+160 TLSQASVAER

-229 EQMLDPTRQ
+229 EQMIDPTRQ

-259 AAGNTIGA
+259 AAGNTIGT

-281 DAADWTQDK
+281 NAADWTQDK

-311 PTMAGALYDRYG
+311 PSLTGALYDRYG

-333 VRRVSPDM
+333 VRQVAPEM
-341 ADKLARAVESPV
+341 ADKLARAIEAPV
-353 KAAGRGIEG
+353 QAAGRGIEG
-362 AFAIRDRAAVG
+362 AYAIRDRAAVG

-386 AMGVSLGEYAMSD
+386 AMGVSLGDYAMAD

-450 IMQMNGNF
+450 ITQMHGNF

-488 AEAAQKSKD
+488 AEAQQKSKT

-508 PEEYRMLALMNQHVK
+508 PEQASMLALLTQHVR
-523 PEAFGGDLSKVA
+523 PEAFGGDLSRVA
-535 PHFPQMS
+535 PHFNQMS

-573 NDPEAMVQAVEQMA
+573 NDPERLVQEVSLMA
-587 AETGGQAGSLV
+587 SQTGGQEGSLV
-598 DRVRAFSNA
+598 DRVRAFSKA
-607 RIDMQTGPQSFLA
+607 RADLAAGPQSFLA
-620 NMLPKA
+620 NMIPKN
-626 GEITEQQRLQIARA
+626 GEITEQQRQQIARA

-647 LAHHGRSKK
+647 LAAHGRSKK

-664 TSVFGSPEAT
+664 TSIFGSPEAT

-679 YYAANNVELKQLMDE
+679 YYAANNAEIKPLLNEEL
-694 EQVYDPNEGMGEAE
+694 VYDANEGMGEAE

-719 AADRSINERE
+719 AADRSVNERE

-764 GTNIEERSYL
+764 GANIEERSYL
-774 EYLEQNGVSP
+774 EYLEQNGISP
-784 RQAKINLEAGLKEQI
+784 RSAKLNLEAGLKEQI
-799 EEHRRKLQDDKESPA
+799 EEHRRKLQEGKESPA
-814 QKFERHERIKDLDG
+814 QKFERHERVKDLEG
-828 KLKQLTV
+828 KLKQLSV

-902 AESMIRHWARET
+902 TESMIRHWAKATE
-914 GRHEG
+914 RHEG

-964 MIAAQSFLP
+964 MITAQSFLP
-973 TAKLSPEERKALGNW
+973 TAKLSAEERKALGNW
-988 DVNKNKFVKKAAG
+988 DVNTNQFVKKAAG
-1001 TAQGALAYAEHFASI
+1001 TAEAALAKADRIAAL

-1021 EYRDSD
+1021 EFRDSD
-1027 ELRDERERFEA
+1027 ELRDEREQFEA
-1038 EMEKKLRDIRIEGA
+1038 DMERMLRDIRVEGS

-1142 KNVKT
+1142 KNVKA

-1161 TMAKPVPGKNPLADD
+1161 TMAKPVPGKNPMADD
-1176 LQHMTAEQRKA
+1176 KYATAEQRKA
-1187 ANEAYKAAME
+1187 AKEAYDAAMK
-1197 AYKADGALVAEMLA
+1197 AYKDDGALVAEMLA
-1211 KKAATSTT
+1211 KKAATSTA
-1219 PDRLGILTRQKE
+1219 PDRIDILTRQKE
-1231 ERERLVKD
+1231 ERERMVKD
-1239 KDILDIVKHQEAGY
+1239 KDILDIAKHQEAGH
-1253 FTHADAAEVAQEML
+1253 FVHADAAEVAQEML
-1267 TDLIRLNTTVIATNG
+1267 TDLIRLNTAAIEAIEAIEANG
-1282 DYQASRAAFDAAI
+1282 DYKASRAAFDAVI

-1303 ARAAAQAKALDDM
+1303 ARAAAQAKALSDI
-1316 EAFMEAQVSGER
+1316 EAFMDAQVSGER
-1328 YKSKEERERLAKLPK
+1328 YKNAEERERLAKLPK
-1343 FHNPMITGETPSLDT
+1343 FENAKITGTVPAQEELVKAAETLSGAD
-1358 LVQTAALLD
+1358 
-1367 KTTLNRGFKIETG
+1367 LNRGFKLETG
-1380 PWPKEATKVY
+1380 VWPKGASKVY
-1390 RDAVEAHP
+1390 RDAVAANP
-1398 ELKGRIFSA
+1398 TLKGRIFAA

-1413 GEESSSLIGASV
+1413 GETFTPAEPVEQAS
-1425 RTDGTFARSADEK
+1425 
-1438 VVADQKHL
+1438 
-1446 DAYGKLETYVNQLIR
+1446 
-1461 DGRTP
+1461 
-1466 DGSTSSFE
+1466 
-1474 GDPSFEEKFFAWWNS
+1474 
-1489 PAVMNSTIAEVADR
+1489 
-1503 LQGFFVGRPNAEFFA
+1503 
-1518 NMLGASLDPKKVQ
+1518 
-1531 GKAASKTQ
+1531 
-1539 GKTAPAKPNFELSTE
+1539 AKPSHVPSTE
-1554 YEGDATTAV
+1554 YSEDASTTV
-1563 GQIRHLVKTMTP
+1563 DRIRELVKTLTP

-1582 AAGYA
+1582 ATGYA
-1587 PWPAVVK
+1587 PWPAAVK
-1594 RAYGRILAPMT
+1594 QAYGQILSKLK

-1617 AAIRHMLHEQLKS
+1617 AAIRHLLHERLQ
-1630 AKTPAEKALV
+1630 AAQTPAAKAKV
-1640 FNQIAE
+1640 F
-1646 GIDGFDAED
+1646 
-1655 LRGLSDQELEDL
+1655 RELADDIRAMTDEQLEAL
-1667 LMGNLDNKDLG
+1667 LESNPEAAGAVLA
-1678 RKIYTEARRRIDE
+1678 EARRR
-1691 RKARAEGKA
+1691 R
-1700 EEPAAQPADGVKLLP
+1700 EEIEAPAKQVEAKP
-1715 APKVEADPKAYK
+1715 VEADPKARR
-1727 KAVKRMEAL
+1727 KAEKAIKEL
-1736 VAKLR
+1736 VTKLR
-1741 GSGVIARTFTPEEI
+1741 GSSVITKVLDADGGVKGT
-1755 KRIGGRIAGQMRF
+1755 MRF
-1768 KADGTRE
+1768 TDVLNRVIEIHVK
-1775 MSINIQ
+1775 
-1781 PDGKFKES
+1781 PDGSYDAS
-1789 TVHHEAMHDFF
+1789 TVHHEAMHDFYE
-1800 QMLTVGVHKDRPEV
+1800 MLRQGEHRHRPEV
-1814 VKLRRALR
+1814 AKVRRALQ
-1822 AWAESDRVKATLN
+1822 AWAHDDQVMRTL
-1835 KALKHNAFI
+1835 AKHFQGTPAWAHI
-1844 IKEMSGDGVK
+1844 SRTDEVGM
-1854 GIHERI
+1854 HERI
-1860 TYGYQLWVEGKL
+1860 AYGYQLWVEGKL
-1872 ELEPKDDHGLVGNFF
+1872 NLEPKADLGVVGNFF
-1887 RDVFRWFLEMVGLY
+1887 RDLFRWFASLIGVHFGP
-1901 QGEERAL
+1901 ERAQEVF
-1908 AIFKDFAE
+1908 AAFAE
-1916 GRFADDQKDAGK
+1916 GRFADETANGGLKM
-1928 SVAEWVR
+1928 AEWVR
-1935 ENPAFA
+1935 ANPQFV
-1941 PTAAEKVGET
+1941 PTAAEKAGKAMGE
-1951 MSGLMNKLV
+1951 MAEKLV
-1960 SSASNRMRS
+1960 SSASTRMRA
-1969 TGLPAAVKLAD
+1969 TGLPAAIKLAD
-1980 MFHQDVGREGEG
+1980 MFHQDVGREGAG

-2014 KGTSATQR
+2014 KDTSAQQR

-2029 QSMRQPSN
+2029 QSMRHPTST
-2037 ALETNIRKLLDE
+2037 LEHNIATLLEE
-2049 MHAYMREAGVKRQ
+2049 MHAYLQEAGVKRQ
-2062 TGTDEY
+2062 IGTDEY
-2068 GKPTWGDMGFV
+2068 GKPIWGDMGKV
-2079 KNYFPRY
+2079 TNYFPRY
-2086 WDSAKIRENPEKFAE
+2086 WDSAAIRANPEKFAE
-2101 ALEPF
+2101 ALEPY

-2123 GMTELADDDRQVGFT
+2123 GMTDLADNDQQIGFT

-2150 FINVGNAHQFVEF
+2150 FINVKNAHEFVEF
-2163 QVQDLTSVMTSYIN
+2163 QIQDLTAVLTSYIN

-2185 ARRFGNAGEK
+2185 TRRFGNAGEK
-2195 LTEIMGEILEQG
+2195 LTEVLGDILREG
-2207 ATDQDLEMIMKAT
+2207 ATEQDLETIMKGTA
-2220 GAMTGVLGANEINR
+2220 AMTGVLGANEINR

-2243 ITIENL
+2243 IAIENL

-2263 LGIAVRTGNFKDA
+2263 LGIAIRTGSFKDA

-2285 QLRKDVLSN
+2285 QLRKDLTSKV
-2294 ATGNKQE
+2294 TGAKQE
-2301 ESELELLVRDL
+2301 ETELELLVRDL
-2312 GVLDE
+2312 GMLDE

-2341 ETFFRLN
+2341 ETFFRWN
-2348 GMEGW
+2348 GLEGW

-2366 QFILKHLRRANY
+2366 QFILKHLRTVNDEKADA
-2378 ERTSKEDMAESLR
+2378 KAKAESKR
-2391 YLKEMGLKPEDLK
+2391 YLDEMGLKAEDLK
-2404 KVDVKAVSL
+2404 KVETKAVSL
-2413 KNRQLISGDPSVEV
+2413 TRRQLHAGDPAVEV
-2427 IWATQNWEETT
+2427 IWATNNREELL
-2438 KNRDEDD
+2438 KSKEDG

-2492 QEVIMKRVWHEWKH
+2492 QEVIMKRVWHEWKQ

-2521 MAAVDAAKAM
+2521 MAAADAAKAM

-2539 SLSQFFGK
+2539 SVGQFFGK

>member
-17 TPEVIDQAFVPRS
+17 TPEVIDQAFAPRS

-45 NAAAARRFAAERAGN
+45 NAAASRRFAAERAGN

-92 TKGDALDWAAGVL
+92 TKGDAFDWAAGVL

-160 ALSQASVAER
+160 TLSQASVAER

-229 EQMLDPTRQ
+229 EQMIDPTRQ

-259 AAGNTIGA
+259 AAGNTIGT

-311 PTMAGALYDRYG
+311 PTLTGALYDRYG

-333 VRRVSPDM
+333 VRQVAPEM
-341 ADKLARAVESPV
+341 AEKLARAIEAPV
-353 KAAGRGIEG
+353 QAAGRGIEG
-362 AFAIRDRAAVG
+362 AYAIRDRAAVG

-386 AMGVSLGEYAMSD
+386 AMGVSLGDYAMTD
-399 LAGDASIQPGATP
+399 LAGDAAIQPGATP

-427 QRSQLYAQSLV
+427 QRSQIYAQSLV
-438 NDPNVDPEVKSR
+438 NDPNVDPEVKTR
-450 IMQMNGNF
+450 IMQMKGQF
-458 TDADQRWLAGRVAS
+458 TDADQRWLAGRIAS
-472 RDNAQQFAD
+472 RDNAERFAD

-488 AEAAQKSKD
+488 AEAQQKAGEK
-497 LVFNQL
+497 VFHQL

-508 PEEYRMLALMNQHVK
+508 PEQASMLALLTQHVR
-523 PEAFGGDLSKVA
+523 PEAFGGDLSRVA
-535 PHFPQMS
+535 PHFNQMS

-573 NDPEAMVQAVEQMA
+573 NDPERLVQEVSLMA
-587 AETGGQAGSLV
+587 SQTGGQEGSLV
-598 DRVRAFSNA
+598 DRVRAFSKA
-607 RIDMQTGPQSFLA
+607 RADLAAGPQSFLA
-620 NMLPKA
+620 NMIPKN
-626 GEITEQQRLQIARA
+626 GEITEEQRQQIARA

-647 LAHHGRSKK
+647 LAAHGRSKK
-656 AKAIEEGL
+656 AQAIEEGL
-664 TSVFGSPEAT
+664 TSIFGTPEAT

-679 YYAANNVELKQLMDE
+679 YYAANNAEIKPLLDE
-694 EQVYDPNEGMGEAE
+694 EVVYDANEGQGEAE
-708 QLDSDQVVEQG
+708 PLDSDQVVEQG

-729 VKEDFHFHDPVR
+729 VREDFHFHDPVR
-741 MQPFFNKRD
+741 MQPFFNARD

-757 LIGRMDP
+757 LIGRLDP
-764 GTNIEERSYL
+764 GANIEERPYL
-774 EYLEQNGVSP
+774 EYLEQNGISP
-784 RQAKINLEAGLKEQI
+784 RQAKINLESGLKEQI
-799 EEHRRKLQDDKESPA
+799 EEHRRKLQEGKESPA
-814 QKFERHERIKDLDG
+814 QKFERHERVKDLEG
-828 KLKQLTV
+828 KLKQLSV

-890 FEMTNGKPLRLS
+890 FEMANGKPLRLS

-927 MLADAVAGMLARD
+927 MLADAVAGVLARD

-954 NRPKKGADGD
+954 NRPKKGADGK
-964 MIAAQSFLP
+964 MMAAQSFLP
-973 TAKLSPEERKALGNW
+973 TAKLSPEERKALGGW
-988 DVNKNKFVKKAAG
+988 DVNTNQFVKKAAG
-1001 TAQGALAYAEHFASI
+1001 TAEAALAKADRIAAL

-1021 EYRDSD
+1021 EFRDSD
-1027 ELRDERERFEA
+1027 ELRDEREQFEA
-1038 EMEKKLRDIRIEGA
+1038 DMERMLRDIRVEGS

-1142 KNVKT
+1142 KNVKAA
-1147 PRAPSVVGDSNLKA
+1147 RAPSVVGDSNLKV
-1161 TMAKPVPGKNPLADD
+1161 TMAKPVPGKNPMADD
-1176 LQHMTAEQRKA
+1176 KYATAEQRKA
-1187 ANEAYKAAME
+1187 AKEAYDAAMK
-1197 AYKADGALVAEMLA
+1197 AYKEDGALVAEMLA
-1211 KKAATSTT
+1211 KKAATSTS
-1219 PDRLGILTRQKE
+1219 PDRIDILTRQKE
-1231 ERERLVKD
+1231 ERERMIKD
-1239 KDILDIVKHQEAGY
+1239 KDVLDIAKHQEAGH
-1253 FTHADAAEVAQEML
+1253 FVHADAAEVAQEML
-1267 TDLIRLNTTVIATNG
+1267 TDLIRLNTAAIEANG
-1282 DYQASRAAFDAAI
+1282 DYKASRAAFDAAI

-1316 EAFMEAQVSGER
+1316 EAFMDAQVTGQR
-1328 YKSKEERERLAKLPK
+1328 YKNKEERERLAKLPK
-1343 FHNPMITGETPSLDT
+1343 FHNPKITGEIPGLDE
-1358 LVQTAALLD
+1358 LVQVARLLD
-1367 KTTLNRGFKIETG
+1367 KTELDKGFKIETG
-1380 PWPKEATKVY
+1380 PWPKEATQVY
-1390 RDAVEAHP
+1390 RNAVESHP
-1398 ELKGRIFSA
+1398 ELKGRLFAA
-1407 IKLMLT
+1407 IKQILT
-1413 GEESSSLIGASV
+1413 GGI
-1425 RTDGTFARSADEK
+1425 D
-1438 VVADQKHL
+1438 
-1446 DAYGKLETYVNQLIR
+1446 
-1461 DGRTP
+1461 P
-1466 DGSTSSFE
+1466 DL
-1474 GDPSFEEKFFAWWNS
+1474 
-1489 PAVMNSTIAEVADR
+1489 IAENLEDVNDTSPTA
-1503 LQGFFVGRPNAEFFA
+1503 QP
-1518 NMLGASLDPKKVQ
+1518 
-1531 GKAASKTQ
+1531 
-1539 GKTAPAKPNFELSTE
+1539 KTASAMPRSVPSTE
-1554 YEGDATTAV
+1554 YSEDASTTV
-1563 GQIRHLVKTMTP
+1563 DRIRELVRTLSP
-1575 EQKKVAM
+1575 EQKKAAM
-1582 AAGYA
+1582 ATGYA
-1587 PWPAVVK
+1587 PWPAAVK
-1594 RAYGRILAPMT
+1594 QAYGQILSKLK

-1617 AAIRHMLHEQLKS
+1617 AAIRHLLHEKLAT
-1630 AKTPAEKALV
+1630 AKTPDAKAKV
-1640 FNQIAE
+1640 F
-1646 GIDGFDAED
+1646 
-1655 LRGLSDQELEDL
+1655 RELADDIRAMTDEQLEAL
-1667 LMGNLDNKDLG
+1667 LESNPEAAGAVLA
-1678 RKIYTEARRRIDE
+1678 EARRR
-1691 RKARAEGKA
+1691 R
-1700 EEPAAQPADGVKLLP
+1700 EEIEAGAKPVEQKP
-1715 APKVEADPKAYK
+1715 VEADPKARR
-1727 KAVKRMEAL
+1727 KAEKEIKAL

-1741 GSGVIARTFTPEEI
+1741 GTSVIAKVVDPEGGVKGTTRFADVLNRTIEI
-1755 KRIGGRIAGQMRF
+1755 NVG
-1768 KADGTRE
+1768 ADGSYDT
-1775 MSINIQ
+1775 
-1781 PDGKFKES
+1781 S

-1800 QMLTVGVHKDRPEV
+1800 EMLRQGEHRYRPEV
-1814 VKLRRALR
+1814 AKVRRALQ
-1822 AWAESDRVKATLN
+1822 AWAHDDQVMRTL
-1835 KALKHNAFI
+1835 AKHYQGTPAWAHI
-1844 IKEMSGDGVK
+1844 SRTDEVGM
-1854 GIHERI
+1854 HERI
-1860 TYGYQLWVEGKL
+1860 AYGYQLWVEGKL
-1872 ELEPKDDHGLVGNFF
+1872 DLEPKADLGVVGNFF
-1887 RDVFRWFLEMVGLY
+1887 RDLFRWFASLIGVHFGP
-1901 QGEERAL
+1901 ERAQEVF
-1908 AIFKDFAE
+1908 AAFAE
-1916 GRFADDQKDAGK
+1916 GRFADETANGGLKM
-1928 SVAEWVR
+1928 AEWVR
-1935 ENPAFA
+1935 ANPQFV
-1941 PTAAEKVGET
+1941 PTAAEKAGKAMGE
-1951 MSGLMNKLV
+1951 MAEKLV
-1960 SSASNRMRS
+1960 SSASTRMRA
-1969 TGLPAAVKLAD
+1969 TGLPAAIKLAD
-1980 MFHQDVGREGEG
+1980 LFHQDVGREGQG

-2014 KGTSATQR
+2014 KDTTAQQR
-2022 AQALRNL
+2022 AVALRNL
-2029 QSMRQPSN
+2029 QSMRHPSST
-2037 ALETNIRKLLDE
+2037 LEHNIRALLEE
-2049 MHAYMREAGVKRQ
+2049 MHAYLQEAGVKRQ
-2062 TGTDEY
+2062 IGTDEY
-2068 GKPTWGDMGFV
+2068 GKPIWGDMGKV
-2079 KNYFPRY
+2079 SNYFPRY
-2086 WDSAKIRENPEKFAE
+2086 WDSAAIRANPEKFTE
-2101 ALEPF
+2101 ALEPY

-2123 GMTELADDDRQVGFT
+2123 GMTDLADNDQQIGFT

-2150 FINVGNAHQFVEF
+2150 FINVKNAHEFVEF
-2163 QVQDLTSVMTSYIN
+2163 QIQDLTAVMTSYVN

-2185 ARRFGNAGEK
+2185 TRRFGNAGEK
-2195 LTEIMGEILEQG
+2195 LTEILGDLLREG
-2207 ATDQDLEMIMKAT
+2207 ATQEDLETIMKGTA
-2220 GAMTGVLGANEINR
+2220 AMTGVLGANEINR

-2243 ITIENL
+2243 IAIENL

-2263 LGIAVRTGNFKDA
+2263 LGIAIRTGSFKDA

-2285 QLRKDVLSN
+2285 QLHKDLTSKV
-2294 ATGNKQE
+2294 TGAKQGE
-2301 ESELELLVRDL
+2301 TELELLVRDL

-2341 ETFFRLN
+2341 ETFFRWN

-2366 QFILKHLRRANY
+2366 QFILKHLRTVNDEKADA
-2378 ERTSKEDMAESLR
+2378 KVKAESKR
-2391 YLKEMGLKPEDLK
+2391 YLDEMGLKAEDLK
-2404 KVDVKAVSL
+2404 KVETKAVSL
-2413 KNRQLISGDPSVEV
+2413 TRRQLHAGDPAVEV
-2427 IWATQNWEETT
+2427 IWATNSREELL
-2438 KNRDEDD
+2438 KSKEDD

-2492 QEVIMKRVWHEWKH
+2492 QEVIMKRVWHEWKK

-2521 MAAVDAAKAM
+2521 MAAADAAKAM

-2539 SLSQFFGK
+2539 SVGQFFGK